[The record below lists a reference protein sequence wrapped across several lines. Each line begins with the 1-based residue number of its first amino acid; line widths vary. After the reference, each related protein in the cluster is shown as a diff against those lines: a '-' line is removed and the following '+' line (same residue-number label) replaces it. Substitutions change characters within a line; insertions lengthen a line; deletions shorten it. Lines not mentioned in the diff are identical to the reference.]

1 MANNCSLKFNETK
14 VYTNLK
20 AEVGNDDVLFNSLMS
35 AVIDGSRPSGFN
47 KEFETYYV
55 NNYGSIPNTNDESKE
70 VATAIQNFYKNRNFN
85 VNEHTTDSAFISDV
99 KSKGYTSTA
108 AKTCGIR
115 TTGNLMLA
123 FYHNDLIK
131 GRLEEHAEDRKD
143 NLANRVINRMFGAVA
158 KNILETRKIEAT
170 KEEIAKVRKQL
181 MNTKSNDFIKIEEE
195 VSKYTPQLRNQF
207 ATLKDMLSDKVKYFT
222 EVFQGDDRLGEI
234 RFKKDDEISQQEVNW
249 NESYS
254 IEDDEALNLDDAA
267 DNGSNSEKDTTTARW
282 EDNGTKSDFMKDFS
296 FAVRSYLSTIPK
308 LSSTEVSADGKYQYD
323 KSNPLGMV
331 DYMDFKSVDNAIKG
345 DIETTNIDAFLKK
358 LEDVAE
364 SNKEYAGL
372 AYLANDL
379 RKKPDFAYKV
389 FQVYRRRTMRK
400 QQARIDDN
408 TVIPVRSNTRADK
421 LETLR
426 INYLNDIKSTALNI
440 MIEDTKDILESI
452 KTKIKDYKA
461 LQKTKGFDLNKE
473 ALSADIINAIASRL
487 KQYYPSLDKAAIERF
502 ARLNGKVDGKA
513 PNIANNLTQ
522 LYGYLENTAKYANE
536 TLTNKKYLDNKF
548 KEANKIEDKKAR
560 KEALDSVRE
569 AYKQGYLSTNTKTY
583 ALELAKAL
591 APYSV
596 VNIDSNSTNALGN
609 QSADQI
615 NDSMITNFLNAIKA
629 TLTEEQKDG
638 TKVSTELINYG
649 KYKFQGVQYNLSG
662 ILMEH
667 RNENGAIINYGLF
680 YKDKDGNIQI
690 TNYARDMV
698 NISLFDGAG
707 NPNTK
712 DNVLYSGMSK
722 GDYVYTGFAQYFN
735 AEQNPNMLMG
745 DYFMRIPSDAP
756 KNFVVHAPRYKV
768 DGLFS
773 KMHAIRNAKGEVI
786 GKEVS
791 VDDINENHPIVQ
803 QFKNIF
809 KQELLDMANFINIV
823 FEVKENIETLED
835 GTVVDQRGRIVF
847 NNDNTPMFKKGWGLD
862 AESARR
868 VFANYHIGKGHKH
881 FIEKKGDG
889 WAFNGLLFK
898 DDRFVLTDYK
908 TGTTTKYGDSL
919 LKYLFPSLYGGARD
933 GFIPFTIN
941 ANGEVELNLTADQEA
956 MITRMVKGFVT
967 DYSNNAI
974 ARMSEYKDLDI
985 NNLINEKNSIDFA
998 LNHRLMYIAF
1008 NDVFEGDT
1016 KFYKDTQTFLKRSK
1030 ESQASGVP
1038 YGFVDTSLDLR
1049 ENSTIV
1055 QGAFLNTPE
1064 VQARLKA
1071 IGLDV
1076 QQKTKFNG
1084 ITIKNTVRTS
1094 EECKVAKTYPDG
1106 RIEGEDG
1113 ILVKDLVKNAKLTLE
1128 QARDLMGGPIL
1139 YKPDGTP
1146 ELNKDKSCRRS
1157 GGFSNTTVN
1166 DAQSYITFEE
1176 WIRRIAGR
1184 GQLNDYLPLIE
1195 AIQDE
1200 SKEIPADLLKK
1211 FVQVQKNFYYDQYY
1225 DEKLNTIAPRQIKN
1239 AEFVLVPRFIRGTQ
1253 LEQVYNAMKDN
1264 NIDQLNTEET
1274 SKAGK
1279 ARVLTI
1285 FDEKTGEV
1293 TEEHLK
1299 DFNNKAE
1306 DYRDEYDYNHLYT
1319 QQETPQHMN
1328 AKNKAGIQIMKK
1340 ILDNIARNS
1349 PLYAYKEDFFNMYV
1363 ANIKDSFNNLVDELK
1378 IPIDKDGNI
1387 KFDESGNITG
1397 LDMQVFFDKLKD
1409 ECMRLGLDSNMMDFV
1424 TLNASM
1430 PIAPNGC
1437 PNPVM
1442 PTYLSNV
1449 INKLESI
1456 SQAMFNSAITRQE
1469 LPGFHAAQIT
1479 NVGFKATK
1487 DQVSY
1492 SKELKYH
1499 PNGERYI
1506 EIMLP
1511 KSNFGFAKNADGT
1524 YKDVD
1529 EVRDKDGNLIG
1540 GLLKQLQDAHLD
1552 TLIGYRIPTEGKQ
1565 SVCVMKVV
1573 GFLDD
1578 AQGSTIVVPDDWV
1591 SQTGSDFDIDSVYGI
1606 QYNTYIGRDGNI
1618 KRATWKDT
1626 VTENDWLNYIRRE
1639 TGLKLSGIDNETFEN
1654 IKTEAKASTKAEA
1667 RDARKAEIEE
1677 IKNKFD
1683 EIESEA
1689 YFNLDDNTK
1698 EVIKLIHEKINE
1710 AYGAKPSKAKYQ
1722 EQLEVEIATLSD
1734 RLEDFKDTYIE
1745 EELDAI
1751 KDYIEAKNQILN
1763 NVINGFELSDD
1774 FDYNAI
1780 KSEKIKSAIKAYKD
1794 EQLRLAKQVA
1804 KGSRLLQFEAY
1815 KKKFDSDVIGNNS
1828 RQARNNR
1835 LLDDMIHILRANESL
1850 EENLSRSNFESIIAA
1865 RDKVMNPIVKEVR
1878 ESRSPYDFL
1887 DQAAYQEDVMSGAKL
1902 KAFSVT
1908 RDTFCSVC
1916 NTVRPRIADNYVVK
1930 IAYSKDKY
1938 NLKEL
1943 KKRFEKVEETDEGY
1957 VVTHNTLGWTND
1969 NKNVDGYILTA
1980 YSSQTTAHILDA
1992 VKEGA
1997 IPNVNDFTF
2006 AVYKTLVDIGSNYDT
2021 AVGFIMQPAI
2031 TRIVNAYNANKSIY
2045 SDKHN
2050 KPIEEAIAS
2059 LGKEILNAYHIKTDK
2074 MNLDDIVARVNALL
2088 GVKYSLDKH
2097 NDITLS
2103 PDELAKRLLNNDSR
2117 PVKENKYIKHNT
2129 YSGLIDYNDNSVF
2142 VFGSNPLGI
2151 NGNPSKGTGGAALV
2165 ALNQGRVQQGE
2176 IMDNTISNNGRAY
2189 GLTTVKA
2196 PNARNNKGNQLSI
2209 EEITNNIKK
2218 LYQYANNNKDKTFKV
2233 AYTDGKL
2240 LNGHSIEELV
2250 NAFIN
2255 AGEIPNNV
2263 LFSDTLN
2270 KYFVKQTNINKE
2282 NINNIATDWTVLFA
2296 YNDLAK
2302 LSNKIGDTARVCN
2315 PDRFGAKQSIFA
2327 TRKVFNDIADL
2338 IEDENPALVV
2348 GTSSIVNSIYAGY
2361 DPNKGL
2367 RSYITSDAKSAYPS
2381 LNAFLKYA
2389 SAPSILVNRMLFDTE
2404 QDNFR
2409 IANRAIEV
2417 INGSN
2422 NVTEKDYKGFTQ
2434 YILNTAYKQTDAVV
2448 CNYTYDI
2455 EKKQT
2460 VVNKEVDE
2468 TDEALRIMGYGCTPD
2483 FTFNVKDVT
2492 NPTQEEVDTWSKLSP
2507 AQKISWLKANS
2518 VDAGIFNYINTN
2530 LFNEY
2535 EMNRDGQSRQTI
2547 RFNEDA
2553 IDSET
2558 AYNLFDTAFSSD
2570 NPLVKLAAMDMIK
2583 YAFVAEGFKIGR
2595 GAINKCIKNDAL
2607 RDENTFVQYNGSR
2620 TSVVAQIKAQIDNAV
2635 ARTDLIE
2642 QYLRTDPGVTNV
2654 PHKFMNKKYSSMF
2667 KTVTRGMYEFSLNDK
2682 NNAIEFGFARES
2694 NSKVVPIQFNDY
2706 IYITKKE
2713 GNESVTK
2720 LYKIVSPAPG
2730 IGFAYPLNSLEAG
2743 EDREVSINNANNSVP
2758 LPSYYEAVIENLM
2771 SDDTDY
2777 TLEQLNELYKKHI
2790 ATTKVNKVKAV
2801 THFDIMADANNDNGG
2816 AKDAINKIIKTFNNY
2831 EGNRIFIQN
2840 MYLYG
2845 KTKYD
2850 SFTPPIHVEGETIS
2864 NDGESISI
2872 NGNFLFRRAT
2882 KVSIESHNIRTG
2894 EHIEEKPQMVEI
2906 VRETPMASSREEVT
2920 LGSASSKLEQSLRT
2934 TTDSFEKNIV
2944 KELNRRSGLGDI
2956 EAGKL
2961 MRQLRGEG
2969 FEQSTKGYKE
2979 FKDSVFYSGY
2989 AYLKHKVNS
2998 TLGKFN
3004 QFYRDENGNY
3014 FAINSP
3020 EVIEAIKNN
3029 PDLQRQFLE
3038 ALADA
3043 NAIIDK
3049 FGIINQ
3055 IKADEIENPTLK
3067 FYIEEMQK
3075 MIKELSNTSVID
3087 DAEVKFGID
3096 YLQKLSNDPNIQNGI
3111 VSIWDGFH
3119 SSGWLDA
3126 WFGDLQEQGNSLVQV
3141 VTRKVMADIHA
3152 KESQSKD
3159 FAVAF
3164 GKHFEDIKARAAK
3177 VGASVDL
3184 NKIFDKNGNIVR
3196 NYTDKFVEDIK
3207 ELKRNVAKAR
3217 VNVQENPMEYIQA
3230 KHKLDKFL
3238 LDHVNREYVDSY
3250 YQKLYNEDEFIIN
3263 NHPQIYSEYVKLRE
3277 TIRQIN
3283 SRRIDGVLSKE
3294 FEDKLV
3300 ELRTK
3305 IDDLTS
3311 QFIGNDY
3318 KPAYEYGF
3326 PGIERAPDDSI
3337 IVINQ
3342 ELYDNARKQSL
3353 NDAIQL
3359 DQYLRRIKDIKEEYT
3374 AKEEKEGFRD
3384 MLDKMLNIIDNAEV
3398 RDSNG
3403 KVTTPASQLDTNK
3416 EYKKAKEWIANNAH
3430 WSVDDILKV
3439 QIEDAYKKL
3448 GITSG
3453 KASKA
3458 RKLIKEKLTKGE
3470 QIYDEFG
3477 NIDASKFTNT
3487 EIAKIK
3493 EDVERNYG
3501 TTNTSLFSDRNLI
3514 NSAELTNE
3522 AAPSE
3527 FFKMLNSG
3535 GRSNPEYQKIITK
3548 INDITRKYYN
3558 SAAKIVETSKMSIE
3572 DLKTL
3577 ADLYD
3582 ELDKTKKKIKTKYGY
3597 DVYEAYSEYAKE
3609 NVNEKAYYDEEG
3621 EAKKRTEPEFYTLWK
3636 RVNIRYEVL
3645 RDEKGKIVIDETTGK
3660 AVYDLTKAPKPNHWL
3675 YTTIAPNDAYWKD
3688 LNKRD
3693 PKEAARQKKEVEDKT
3708 KAQEFLSNTLETI
3721 NTPQYY
3727 KAKNAALAKG
3737 IDYYKEWYDNNH
3749 VYNPFTHAYEALPI
3763 WNRTRV
3769 IPSIDNGEYSPN
3781 WTQTTLTPKAHYK
3794 NPNYIESYTDN
3805 ENYKTVETDDKN
3817 GTTHVPGYDNNLGLN
3832 EYEQEAKQY
3841 IQDTLMQFAKTET
3854 AKRAIASGMAPHRVK
3869 KAEHD
3874 AKWAAKQAKEFI
3886 GFSDMLPSGKDSWY
3900 EKIDYSE
3907 DRTID
3912 MPMLMTQLKNKES
3925 VDLDNIRSTKP
3936 KRETYTSDEAYEKD
3950 LEAYQKRMDEATKKN
3965 EEIHQKLL
3973 DRDYIGAIQDFI
3985 SAAGHY
3991 NAIQD
3996 NKQLLFY
4003 THRMLSKMKAY
4014 DTNLGWNNLRKDSQT
4029 STSDETS
4036 YIEKADTRLQEQFDN
4051 WVRRLVYDQYKIP
4064 QNKLTRNASMLQSFT
4079 SAKFMMLNFT
4089 GAIGNITI
4097 GESAIA
4103 GEYIAK
4109 EYFTPT
4115 GWLKGKNMWRQAVPS
4130 FIRGMANED
4139 STTLA
4144 DALVKFMNIV
4154 DFDEVNNRPTVHLDA
4169 DTILNKIRDF
4179 MYSPNSMGEHFMQN
4193 GAMFS
4198 MFFDNRMVKVPD
4210 AESNGRLGYEAM
4222 TWEQYKNKFHE
4233 YAMKNII
4240 GGNEELLNK
4249 YETFKKNILADDNK
4263 KKEYIW
4269 NRRDINTE
4277 FANLYLTKEQKK
4289 QFIAERKKLEKEA
4302 KVKFEELPTVMDQ
4315 LDLKDGRLAFK
4326 EGSILAELQA
4336 KSQDKEVGDGY
4347 MFLGYMKGKVISV
4360 NKKIHGVYD
4369 KLGAAQLEKQW
4380 WGSLAMQYHKHIYP
4394 GVMKHYRRKGYFNE
4408 ERGTKEVGCAPA
4420 LFDFLTTPIRQLRYE
4435 KEMSDGQVEALESL
4449 QVLLKGYAEFAM
4461 NLQTNWQLMPK
4472 WQRASIER
4480 AAGDVVGALGGVC
4493 TALAVRCIWDDDD
4506 LKNSLWGNLMLYEA
4520 DDLTTQSMMY
4530 NMLFLPQQFDQ
4541 LWSSPIAGVTAGK
4554 DIMSA
4559 CNNIAAYVMDDD
4571 YDPNYTS
4578 GRYAGQNKILV
4589 KLGRQIPIYRSLNN
4603 LATLDKANS
4612 YYKTGDNLLT
4622 LINVKDWANDIRGT
4636 SSLER

>member
-35 AVIDGSRPSGFN
+35 AVIDGSKSSGFN
-47 KEFETYYV
+47 KEFETYYA

-143 NLANRVINRMFGAVA
+143 NLANRVINRMLGAVA
-158 KNILETRKIEAT
+158 TNILEARKVEAT

-181 MNTKSNDFIKIEEE
+181 MNTKSNDFVKLEDE
-195 VSKYTPQLRNQF
+195 VSKTTPQLRNQF

-222 EVFQGDDRLGEI
+222 QVIQTDDRLGEI
-234 RFKKDDEISQQEVNW
+234 RFKKDDDLSQQEADW
-249 NESYS
+249 SESFD
-254 IEDDEALNLDDAA
+254 IEDDDDLNLNNAA
-267 DNGSNSEKDTTTARW
+267 DNASNNEKDTTTARW

-331 DYMDFKSVDNAIKG
+331 DYMDFKVVNSAIRG

-358 LEDVAE
+358 LEDIAK

-379 RKKPDFAYKV
+379 KKKPDFAYKL
-389 FQVYRRRTMRK
+389 FQVYRRRTIRK
-400 QQARIDDN
+400 QQVRIDDN
-408 TVIPVRSNTRADK
+408 SVSPTRSNNRADK

-440 MIEDTKDILESI
+440 MIEDTNDILGAI
-452 KTKIKDYKA
+452 KTKIDDYKT
-461 LQKTKGFDLNKE
+461 LQKTKGFDLNKQ

-502 ARLNGKVDGKA
+502 ARLNGKVDGKT

-536 TLTNKKYLDNKF
+536 TLNNKRNLDNRF
-548 KEANKIEDKKAR
+548 KEANKIKDKKAK

-569 AYKQGYLSTNTKTY
+569 AYKQGYLSTNTKAY
-583 ALELAKAL
+583 ALELAKSL

-615 NDSMITNFLNAIKA
+615 NDSMITNFLNAVKA
-629 TLTEEQKDG
+629 TLTEQQKDG
-638 TKVSTELINYG
+638 SKVSTELINYG

-667 RNENGAIINYGLF
+667 RDENGAVINYGLF

-735 AEQNPNMLMG
+735 TEQNPKMLMG

-773 KMHAIRNAKGEVI
+773 KMHAIKNAKGEVI
-786 GKEVS
+786 AKEVS

-803 QFKNIF
+803 QFRNIF
-809 KQELLDMANFINIV
+809 KQELLDMVNFINIV
-823 FEVKENIETLED
+823 FEVKENTETLKD

-908 TGTTTKYGDSL
+908 TGTTTKYGDDL

-933 GFIPFTIN
+933 GFIPFTTN
-941 ANGEVELNLTADQEA
+941 ANGEVELNLSADQEA

-974 ARMSEYKDLDI
+974 TRMSEYKDLDI

-1008 NDVFEGDT
+1008 NDIFEGDT

-1049 ENSTIV
+1049 ENSTII

-1064 VQARLKA
+1064 VQSRLKA

-1106 RIEGEDG
+1106 KVEGEDG
-1113 ILVKDLVKNAKLTLE
+1113 ILVKDLVKNAKLTLD
-1128 QARDLMGGPIL
+1128 QARDLMGGPIM
-1139 YKPDGTP
+1139 YDNNGKPKLNADG
-1146 ELNKDKSCRRS
+1146 SYRRS
-1157 GGFSNTTVN
+1157 GGFSNTTIN

-1253 LEQVYNAMKDN
+1253 LEQVYEAMKAN
-1264 NIDQLNTEET
+1264 KIDQLNTEET

-1306 DYRDEYDYNHLYT
+1306 DYREEYDYNHLYT

-1340 ILDNIARNS
+1340 ILDNIDSNS
-1349 PLYAYKEDFFNMYV
+1349 PLHAYKEDFFNMYV
-1363 ANIKDSFNNLVDELK
+1363 ANIKDSFNKLVDELK
-1378 IPIDKDGNI
+1378 IPLDEDGNI
-1387 KFDESGNITG
+1387 EFDEAGNITG
-1397 LDMQVFFDKLKD
+1397 VDMQVFFDKLKD

-1430 PIAPNGC
+1430 PIAANGC

-1449 INKLESI
+1449 VNKLESI

-1469 LPGFHAAQIT
+1469 LPGFHAAQIN

-1487 DQVSY
+1487 DQVGY

-1511 KSNFGFAKNADGT
+1511 ASNFGFAKNADGT
-1524 YKDVD
+1524 YKKSK
-1529 EVRDKDGNLIG
+1529 EE
-1540 GLLKQLQDAHLD
+1540 LLKELQDAGLD

-1606 QYNTYIGRDGNI
+1606 QYNTYIDKHGNI
-1618 KRATWKDT
+1618 RKQDYSEKLDIYDYANYVNRHLEKADKIKDKS
-1626 VTENDWLNYIRRE
+1626 VKEAFEKLNKEIDEQFEKSRKELAEEETQDYDVLSDETKELVKAAHKAFESQAVKNPETGKLTKDSYLKQLQFVADYIR
-1639 TGLKLSGIDNETFEN
+1639 TN
-1654 IKTEAKASTKAEA
+1654 KT
-1667 RDARKAEIEE
+1667 
-1677 IKNKFD
+1677 
-1683 EIESEA
+1683 
-1689 YFNLDDNTK
+1689 NLDAADDNFIS
-1698 EVIKLIHEKINE
+1698 VHEDMVDSISNEYIN
-1710 AYGAKPSKAKYQ
+1710 KKTFKSDKAKEILQARIDKFNKAAKKLGIMSYKQ
-1722 EQLEVEIATLSD
+1722 YLAQNVE
-1734 RLEDFKDTYIE
+1734 
-1745 EELDAI
+1745 DANTR
-1751 KDYIEAKNQILN
+1751 E
-1763 NVINGFELSDD
+1763 
-1774 FDYNAI
+1774 
-1780 KSEKIKSAIKAYKD
+1780 
-1794 EQLRLAKQVA
+1794 
-1804 KGSRLLQFEAY
+1804 
-1815 KKKFDSDVIGNNS
+1815 
-1828 RQARNNR
+1828 ARNNR
-1835 LLDDMIHILRANESL
+1835 LLDDMIHILQANESL

-1878 ESRSPYDFL
+1878 EARSPYDFL

-1916 NTVRPRIADNYVVK
+1916 NTVHPHITDKYTIKVV
-1930 IAYSKDKY
+1930 YSKDKY
-1938 NLKEL
+1938 NLEEL
-1943 KKRFEKVEETDEGY
+1943 QKRFEKVEETNEGY

-2006 AVYKTLVDIGSNYDT
+2006 AVYKTLADIGSNYDT

-2050 KPIEEAIAS
+2050 KPIEEAIRS
-2059 LGKEILNAYHIKTDK
+2059 LGKEILNAYHINTDK
-2074 MNLDDIVARVNALL
+2074 MNLGEIIARVNGLL
-2088 GVKYSLDKH
+2088 GTKYSLDKH

-2103 PDELAKRLLNNDSR
+2103 PDELAKRLLNDKNR
-2117 PVKENKYIKHNT
+2117 PVK
-2129 YSGLIDYNDNSVF
+2129 
-2142 VFGSNPLGI
+2142 GSI
-2151 NGNPSKGTGGAALV
+2151 
-2165 ALNQGRVQQGE
+2165 
-2176 IMDNTISNNGRAY
+2176 
-2189 GLTTVKA
+2189 
-2196 PNARNNKGNQLSI
+2196 
-2209 EEITNNIKK
+2209 
-2218 LYQYANNNKDKTFKV
+2218 YQ
-2233 AYTDGKL
+2233 
-2240 LNGHSIEELV
+2240 H
-2250 NAFIN
+2250 
-2255 AGEIPNNV
+2255 
-2263 LFSDTLN
+2263 
-2270 KYFVKQTNINKE
+2270 
-2282 NINNIATDWTVLFA
+2282 DWAVLFA

-2302 LSNKIGDTARVCN
+2302 LSDKIGSTARVCN

-2361 DPNKGL
+2361 DPTKGL
-2367 RSYITSDAKSAYPS
+2367 RSYITSNAKSAYPS

-2434 YILNTAYKQTDAVV
+2434 YILNAVYKQTDAVV
-2448 CNYTYDI
+2448 NNYTYDV

-2460 VVNKEVDE
+2460 IVNKEFDE

-2492 NPTQEEVDTWSKLSP
+2492 NPTQEEVNAWSKLSP
-2507 AQKISWLKANS
+2507 AQKISWLKSNS

-2553 IDSET
+2553 VDNET
-2558 AYNLFDTAFSSD
+2558 AYNLFDTAFNSD
-2570 NPLVKLAAMDMIK
+2570 NPLVKLAAMDMVK

-2595 GAINKCIKNDAL
+2595 GAINKCIKNTAL
-2607 RDENTFVQYNGSR
+2607 RDENTFVQFNGAR
-2620 TSVVAQIKAQIDNAV
+2620 TSIIAQIKAQVDNAV
-2635 ARTDLIE
+2635 SRTDLVE
-2642 QYLRTDPGVTNV
+2642 QYLRSDPGVSNV

-2667 KTVTRGMYEFSLNDK
+2667 ETVTRGMYEFSLDDK
-2682 NNAIEFGFARES
+2682 DNAIEFGFARES
-2694 NSKVVPIQFNDY
+2694 NAEFVPIQFNNY

-2713 GNESVTK
+2713 GNESVTR
-2720 LYKIVSPAPG
+2720 LYKIVSPDLGSG
-2730 IGFAYPLNSLEAG
+2730 IGFAYPLNGLEAG

-2758 LPSYYEAVIENLM
+2758 LPSYYEAVIDNLM
-2771 SDDTDY
+2771 NSEVADY
-2777 TLEQLNELYKKHI
+2777 TLDELNELYKKHV

-2801 THFDIMADANNDNGG
+2801 THFDIMSDANNDNGG

-2864 NDGESISI
+2864 NGGEPISI

-2894 EHIEEKPQMVEI
+2894 EHIEEKPQLVEI

-2998 TLGKFN
+2998 TLGKFS

-3020 EVIEAIKNN
+3020 EVINVIKNN
-3029 PDLQRQFLE
+3029 PALQRQFLE
-3038 ALADA
+3038 TLADA
-3043 NAIIDK
+3043 NAIVDK

-3067 FYIEEMQK
+3067 FYIDEMQK
-3075 MIKELSNTSVID
+3075 MIKELSNSSVID

-3096 YLQKLSNDPNIQNGI
+3096 YLQKLSNDPNIQNGL
-3111 VSIWDGFH
+3111 VSIYDGFH
-3119 SSGWLDA
+3119 SSGWVDA

-3141 VTRKVMADIHA
+3141 VTRKVMADIRA
-3152 KESQSKD
+3152 KESQAKD
-3159 FAVAF
+3159 FAIAF

-3177 VGASVDL
+3177 VGASVDI

-3277 TIRQIN
+3277 AIRQIN
-3283 SRRIDGVLSKE
+3283 SRRIDGVLGKE

-3305 IDDLTS
+3305 INDLTS
-3311 QFIGNDY
+3311 QFIGNEY
-3318 KPAYEYGF
+3318 KPDFREGF
-3326 PGIERAPDDSI
+3326 PGTSKAPDESI
-3337 IVINQ
+3337 IITNQ
-3342 ELYDNARKQSL
+3342 EVYDNARKLSL
-3353 NDAIQL
+3353 NDAVQL

-3430 WSVDDILKV
+3430 WSVDDVLKV
-3439 QIEDAYKKL
+3439 RIEDAYKKL
-3448 GITSG
+3448 GITNF

-3458 RKLIKEKLTKGE
+3458 RAFIKDKLAKGE

-3487 EIAKIK
+3487 EIAAIK

-3501 TTNTSLFSDRNLI
+3501 TNNTSLFSDRNLI
-3514 NSAELTNE
+3514 NSAEPTNE

-3535 GRSNPEYQKIITK
+3535 GMTNPEYQEIITK
-3548 INDITRKYYN
+3548 INNITRKYYN

-3572 DLKTL
+3572 DLKAL
-3577 ADLYD
+3577 GDLYD
-3582 ELDKTKKKIKTKYGY
+3582 ELDKTKKHKGKGSY
-3597 DVYEAYSEYAKE
+3597 DVYQAYSKYAKE
-3609 NVNEKAYYDEEG
+3609 NVNEQAYYSEED

-3636 RVNIRYEVL
+3636 RVNARYEVL
-3645 RDEKGKIVIDETTGK
+3645 RDKKGKIVIDETTGK
-3660 AVYDLTKAPKPNHWL
+3660 AVYDLTKAPTPNHWL
-3675 YTTIAPNDAYWKD
+3675 YTTIAPNDAYWED
-3688 LNKRD
+3688 LNKD
-3693 PKEAARQKKEVEDKT
+3693 NPKEAARQKKEVEDKT

-3737 IDYYKEWYDNNH
+3737 IAYYKEWYDNNH

-3794 NPNYIESYTDN
+3794 NPNYIEGYTDN

-3841 IQDTLMQFAKTET
+3841 IQDTLMSFAKTET
-3854 AKRAIASGMAPHRVK
+3854 AKRAIASGMAPHRAK

-3950 LEAYQKRMDEATKKN
+3950 LEAYQKRIDEAIKKN

-4003 THRMLSKMKAY
+4003 THRMLGKMKAY

-4064 QNKLTRNASMLQSFT
+4064 QNKLTRTASMLQSFT
-4079 SAKFMMLNFT
+4079 SAKFMMLNIT
-4089 GAIGNITI
+4089 GGIGNITV

-4115 GWLKGKNMWRQAVPS
+4115 GWLKGKNMWRHAIPS

-4169 DTILNKIRDF
+4169 DTVLNKIRDF

-4249 YETFKKNILADDNK
+4249 YETFKKDILADDNK
-4263 KKEYIW
+4263 KKEYVW

-4289 QFIAERKKLEKEA
+4289 QFITERKKLEKEA

-4315 LDLKDGRLAFK
+4315 VDLKDGRLAFK

-4336 KSQDKEVGDGY
+4336 KSKDKEVGDGY

-4408 ERGTKEVGCAPA
+4408 ERGTKEIGCAPA
-4420 LFDFLTTPIRQLRYE
+4420 LFDFLTTPIRKLRYE
-4435 KEMSDGQVEALESL
+4435 KEMSDGQVEVLESL

-4480 AAGDVVGALGGVC
+4480 AAGDVVGALGGIC

-4520 DDLTTQSMMY
+4520 DELTTQSMMY

-4554 DIMSA
+4554 DIMAA

-4578 GRYAGQNKILV
+4578 GRYAGQNKIIV
-4589 KLGRQIPIYRSLNN
+4589 KLGRQIPIYRSINN

>member
-47 KEFETYYV
+47 KEFETYYA

-143 NLANRVINRMFGAVA
+143 NLANRVINRMLGAVA
-158 KNILETRKIEAT
+158 TNILEARKVEAT

-181 MNTKSNDFIKIEEE
+181 MNTKSNDFVKLEDE
-195 VSKYTPQLRNQF
+195 VSKTTPQLRNQF

-222 EVFQGDDRLGEI
+222 QVIQTDDRLGEI
-234 RFKKDDEISQQEVNW
+234 RFKKDDDLSQQEADW
-249 NESYS
+249 SESFD
-254 IEDDEALNLDDAA
+254 IEDDDDLNLNNAA
-267 DNGSNSEKDTTTARW
+267 DNASNNEKDTTTARW

-331 DYMDFKSVDNAIKG
+331 DYMDFKVVNSAIRG

-358 LEDVAE
+358 LEDIAK

-379 RKKPDFAYKV
+379 KKKPDFAYKL
-389 FQVYRRRTMRK
+389 FQVYRRRTIRK
-400 QQARIDDN
+400 QQVRIDDN
-408 TVIPVRSNTRADK
+408 SVSPTRSNNRADK

-440 MIEDTKDILESI
+440 MIEDTNDILGAI
-452 KTKIKDYKA
+452 KTKIDDYKT
-461 LQKTKGFDLNKE
+461 LQKTKGFDLNKQ

-502 ARLNGKVDGKA
+502 ARLNGKVDGKT

-536 TLTNKKYLDNKF
+536 TLNNKRNLDNRF
-548 KEANKIEDKKAR
+548 KEANKIKDKKAK

-569 AYKQGYLSTNTKTY
+569 AYKQGYLSTNTKAY
-583 ALELAKAL
+583 ALELAKSL

-615 NDSMITNFLNAIKA
+615 NDSMITNFLNAVKA
-629 TLTEEQKDG
+629 TLTEQQKDG
-638 TKVSTELINYG
+638 SKVSTELINYG

-667 RNENGAIINYGLF
+667 RDENGAVINYGLF

-735 AEQNPNMLMG
+735 TEQNPKMLMG

-773 KMHAIRNAKGEVI
+773 KMHAIKNAKGEVI
-786 GKEVS
+786 AKEVS

-823 FEVKENIETLED
+823 FEVKENTETLED

-908 TGTTTKYGDSL
+908 TGTTTKYGDDL

-933 GFIPFTIN
+933 GFIPFTTN

-974 ARMSEYKDLDI
+974 TRMSEYKDLDI

-1008 NDVFEGDT
+1008 NDIFEGDT

-1049 ENSTIV
+1049 ENSTII

-1064 VQARLKA
+1064 VQSRLKA

-1106 RIEGEDG
+1106 KVEGEDG
-1113 ILVKDLVKNAKLTLE
+1113 ILVKDLVKNSKLTLE
-1128 QARDLMGGPIL
+1128 QARDLMGGPIM
-1139 YKPDGTP
+1139 YDNNGKPKLNADG
-1146 ELNKDKSCRRS
+1146 SYRRS
-1157 GGFSNTTVN
+1157 GGFSNTTIN

-1253 LEQVYNAMKDN
+1253 LEQVYEAMKAN
-1264 NIDQLNTEET
+1264 KIDQLNTEET

-1306 DYRDEYDYNHLYT
+1306 DYREEYDYNHLYT

-1340 ILDNIARNS
+1340 ILDNIDSNS
-1349 PLYAYKEDFFNMYV
+1349 PLHAYKEDFFNMYV
-1363 ANIKDSFNNLVDELK
+1363 ANIKDSFNKLVDELK
-1378 IPIDKDGNI
+1378 IPLDEDGNI
-1387 KFDESGNITG
+1387 KFDEAGNITG
-1397 LDMQVFFDKLKD
+1397 VDMQVFFDKLKD

-1430 PIAPNGC
+1430 PIAANGC

-1449 INKLESI
+1449 VNKLESI

-1511 KSNFGFAKNADGT
+1511 ASNFGFAKNADGT
-1524 YKDVD
+1524 YKKSK
-1529 EVRDKDGNLIG
+1529 EE
-1540 GLLKQLQDAHLD
+1540 LLKELQDAGLD

-1626 VTENDWLNYIRRE
+1626 VTENDWLNYVRRE
-1639 TGLKLSGIDNETFEN
+1639 TDLRLSGIDNEKFEN
-1654 IKTEAKASTKAEA
+1654 IKADAKASTKVEA
-1667 RDARKAEIEE
+1667 RDARKAEIAE
-1677 IKNKFD
+1677 IKNRFD

-1689 YFNLDDNTK
+1689 YFNLDDDTK

-1710 AYGAKPSKAKYQ
+1710 AYGPKPSKAKYQ
-1722 EQLEVEIATLSD
+1722 EQLEVEISTLTG
-1734 RLEDFKDTYIE
+1734 RLEEFKDIYIE

-1751 KDYIEAKNQILN
+1751 KDYIEAKKQILN

-1794 EQLRLAKQVA
+1794 EQLRLAKQIA
-1804 KGSRLLQFEAY
+1804 RSSRLLQFEAY
-1815 KKKFDSDVIGNNS
+1815 KKKFDSDVIGNNT
-1828 RQARNNR
+1828 REARNNR
-1835 LLDDMIHILRANESL
+1835 LLDDMIHILQANESL

-1865 RDKVMNPIVKEVR
+1865 RDKVMNPVVKEVR
-1878 ESRSPYDFL
+1878 EARSPYDFL
-1887 DQAAYQEDVMSGAKL
+1887 DQADYQEDVMSGAKL

-1916 NTVRPRIADNYVVK
+1916 NTVHPHITDKYTIKV
-1930 IAYSKDKY
+1930 AYSKDKY
-1938 NLKEL
+1938 NLEEL
-1943 KKRFEKVEETDEGY
+1943 QKRFEKVEETDEGY

-2006 AVYKTLVDIGSNYDT
+2006 AVYKTLADIGSNYDT

-2031 TRIVNAYNANKSIY
+2031 TKIVNAYNANKSIY

-2050 KPIEEAIAS
+2050 KPIEEAIRS
-2059 LGKEILNAYHIKTDK
+2059 LGKEILNTYHINTDK
-2074 MNLDDIVARVNALL
+2074 MNLGEIVARVNGLL
-2088 GVKYSLDKH
+2088 GTKYSLDKH
-2097 NDITLS
+2097 NDIILS
-2103 PDELAKRLLNNDSR
+2103 PDELAKRLLNDKNR
-2117 PVKENKYIKHNT
+2117 PVK
-2129 YSGLIDYNDNSVF
+2129 V
-2142 VFGSNPLGI
+2142 
-2151 NGNPSKGTGGAALV
+2151 
-2165 ALNQGRVQQGE
+2165 
-2176 IMDNTISNNGRAY
+2176 
-2189 GLTTVKA
+2189 
-2196 PNARNNKGNQLSI
+2196 SI
-2209 EEITNNIKK
+2209 
-2218 LYQYANNNKDKTFKV
+2218 YQ
-2233 AYTDGKL
+2233 
-2240 LNGHSIEELV
+2240 H
-2250 NAFIN
+2250 
-2255 AGEIPNNV
+2255 
-2263 LFSDTLN
+2263 
-2270 KYFVKQTNINKE
+2270 
-2282 NINNIATDWTVLFA
+2282 DWGVLFA
-2296 YNDLAK
+2296 YNDLSK
-2302 LSNKIGDTARVCN
+2302 LSDKIGATARVCN

-2361 DPNKGL
+2361 DPTKGL
-2367 RSYITSDAKSAYPS
+2367 RSYITSNAKSVYPS

-2434 YILNTAYKQTDAVV
+2434 YILNAAYKQTDAVV
-2448 CNYTYDI
+2448 NNYTYDV

-2460 VVNKEVDE
+2460 IVNKEFDE

-2492 NPTQEEVDTWSKLSP
+2492 NLTQEEVNAWSKLSP
-2507 AQKISWLKANS
+2507 AQKISWLKSNS

-2553 IDSET
+2553 VDNET

-2570 NPLVKLAAMDMIK
+2570 NPLVKLAAMDMVK

-2595 GAINKCIKNDAL
+2595 GAINKCIKNTAL
-2607 RDENTFVQYNGSR
+2607 RDENTFVQFNGAR
-2620 TSVVAQIKAQIDNAV
+2620 TSIIAQIKAQVDNAV
-2635 ARTDLIE
+2635 SRTDLVE
-2642 QYLRTDPGVTNV
+2642 QYLRSDPGVSNV

-2667 KTVTRGMYEFSLNDK
+2667 ETVTRGMYEFSLDDK
-2682 NNAIEFGFARES
+2682 DNAIEFGFARES
-2694 NSKVVPIQFNDY
+2694 NAEFVPIQFNNY

-2713 GNESVTK
+2713 GNESVTR
-2720 LYKIVSPAPG
+2720 LYKIVSPDLGSG
-2730 IGFAYPLNSLEAG
+2730 IGFAYPLNGLEAG

-2758 LPSYYEAVIENLM
+2758 LPSYYEAVIDNLM
-2771 SDDTDY
+2771 NSEVADY
-2777 TLEQLNELYKKHI
+2777 TLDELNELYKKHV

-2801 THFDIMADANNDNGG
+2801 THFDIMSDANNDNGG

-2864 NDGESISI
+2864 NGGEPISI

-2894 EHIEEKPQMVEI
+2894 EHIEEKPQLVEI

-2998 TLGKFN
+2998 TLGKFS

-3020 EVIEAIKNN
+3020 EVINVIKNN
-3029 PDLQRQFLE
+3029 PALQRQFLE
-3038 ALADA
+3038 TLADA
-3043 NAIIDK
+3043 NAIVDK

-3067 FYIEEMQK
+3067 FYIDEMQK
-3075 MIKELSNTSVID
+3075 MIKELSNSSIID
-3087 DAEVKFGID
+3087 DAEVKFGLD
-3096 YLQKLSNDPNIQNGI
+3096 YLQKLSNDPNIQNGLI
-3111 VSIWDGFH
+3111 SIYDGFH

-3141 VTRKVMADIHA
+3141 VTRKVMADIRA
-3152 KESQSKD
+3152 KESQAKD
-3159 FAVAF
+3159 FAIAF
-3164 GKHFEDIKARAAK
+3164 GKNFEDIKARAAK
-3177 VGASVDL
+3177 VGASVDI

-3263 NHPQIYSEYVKLRE
+3263 NHPQIYSEYVKLQE
-3277 TIRQIN
+3277 AIRQIN
-3283 SRRIDGVLSKE
+3283 SRRIDGVLNKE

-3305 IDDLTS
+3305 INDLTS
-3311 QFIGNDY
+3311 QFIGNEY
-3318 KPAYEYGF
+3318 KPDFREGF
-3326 PGIERAPDDSI
+3326 PGTSKAPDESI
-3337 IVINQ
+3337 IITNQ
-3342 ELYDNARKQSL
+3342 EVYDNARKLSL
-3353 NDAIQL
+3353 NDAVQL
-3359 DQYLRRIKDIKEEYT
+3359 NQYLRRIKDIKEEYT

-3430 WSVDDILKV
+3430 WSVDDVLKV
-3439 QIEDAYKKL
+3439 RIEDAYKKL
-3448 GITSG
+3448 GITNF

-3458 RKLIKEKLTKGE
+3458 RAFIKDKLAKGE

-3487 EIAKIK
+3487 EIAAIK

-3501 TTNTSLFSDRNLI
+3501 TNNTSLFSDRNLI
-3514 NSAELTNE
+3514 NSAEPTNE

-3535 GRSNPEYQKIITK
+3535 GMTNPEYQEIITK
-3548 INDITRKYYN
+3548 INNITRKYYN

-3572 DLKTL
+3572 DLKAL
-3577 ADLYD
+3577 GDLYD
-3582 ELDKTKKKIKTKYGY
+3582 ELDKTKKHKGKGSY
-3597 DVYEAYSEYAKE
+3597 DAYQAYSKYAKE
-3609 NVNEKAYYDEEG
+3609 NVNEQAYYSEED

-3636 RVNIRYEVL
+3636 RVNARYEVL
-3645 RDEKGKIVIDETTGK
+3645 RDKKGKIVIDETTGK
-3660 AVYDLTKAPKPNHWL
+3660 AVYDLTKAPTPNHWL
-3675 YTTIAPNDAYWKD
+3675 YTTIAPNDAYWED
-3688 LNKRD
+3688 LNKD
-3693 PKEAARQKKEVEDKT
+3693 NPKEAARQKKEVEDKT

-3737 IDYYKEWYDNNH
+3737 IAYYKEWYDNNH

-3794 NPNYIESYTDN
+3794 NPNYIEGYTDN

-3841 IQDTLMQFAKTET
+3841 IQDTLMSFAKTET
-3854 AKRAIASGMAPHRVK
+3854 AKRAIASGMAPHRAK

-3936 KRETYTSDEAYEKD
+3936 KRETYASDEAYEKD
-3950 LEAYQKRMDEATKKN
+3950 LEAYQKRIDEAIKKN

-4003 THRMLSKMKAY
+4003 THRMLGKMKAY

-4064 QNKLTRNASMLQSFT
+4064 QNKLTRTASMLQSFT
-4079 SAKFMMLNFT
+4079 SAKFMMLNIT
-4089 GAIGNITI
+4089 GGIGNITI

-4109 EYFTPT
+4109 EYFTST
-4115 GWLKGKNMWRQAVPS
+4115 GWLKGKNMWIHAIPS

-4169 DTILNKIRDF
+4169 DTVLNKIRDF

-4198 MFFDNRMVKVPD
+4198 MFFDNRMIKVPD

-4249 YETFKKNILADDNK
+4249 YETFKKDILADDNK
-4263 KKEYIW
+4263 KKEYVW

-4289 QFIAERKKLEKEA
+4289 QFITERKKLEKEA

-4315 LDLKDGRLAFK
+4315 VDLKDGRLAFK

-4336 KSQDKEVGDGY
+4336 KSKDKEVGDGY

-4408 ERGTKEVGCAPA
+4408 ERGTKEIGCAPA
-4420 LFDFLTTPIRQLRYE
+4420 LFDFLTTPIRKLRYE
-4435 KEMSDGQVEALESL
+4435 KEMSDGQVEVLESL

-4480 AAGDVVGALGGVC
+4480 AAGDVVGALGGIC

-4520 DDLTTQSMMY
+4520 DELTTQSMMY

-4554 DIMSA
+4554 DIMAA

-4578 GRYAGQNKILV
+4578 GRYAGQNKIIV

-4612 YYKTGDNLLT
+4612 YYKIGDNLLT
-4622 LINVKDWANDIRGT
+4622 LINIKDWANDIRGT

>member
-47 KEFETYYV
+47 KEFETYYA

-70 VATAIQNFYKNRNFN
+70 VTTAIQNFYANTNFD
-85 VNEHTTDSAFISDV
+85 VNAHTTDSAFISDV

-143 NLANRVINRMFGAVA
+143 NLANRVINRMLGAVA
-158 KNILETRKIEAT
+158 TNILEARKVEAT

-181 MNTKSNDFIKIEEE
+181 MNTKSNDFIKLEDE
-195 VSKYTPQLRNQF
+195 VSKTTPQLRNQF

-222 EVFQGDDRLGEI
+222 QVIQTDDRLGEI
-234 RFKKDDEISQQEVNW
+234 RFKKDDDLSQQEADW
-249 NESYS
+249 SESFD
-254 IEDDEALNLDDAA
+254 IEDNDDLNLNNAA
-267 DNGSNSEKDTTTARW
+267 DNASNNEKDTTTARW

-331 DYMDFKSVDNAIKG
+331 DYMDFKVVNSAIRG

-358 LEDVAE
+358 LEDIAE

-379 RKKPDFAYKV
+379 KKKPDFAYKL
-389 FQVYRRRTMRK
+389 FQVYRRRTIRK
-400 QQARIDDN
+400 QQVRIDDN
-408 TVIPVRSNTRADK
+408 SVSPTRSNNRADK

-440 MIEDTKDILESI
+440 MIEDTNDILGAI
-452 KTKIKDYKA
+452 KTKIDDYKT
-461 LQKTKGFDLNKE
+461 LQKTKGFDLNKQ

-502 ARLNGKVDGKA
+502 ARLNGKVDGKT

-536 TLTNKKYLDNKF
+536 TLNNKRNLDNRF
-548 KEANKIEDKKAR
+548 KEANKIKDKKAK

-569 AYKQGYLSTNTKTY
+569 AYKQGYLSTNTKAY
-583 ALELAKAL
+583 ALELAKSL

-629 TLTEEQKDG
+629 TLTEQQKDG

-667 RNENGAIINYGLF
+667 RDENGAVINYGLF

-735 AEQNPNMLMG
+735 AEQNPKMLMG

-773 KMHAIRNAKGEVI
+773 KMHAIRNPKGEVI

-803 QFKNIF
+803 QFRNIF

-823 FEVKENIETLED
+823 FEVKENTETLED

-862 AESARR
+862 VESARR

-908 TGTTTKYGDSL
+908 TGTTTKYGDDL

-933 GFIPFTIN
+933 GFIPFTTN
-941 ANGEVELNLTADQEA
+941 SNGEVELNLSADQEA

-974 ARMSEYKDLDI
+974 TRMSEYKDLDI

-1008 NDVFEGDT
+1008 NDIFEGDT

-1064 VQARLKA
+1064 VQSRLKA

-1106 RIEGEDG
+1106 KVEGEDG
-1113 ILVKDLVKNAKLTLE
+1113 ILVKDLVKNAKLTLD
-1128 QARDLMGGPIL
+1128 QARDLMGGPIM
-1139 YKPDGTP
+1139 YDNNGKPKLNNDG
-1146 ELNKDKSCRRS
+1146 SYRRS
-1157 GGFSNTTVN
+1157 GGFSNTTIN

-1253 LEQVYNAMKDN
+1253 LEQVYEAMKAN
-1264 NIDQLNTEET
+1264 KIDQLNTEET

-1306 DYRDEYDYNHLYT
+1306 DYREEYDYNHLYT

-1340 ILDNIARNS
+1340 ILDNIDSNS
-1349 PLYAYKEDFFNMYV
+1349 PLHAYKEDFFNMYV

-1378 IPIDKDGNI
+1378 IPLDEDGNI
-1387 KFDESGNITG
+1387 EFDEAGNITG
-1397 LDMQVFFDKLKD
+1397 VDMQVFFDKLKD

-1430 PIAPNGC
+1430 PIAANGC

-1449 INKLESI
+1449 VNKLESI

-1511 KSNFGFAKNADGT
+1511 ASNFGFAKNADGT
-1524 YKDVD
+1524 YKNSK
-1529 EVRDKDGNLIG
+1529 EK
-1540 GLLKQLQDAHLD
+1540 LLKELQDAGLD

-1606 QYNTYIGRDGNI
+1606 QYNTYIDKHGNI
-1618 KRATWKDT
+1618 RKQDYSEKLDIYDYANYVNRHLEKADKIKDKS
-1626 VTENDWLNYIRRE
+1626 VKEAFEKLNKEIDEQFEKSRKELAEEETQAYDVLSDETKELVKAAHKDFESQAVKNPETGKLTKDSYLKQLQFVVDYIR
-1639 TGLKLSGIDNETFEN
+1639 TN
-1654 IKTEAKASTKAEA
+1654 KT
-1667 RDARKAEIEE
+1667 
-1677 IKNKFD
+1677 
-1683 EIESEA
+1683 
-1689 YFNLDDNTK
+1689 NLDAADDNFIS
-1698 EVIKLIHEKINE
+1698 VHEDMVDSISNE
-1710 AYGAKPSKAKYQ
+1710 YLDKKTFKSDKAKEILQARIDKFNKAAKKLGIMSYKQ
-1722 EQLEVEIATLSD
+1722 YLAQNVE
-1734 RLEDFKDTYIE
+1734 
-1745 EELDAI
+1745 DA
-1751 KDYIEAKNQILN
+1751 
-1763 NVINGFELSDD
+1763 
-1774 FDYNAI
+1774 
-1780 KSEKIKSAIKAYKD
+1780 
-1794 EQLRLAKQVA
+1794 
-1804 KGSRLLQFEAY
+1804 
-1815 KKKFDSDVIGNNS
+1815 NS
-1828 RQARNNR
+1828 REARNNR
-1835 LLDDMIHILRANESL
+1835 LLDDMIHILQANESL

-1878 ESRSPYDFL
+1878 EARSPYDFL

-1916 NTVRPRIADNYVVK
+1916 NTVHPHITDKYTIKV
-1930 IAYSKDKY
+1930 AYSKDKY
-1938 NLKEL
+1938 NLEEL
-1943 KKRFEKVEETDEGY
+1943 QKRFEKVEETDEGY

-2006 AVYKTLVDIGSNYDT
+2006 AVYKTLADIGSNYDT

-2050 KPIEEAIAS
+2050 KPIEEAIRS
-2059 LGKEILNAYHIKTDK
+2059 LGKEILNTYHINTDK
-2074 MNLDDIVARVNALL
+2074 MNLGEIVARVNGLL
-2088 GVKYSLDKH
+2088 GTKYSLDKH

-2103 PDELAKRLLNNDSR
+2103 PDELAKRLLNDKNR
-2117 PVKENKYIKHNT
+2117 PVK
-2129 YSGLIDYNDNSVF
+2129 
-2142 VFGSNPLGI
+2142 GSI
-2151 NGNPSKGTGGAALV
+2151 
-2165 ALNQGRVQQGE
+2165 
-2176 IMDNTISNNGRAY
+2176 
-2189 GLTTVKA
+2189 
-2196 PNARNNKGNQLSI
+2196 
-2209 EEITNNIKK
+2209 
-2218 LYQYANNNKDKTFKV
+2218 YQ
-2233 AYTDGKL
+2233 
-2240 LNGHSIEELV
+2240 H
-2250 NAFIN
+2250 
-2255 AGEIPNNV
+2255 
-2263 LFSDTLN
+2263 
-2270 KYFVKQTNINKE
+2270 
-2282 NINNIATDWTVLFA
+2282 DWAVLFA

-2302 LSNKIGDTARVCN
+2302 LSDKIGATARVCN

-2361 DPNKGL
+2361 DPTKGL
-2367 RSYITSDAKSAYPS
+2367 RSYITSNAKSAYPS

-2434 YILNTAYKQTDAVV
+2434 YILNAAYKQTDAVV
-2448 CNYTYDI
+2448 NNYTYDV

-2460 VVNKEVDE
+2460 VVNKEFDE

-2492 NPTQEEVDTWSKLSP
+2492 NPTQEEVNVWSKLSP
-2507 AQKISWLKANS
+2507 AQKISWLKTNS

-2553 IDSET
+2553 VDNET

-2570 NPLVKLAAMDMIK
+2570 NPLVKLAAMDMVK

-2595 GAINKCIKNDAL
+2595 GAINKCIKNTAL
-2607 RDENTFVQYNGSR
+2607 RDENTFVQFNGAR
-2620 TSVVAQIKAQIDNAV
+2620 TSIIAQIKAQVDNAV
-2635 ARTDLIE
+2635 SRTDLVE
-2642 QYLRTDPGVTNV
+2642 QYLRSDPGVSNV

-2667 KTVTRGMYEFSLNDK
+2667 ETVTRGMYEFSLDDK
-2682 NNAIEFGFARES
+2682 DNAIEFGFARES
-2694 NSKVVPIQFNDY
+2694 NAEFVPIQFNNY

-2713 GNESVTK
+2713 GNESVTR
-2720 LYKIVSPAPG
+2720 LYKIVSPDLGSG
-2730 IGFAYPLNSLEAG
+2730 IGFAYPLNGLEAG

-2758 LPSYYEAVIENLM
+2758 LPSYYEAVIDNLM
-2771 SDDTDY
+2771 NSEVADY
-2777 TLEQLNELYKKHI
+2777 TLDELNELYKKHV

-2801 THFDIMADANNDNGG
+2801 THFDIMSDANNDNGG
-2816 AKDAINKIIKTFNNY
+2816 AKDAIDKIIKTFNDY

-2840 MYLYG
+2840 MYLYD

-2864 NDGESISI
+2864 NGGEPISI

-2894 EHIEEKPQMVEI
+2894 EHIEEKPQLIEI

-2969 FEQSTKGYKE
+2969 FEQNTKGYKE

-2998 TLGKFN
+2998 TLGKFS

-3020 EVIEAIKNN
+3020 EVINVIKNN
-3029 PDLQRQFLE
+3029 PALQRQFLE
-3038 ALADA
+3038 TLADA
-3043 NAIIDK
+3043 NAIVDK

-3067 FYIEEMQK
+3067 FYIDEMQK
-3075 MIKELSNTSVID
+3075 MIKELSNSSIID
-3087 DAEVKFGID
+3087 DAEVKFGLD
-3096 YLQKLSNDPNIQNGI
+3096 YLQKLSNDPNIQNGLI
-3111 VSIWDGFH
+3111 SIYDGFH

-3141 VTRKVMADIHA
+3141 VTRKVMADIRA
-3152 KESQSKD
+3152 KESQAKD

-3277 TIRQIN
+3277 AIRQIN

-3305 IDDLTS
+3305 INDLTS
-3311 QFIGNDY
+3311 QFIGNEY

-3326 PGIERAPDDSI
+3326 PGTEQAPDGSI
-3337 IVINQ
+3337 IVTNQ
-3342 ELYDNARKQSL
+3342 EVYDNARKQSL
-3353 NDAIQL
+3353 NDAVQL

-3430 WSVDDILKV
+3430 WSVDDVLKV
-3439 QIEDAYKKL
+3439 RIEDAYKKL
-3448 GITSG
+3448 GITNF

-3458 RKLIKEKLTKGE
+3458 RAFIKDKLAKGE

-3487 EIAKIK
+3487 EIATIK

-3514 NSAELTNE
+3514 NSAEPTNE

-3535 GRSNPEYQKIITK
+3535 GMTNPEYQELITK
-3548 INDITRKYYN
+3548 INNITRKYYN

-3572 DLKTL
+3572 DLKAL
-3577 ADLYD
+3577 GDLYD
-3582 ELDKTKKKIKTKYGY
+3582 ELDKTKKHKGKGSY
-3597 DVYEAYSEYAKE
+3597 DAYQAYSKYAKE
-3609 NVNEKAYYDEEG
+3609 NVNEQAYYSEEN

-3636 RVNIRYEVL
+3636 RVNARYEVL
-3645 RDEKGKIVIDETTGK
+3645 RDKKGKIVIDETTGK
-3660 AVYDLTKAPKPNHWL
+3660 AVYDLTKAPTPNHWL
-3675 YTTIAPNDAYWKD
+3675 YTTIAPNDAYWED

-3737 IDYYKEWYDNNH
+3737 IAYYKEWYNNNH

-3794 NPNYIESYTDN
+3794 NPNYIEGYTDN

-3841 IQDTLMQFAKTET
+3841 IQDTLMSFAKTET
-3854 AKRAIASGMAPHRVK
+3854 AKRAIASGMAPHRAK

-3936 KRETYTSDEAYEKD
+3936 KRETYASDEAYEKD
-3950 LEAYQKRMDEATKKN
+3950 LEAYQKRIDEAIKKN

-4003 THRMLSKMKAY
+4003 THRMLGKMKAY

-4064 QNKLTRNASMLQSFT
+4064 QNKLTRTASMLQSFT
-4079 SAKFMMLNFT
+4079 SAKFMMLNIT
-4089 GAIGNITI
+4089 GGIGNITV

-4115 GWLKGKNMWRQAVPS
+4115 GWLKGKNMWRHAIPS

-4169 DTILNKIRDF
+4169 DTVLNKIRDF

-4233 YAMKNII
+4233 YAMRNII

-4249 YETFKKNILADDNK
+4249 YETFKKDILADDNK
-4263 KKEYIW
+4263 KKEYVW

-4289 QFIAERKKLEKEA
+4289 QFITEKKKLEKEA

-4315 LDLKDGRLAFK
+4315 VDLKDGRLAFK

-4336 KSQDKEVGDGY
+4336 KSKDKEVGDGY

-4408 ERGTKEVGCAPA
+4408 ERGTKEIGCAPA
-4420 LFDFLTTPIRQLRYE
+4420 LFDFLTTPIRKLRYE
-4435 KEMSDGQVEALESL
+4435 KEMSDGQVEVLESL

-4480 AAGDVVGALGGVC
+4480 AAGDVVGALGGIC

-4520 DDLTTQSMMY
+4520 DELTTQSMMY

-4554 DIMSA
+4554 DIMAA

-4578 GRYAGQNKILV
+4578 GRYAGQNKIIV

-4622 LINVKDWANDIRGT
+4622 LINIKDWANDIRGT

>member
-47 KEFETYYV
+47 KEFETYYA

-143 NLANRVINRMFGAVA
+143 NLANRVINRMLGAVA
-158 KNILETRKIEAT
+158 TNILEARKVEAT

-181 MNTKSNDFIKIEEE
+181 MNTKSNDFVKLEDE
-195 VSKYTPQLRNQF
+195 VSKTTPQLRNQF

-222 EVFQGDDRLGEI
+222 QVIQTDDRLGEI
-234 RFKKDDEISQQEVNW
+234 RFKKDDDLSQQEADW
-249 NESYS
+249 SESFD
-254 IEDDEALNLDDAA
+254 IEDDDDLNLNNAA
-267 DNGSNSEKDTTTARW
+267 DNASNNEKDTTTARW

-331 DYMDFKSVDNAIKG
+331 DYMDFKVVNSAIRG

-358 LEDVAE
+358 LEDIAK

-379 RKKPDFAYKV
+379 KKKPDFAYKL
-389 FQVYRRRTMRK
+389 FQVYRRRTIRK
-400 QQARIDDN
+400 QQVRIDDN
-408 TVIPVRSNTRADK
+408 SVSPTRSNNRADK

-440 MIEDTKDILESI
+440 MIEDTNDILGAI
-452 KTKIKDYKA
+452 KTKIDDYKT
-461 LQKTKGFDLNKE
+461 LQKTKGFDLNKQ

-502 ARLNGKVDGKA
+502 ARLNGKVDGKT

-536 TLTNKKYLDNKF
+536 TLNNKRNLDNRF
-548 KEANKIEDKKAR
+548 KEANKIKDKKAK

-569 AYKQGYLSTNTKTY
+569 AYKQGYLSTNTKAY
-583 ALELAKAL
+583 ALELAKSL

-615 NDSMITNFLNAIKA
+615 NDSMITNFLNAVKA
-629 TLTEEQKDG
+629 TLTEQQKDG
-638 TKVSTELINYG
+638 SKVSTELINYG

-667 RNENGAIINYGLF
+667 RDENGAVINYGLF

-735 AEQNPNMLMG
+735 TEQNPKMLMG

-773 KMHAIRNAKGEVI
+773 KMHAIKNAKGEVI
-786 GKEVS
+786 AKEVS

-803 QFKNIF
+803 QFRNIF
-809 KQELLDMANFINIV
+809 KQELLDMVNFINIV
-823 FEVKENIETLED
+823 FEVKENTETLKD

-908 TGTTTKYGDSL
+908 TGTTTKYGDDL

-933 GFIPFTIN
+933 GFIPFTTN

-974 ARMSEYKDLDI
+974 TRMSEYKDLDI

-1008 NDVFEGDT
+1008 NDIFEGDT
-1016 KFYKDTQTFLKRSK
+1016 KFYEDTQTFLKRSK

-1049 ENSTIV
+1049 ENSTII

-1064 VQARLKA
+1064 VQSRLKA

-1106 RIEGEDG
+1106 KVEGEDG
-1113 ILVKDLVKNAKLTLE
+1113 ILVKDLVKNAKLTLD
-1128 QARDLMGGPIL
+1128 QARDLMGGPIM
-1139 YKPDGTP
+1139 YDNNGKPKLNADG
-1146 ELNKDKSCRRS
+1146 SYRRS
-1157 GGFSNTTVN
+1157 GGFSNTTIN

-1200 SKEIPADLLKK
+1200 SKEISADLLKK

-1225 DEKLNTIAPRQIKN
+1225 DDKLNTIAPRQIKN

-1253 LEQVYNAMKDN
+1253 LEQVYEAMKAN
-1264 NIDQLNTEET
+1264 KIDQLNTEET

-1306 DYRDEYDYNHLYT
+1306 DYREEYDYNHLYT

-1340 ILDNIARNS
+1340 ILDNIDSNS
-1349 PLYAYKEDFFNMYV
+1349 PLHAYKEDFFNMYV
-1363 ANIKDSFNNLVDELK
+1363 ANIKDSFNKLVDELK
-1378 IPIDKDGNI
+1378 ISLDEDGNI

-1397 LDMQVFFDKLKD
+1397 VDMQVFFDKLKD

-1430 PIAPNGC
+1430 PIAANGC

-1449 INKLESI
+1449 VNKLESI

-1511 KSNFGFAKNADGT
+1511 ASNFGFAKNADGT
-1524 YKDVD
+1524 YKKSK
-1529 EVRDKDGNLIG
+1529 EE
-1540 GLLKQLQDAHLD
+1540 LLKELQDAGLD

-1626 VTENDWLNYIRRE
+1626 VTENDWLNYVRRE
-1639 TGLKLSGIDNETFEN
+1639 TGLRFSGIDNEKFEN
-1654 IKTEAKASTKAEA
+1654 IKADAKASTKAEA
-1667 RDARKAEIEE
+1667 RDARKAEIAE
-1677 IKNKFD
+1677 IKNRFD

-1689 YFNLDDNTK
+1689 YFNLDDDTK

-1710 AYGAKPSKAKYQ
+1710 AYGPKPSKAKYQ
-1722 EQLEVEIATLSD
+1722 EQLEVEISTLTG
-1734 RLEDFKDTYIE
+1734 RLEEFKDIYIE

-1751 KDYIEAKNQILN
+1751 KDYIEAKKQILN

-1794 EQLRLAKQVA
+1794 EQLRLAKQIA
-1804 KGSRLLQFEAY
+1804 RNSRLLQFEAY
-1815 KKKFDSDVIGNNS
+1815 KKKFDSDVIGNNT
-1828 RQARNNR
+1828 REARNNR
-1835 LLDDMIHILRANESL
+1835 LLDDMIHILQANESL

-1865 RDKVMNPIVKEVR
+1865 RDKVMNPVVKEVR
-1878 ESRSPYDFL
+1878 EARSPYDFL

-1916 NTVRPRIADNYVVK
+1916 NTVHPHITDKYTVK
-1930 IAYSKDKY
+1930 VAYSKDKY
-1938 NLKEL
+1938 NLEEL
-1943 KKRFEKVEETDEGY
+1943 QKRFEKVEETDEGY

-2006 AVYKTLVDIGSNYDT
+2006 AVYKTLADIGSNYDT

-2031 TRIVNAYNANKSIY
+2031 TKIVNAYNANKSIY

-2050 KPIEEAIAS
+2050 KPIEEAIRS
-2059 LGKEILNAYHIKTDK
+2059 LGKEILNTYHINTDK
-2074 MNLDDIVARVNALL
+2074 MNLGEIVARVNGLL
-2088 GVKYSLDKH
+2088 GTKYSLDKH
-2097 NDITLS
+2097 NDIILS
-2103 PDELAKRLLNNDSR
+2103 PDELAKRLLNDKNR
-2117 PVKENKYIKHNT
+2117 PVK
-2129 YSGLIDYNDNSVF
+2129 V
-2142 VFGSNPLGI
+2142 
-2151 NGNPSKGTGGAALV
+2151 
-2165 ALNQGRVQQGE
+2165 
-2176 IMDNTISNNGRAY
+2176 
-2189 GLTTVKA
+2189 
-2196 PNARNNKGNQLSI
+2196 SI
-2209 EEITNNIKK
+2209 
-2218 LYQYANNNKDKTFKV
+2218 YQ
-2233 AYTDGKL
+2233 
-2240 LNGHSIEELV
+2240 H
-2250 NAFIN
+2250 
-2255 AGEIPNNV
+2255 
-2263 LFSDTLN
+2263 
-2270 KYFVKQTNINKE
+2270 
-2282 NINNIATDWTVLFA
+2282 DWGVLFA

-2302 LSNKIGDTARVCN
+2302 LSDKIGSTARVCN

-2361 DPNKGL
+2361 DPTKGL
-2367 RSYITSDAKSAYPS
+2367 RSYITSNAKSAYPS

-2434 YILNTAYKQTDAVV
+2434 YILNSAYKQTDAVV
-2448 CNYTYDI
+2448 NNYTYDV

-2460 VVNKEVDE
+2460 IVNKEFDE

-2492 NPTQEEVDTWSKLSP
+2492 NPTQEEVNAWSKLSP

-2518 VDAGIFNYINTN
+2518 FDAGIFNYINTN

-2553 IDSET
+2553 VDNET

-2570 NPLVKLAAMDMIK
+2570 NPLVKLAAMDMVK

-2595 GAINKCIKNDAL
+2595 GAINKCIKNTAL

-2620 TSVVAQIKAQIDNAV
+2620 TSIIAQIKAQVDNAV
-2635 ARTDLIE
+2635 ARTDLVE

-2667 KTVTRGMYEFSLNDK
+2667 ETVTRGMYEFSLDDK
-2682 NNAIEFGFARES
+2682 DNAIEFGFARES
-2694 NSKVVPIQFNDY
+2694 NAEFVPIQFNNY

-2713 GNESVTK
+2713 GNESITR
-2720 LYKIVSPAPG
+2720 LYKIVSPDLGSG

-2743 EDREVSINNANNSVP
+2743 EDREVSINNANNSVS
-2758 LPSYYEAVIENLM
+2758 LPSYYEAVIDNLM
-2771 SDDTDY
+2771 NSEVADY
-2777 TLEQLNELYKKHI
+2777 TLDELNELYKKHV

-2801 THFDIMADANNDNGG
+2801 THFDIMSDANNDNGG
-2816 AKDAINKIIKTFNNY
+2816 AKDAIDKIIKTFNDY

-2840 MYLYG
+2840 MYLYD

-2864 NDGESISI
+2864 NGGEPISI

-2894 EHIEEKPQMVEI
+2894 EHIEEKPQLVEI
-2906 VRETPMASSREEVT
+2906 VKETPMASSRGEVT

-2998 TLGKFN
+2998 TLGKFS

-3020 EVIEAIKNN
+3020 EVINVIKNN
-3029 PDLQRQFLE
+3029 PALQRQFLE
-3038 ALADA
+3038 TLADA
-3043 NAIIDK
+3043 NAIVDK

-3067 FYIEEMQK
+3067 FYIDEMQK
-3075 MIKELSNTSVID
+3075 MIKELSNSSIID
-3087 DAEVKFGID
+3087 DAEVKFGLD
-3096 YLQKLSNDPNIQNGI
+3096 YLQKLSNDPNIQNGLI
-3111 VSIWDGFH
+3111 SIYDGFH

-3141 VTRKVMADIHA
+3141 VTRKVMADIRA
-3152 KESQSKD
+3152 KESQAKD

-3277 TIRQIN
+3277 AIRQIN
-3283 SRRIDGVLSKE
+3283 SCRIDGILSKE

-3305 IDDLTS
+3305 INDLTS
-3311 QFIGNDY
+3311 QFIGNEY

-3326 PGIERAPDDSI
+3326 PGTEQAPDGSI
-3337 IVINQ
+3337 IVTNQ
-3342 ELYDNARKQSL
+3342 EVYDNARKQSL
-3353 NDAIQL
+3353 NDAVQL

-3384 MLDKMLNIIDNAEV
+3384 MLDKMLNIIDNAEI

-3403 KVTTPASQLDTNK
+3403 KVTTPTSQLETNK

-3430 WSVDDILKV
+3430 WSVDDVLKV
-3439 QIEDAYKKL
+3439 RIEDAYKKL

-3458 RKLIKEKLTKGE
+3458 RALIKEKLAKGE

-3487 EIAKIK
+3487 EIAAIK

-3501 TTNTSLFSDRNLI
+3501 TSNTSLFSDRNLI
-3514 NSAELTNE
+3514 NSAEPTNE

-3535 GRSNPEYQKIITK
+3535 GMTNPEYQEIITK
-3548 INDITRKYYN
+3548 INNITRKYYN

-3572 DLKTL
+3572 DLKAL
-3577 ADLYD
+3577 GDLYD
-3582 ELDKTKKKIKTKYGY
+3582 ELDKTKKHKGKGSY
-3597 DVYEAYSEYAKE
+3597 DAYQAYSKYAKE
-3609 NVNEKAYYDEEG
+3609 NVNEQAYYSEED

-3636 RVNIRYEVL
+3636 RVNARYEVL
-3645 RDEKGKIVIDETTGK
+3645 RDKKGKIVIDETTGK
-3660 AVYDLTKAPKPNHWL
+3660 AVYDLTKAPTPNHWL
-3675 YTTIAPNDAYWKD
+3675 YTTIAPNDAYWED
-3688 LNKRD
+3688 LNKD
-3693 PKEAARQKKEVEDKT
+3693 NPKEAARQKKEVEDKT

-3737 IDYYKEWYDNNH
+3737 IAYYKEWYDNNH

-3794 NPNYIESYTDN
+3794 NPNYIEGYTDN

-3841 IQDTLMQFAKTET
+3841 IQDTLMSFAKTET
-3854 AKRAIASGMAPHRVK
+3854 AKRAIASGMAPHRAK

-3874 AKWAAKQAKEFI
+3874 VKWAAKQAKEFI

-3950 LEAYQKRMDEATKKN
+3950 LEAYQKRIDEATKKN

-4003 THRMLSKMKAY
+4003 THRMLGKMKAY

-4036 YIEKADTRLQEQFDN
+4036 YIEKVDTRLQEQFDN

-4064 QNKLTRNASMLQSFT
+4064 QNKLTRTASMLQSFT
-4079 SAKFMMLNFT
+4079 SAKFMMLNIT
-4089 GAIGNITI
+4089 GGIGNITV

-4115 GWLKGKNMWRQAVPS
+4115 GWLKGKNMWRYAIPS

-4169 DTILNKIRDF
+4169 DTVLNKIRDF

-4193 GAMFS
+4193 GTMFS

-4233 YAMKNII
+4233 YAMRNII
-4240 GGNEELLNK
+4240 GGNEELINK
-4249 YETFKKNILADDNK
+4249 YETFKKDILADDNK
-4263 KKEYIW
+4263 KKEYVW

-4289 QFIAERKKLEKEA
+4289 QFITERKKLEKEA

-4315 LDLKDGRLAFK
+4315 VDLKDGRLAFK

-4336 KSQDKEVGDGY
+4336 KSKDKEVGDGY

-4408 ERGTKEVGCAPA
+4408 ERGTKEIGCAPA
-4420 LFDFLTTPIRQLRYE
+4420 LFDFLTTPIRKLRYE
-4435 KEMSDGQVEALESL
+4435 KEMSDGQVEVLESL

-4480 AAGDVVGALGGVC
+4480 AAGDVVGALGGIC

-4520 DDLTTQSMMY
+4520 DELTTQSMMY

-4554 DIMSA
+4554 DIMAA

-4578 GRYAGQNKILV
+4578 GRYAGQNKIIV

>member
-47 KEFETYYV
+47 KEFETYYA

-143 NLANRVINRMFGAVA
+143 NLANRVINRMLGAVA
-158 KNILETRKIEAT
+158 TNILEARKVEAT

-181 MNTKSNDFIKIEEE
+181 MNTKSNDFVKLEDE
-195 VSKYTPQLRNQF
+195 VSKTTPQLRNQF

-222 EVFQGDDRLGEI
+222 QVIQTDDRLGEI
-234 RFKKDDEISQQEVNW
+234 RFKKDDDLSQQEADW
-249 NESYS
+249 SESFD
-254 IEDDEALNLDDAA
+254 IEDDDDLNLNNAA
-267 DNGSNSEKDTTTARW
+267 DNASNNEKDTTTARW

-331 DYMDFKSVDNAIKG
+331 DYMDFKVVNSAIRG

-358 LEDVAE
+358 LEDIAK

-379 RKKPDFAYKV
+379 KKKPDFAYKL
-389 FQVYRRRTMRK
+389 FQVYRRRTIRK
-400 QQARIDDN
+400 QQVRIDDN
-408 TVIPVRSNTRADK
+408 SVSPTRSNNRADK

-440 MIEDTKDILESI
+440 MIEDTNDILGAI
-452 KTKIKDYKA
+452 KTKIDDYKT
-461 LQKTKGFDLNKE
+461 LQKTKGFDLNKQ

-502 ARLNGKVDGKA
+502 ARLNGKVDGKT

-536 TLTNKKYLDNKF
+536 TLNNKRNLDNRF
-548 KEANKIEDKKAR
+548 KEANKIKDKKAK

-569 AYKQGYLSTNTKTY
+569 AYKQGYLSTNTKAY
-583 ALELAKAL
+583 ALELAKSL

-615 NDSMITNFLNAIKA
+615 NDSMITNFLNAVKA
-629 TLTEEQKDG
+629 TLTEQQKDG
-638 TKVSTELINYG
+638 SKVSTELINYG

-667 RNENGAIINYGLF
+667 RDENGAVINYGLF

-735 AEQNPNMLMG
+735 TEQNPKMLMG

-773 KMHAIRNAKGEVI
+773 KMHAIRNPKGEII

-823 FEVKENIETLED
+823 FEVKENTETLDD

-881 FIEKKGDG
+881 FIEKKDDG

-908 TGTTTKYGDSL
+908 TGTTTKYGDDL

-933 GFIPFTIN
+933 GFIPFTTN
-941 ANGEVELNLTADQEA
+941 ANGEVELNLSADQEA

-974 ARMSEYKDLDI
+974 TRMSEYKDLDI

-1008 NDVFEGDT
+1008 NDIFEGDT

-1064 VQARLKA
+1064 VQSRLKA

-1094 EECKVAKTYPDG
+1094 EECKVDTEDTTGKLTDK
-1106 RIEGEDG
+1106 DG
-1113 ILVKDLVKNAKLTLE
+1113 ILVRDLVKNAKLTVK
-1128 QARDLMGGPIL
+1128 QARNLM
-1139 YKPDGTP
+1139 K
-1146 ELNKDKSCRRS
+1146 
-1157 GGFSNTTVN
+1157 GFSGTTVN

-1239 AEFVLVPRFIRGTQ
+1239 AEFVLIPRFIKGTQ
-1253 LEQVYNAMKDN
+1253 LEQVYEAMKAN

-1306 DYRDEYDYNHLYT
+1306 DYREEYDYNHLYT

-1340 ILDNIARNS
+1340 ILDNIDSNS
-1349 PLYAYKEDFFNMYV
+1349 PLHAYKEDFFNMYV
-1363 ANIKDSFNNLVDELK
+1363 ANIKDSFNKLVDELK
-1378 IPIDKDGNI
+1378 IPLDEDGNI
-1387 KFDESGNITG
+1387 KFDEAGNITG
-1397 LDMQVFFDKLKD
+1397 VDMQVFFDKLKD

-1430 PIAPNGC
+1430 PIAANGC

-1449 INKLESI
+1449 VNKLESI

-1511 KSNFGFAKNADGT
+1511 ASNFGFAKNADGT
-1524 YKDVD
+1524 YKKSK
-1529 EVRDKDGNLIG
+1529 EE
-1540 GLLKQLQDAHLD
+1540 LLKELQDAGLD

-1626 VTENDWLNYIRRE
+1626 VTENDWLNYVRRE
-1639 TGLKLSGIDNETFEN
+1639 TGLRLSGIDNEKFEN
-1654 IKTEAKASTKAEA
+1654 IKADAKASTKAEA
-1667 RDARKAEIEE
+1667 RDARKAEIAE
-1677 IKNKFD
+1677 IKNRFD

-1689 YFNLDDNTK
+1689 YFNLDDDTK

-1710 AYGAKPSKAKYQ
+1710 AYGPKPSKAKYQ
-1722 EQLEVEIATLSD
+1722 EQLEVEISTLTG
-1734 RLEDFKDTYIE
+1734 RLEEFKDIYIE

-1751 KDYIEAKNQILN
+1751 KDYIEAKKQILN

-1794 EQLRLAKQVA
+1794 EQLRLAKQIA
-1804 KGSRLLQFEAY
+1804 RSSRLLQFEAY
-1815 KKKFDSDVIGNNS
+1815 KKKFDSDVIGNNT
-1828 RQARNNR
+1828 REARNNR
-1835 LLDDMIHILRANESL
+1835 LLDDMIHILQANESL

-1865 RDKVMNPIVKEVR
+1865 RDKVMNPVVKEVR
-1878 ESRSPYDFL
+1878 EARSPYDFL

-1916 NTVRPRIADNYVVK
+1916 NTVHPHITDKYTIKV
-1930 IAYSKDKY
+1930 AYSKDKY
-1938 NLKEL
+1938 NLEEL
-1943 KKRFEKVEETDEGY
+1943 QKRFEKVEETDEGY

-2006 AVYKTLVDIGSNYDT
+2006 AVYKTLADIGSNYDT

-2050 KPIEEAIAS
+2050 KPIEEAIRS
-2059 LGKEILNAYHIKTDK
+2059 LGKEILNAYHINSDK
-2074 MNLDDIVARVNALL
+2074 MNLGEIIARVNGLL
-2088 GVKYSLDKH
+2088 GTKYSLDKH

-2103 PDELAKRLLNNDSR
+2103 PDELAKRLLNDKNR
-2117 PVKENKYIKHNT
+2117 PVK
-2129 YSGLIDYNDNSVF
+2129 
-2142 VFGSNPLGI
+2142 GSI
-2151 NGNPSKGTGGAALV
+2151 
-2165 ALNQGRVQQGE
+2165 
-2176 IMDNTISNNGRAY
+2176 
-2189 GLTTVKA
+2189 
-2196 PNARNNKGNQLSI
+2196 
-2209 EEITNNIKK
+2209 
-2218 LYQYANNNKDKTFKV
+2218 YQ
-2233 AYTDGKL
+2233 
-2240 LNGHSIEELV
+2240 H
-2250 NAFIN
+2250 
-2255 AGEIPNNV
+2255 
-2263 LFSDTLN
+2263 
-2270 KYFVKQTNINKE
+2270 
-2282 NINNIATDWTVLFA
+2282 DWGVLFA

-2302 LSNKIGDTARVCN
+2302 LSDKIGSTARVCN

-2361 DPNKGL
+2361 DPTKGL
-2367 RSYITSDAKSAYPS
+2367 RSYITSNAKSAYPS

-2448 CNYTYDI
+2448 NNYTYDV

-2460 VVNKEVDE
+2460 IVNKEFDE

-2483 FTFNVKDVT
+2483 FTFNIKDVT
-2492 NPTQEEVDTWSKLSP
+2492 NPTQEEVNAWSKLSP

-2553 IDSET
+2553 VDNET

-2570 NPLVKLAAMDMIK
+2570 NPLVKLAAMDMVK

-2595 GAINKCIKNDAL
+2595 GAINKCIKNTAL

-2620 TSVVAQIKAQIDNAV
+2620 TSIIAQIKAQVDNAV
-2635 ARTDLIE
+2635 ARTDLVE

-2667 KTVTRGMYEFSLNDK
+2667 ETVTRGMYEFSLDDK
-2682 NNAIEFGFARES
+2682 DNAIEFGFARES
-2694 NSKVVPIQFNDY
+2694 NAEFVPIQFNNY

-2713 GNESVTK
+2713 GNESVTR
-2720 LYKIVSPAPG
+2720 LYKIVSPDLGSG
-2730 IGFAYPLNSLEAG
+2730 IGFAYPLNSLETG

-2758 LPSYYEAVIENLM
+2758 LPSYYEAVIDNLM
-2771 SDDTDY
+2771 NSEVADY
-2777 TLEQLNELYKKHI
+2777 TLDELNELYKKHVD
-2790 ATTKVNKVKAV
+2790 TTKVNKVKAV
-2801 THFDIMADANNDNGG
+2801 THFDIMSDANNDNGG
-2816 AKDAINKIIKTFNNY
+2816 AKDAIDKIIKTFNDY

-2840 MYLYG
+2840 MYLYD

-2864 NDGESISI
+2864 NSGEPISI

-2894 EHIEEKPQMVEI
+2894 EHIEEKPQLVEI
-2906 VRETPMASSREEVT
+2906 VKETPMASSRGEVT

-2998 TLGKFN
+2998 TLGKFS

-3020 EVIEAIKNN
+3020 EVINVIKNN
-3029 PDLQRQFLE
+3029 PALQRQFLE
-3038 ALADA
+3038 TLADA
-3043 NAIIDK
+3043 NAIVDK

-3067 FYIEEMQK
+3067 FYIDEMQK
-3075 MIKELSNTSVID
+3075 MIKELSNSSIID
-3087 DAEVKFGID
+3087 DAEVKFGLD
-3096 YLQKLSNDPNIQNGI
+3096 YLQKLSNDPNIQNGLI
-3111 VSIWDGFH
+3111 SIYDGFH

-3141 VTRKVMADIHA
+3141 VTRKVMADIRA
-3152 KESQSKD
+3152 KESQAKD

-3277 TIRQIN
+3277 AIRQIN
-3283 SRRIDGVLSKE
+3283 SRRIDGILSKE

-3305 IDDLTS
+3305 INDLTS
-3311 QFIGNDY
+3311 QFIGNEY

-3326 PGIERAPDDSI
+3326 PGTEQAPDGSI
-3337 IVINQ
+3337 IVTNQ
-3342 ELYDNARKQSL
+3342 EVYDNARKQSL
-3353 NDAIQL
+3353 NDAVQL

-3384 MLDKMLNIIDNAEV
+3384 MLDKMLNIIDNAEI

-3403 KVTTPASQLDTNK
+3403 KVTTPTSQLETNK

-3430 WSVDDILKV
+3430 WSVDDVLKV
-3439 QIEDAYKKL
+3439 RIEDAYKKL

-3458 RKLIKEKLTKGE
+3458 RALIKEKLAKGE

-3487 EIAKIK
+3487 EIAAIK

-3501 TTNTSLFSDRNLI
+3501 TSNTSLFSDRNLI
-3514 NSAELTNE
+3514 NSAEPTNE

-3535 GRSNPEYQKIITK
+3535 GMTNPEYQEIITK
-3548 INDITRKYYN
+3548 INNITRKYYN

-3572 DLKTL
+3572 DLKAL
-3577 ADLYD
+3577 GDLYD
-3582 ELDKTKKKIKTKYGY
+3582 ELDKTKKHKGKGSY
-3597 DVYEAYSEYAKE
+3597 DAYQAYSKYAKE
-3609 NVNEKAYYDEEG
+3609 NVNEQAYYSEED

-3636 RVNIRYEVL
+3636 RVNARYEVL
-3645 RDEKGKIVIDETTGK
+3645 RDKKDKIVIDETTGK
-3660 AVYDLTKAPKPNHWL
+3660 AVYDLTKAPTPNHWL
-3675 YTTIAPNDAYWKD
+3675 YTTIAPNDAYWED
-3688 LNKRD
+3688 LNKD
-3693 PKEAARQKKEVEDKT
+3693 NPKEAARQKKEVEDKT

-3737 IDYYKEWYDNNH
+3737 IAYYKEWYDNNH

-3794 NPNYIESYTDN
+3794 NPNYIEGYTDN

-3841 IQDTLMQFAKTET
+3841 IQDTLMSFAKTET
-3854 AKRAIASGMAPHRVK
+3854 AKRAIASGMAPHRAK

-3936 KRETYTSDEAYEKD
+3936 KRETYASDEAYEKD
-3950 LEAYQKRMDEATKKN
+3950 LEAYQKRIDEATKKN

-4003 THRMLSKMKAY
+4003 THRMLGKMKAY

-4064 QNKLTRNASMLQSFT
+4064 QNKLTRTASMLQSFT
-4079 SAKFMMLNFT
+4079 SAKFMMLNIT
-4089 GAIGNITI
+4089 GGIGNITV

-4115 GWLKGKNMWRQAVPS
+4115 GWLKGKNMWRHAIPS

-4169 DTILNKIRDF
+4169 DTVLNKIRDF

-4233 YAMKNII
+4233 YAMRNII
-4240 GGNEELLNK
+4240 GGNEELINK
-4249 YETFKKNILADDNK
+4249 YETFKKDIFADDNK
-4263 KKEYIW
+4263 KKEYVW

-4289 QFIAERKKLEKEA
+4289 QFITERKKLEKEA

-4315 LDLKDGRLAFK
+4315 VDLKDGRLAFK

-4336 KSQDKEVGDGY
+4336 KSKDKEVGDGY

-4408 ERGTKEVGCAPA
+4408 ERGTKEIGCAPA
-4420 LFDFLTTPIRQLRYE
+4420 LFDFLTTPIRKLRYE
-4435 KEMSDGQVEALESL
+4435 KEMSDGQVEVLESL

-4480 AAGDVVGALGGVC
+4480 AAGDVVGALGGIC

-4520 DDLTTQSMMY
+4520 DELTTQSMMY

-4554 DIMSA
+4554 DIMAA

-4578 GRYAGQNKILV
+4578 GRYAGQNKIIV

-4622 LINVKDWANDIRGT
+4622 LINIKDWANDIRGT

>member
-47 KEFETYYV
+47 KEFETYYA

-70 VATAIQNFYKNRNFN
+70 VATAIQNFYKNKNFN

-99 KSKGYTSTA
+99 KSKGYTSTD

-143 NLANRVINRMFGAVA
+143 NLANRVINRMLGAVA
-158 KNILETRKIEAT
+158 TNILEARKVEAT

-181 MNTKSNDFIKIEEE
+181 MNTKSNDFVKLENE
-195 VSKYTPQLRNQF
+195 VSNYTPQLRNQF

-222 EVFQGDDRLGEI
+222 QVIQTDQRLGEI
-234 RFKKDDEISQQEVNW
+234 RFKKDDDLSQQEADW
-249 NESYS
+249 SESFD
-254 IEDDEALNLDDAA
+254 IENDEDLNLNYAA
-267 DNGSNSEKDTTTARW
+267 DNITNNEKDTTTARW

-308 LSSTEVSADGKYQYD
+308 LSSAEVSADGKYQYD

-331 DYMDFKSVDNAIKG
+331 DYMDFKVVNSAIRE

-358 LEDVAE
+358 LEDIAE

-408 TVIPVRSNTRADK
+408 TVVPVRSNTRADK

-440 MIEDTKDILESI
+440 MIEDTKDILGAI
-452 KTKIKDYKA
+452 KTKIDDYKK
-461 LQKTKGFDLNKE
+461 LQKTKGFDLNKQ

-522 LYGYLENTAKYANE
+522 LYAYLENTAKYANE
-536 TLTNKKYLDNKF
+536 TLANKKYLDNRF
-548 KEANKIEDKKAR
+548 KEANKIEDKTAR

-569 AYKQGYLSTNTKTY
+569 AYKQGYLSTNTKAY
-583 ALELAKAL
+583 ALELAKSL

-615 NDSMITNFLNAIKA
+615 NDSMITNFLNAVKA

-803 QFKNIF
+803 QFRNIF

-823 FEVKENIETLED
+823 FETNSLGQIKYNDD
-835 GTVVDQRGRIVF
+835 GS
-847 NNDNTPMFKKGWGLD
+847 PMFKKGWGLD

-868 VFANYHIGKGHKH
+868 VFANYHIAKGHKH

-908 TGTTTKYGDSL
+908 TGTTTKYGDKL

-933 GFIPFTIN
+933 GFIPFTTN
-941 ANGEVELNLTADQEA
+941 ANGEVELNLSTDQEA

-974 ARMSEYKDLDI
+974 TRMSEYKDLDI

-1008 NDVFEGDT
+1008 NDIFEGDT

-1064 VQARLKA
+1064 VQARLKD

-1094 EECKVAKTYPDG
+1094 EECKVAKVYPDG
-1106 RIEGEDG
+1106 RVEGEDG

-1146 ELNKDKSCRRS
+1146 ELNKDKSCKRS

-1239 AEFVLVPRFIRGTQ
+1239 AEFVLVPRFIRGTK
-1253 LEQVYNAMKDN
+1253 LEQVYEAMKAN
-1264 NIDQLNTEET
+1264 GIDQLNTEET

-1306 DYRDEYDYNHLYT
+1306 DYREEYDYNHLYT

-1340 ILDNIARNS
+1340 ILDNIDNNS
-1349 PLYAYKEDFFNMYV
+1349 PLYKYKEDFFNMYV
-1363 ANIKDSFNNLVDELK
+1363 ANIKDSFNKLVDELK
-1378 IPIDKDGNI
+1378 IPLDKDGNI
-1387 KFDESGNITG
+1387 KFNEAGNITG
-1397 LDMQVFFDKLKD
+1397 VDMQVFFDKLKD

-1430 PIAPNGC
+1430 PIAANGC

-1479 NVGFKATK
+1479 NVGFNSKKYTKENPFNLDGIDKTKFDIEVYDREKTPGYKSKALRIYIKGKKKGWFELVKDKEDNNYSVHFKTTTEKIGKVEQDGKVVNPSTKEERDELYTALRNAIPNGANVSTWGSISDGGIYALNKLGKGWKKVGERTIKHKKDDKDIVIPIYQKNGLTTSKTLRYHPATK
-1487 DQVSY
+1487 
-1492 SKELKYH
+1492 EH
-1499 PNGERYI
+1499 PEGERYI

-1511 KSNFGFAKNADGT
+1511 ASNFGFAKNADGT
-1524 YKDVD
+1524 YKKSK
-1529 EVRDKDGNLIG
+1529 EE
-1540 GLLKQLQDAHLD
+1540 LLKELQDAGLD

-1606 QYNTYIGRDGNI
+1606 QYNTTINANGDIQKVIY
-1618 KRATWKDT
+1618 
-1626 VTENDWLNYIRRE
+1626 NDLAGKSYDDYVKSQLN
-1639 TGLKLSGIDNETFEN
+1639 S
-1654 IKTEAKASTKAEA
+1654 EAKA
-1667 RDARKAEIEE
+1667 
-1677 IKNKFD
+1677 
-1683 EIESEA
+1683 
-1689 YFNLDDNTK
+1689 
-1698 EVIKLIHEKINE
+1698 KLK
-1710 AYGAKPSKAKYQ
+1710 K
-1722 EQLEVEIATLSD
+1722 
-1734 RLEDFKDTYIE
+1734 
-1745 EELDAI
+1745 AI
-1751 KDYIEAKNQILN
+1751 KEGVNETTALSNVATEYGLQSREEFSKGKNL
-1763 NVINGFELSDD
+1763 
-1774 FDYNAI
+1774 A
-1780 KSEKIKSAIKAYKD
+1780 D
-1794 EQLRLAKQVA
+1794 E
-1804 KGSRLLQFEAY
+1804 
-1815 KKKFDSDVIGNNS
+1815 NS
-1828 RQARNNR
+1828 REARNNR
-1835 LLDDMIHILRANESL
+1835 LLDDMIHILQANESL

-1865 RDKVMNPIVKEVR
+1865 RDKVMNPIVKEIR
-1878 ESRSPYDFL
+1878 DARSPYDFL
-1887 DQAAYQEDVMSGAKL
+1887 DQAAYQEDVISGLKL

-1916 NTVRPRIADNYVVK
+1916 NTVHPHIADNYVVK

-1938 NLKEL
+1938 NLEEL
-1943 KKRFEKVEETDEGY
+1943 QKRFEKVEETDEGY

-2006 AVYKTLVDIGSNYDT
+2006 AVYKTLADIGSNYDT

-2050 KPIEEAIAS
+2050 KPIEEAIMS
-2059 LGKEILNAYHIKTDK
+2059 LGKEILNTYHIKTDK
-2074 MNLDDIVARVNALL
+2074 MNLSDIIFNVNRLF

-2103 PDELAKRLLNNDSR
+2103 PDELAKRLLNDKNR
-2117 PVKENKYIKHNT
+2117 PVK
-2129 YSGLIDYNDNSVF
+2129 
-2142 VFGSNPLGI
+2142 GSI
-2151 NGNPSKGTGGAALV
+2151 
-2165 ALNQGRVQQGE
+2165 
-2176 IMDNTISNNGRAY
+2176 
-2189 GLTTVKA
+2189 
-2196 PNARNNKGNQLSI
+2196 
-2209 EEITNNIKK
+2209 
-2218 LYQYANNNKDKTFKV
+2218 YQ
-2233 AYTDGKL
+2233 
-2240 LNGHSIEELV
+2240 H
-2250 NAFIN
+2250 
-2255 AGEIPNNV
+2255 
-2263 LFSDTLN
+2263 
-2270 KYFVKQTNINKE
+2270 
-2282 NINNIATDWTVLFA
+2282 DWAVLFA

-2302 LSNKIGDTARVCN
+2302 LSDKIGATARVCN

-2389 SAPSILVNRMLFDTE
+2389 SAPSILVNKMLFDTE

-2434 YILNTAYKQTDAVV
+2434 YILNTAYKQTNAVV
-2448 CNYTYDI
+2448 RNYTYDV

-2460 VVNKEVDE
+2460 VVNKEVDK
-2468 TDEALRIMGYGCTPD
+2468 TYEALRIMGYGCTPD

-2492 NPTQEEVDTWSKLSP
+2492 NPTQEEVDAWSKLSP

-2553 IDSET
+2553 VDSET
-2558 AYNLFDTAFSSD
+2558 AYNLFDTAFNSD
-2570 NPLVKLAAMDMIK
+2570 NPLVKLAAMDMVK

-2595 GAINKCIKNDAL
+2595 GAINKCIKNTAL
-2607 RDENTFVQYNGSR
+2607 RDENTFVQYNGAR
-2620 TSVVAQIKAQIDNAV
+2620 TSIVAQIKAKIDNAV
-2635 ARTDLIE
+2635 ARTDLVE

-2667 KTVTRGMYEFSLNDK
+2667 KTVTRGMYEFGLEDK

-2694 NSKVVPIQFNDY
+2694 NSKFVPIQFNNY
-2706 IYITKKE
+2706 IYITNKE
-2713 GNESVTK
+2713 GNESVTR

-2730 IGFAYPLNSLEAG
+2730 IGFAYPLNSLEPG

-2758 LPSYYEAVIENLM
+2758 LPSYYEAVISNLM
-2771 SDDTDY
+2771 NSDVANY
-2777 TLEQLNELYKKHI
+2777 TLPELNELYKNHI

-2801 THFDIMADANNDNGG
+2801 THFDIMEDANNDNGG

-2840 MYLYG
+2840 MYLYS

-2864 NDGESISI
+2864 NDGEPISI

-2894 EHIEEKPQMVEI
+2894 EYIEEKPQLVEI
-2906 VRETPMASSREEVT
+2906 VREIPMASSREEIT
-2920 LGSASSKLEQSLRT
+2920 LGSASSKLEQSLRI

-3043 NAIIDK
+3043 NAIVDK

-3067 FYIEEMQK
+3067 FYIDEMQK
-3075 MIKELSNTSVID
+3075 MIKELSNSSIID

-3152 KESQSKD
+3152 KESQAKD

-3250 YQKLYNEDEFIIN
+3250 YQKLYDEDEFIIN

-3277 TIRQIN
+3277 AIRQIN

-3294 FEDKLV
+3294 FEDNLV

-3305 IDDLTS
+3305 INDLTS
-3311 QFIGNDY
+3311 QFIGNEY
-3318 KPAYEYGF
+3318 KPDFREGF
-3326 PGIERAPDDSI
+3326 PGTEKAPDDSI
-3337 IVINQ
+3337 IVTNQ
-3342 ELYDNARKQSL
+3342 KVYDNARKQSL

-3403 KVTTPASQLDTNK
+3403 KVTTPASQLDANK

-3430 WSVDDILKV
+3430 WSVDDIIKV

-3448 GITSG
+3448 GIANS
-3453 KASKA
+3453 KASEA
-3458 RKLIKEKLTKGE
+3458 RRLIKEKLAKGE

-3514 NSAELTNE
+3514 NSAEPTNE

-3535 GRSNPEYQKIITK
+3535 GRSNPEYQKIITN
-3548 INDITRKYYN
+3548 INNITRKYYN

-3572 DLKTL
+3572 DLKAL

-3582 ELDKTKKKIKTKYGY
+3582 ELDKTKKKSGGGS
-3597 DVYEAYSEYAKE
+3597 DAYYAYQTYSKYAKE

-3636 RVNIRYEVL
+3636 RVNSRYEVL
-3645 RDEKGKIVIDETTGK
+3645 RDKEGKIVIDETTGK

-3688 LNKRD
+3688 LNKRN

-3737 IDYYKEWYDNNH
+3737 NDYYKEWYDNNH

-3794 NPNYIESYTDN
+3794 NPNYIEGYTDN

-3854 AKRAIASGMAPHRVK
+3854 AKRVIASGMAPHRAK

-3936 KRETYTSDEAYEKD
+3936 KRETYASDETYEKD
-3950 LEAYQKRMDEATKKN
+3950 LEAYQKRIDEATKKN

-3985 SAAGHY
+3985 SVAGHY

-4003 THRMLSKMKAY
+4003 THRMLGKMKAY

-4064 QNKLTRNASMLQSFT
+4064 QNNLTRNASMLQSFT

-4144 DALVKFMNIV
+4144 DALVKFMNII

-4249 YETFKKNILADDNK
+4249 YETFKKNILADDNE
-4263 KKEYIW
+4263 KKEYVW

-4336 KSQDKEVGDGY
+4336 KSKDKEVGDGY

-4578 GRYAGQNKILV
+4578 GRYTGQNKILV

-4612 YYKTGDNLLT
+4612 YYKIGDNLLT

>member
-14 VYTNLK
+14 VYTNLR

-70 VATAIQNFYKNRNFN
+70 VAIAIQNFYKNRNFN

-115 TTGNLMLA
+115 IAGNLMLA

-143 NLANRVINRMFGAVA
+143 NLANRVINRMLGAVA
-158 KNILETRKIEAT
+158 TNILEARKVEAT

-181 MNTKSNDFIKIEEE
+181 MNVNSNDFIKIEEE
-195 VSKYTPQLRNQF
+195 VSKATPQLRNQF

-222 EVFQGDDRLGEI
+222 QVIQTDQRLGEI
-234 RFKKDDEISQQEVNW
+234 RFKKDDDLSQQEVDW
-249 NESYS
+249 NESFD
-254 IEDDEALNLDDAA
+254 IEDDDDLNLNNAA
-267 DNGSNSEKDTTTARW
+267 DNGSNNEKDTTTARW

-308 LSSTEVSADGKYQYD
+308 LSSAEVSADGKYQYD

-331 DYMDFKSVDNAIKG
+331 DYMDFKVVNSAIRG

-358 LEDVAE
+358 LEDIAE

-379 RKKPDFAYKV
+379 KKKPDFVYKV
-389 FQVYRRRTMRK
+389 FQVYRRRTIRK
-400 QQARIDDN
+400 QQVRIDD
-408 TVIPVRSNTRADK
+408 TSVAPTRSNTRADK

-440 MIEDTKDILESI
+440 MIEDTNDILRGI
-452 KTKIKDYKA
+452 KTKIDDYKK
-461 LQKTKGFDLNKE
+461 LQKTKGFDLNKQ

-513 PNIANNLTQ
+513 PNIGNNLTQ
-522 LYGYLENTAKYANE
+522 LYGYIENTAKYANE
-536 TLTNKKYLDNKF
+536 TLANKKYLDNRF
-548 KEANKIEDKKAR
+548 KEANKIEDKKAK

-583 ALELAKAL
+583 ALELAKVL

-615 NDSMITNFLNAIKA
+615 NDSMITNFLNAVKA

-638 TKVSTELINYG
+638 TKVSTEIINYG

-680 YKDKDGNIQI
+680 YKDKEGNIQI
-690 TNYARDMV
+690 TNYARDMI

-773 KMHAIRNAKGEVI
+773 KMYAIRNAKGEVI

-791 VDDINENHPIVQ
+791 VDDINENHSIVQ
-803 QFKNIF
+803 QFRNIF

-823 FEVKENIETLED
+823 FEVKENTETLED

-881 FIEKKGDG
+881 FIEKEGDG
-889 WAFNGLLFK
+889 WTFNGLLFK

-908 TGTTTKYGDSL
+908 TGTTTKYGDKL

-933 GFIPFTIN
+933 GFIPFTTN
-941 ANGEVELNLTADQEA
+941 ANGEVELNLSADQEA

-974 ARMSEYKDLDI
+974 TRMSEYKDLDI

-1049 ENSTIV
+1049 ENSAIV

-1064 VQARLKA
+1064 IQARLKV

-1094 EECKVAKTYPDG
+1094 EECKVAKVYPDG
-1106 RIEGEDG
+1106 RVEGEDG

-1253 LEQVYNAMKDN
+1253 LEQVYKAMKDN

-1299 DFNNKAE
+1299 DFNNKAK
-1306 DYRDEYDYNHLYT
+1306 DYREEYDYNHLYT

-1340 ILDNIARNS
+1340 ILDNIDSNS
-1349 PLYAYKEDFFNMYV
+1349 PLYDYKEDFFNMYV
-1363 ANIKDSFNNLVDELK
+1363 ANIKDSFNKLVDELK
-1378 IPIDKDGNI
+1378 IPLDKDGNI

-1397 LDMQVFFDKLKD
+1397 VDMQVFFDKLKD

-1430 PIAPNGC
+1430 PIAANGC

-1479 NVGFKATK
+1479 NVGFNSKKYTKENPFNLDGIDKNKFNVEVYDREKTPGYKSKALRIYIKGKKKGWFELVKDKEDNNYSVHFKTTTEKIGKVEQDGKVVNPSTK
-1487 DQVSY
+1487 EERDELYTALRNAIPNGANVSTWGSISDGGVY
-1492 SKELKYH
+1492 ALNKLGKGWKKVGERTIKHKKDDKDIVIPIYQKNGLTTSKTLRYH
-1499 PNGERYI
+1499 PKTKEHPEGERYI
-1506 EIMLP
+1506 EIMIP
-1511 KSNFGFAKNADGT
+1511 ASNFGFDKNADGT
-1524 YKDVD
+1524 YKKSK
-1529 EVRDKDGNLIG
+1529 EE
-1540 GLLKQLQDAHLD
+1540 LLKELQDAHLD

-1606 QYNTYIGRDGNI
+1606 QYNTTINADGNI
-1618 KRATWKDT
+1618 QK
-1626 VTENDWLNYIRRE
+1626 VLYNDLAGKSYDDYVKSQLNSE
-1639 TGLKLSGIDNETFEN
+1639 AKTKLKKAIKEGVNET
-1654 IKTEAKASTKAEA
+1654 TA
-1667 RDARKAEIEE
+1667 
-1677 IKNKFD
+1677 
-1683 EIESEA
+1683 
-1689 YFNLDDNTK
+1689 
-1698 EVIKLIHEKINE
+1698 
-1710 AYGAKPSKAKYQ
+1710 
-1722 EQLEVEIATLSD
+1722 
-1734 RLEDFKDTYIE
+1734 
-1745 EELDAI
+1745 
-1751 KDYIEAKNQILN
+1751 LN
-1763 NVINGFELSDD
+1763 NVATEYGLQSREEFSKGKNL
-1774 FDYNAI
+1774 A
-1780 KSEKIKSAIKAYKD
+1780 D
-1794 EQLRLAKQVA
+1794 E
-1804 KGSRLLQFEAY
+1804 
-1815 KKKFDSDVIGNNS
+1815 NS
-1828 RQARNNR
+1828 RESRNNR
-1835 LLDDMIHILRANESL
+1835 LLDDMIHILQDNESL

-1865 RDKVMNPIVKEVR
+1865 RDKVMNPIVKQIR
-1878 ESRSPYDFL
+1878 DDRSPYDFL
-1887 DQAAYQEDVMSGAKL
+1887 DQAAYQEDVISGLKL

-1938 NLKEL
+1938 NLEEL
-1943 KKRFEKVEETDEGY
+1943 KKRFEKVDETDDSY
-1957 VVTHNTLGWTND
+1957 VVTHNTLGWTKD
-1969 NKNVDGYILTA
+1969 NKNVDGYILTS

-2006 AVYKTLVDIGSNYDT
+2006 AVYKTLADIGSNYDT

-2074 MNLDDIVARVNALL
+2074 MNLGDIITRVNALL

-2103 PDELAKRLLNNDSR
+2103 PDELAKRLLNDNSR
-2117 PVKENKYIKHNT
+2117 PVK
-2129 YSGLIDYNDNSVF
+2129 GSV
-2142 VFGSNPLGI
+2142 
-2151 NGNPSKGTGGAALV
+2151 
-2165 ALNQGRVQQGE
+2165 
-2176 IMDNTISNNGRAY
+2176 
-2189 GLTTVKA
+2189 
-2196 PNARNNKGNQLSI
+2196 
-2209 EEITNNIKK
+2209 
-2218 LYQYANNNKDKTFKV
+2218 YQ
-2233 AYTDGKL
+2233 
-2240 LNGHSIEELV
+2240 H
-2250 NAFIN
+2250 
-2255 AGEIPNNV
+2255 
-2263 LFSDTLN
+2263 
-2270 KYFVKQTNINKE
+2270 
-2282 NINNIATDWTVLFA
+2282 DWSVLFA
-2296 YNDLAK
+2296 YNDLSK

-2338 IEDENPALVV
+2338 IEDEHPALVV
-2348 GTSSIVNSIYAGY
+2348 GSSSIVSSIYAGY

-2367 RSYITSDAKSAYPS
+2367 RSYITSNAKSAYPS

-2448 CNYTYDI
+2448 CNYTYDV

-2460 VVNKEVDE
+2460 VVNKEVE
-2468 TDEALRIMGYGCTPD
+2468 EEDEALRIMGYGCTPD

-2492 NPTQEEVDTWSKLSP
+2492 NPTQEEVDAWSKLSP

-2553 IDSET
+2553 IDNET
-2558 AYNLFDTAFSSD
+2558 AYNLFDTAFNSN

-2595 GAINKCIKNDAL
+2595 GAINKCIKNTAL

-2620 TSVVAQIKAQIDNAV
+2620 TSIVAQIKAQVDNAV

-2654 PHKFMNKKYSSMF
+2654 PHKFMNKKYSSIF
-2667 KTVTRGMYEFSLNDK
+2667 KTVTRGMYEFGLEDK
-2682 NNAIEFGFARES
+2682 DNAIKFGFARES
-2694 NSKVVPIQFNDY
+2694 NSKLVPIKFNDY

-2713 GNESVTK
+2713 GNESVTR

-2730 IGFAYPLNSLEAG
+2730 IGFAYPLNSLEPG

-2758 LPSYYEAVIENLM
+2758 LSSYYEAVISNLM
-2771 SDDTDY
+2771 NSDVADY
-2777 TLEQLNELYKKHI
+2777 TLPELNELYKNHI

-2801 THFDIMADANNDNGG
+2801 THFDIMQDANNDNGG
-2816 AKDAINKIIKTFNNY
+2816 AKDAINKIIKIFNNY

-2850 SFTPPIHVEGETIS
+2850 SFTPPIHIEGETIS
-2864 NDGESISI
+2864 NGGEPISI

-2894 EHIEEKPQMVEI
+2894 EHIEEKPQLVEI

-2944 KELNRRSGLGDI
+2944 KELNRRSSLGDI

-2989 AYLKHKVNS
+2989 AYLKHKVNN

-3029 PDLQRQFLE
+3029 PALQRQFLE

-3055 IKADEIENPTLK
+3055 IKSDEIENPTLK

-3075 MIKELSNTSVID
+3075 MIKELSNSSVID

-3111 VSIWDGFH
+3111 TSIFDGFH
-3119 SSGWLDA
+3119 SSGWFDA
-3126 WFGDLQEQGNSLVQV
+3126 WVGDLQEQGNSLVQV
-3141 VTRKVMADIHA
+3141 VTRKVMADIRA
-3152 KESQSKD
+3152 KESQAKD

-3164 GKHFEDIKARAAK
+3164 GKHFEEIKARAAK

-3277 TIRQIN
+3277 AIRQIN
-3283 SRRIDGVLSKE
+3283 SHRIDGVLSKE

-3326 PGIERAPDDSI
+3326 PGTEQAPDGSI
-3337 IVINQ
+3337 IVRNQ
-3342 ELYDNARKQSL
+3342 EVYDNARKQSL

-3359 DQYLRRIKDIKEEYT
+3359 DQYLKRIKDIKEEYT

-3403 KVTTPASQLDTNK
+3403 KVTTPASQLETNK
-3416 EYKKAKEWIANNAH
+3416 EYKKAKEWIANNAY
-3430 WSVDDILKV
+3430 WSVDDTIKV

-3448 GITSG
+3448 GITSN

-3458 RKLIKEKLTKGE
+3458 RKIIKEKLAKGE

-3477 NIDASKFTNT
+3477 NIDASKFTNV
-3487 EIAKIK
+3487 EIAAIK

-3514 NSAELTNE
+3514 NSAEPTNE

-3535 GRSNPEYQKIITK
+3535 GMTNPEYQKIITK
-3548 INDITRKYYN
+3548 INNITRKYYN

-3572 DLKTL
+3572 DLKAL
-3577 ADLYD
+3577 GDLYD

-3597 DVYEAYSEYAKE
+3597 DVYEAYSKYAKE
-3609 NVNEKAYYDEEG
+3609 NVNEQAYYSEED

-3636 RVNIRYEVL
+3636 RVNSRYEVL
-3645 RDEKGKIVIDETTGK
+3645 RDEKGKIIIDETTGK

-3675 YTTIAPNDAYWKD
+3675 YTTIAPNDAYWED

-3693 PKEAARQKKEVEDKT
+3693 HKEAARQKKEVEDKT

-3794 NPNYIESYTDN
+3794 NPNYIEGYTDN

-3841 IQDTLMQFAKTET
+3841 IQDTIMQFAKTET
-3854 AKRAIASGMAPHRVK
+3854 AKRAIASGMAPHRAK

-3996 NKQLLFY
+3996 NKQLLLY
-4003 THRMLSKMKAY
+4003 THRMLGKMKAY

-4064 QNKLTRNASMLQSFT
+4064 QNNLTKNASMLQSFT

-4249 YETFKKNILADDNK
+4249 YETFKKNILVDDNK

-4277 FANLYLTKEQKK
+4277 FANLYLTKKQKK
-4289 QFIAERKKLEKEA
+4289 QFITERKKLEKEA

-4326 EGSILAELQA
+4326 DGSILAELQA

-4571 YDPNYTS
+4571 YEPNYTS

-4636 SSLER
+4636 SSLEH

>member
-14 VYTNLK
+14 VGTNLK
-20 AEVGNDDVLFNSLMS
+20 AEVGNNDVLFNSLMS

-47 KEFETYYV
+47 KEFETYYS

-70 VATAIQNFYKNRNFN
+70 VVTAIQNFYKNRNFN

-115 TTGNLMLA
+115 MAANQMLM
-123 FYHNDLIK
+123 FYHDDLIK
-131 GRLEEHAEDRKD
+131 GRLDEHADDRKN
-143 NLANRVINRMFGAVA
+143 NLADRVINRMLSGVAVG
-158 KNILETRKIEAT
+158 ILINRKTKPTPAETDKI
-170 KEEIAKVRKQL
+170 RKQL
-181 MNTKSNDFIKIEEE
+181 MNIDGNDFVNLEDE
-195 VSKYTPQLRNQF
+195 VSKATPQLRNQF
-207 ATLKDMLSDKVKYFT
+207 ATLKDMISDKVKYFT
-222 EVFQGDDRLGEI
+222 EVFQGDNRLGEI
-234 RFKKDDEISQQEVNW
+234 RFKKDDEISQQEINW

-282 EDNGTKSDFMKDFS
+282 EDNGTKSDFTKDFS

-379 RKKPDFAYKV
+379 KKKPDFAYKV

-408 TVIPVRSNTRADK
+408 TVVPVRSNTRADK

-440 MIEDTKDILESI
+440 MIEDTKDILEAI

-473 ALSADIINAIASRL
+473 ALSSDIINAIANRL

-502 ARLNGKVDGKA
+502 AKLNGKVDGKA
-513 PNIANNLTQ
+513 LNIANNLTQ

-536 TLTNKKYLDNKF
+536 TLSNKKYLDDRF

-615 NDSMITNFLNAIKA
+615 NDSMITNFLNAVKA

-690 TNYARDMV
+690 TNYARDMI

-773 KMHAIRNAKGEVI
+773 KMHAIKNAKGEVVS
-786 GKEVS
+786 KEVN
-791 VDDINENHPIVQ
+791 VEDINENHPIVQ
-803 QFKNIF
+803 QFRNIF

-823 FEVKENIETLED
+823 FETNSLGQIKYNDD
-835 GTVVDQRGRIVF
+835 GS
-847 NNDNTPMFKKGWGLD
+847 PMFKKGWGLD

-908 TGTTTKYGDSL
+908 TGKTTKYGNEL
-919 LKYLFPSLYGGARD
+919 LKYLFPSLYGGDRN
-933 GFIPFTIN
+933 GFIPFTTN

-974 ARMSEYKDLDI
+974 TRMSEYKDLDI

-1064 VQARLKA
+1064 IQARLKA

-1094 EECKVAKTYPDG
+1094 EECKVDTEDTTGKLTDK
-1106 RIEGEDG
+1106 DG
-1113 ILVKDLVKNAKLTLE
+1113 ILVRDLVKNAKLTVK
-1128 QARDLMGGPIL
+1128 QARNLM
-1139 YKPDGTP
+1139 K
-1146 ELNKDKSCRRS
+1146 
-1157 GGFSNTTVN
+1157 GFSGTTVN

-1225 DEKLNTIAPRQIKN
+1225 DKDLNTIAPRQIKN

-1253 LEQVYNAMKDN
+1253 LEQVYKAMKDN

-1306 DYRDEYDYNHLYT
+1306 DYREEYDYNHLYT

-1340 ILDNIARNS
+1340 ILDNIDRNS
-1349 PLYAYKEDFFNMYV
+1349 PLYKYKEDFFDMYV
-1363 ANIKDSFNNLVDELK
+1363 ANIKDSFNKLVDELK
-1378 IPIDKDGNI
+1378 IPLDKDGNI
-1387 KFDESGNITG
+1387 KFDDSGNITG
-1397 LDMQVFFDKLKD
+1397 IDMQVFFDKLKD

-1430 PIAPNGC
+1430 PIAANGC

-1511 KSNFGFAKNADGT
+1511 ASNFGFAKNADGT
-1524 YKDVD
+1524 YKKSK
-1529 EVRDKDGNLIG
+1529 EE
-1540 GLLKQLQDAHLD
+1540 LLKELQDAGLD

-1618 KRATWKDT
+1618 KKATWKDT
-1626 VTENDWLNYIRRE
+1626 VTENDWLNYIRRG
-1639 TGLKLSGIDNETFEN
+1639 TGLKLSGIDNEKFEN
-1654 IKTEAKASTKAEA
+1654 IKADAKASTKAEA
-1667 RDARKAEIEE
+1667 RDARKAEIEK

-1689 YFNLDDNTK
+1689 YFNLDDDTK
-1698 EVIKLIHEKINE
+1698 EVIKLIHEKINK

-1722 EQLEVEIATLSD
+1722 EQLEVEISTLTG

-1751 KDYIEAKNQILN
+1751 KDYIEAKKQILN

-1804 KGSRLLQFEAY
+1804 KSSRLLQFEAY

-1835 LLDDMIHILRANESL
+1835 LLDDMIHILKANESL

-1878 ESRSPYDFL
+1878 EARSPYDFL

-1916 NTVRPRIADNYVVK
+1916 NTVRPHIADNYVVK
-1930 IAYSKDKY
+1930 IVYSKYKY
-1938 NLKEL
+1938 NLEEL
-1943 KKRFEKVEETDEGY
+1943 QKRFEKVEETDEGY

-2006 AVYKTLVDIGSNYDT
+2006 AVYKTLADIGSNYDT

-2074 MNLDDIVARVNALL
+2074 LNLSEIVAKVNALL
-2088 GVKYSLDKH
+2088 GTKYDLDRH
-2097 NDITLS
+2097 NNITLS
-2103 PDELAKRLLNNDSR
+2103 PDELSKRLLNDENR
-2117 PVKENKYIKHNT
+2117 PVN
-2129 YSGLIDYNDNSVF
+2129 
-2142 VFGSNPLGI
+2142 GSI
-2151 NGNPSKGTGGAALV
+2151 
-2165 ALNQGRVQQGE
+2165 
-2176 IMDNTISNNGRAY
+2176 
-2189 GLTTVKA
+2189 
-2196 PNARNNKGNQLSI
+2196 
-2209 EEITNNIKK
+2209 
-2218 LYQYANNNKDKTFKV
+2218 YQ
-2233 AYTDGKL
+2233 
-2240 LNGHSIEELV
+2240 H
-2250 NAFIN
+2250 
-2255 AGEIPNNV
+2255 
-2263 LFSDTLN
+2263 
-2270 KYFVKQTNINKE
+2270 
-2282 NINNIATDWTVLFA
+2282 DWTVLFA

-2338 IEDENPALVV
+2338 LEDVYPALVV
-2348 GTSSIVNSIYAGY
+2348 GSSSIVNSIYAGY

-2448 CNYTYDI
+2448 CNYTYDV

-2492 NPTQEEVDTWSKLSP
+2492 NPTQKEVDAWSKLSP
-2507 AQKISWLKANS
+2507 AQKISWLKSNS

-2553 IDSET
+2553 VDNET
-2558 AYNLFDTAFSSD
+2558 AYNLFDTAFNSN
-2570 NPLVKLAAMDMIK
+2570 NPLVKLAAMDMVK

-2694 NSKVVPIQFNDY
+2694 NSKVIPILFNDY

-2713 GNESVTK
+2713 GNESVTR

-2730 IGFAYPLNSLEAG
+2730 IGFAYPLNSLEPG
-2743 EDREVSINNANNSVP
+2743 EDREVSINNANNSIP

-2771 SDDTDY
+2771 SDETDY

-2816 AKDAINKIIKTFNNY
+2816 AKDAITKIIKTFNNY

-2864 NDGESISI
+2864 NDGEPISI

-2894 EHIEEKPQMVEI
+2894 EHIEEKPQLVEI
-2906 VRETPMASSREEVT
+2906 VRETPMASSRGEIT

-3029 PDLQRQFLE
+3029 PALQRQFLE

-3075 MIKELSNTSVID
+3075 MVKELSNSSVID

-3096 YLQKLSNDPNIQNGI
+3096 YLQKLSNDPNIQNGL
-3111 VSIWDGFH
+3111 VSIFDGFH
-3119 SSGWLDA
+3119 SSGWFDA
-3126 WFGDLQEQGNSLVQV
+3126 WVGDLQEQGNSLVQI
-3141 VTRKVMADIHA
+3141 VTRKVMADIRA
-3152 KESQSKD
+3152 KESQAKD
-3159 FAVAF
+3159 FAVSF

-3250 YQKLYNEDEFIIN
+3250 YQKLYDEDEFIIN

-3277 TIRQIN
+3277 AIRQIN
-3283 SRRIDGVLSKE
+3283 SRRIDGVLSEE

-3305 IDDLTS
+3305 INDLTS

-3326 PGIERAPDDSI
+3326 PGTEQAPDGSV
-3337 IVINQ
+3337 IVTNQ
-3342 ELYDNARKQSL
+3342 EVYDNARKQSL
-3353 NDAIQL
+3353 NDAVQL

-3430 WSVDDILKV
+3430 WSVDDTIKV

-3448 GITSG
+3448 GITSS
-3453 KASKA
+3453 KASEA
-3458 RKLIKEKLTKGE
+3458 RRLIKEKLAKGE

-3477 NIDASKFTNT
+3477 NIDASKFTNV
-3487 EIAKIK
+3487 EIAAIK
-3493 EDVERNYG
+3493 KDVERNYG

-3514 NSAELTNE
+3514 NSAEPTNE

-3572 DLKTL
+3572 DLKAL

-3582 ELDKTKKKIKTKYGY
+3582 ELDKTKKKIGGPHGY
-3597 DVYEAYSEYAKE
+3597 DAYKAYSKYAK
-3609 NVNEKAYYDEEG
+3609 VNENTKAYYDEEG

-3636 RVNIRYEVL
+3636 RVNTRYEVL
-3645 RDEKGKIVIDETTGK
+3645 RDKKGKIIVDETTGK
-3660 AVYDLTKAPKPNHWL
+3660 AVYDLTKVAKPNPWL
-3675 YTTIAPNDAYWKD
+3675 YASISPNDAYWED

-3737 IDYYKEWYDNNH
+3737 NAYYKEWYDNNH

-3794 NPNYIESYTDN
+3794 NPNYIEGYTDN

-3841 IQDTLMQFAKTET
+3841 IQDTLMSFAKTET
-3854 AKRAIASGMAPHRVK
+3854 AKRAIASGMTPHRANK
-3869 KAEHD
+3869 PDHD
-3874 AKWAAKQAKEFI
+3874 AKWAVKQAKEFI

-3936 KRETYTSDEAYEKD
+3936 KRETYASDEAYEKD
-3950 LEAYQKRMDEATKKN
+3950 LEAYQKRIDEATKKN

-3985 SAAGHY
+3985 SVAGHY

-4003 THRMLSKMKAY
+4003 THRMLGKMKAY

-4064 QNKLTRNASMLQSFT
+4064 QNKLTRTASMLQSFT
-4079 SAKFMMLNFT
+4079 SAKFMMLNIT

-4115 GWLKGKNMWRQAVPS
+4115 GWLKGKNMWRQAIPS

-4198 MFFDNRMVKVPD
+4198 MFFDNRIVKVPD
-4210 AESNGRLGYEAM
+4210 TESNGRLGYEAM

-4249 YETFKKNILADDNK
+4249 YKEFKNNILADDNK

-4326 EGSILAELQA
+4326 DGSILAELQA

-4480 AAGDVVGALGGVC
+4480 AAGDVVGALGGIC
-4493 TALAVRCIWDDDD
+4493 TTLAVRCIWDDDD

-4554 DIMSA
+4554 DIMAA

>member
-20 AEVGNDDVLFNSLMS
+20 AEVGNNDVLFNSLMS

-47 KEFETYYV
+47 KEFETYYA

-143 NLANRVINRMFGAVA
+143 NLANRVINRMLGAVA
-158 KNILETRKIEAT
+158 KNILEARKVEAT

-181 MNTKSNDFIKIEEE
+181 MNTKSNDFVKLENE

-207 ATLKDMLSDKVKYFT
+207 ATLNDMLSDKVKYFT
-222 EVFQGDDRLGEI
+222 QVIQTDDRLGEI
-234 RFKKDDEISQQEVNW
+234 RFKKDDDLSQQEADW
-249 NESYS
+249 SESFD
-254 IEDDEALNLDDAA
+254 IEDDDDLNLNNAA
-267 DNGSNSEKDTTTARW
+267 DNASNNEKDTTTARW

-331 DYMDFKSVDNAIKG
+331 DYMDFKVVNSAIRG

-358 LEDVAE
+358 LEDIAE

-379 RKKPDFAYKV
+379 KKKPDFAYKL
-389 FQVYRRRTMRK
+389 FQVYRRRTIRK
-400 QQARIDDN
+400 QQVRIDDN
-408 TVIPVRSNTRADK
+408 SVSPTRSNNRADK

-440 MIEDTKDILESI
+440 MIEDTNDILGAI
-452 KTKIKDYKA
+452 KTKIDDYKK
-461 LQKTKGFDLNKE
+461 LQKTKGFDLNKQ

-513 PNIANNLTQ
+513 PNISNNLTQ

-536 TLTNKKYLDNKF
+536 TLRNKQYLDNRF
-548 KEANKIEDKKAR
+548 KEANKIKDKKAK

-569 AYKQGYLSTNTKTY
+569 AYKQGYLSTNTKAY
-583 ALELAKAL
+583 ALELAKSL

-615 NDSMITNFLNAIKA
+615 NDSMITNFLNAVKA
-629 TLTEEQKDG
+629 TLTEQQKDG
-638 TKVSTELINYG
+638 SKVSTELINYG
-649 KYKFQGVQYNLSG
+649 NYKFQGVQYNLSG

-667 RNENGAIINYGLF
+667 RNENGAVINYGLF

-690 TNYARDMV
+690 TNYARDIV

-735 AEQNPNMLMG
+735 AEQNPKMIMG

-773 KMHAIRNAKGEVI
+773 KMHAIKNAKGEVI
-786 GKEVS
+786 GKEVN

-823 FEVKENIETLED
+823 FEVKENTETLKD
-835 GTVVDQRGRIVF
+835 GTIIDQRGRIVF

-908 TGTTTKYGDSL
+908 TGKTTKYGNKL
-919 LKYLFPSLYGGARD
+919 LEYLFPSLYGGARD
-933 GFIPFTIN
+933 GFIPFTTN
-941 ANGEVELNLTADQEA
+941 ANGEVELNLSAEQEA

-967 DYSNNAI
+967 DYSNDAI
-974 ARMSEYKDLDI
+974 TRMSEYKDLDI

-1008 NDVFEGDT
+1008 NDIFEGDT

-1049 ENSTIV
+1049 ENSAIV

-1106 RIEGEDG
+1106 KVEGEDG
-1113 ILVKDLVKNAKLTLE
+1113 ILVKDLVKNAKLTLD
-1128 QARDLMGGPIL
+1128 QARDLMGGPIV
-1139 YKPDGTP
+1139 YDNNGKPKLNDDG
-1146 ELNKDKSCRRS
+1146 SYRRS
-1157 GGFSNTTVN
+1157 GGFSNTTIN

-1225 DEKLNTIAPRQIKN
+1225 DKDLNTIAPRQIKN

-1253 LEQVYNAMKDN
+1253 LEQVYEAMKAN
-1264 NIDQLNTEET
+1264 KIDQLNTEET

-1306 DYRDEYDYNHLYT
+1306 DYCEEYDYNHLYT

-1340 ILDNIARNS
+1340 ILDNIDSNS
-1349 PLYAYKEDFFNMYV
+1349 PLHDYKEDFFNMYV
-1363 ANIKDSFNNLVDELK
+1363 ANIKDSFNKLVDELK
-1378 IPIDKDGNI
+1378 IPLDKDGNI
-1387 KFDESGNITG
+1387 KFDEAGNITG
-1397 LDMQVFFDKLKD
+1397 VDMQVFFDKLKD

-1430 PIAPNGC
+1430 PIAANGC

-1449 INKLESI
+1449 VNKLESI

-1511 KSNFGFAKNADGT
+1511 KSNFGFAKNEDGT
-1524 YKDVD
+1524 YKKSD
-1529 EVRDKDGNLIG
+1529 ED
-1540 GLLKQLQDAHLD
+1540 LLKELQASGLD

-1606 QYNTYIGRDGNI
+1606 QYNTYIDKHGNI
-1618 KRATWKDT
+1618 RKQDYSEKLDIYDYANYVNRHLEKADKIKDKS
-1626 VTENDWLNYIRRE
+1626 VREAFEKLNKEIDEQFEKSRKELSEEETQAYDALSDETKELVKAAHKAFESQAVKNPETGKLTKDSYLKQLQFVADYIRTNKTTLDNADNNFISVHE
-1639 TGLKLSGIDNETFEN
+1639 DMVDSISNEYIDKKTF
-1654 IKTEAKASTKAEA
+1654 KS
-1667 RDARKAEIEE
+1667 D
-1677 IKNKFD
+1677 
-1683 EIESEA
+1683 
-1689 YFNLDDNTK
+1689 
-1698 EVIKLIHEKINE
+1698 
-1710 AYGAKPSKAKYQ
+1710 KAKEILQARIDKFNKAAKKLGIMSYKQ
-1722 EQLEVEIATLSD
+1722 YLAQNVE
-1734 RLEDFKDTYIE
+1734 
-1745 EELDAI
+1745 DANTR
-1751 KDYIEAKNQILN
+1751 E
-1763 NVINGFELSDD
+1763 
-1774 FDYNAI
+1774 
-1780 KSEKIKSAIKAYKD
+1780 
-1794 EQLRLAKQVA
+1794 
-1804 KGSRLLQFEAY
+1804 
-1815 KKKFDSDVIGNNS
+1815 
-1828 RQARNNR
+1828 ARNNR
-1835 LLDDMIHILRANESL
+1835 LLDDMIHILQANESL

-1878 ESRSPYDFL
+1878 EARSPYDFL

-1916 NTVRPRIADNYVVK
+1916 NTVHPHITDKYTIKV
-1930 IAYSKDKY
+1930 AYSKDKY
-1938 NLKEL
+1938 NLEEL
-1943 KKRFEKVEETDEGY
+1943 QKRFEKVEETDEGY

-2006 AVYKTLVDIGSNYDT
+2006 AVYKTLADIGSNYDT

-2031 TRIVNAYNANKSIY
+2031 TTIVNAYNANKSIY

-2050 KPIEEAIAS
+2050 KPIEEAIKSTGRA
-2059 LGKEILNAYHIKTDK
+2059 ILETYHINTDK
-2074 MNLDDIVARVNALL
+2074 MNLGEIVDRVNGLL
-2088 GVKYSLDKH
+2088 GTKYSLDKH
-2097 NDITLS
+2097 NDIILS
-2103 PDELAKRLLNNDSR
+2103 PDELAKRLLNDKNR
-2117 PVKENKYIKHNT
+2117 PVK
-2129 YSGLIDYNDNSVF
+2129 GSV
-2142 VFGSNPLGI
+2142 
-2151 NGNPSKGTGGAALV
+2151 
-2165 ALNQGRVQQGE
+2165 
-2176 IMDNTISNNGRAY
+2176 
-2189 GLTTVKA
+2189 
-2196 PNARNNKGNQLSI
+2196 
-2209 EEITNNIKK
+2209 
-2218 LYQYANNNKDKTFKV
+2218 YQHDWA
-2233 AYTDGKL
+2233 
-2240 LNGHSIEELV
+2240 
-2250 NAFIN
+2250 
-2255 AGEIPNNV
+2255 V
-2263 LFSDTLN
+2263 LFGYKD
-2270 KYFVKQTNINKE
+2270 I
-2282 NINNIATDWTVLFA
+2282 
-2296 YNDLAK
+2296 AK
-2302 LSNKIGDTARVCN
+2302 LADKIGSTARVCN

-2361 DPNKGL
+2361 DPTKGL

-2448 CNYTYDI
+2448 NNYTYDV
-2455 EKKQT
+2455 EKKET
-2460 VVNKEVDE
+2460 KVNKEVDE

-2492 NPTQEEVDTWSKLSP
+2492 NPTQEEVDAWSKLSP

-2518 VDAGIFNYINTN
+2518 VDTGIFNYINTN

-2553 IDSET
+2553 VDNET
-2558 AYNLFDTAFSSD
+2558 AYNLFDTAFNSD
-2570 NPLVKLAAMDMIK
+2570 NPLVKLAAMDMVK

-2595 GAINKCIKNDAL
+2595 GAINKCIKNTAL
-2607 RDENTFVQYNGSR
+2607 RDENTFVQYNGAR
-2620 TSVVAQIKAQIDNAV
+2620 TSIIAQIKAQVDNAV
-2635 ARTDLIE
+2635 ARTDLVE
-2642 QYLRTDPGVTNV
+2642 QYLRSDPGVTNV

-2667 KTVTRGMYEFSLNDK
+2667 KPITRGMYDLSVKQPSFEDNL
-2682 NNAIEFGFARES
+2682 IEFGFARKS
-2694 NSKVVPIQFNDY
+2694 NSKDISMQYNDY
-2706 IYITKKE
+2706 IYITNKE
-2713 GNESVTK
+2713 GNESVTR
-2720 LYKIVSPAPG
+2720 LYKIYSPAPY
-2730 IGFAYPLNSLEAG
+2730 IAFAYPLNSLEAG
-2743 EDREVSINNANNSVP
+2743 EDRELSINNANNSVP
-2758 LPSYYEAVIENLM
+2758 LPSYYKAVIANLM
-2771 SDDTDY
+2771 NSEVADY
-2777 TLEQLNELYKKHI
+2777 TLDELNELYKKHI

-2816 AKDAINKIIKTFNNY
+2816 AKDAIDKIIKTFNDY

-2864 NDGESISI
+2864 DDGEPISV

-2894 EHIEEKPQMVEI
+2894 EHIEEKPQLVEI
-2906 VRETPMASSREEVT
+2906 VKEAPMASSREEVT

-2998 TLGKFN
+2998 TLGKFS

-3014 FAINSP
+3014 YAINSP

-3029 PDLQRQFLE
+3029 PALQRQFLE
-3038 ALADA
+3038 SLADA

-3075 MIKELSNTSVID
+3075 MIKELSNSSVID
-3087 DAEVKFGID
+3087 DAEVKFGIY
-3096 YLQKLSNDPNIQNGI
+3096 YLQKLSNDPNIQNGL
-3111 VSIWDGFH
+3111 VSIFDGFH
-3119 SSGWLDA
+3119 SSGWFDA
-3126 WFGDLQEQGNSLVQV
+3126 WVGDLQEQGNSLVQV
-3141 VTRKVMADIHA
+3141 VTRKVMADIRA
-3152 KESQSKD
+3152 KESQAKD
-3159 FAVAF
+3159 FAVSF

-3277 TIRQIN
+3277 AIRQIN

-3305 IDDLTS
+3305 INDLTS

-3326 PGIERAPDDSI
+3326 PGTEQAPDGSI
-3337 IVINQ
+3337 IVTNQ
-3342 ELYDNARKQSL
+3342 EVYDNARKQSL
-3353 NDAIQL
+3353 NDAVQL

-3403 KVTTPASQLDTNK
+3403 KVTTPASQLETNK

-3430 WSVDDILKV
+3430 WSVDDVLKV
-3439 QIEDAYKKL
+3439 RIEDAYKKL

-3458 RKLIKEKLTKGE
+3458 RALIKDKLAKGE

-3477 NIDASKFTNT
+3477 NIDASKFTNV
-3487 EIAKIK
+3487 EIAAIK
-3493 EDVERNYG
+3493 EDVEKNYG
-3501 TTNTSLFSDRNLI
+3501 TSSTSLFSDRNLI
-3514 NSAELTNE
+3514 NSAEPTNE

-3535 GRSNPEYQKIITK
+3535 GMTNPEYQEIITK
-3548 INDITRKYYN
+3548 INNITRKYYN

-3572 DLKTL
+3572 DLKAL
-3577 ADLYD
+3577 GDLYD
-3582 ELDKTKKKIKTKYGY
+3582 ELDKTKKKKGKGSY
-3597 DVYEAYSEYAKE
+3597 DAYQTYSKYAKE
-3609 NVNEKAYYDEEG
+3609 NVNNKAYYDEEG

-3636 RVNIRYEVL
+3636 RVNARYEVL
-3645 RDEKGKIVIDETTGK
+3645 RDKKGKIVIDEATGK
-3660 AVYDLTKAPKPNHWL
+3660 AVYDLTKAPTPNHWL
-3675 YTTIAPNDAYWKD
+3675 YTTIAPNDAYWED

-3708 KAQEFLSNTLETI
+3708 NAQEFLSNTLETI

-3737 IDYYKEWYDNNH
+3737 KAYYKEWYDNNH

-3794 NPNYIESYTDN
+3794 NPNYIEGYTDN

-3817 GTTHVPGYDNNLGLN
+3817 GTTHVPGYDNDLGLN

-3841 IQDTLMQFAKTET
+3841 IQDTLMSFAKTET

-3874 AKWAAKQAKEFI
+3874 AKWATKQAKEFI
-3886 GFSDMLPSGKDSWY
+3886 GFSDMLPSGKDTWY

-3925 VDLDNIRSTKP
+3925 IDLDNIRSTKP
-3936 KRETYTSDEAYEKD
+3936 KRETYASDEAYEKD
-3950 LEAYQKRMDEATKKN
+3950 LEAYQKRIDEATKKN

-4003 THRMLSKMKAY
+4003 THRMLGKMKAY

-4079 SAKFMMLNFT
+4079 SAKFMMLNIT
-4089 GAIGNITI
+4089 GGIGNITV

-4115 GWLKGKNMWRQAVPS
+4115 GWLKGKNMWRQAIPS

-4169 DTILNKIRDF
+4169 DTVLNKIRDF

-4240 GGNEELLNK
+4240 GGNDELLNK
-4249 YETFKKNILADDNK
+4249 YEEFKKNILADDNK

-4302 KVKFEELPTVMDQ
+4302 KAKFEELPTIMDQ
-4315 LDLKDGRLAFK
+4315 VDLKDGRLDFK

-4336 KSQDKEVGDGY
+4336 KSKDKEVGDGY

-4480 AAGDVVGALGGVC
+4480 AAGDVVGALGGIC

-4506 LKNSLWGNLMLYEA
+4506 LKNSLWANLMLYEA

-4554 DIMSA
+4554 DIMAA

-4578 GRYAGQNKILV
+4578 GRYAGQNKIIV
-4589 KLGRQIPIYRSLNN
+4589 KLGRQIPIYRSINN

>member
-47 KEFETYYV
+47 KEFETYYA
-55 NNYGSIPNTNDESKE
+55 NNYGSIPNTNDENKE

-115 TTGNLMLA
+115 ITGNLMLA

-143 NLANRVINRMFGAVA
+143 NLANRVINRMLRAVA
-158 KNILETRKIEAT
+158 TNILEARKVEAT

-181 MNTKSNDFIKIEEE
+181 MNTKSNDFIKLEDE
-195 VSKYTPQLRNQF
+195 VSKTTPQLRNQF

-222 EVFQGDDRLGEI
+222 QVIQTDDRLGEI
-234 RFKKDDEISQQEVNW
+234 RFKKDDDLSQQEADW
-249 NESYS
+249 SESFD
-254 IEDDEALNLDDAA
+254 IEDDDDLNLNNAA
-267 DNGSNSEKDTTTARW
+267 DNASNNEKDTTTARW

-331 DYMDFKSVDNAIKG
+331 DYMDFKVVNSAIRG

-358 LEDVAE
+358 LEDIAE

-379 RKKPDFAYKV
+379 KKKPDFAYKL
-389 FQVYRRRTMRK
+389 FQVYRRRTIRK
-400 QQARIDDN
+400 QQVRIDDN
-408 TVIPVRSNTRADK
+408 SVSPTRSNNRADK

-440 MIEDTKDILESI
+440 MIEDTNDILGAI
-452 KTKIKDYKA
+452 KTKIDDYKT

-473 ALSADIINAIASRL
+473 ALSGDIINAIATRL

-536 TLTNKKYLDNKF
+536 TLNNKRNLDNRF
-548 KEANKIEDKKAR
+548 KEANKIKDKKAK

-569 AYKQGYLSTNTKTY
+569 AYKQGYLSTNTKAY
-583 ALELAKAL
+583 ALELAKSL

-615 NDSMITNFLNAIKA
+615 NDSMITNFLNAVKA
-629 TLTEEQKDG
+629 TLTEQQKDG

-667 RNENGAIINYGLF
+667 RDENGAVINYGLF

-735 AEQNPNMLMG
+735 AEQNPKMLMG

-773 KMHAIRNAKGEVI
+773 KMHAIRNPKGEVI
-786 GKEVS
+786 AKEVS

-823 FEVKENIETLED
+823 FKVKENTETLKD

-847 NNDNTPMFKKGWGLD
+847 NDDNTPMFKKGWGLD

-908 TGTTTKYGDSL
+908 TGTTTKYGDDL

-933 GFIPFTIN
+933 GFIPFTTN

-974 ARMSEYKDLDI
+974 TRMSEYKDLDI

-1008 NDVFEGDT
+1008 NDIFEGDT

-1049 ENSTIV
+1049 ENSTII

-1064 VQARLKA
+1064 VQSRLKA

-1106 RIEGEDG
+1106 KVEGEDG
-1113 ILVKDLVKNAKLTLE
+1113 ILVKDLVKNAKLTLD
-1128 QARDLMGGPIL
+1128 QARDLMGGPIM
-1139 YKPDGTP
+1139 YDNNGKPKLNADG
-1146 ELNKDKSCRRS
+1146 SYRRS
-1157 GGFSNTTVN
+1157 GGFSNTTIN

-1225 DEKLNTIAPRQIKN
+1225 DDKLNTIAPRQIKN

-1253 LEQVYNAMKDN
+1253 LEQVYEAMKAN
-1264 NIDQLNTEET
+1264 KIDQLNTEET

-1306 DYRDEYDYNHLYT
+1306 DYREEYDYNHLYT

-1340 ILDNIARNS
+1340 ILDNIDSNS
-1349 PLYAYKEDFFNMYV
+1349 PLHAYKEDFFNMYV
-1363 ANIKDSFNNLVDELK
+1363 ANIKDSFNKLVDELK
-1378 IPIDKDGNI
+1378 ISLDEDGNI

-1397 LDMQVFFDKLKD
+1397 VDMQVFFDKLKD

-1430 PIAPNGC
+1430 PIAANGC

-1449 INKLESI
+1449 VNKLESI

-1511 KSNFGFAKNADGT
+1511 ASNFGFAKNADGT
-1524 YKDVD
+1524 YKKSK
-1529 EVRDKDGNLIG
+1529 EE
-1540 GLLKQLQDAHLD
+1540 LLKELQDAGLD

-1626 VTENDWLNYIRRE
+1626 VTENDWLNYVRRE
-1639 TGLKLSGIDNETFEN
+1639 TGLRLSGIDNEKFEN
-1654 IKTEAKASTKAEA
+1654 IKADAKASTKAEA
-1667 RDARKAEIEE
+1667 RDARKAEIAE
-1677 IKNKFD
+1677 IKNRFD

-1689 YFNLDDNTK
+1689 YFNLDDDTK

-1710 AYGAKPSKAKYQ
+1710 AYGPKPSKAKYQ
-1722 EQLEVEIATLSD
+1722 EQLEVEISTLTG
-1734 RLEDFKDTYIE
+1734 RLEEFKDIYIE

-1751 KDYIEAKNQILN
+1751 KDYIEAKKQILN

-1794 EQLRLAKQVA
+1794 EQLRLAKQIA
-1804 KGSRLLQFEAY
+1804 RSSRLLQFEAY
-1815 KKKFDSDVIGNNS
+1815 KKKFDSDVIGNNT
-1828 RQARNNR
+1828 REARNNR
-1835 LLDDMIHILRANESL
+1835 LLDDMIHILQANESL

-1865 RDKVMNPIVKEVR
+1865 RDKVMNPVVKEVR
-1878 ESRSPYDFL
+1878 EARSPYDFL

-1916 NTVRPRIADNYVVK
+1916 NTVHPHITDKYTIKV
-1930 IAYSKDKY
+1930 AYSKDKY
-1938 NLKEL
+1938 NLEEL
-1943 KKRFEKVEETDEGY
+1943 QKRFEKVEETDEGY

-2006 AVYKTLVDIGSNYDT
+2006 AVYKTLADIGSNYDT

-2031 TRIVNAYNANKSIY
+2031 TKIVNAYNANKSIY

-2050 KPIEEAIAS
+2050 KPIEEAIRS
-2059 LGKEILNAYHIKTDK
+2059 LGKEILNTYHINTDK
-2074 MNLDDIVARVNALL
+2074 MNLGEIVARVNGLL
-2088 GVKYSLDKH
+2088 GTKYSLDKH
-2097 NDITLS
+2097 NDIILS
-2103 PDELAKRLLNNDSR
+2103 PDELAKRLLNDKNR
-2117 PVKENKYIKHNT
+2117 PVK
-2129 YSGLIDYNDNSVF
+2129 V
-2142 VFGSNPLGI
+2142 
-2151 NGNPSKGTGGAALV
+2151 
-2165 ALNQGRVQQGE
+2165 
-2176 IMDNTISNNGRAY
+2176 
-2189 GLTTVKA
+2189 
-2196 PNARNNKGNQLSI
+2196 SI
-2209 EEITNNIKK
+2209 
-2218 LYQYANNNKDKTFKV
+2218 YQ
-2233 AYTDGKL
+2233 
-2240 LNGHSIEELV
+2240 H
-2250 NAFIN
+2250 
-2255 AGEIPNNV
+2255 
-2263 LFSDTLN
+2263 
-2270 KYFVKQTNINKE
+2270 
-2282 NINNIATDWTVLFA
+2282 DWGVLFA

-2302 LSNKIGDTARVCN
+2302 LSDKIGSTARVCN

-2361 DPNKGL
+2361 DPTKGL
-2367 RSYITSDAKSAYPS
+2367 RSYITSNAKSAYPS

-2434 YILNTAYKQTDAVV
+2434 YILNAAYKQTDAVV
-2448 CNYTYDI
+2448 NNYTYDV

-2460 VVNKEVDE
+2460 VVNKEFDE

-2492 NPTQEEVDTWSKLSP
+2492 NPTQEEVNAWSKLSP
-2507 AQKISWLKANS
+2507 AQKISWLKSNS

-2553 IDSET
+2553 VDNET

-2570 NPLVKLAAMDMIK
+2570 NPLVKLAAMDMVK

-2595 GAINKCIKNDAL
+2595 GAINKCIKNTAL
-2607 RDENTFVQYNGSR
+2607 RDENTFVQFNGAR
-2620 TSVVAQIKAQIDNAV
+2620 TSIIAQIKAQVDNAV
-2635 ARTDLIE
+2635 SRTDLVE
-2642 QYLRTDPGVTNV
+2642 QYLRSDPGVSNV

-2667 KTVTRGMYEFSLNDK
+2667 ETVTRGMYEFSLDDK
-2682 NNAIEFGFARES
+2682 DNAIEFGFARES
-2694 NSKVVPIQFNDY
+2694 NAEFVPIQFNNY

-2713 GNESVTK
+2713 GNESVTR
-2720 LYKIVSPAPG
+2720 LYKIVSPDLGSG
-2730 IGFAYPLNSLEAG
+2730 IGFAYPLNGLEAG

-2758 LPSYYEAVIENLM
+2758 LPSYYEAVIDNLM
-2771 SDDTDY
+2771 NSEVADY
-2777 TLEQLNELYKKHI
+2777 TLDELNELYKKHV

-2801 THFDIMADANNDNGG
+2801 THFDIMSDANNDNGG

-2864 NDGESISI
+2864 NGGEPISI

-2894 EHIEEKPQMVEI
+2894 EHIEEKPQLVEI

-2998 TLGKFN
+2998 TLGKFS

-3020 EVIEAIKNN
+3020 EVINVIKNN
-3029 PDLQRQFLE
+3029 PALQRQFLE
-3038 ALADA
+3038 TLADA
-3043 NAIIDK
+3043 NAIVDK

-3067 FYIEEMQK
+3067 FYIDEMQK
-3075 MIKELSNTSVID
+3075 MIKELSNSSIID
-3087 DAEVKFGID
+3087 DAEVKFGLD
-3096 YLQKLSNDPNIQNGI
+3096 YLQKLSNDPNIQNGLI
-3111 VSIWDGFH
+3111 SIYDGFH

-3141 VTRKVMADIHA
+3141 VTRKVMADIRA
-3152 KESQSKD
+3152 KESQAKD

-3277 TIRQIN
+3277 AIRQIN
-3283 SRRIDGVLSKE
+3283 SRRIDGILSKE

-3305 IDDLTS
+3305 INDLTS
-3311 QFIGNDY
+3311 QFIGNEY
-3318 KPAYEYGF
+3318 KPDFREGF
-3326 PGIERAPDDSI
+3326 PGTSKAPDESI
-3337 IVINQ
+3337 IITNQ
-3342 ELYDNARKQSL
+3342 EVYDNARKQSL
-3353 NDAIQL
+3353 NDAVQL

-3374 AKEEKEGFRD
+3374 TKEEKEGFRD

-3430 WSVDDILKV
+3430 WSVDDVLKV
-3439 QIEDAYKKL
+3439 RIEDAYKKL
-3448 GITSG
+3448 GITNF

-3458 RKLIKEKLTKGE
+3458 RAFIKDKLAKGE

-3487 EIAKIK
+3487 EIAAIK

-3514 NSAELTNE
+3514 NSAEPTNE

-3535 GRSNPEYQKIITK
+3535 GMTNPEYQEIITK
-3548 INDITRKYYN
+3548 INNITRKYYN

-3572 DLKTL
+3572 DLKAL
-3577 ADLYD
+3577 GDLYD
-3582 ELDKTKKKIKTKYGY
+3582 ELDKTKKHKGKGSY
-3597 DVYEAYSEYAKE
+3597 DAYQAYSKYTKE
-3609 NVNEKAYYDEEG
+3609 NVNEQAYYSEED

-3636 RVNIRYEVL
+3636 RVNSRYEVL
-3645 RDEKGKIVIDETTGK
+3645 RDKKGKIVIDETTGK

-3675 YTTIAPNDAYWKD
+3675 YTTIAPNDAYWED

-3693 PKEAARQKKEVEDKT
+3693 PKEAAKQKKEVEDKT

-3737 IDYYKEWYDNNH
+3737 IAYYKEWYNNNH

-3794 NPNYIESYTDN
+3794 NPNYIEGYTDN

-3841 IQDTLMQFAKTET
+3841 IQDTLMSFAKTET
-3854 AKRAIASGMAPHRVK
+3854 AKRAIASGMAPHRAK

-3936 KRETYTSDEAYEKD
+3936 KRETYSSDEAYEKD
-3950 LEAYQKRMDEATKKN
+3950 LEAYQKRIDEATKKN

-4003 THRMLSKMKAY
+4003 THRMLGKMKAY

-4036 YIEKADTRLQEQFDN
+4036 YIEKVDTRLQEQFDN

-4064 QNKLTRNASMLQSFT
+4064 QNKLTRTASMLQSFT
-4079 SAKFMMLNFT
+4079 SAKFMMLNIT
-4089 GAIGNITI
+4089 GGIGNITV
-4097 GESAIA
+4097 GESAIS

-4115 GWLKGKNMWRQAVPS
+4115 GWLKGKNMWRHAIPS

-4169 DTILNKIRDF
+4169 DTVLNKIRDF

-4193 GAMFS
+4193 GTMFS

-4210 AESNGRLGYEAM
+4210 SESNGRLGYEAM

-4233 YAMKNII
+4233 YAMRNII
-4240 GGNEELLNK
+4240 GGNEELLNR
-4249 YETFKKNILADDNK
+4249 YETFKKDILADDNK
-4263 KKEYIW
+4263 KKEYVW

-4289 QFIAERKKLEKEA
+4289 QFITERKKLEKKA

-4315 LDLKDGRLAFK
+4315 VDLKDGRLAFK

-4336 KSQDKEVGDGY
+4336 KSKDKEVGDGY

-4408 ERGTKEVGCAPA
+4408 ERGTKEIGCAPA
-4420 LFDFLTTPIRQLRYE
+4420 LFDFLTTPIRKLRYE
-4435 KEMSDGQVEALESL
+4435 KEMSDGQVEVLESL

-4480 AAGDVVGALGGVC
+4480 AAGDVVGALGGIC

-4520 DDLTTQSMMY
+4520 DELTTQSMMY

-4554 DIMSA
+4554 DIMAA

-4578 GRYAGQNKILV
+4578 GRYAGQNKIIV

>member
-47 KEFETYYV
+47 KEFETYYA
-55 NNYGSIPNTNDESKE
+55 NNYGSIPNTSDESKE
-70 VATAIQNFYKNRNFN
+70 VATAIKNFYKNRNFN
-85 VNEHTTDSAFISDV
+85 VNEHTTGSAFISDV

-143 NLANRVINRMFGAVA
+143 NLANRVINRMLGAVA
-158 KNILETRKIEAT
+158 TNILEARKVEAT

-181 MNTKSNDFIKIEEE
+181 MNTKSNDFVKLEDE
-195 VSKYTPQLRNQF
+195 VSKTTPQLRNQF

-222 EVFQGDDRLGEI
+222 QVIQTDDRLGEI
-234 RFKKDDEISQQEVNW
+234 RFKKDDDLSQQEADW
-249 NESYS
+249 SESFD
-254 IEDDEALNLDDAA
+254 IEDDDDLNLNNAA
-267 DNGSNSEKDTTTARW
+267 DNASNNEKDTTTARW

-331 DYMDFKSVDNAIKG
+331 DYMDFKVVNSAIRG

-358 LEDVAE
+358 LEDIAK

-379 RKKPDFAYKV
+379 KKKPDFAYKL
-389 FQVYRRRTMRK
+389 FQVYRRRTIRK
-400 QQARIDDN
+400 QQVRIDDN
-408 TVIPVRSNTRADK
+408 SVSPTRSNNRADK

-440 MIEDTKDILESI
+440 MIEDTNDILGAI
-452 KTKIKDYKA
+452 KTKIDDYKT
-461 LQKTKGFDLNKE
+461 LQKTKGFDLNKQ
-473 ALSADIINAIASRL
+473 ALSADIINAIATRL

-536 TLTNKKYLDNKF
+536 TLNNKRNLDNRF
-548 KEANKIEDKKAR
+548 KEANKIKDKKAK

-569 AYKQGYLSTNTKTY
+569 AYKQGYLSTNTKAY
-583 ALELAKAL
+583 ALELAKSLAL
-591 APYSV
+591 YSV

-615 NDSMITNFLNAIKA
+615 NDSMITNFLNAVKA
-629 TLTEEQKDG
+629 TLTEQQKDG

-667 RNENGAIINYGLF
+667 RDENGAVINYGLF

-735 AEQNPNMLMG
+735 AEQNPKMLMG

-773 KMHAIRNAKGEVI
+773 KMHAIRNPKGEVI
-786 GKEVS
+786 AKEVS

-823 FEVKENIETLED
+823 FEVKENTETLED

-908 TGTTTKYGDSL
+908 TGTTTKYGDDL

-933 GFIPFTIN
+933 GFIPFTTN
-941 ANGEVELNLTADQEA
+941 ANGEVELNLSADQEA

-974 ARMSEYKDLDI
+974 TRMSEYKDLDI

-1008 NDVFEGDT
+1008 NDIFEGDT

-1106 RIEGEDG
+1106 KVEGEDG

-1128 QARDLMGGPIL
+1128 QARDLMGGPIM
-1139 YKPDGTP
+1139 YDNNGKPKLNNDG
-1146 ELNKDKSCRRS
+1146 SYRRS
-1157 GGFSNTTVN
+1157 GGFSNTTIN

-1253 LEQVYNAMKDN
+1253 LEQVYEAMKAN
-1264 NIDQLNTEET
+1264 KIDQLNTEET

-1306 DYRDEYDYNHLYT
+1306 DYREEYDYNHLYT

-1340 ILDNIARNS
+1340 ILDNIDSNS
-1349 PLYAYKEDFFNMYV
+1349 PLHAYKEDFFNMYV

-1378 IPIDKDGNI
+1378 IPLDEDGNI
-1387 KFDESGNITG
+1387 KFDEAGNITG
-1397 LDMQVFFDKLKD
+1397 VDMQVFFDKLKD

-1430 PIAPNGC
+1430 PIAANGC

-1449 INKLESI
+1449 VNKLESI

-1511 KSNFGFAKNADGT
+1511 ASNFGFAKNADGI
-1524 YKDVD
+1524 YKKSK
-1529 EVRDKDGNLIG
+1529 EE
-1540 GLLKQLQDAHLD
+1540 LLKELQDAGLD

-1606 QYNTYIGRDGNI
+1606 QYNTYIDKHGNI
-1618 KRATWKDT
+1618 RKQ
-1626 VTENDWLNYIRRE
+1626 NY
-1639 TGLKLSGIDNETFEN
+1639 S
-1654 IKTEAKASTKAEA
+1654 
-1667 RDARKAEIEE
+1667 
-1677 IKNKFD
+1677 
-1683 EIESEA
+1683 
-1689 YFNLDDNTK
+1689 
-1698 EVIKLIHEKINE
+1698 
-1710 AYGAKPSKAKYQ
+1710 
-1722 EQLEVEIATLSD
+1722 
-1734 RLEDFKDTYIE
+1734 
-1745 EELDAI
+1745 EELDIYDYANYVNRHLEKADKI
-1751 KDYIEAKNQILN
+1751 KDKSVKEAFEKLN
-1763 NVINGFELSDD
+1763 KEIDEQFEKSRKEIAEEETQAYDVLSDETKELVKAAHKD
-1774 FDYNAI
+1774 FESQAVKNPETG
-1780 KSEKIKSAIKAYKD
+1780 KLTKD
-1794 EQLRLAKQVA
+1794 SYLKQ
-1804 KGSRLLQFEAY
+1804 LQFVVDYIRTNKTNLDAADDNFISVHEDMVDSISNEYIDKKTFKSDKAKEILQARIDKFNKAAKKLGIMSY
-1815 KKKFDSDVIGNNS
+1815 KQYLAQNVEDANS
-1828 RQARNNR
+1828 REARNNR
-1835 LLDDMIHILRANESL
+1835 LLDDMIHILQANESL

-1878 ESRSPYDFL
+1878 EARSPYDFL

-1916 NTVRPRIADNYVVK
+1916 NTVHPHITDKYTVK
-1930 IAYSKDKY
+1930 VAYSKDKY
-1938 NLKEL
+1938 NLEEL
-1943 KKRFEKVEETDEGY
+1943 QKRFEKVEETDEGY

-2006 AVYKTLVDIGSNYDT
+2006 AVYKTLADIGSNYDT

-2031 TRIVNAYNANKSIY
+2031 TKIVNAYNANKSIY

-2050 KPIEEAIAS
+2050 KPIEEAIKS
-2059 LGKEILNAYHIKTDK
+2059 TGKEILNTYHINTDK
-2074 MNLDDIVARVNALL
+2074 MNLGEIVARVNGLL
-2088 GVKYSLDKH
+2088 GTKYSLDKH
-2097 NDITLS
+2097 NDITLL
-2103 PDELAKRLLNNDSR
+2103 PDELAKRLLNDKNR
-2117 PVKENKYIKHNT
+2117 PVK
-2129 YSGLIDYNDNSVF
+2129 
-2142 VFGSNPLGI
+2142 GSI
-2151 NGNPSKGTGGAALV
+2151 
-2165 ALNQGRVQQGE
+2165 
-2176 IMDNTISNNGRAY
+2176 
-2189 GLTTVKA
+2189 
-2196 PNARNNKGNQLSI
+2196 
-2209 EEITNNIKK
+2209 
-2218 LYQYANNNKDKTFKV
+2218 YQ
-2233 AYTDGKL
+2233 
-2240 LNGHSIEELV
+2240 H
-2250 NAFIN
+2250 
-2255 AGEIPNNV
+2255 
-2263 LFSDTLN
+2263 
-2270 KYFVKQTNINKE
+2270 
-2282 NINNIATDWTVLFA
+2282 DWAVLFA

-2302 LSNKIGDTARVCN
+2302 LSDKIGSTARVCN

-2361 DPNKGL
+2361 DPTKGL
-2367 RSYITSDAKSAYPS
+2367 RSYITSNAKSAYPS

-2434 YILNTAYKQTDAVV
+2434 YILNAAYKQTDAVV
-2448 CNYTYDI
+2448 NNYTYDV

-2460 VVNKEVDE
+2460 VVNKEFDE

-2492 NPTQEEVDTWSKLSP
+2492 NPTQEEVNVWSKLSP

-2553 IDSET
+2553 VDNET

-2570 NPLVKLAAMDMIK
+2570 NPLVKLAAMDMVK

-2595 GAINKCIKNDAL
+2595 GAINKCIKNTSL
-2607 RDENTFVQYNGSR
+2607 RDENTFVQFNGAR
-2620 TSVVAQIKAQIDNAV
+2620 TSIIAQIKAQVDNAV
-2635 ARTDLIE
+2635 SRTDLVE
-2642 QYLRTDPGVTNV
+2642 QYLRSDPGVSNV
-2654 PHKFMNKKYSSMF
+2654 PHKFMNKKYSSIF
-2667 KTVTRGMYEFSLNDK
+2667 ETVTRGMYEFSLDDK
-2682 NNAIEFGFARES
+2682 DNAIEFGFARES
-2694 NSKVVPIQFNDY
+2694 NAEFVPIQFNNY

-2713 GNESVTK
+2713 ANESVTR
-2720 LYKIVSPAPG
+2720 LYKIVSPDLGSG

-2758 LPSYYEAVIENLM
+2758 LPSYYEAVIDNLM
-2771 SDDTDY
+2771 NSEVADY
-2777 TLEQLNELYKKHI
+2777 TLDELNELYKKHV
-2790 ATTKVNKVKAV
+2790 ATTKINKVKAV
-2801 THFDIMADANNDNGG
+2801 THFDIMSDVNNDNGG
-2816 AKDAINKIIKTFNNY
+2816 AKDAIDKIIKTFNDY

-2840 MYLYG
+2840 MYLYD

-2864 NDGESISI
+2864 NGGEPISI

-2894 EHIEEKPQMVEI
+2894 EHIEEKPQLVEI

-2998 TLGKFN
+2998 TLGKFS

-3020 EVIEAIKNN
+3020 EVINVIKNN
-3029 PDLQRQFLE
+3029 PALQRQFLE
-3038 ALADA
+3038 TLADA
-3043 NAIIDK
+3043 NAIVDK

-3067 FYIEEMQK
+3067 FYIDEMQK
-3075 MIKELSNTSVID
+3075 MIKELSNSSIID
-3087 DAEVKFGID
+3087 DAEVKFGLD
-3096 YLQKLSNDPNIQNGI
+3096 YLQKLSNDPNIQNGLI
-3111 VSIWDGFH
+3111 SIYDGFH

-3141 VTRKVMADIHA
+3141 VTRKVMADIRA
-3152 KESQSKD
+3152 KESQAKD

-3250 YQKLYNEDEFIIN
+3250 YQKLYDEDEFIIN

-3277 TIRQIN
+3277 AIRQIN

-3305 IDDLTS
+3305 INDLTS
-3311 QFIGNDY
+3311 QFIGNEY
-3318 KPAYEYGF
+3318 KPDFREGF
-3326 PGIERAPDDSI
+3326 PGTSKAPDESI
-3337 IVINQ
+3337 IVTNQ
-3342 ELYDNARKQSL
+3342 KVYDNARKQSL
-3353 NDAIQL
+3353 NDAVQL

-3374 AKEEKEGFRD
+3374 TKEEKEGFRD

-3430 WSVDDILKV
+3430 WSVDDVLKV
-3439 QIEDAYKKL
+3439 RIEDAYKKL
-3448 GITSG
+3448 GITNF

-3458 RKLIKEKLTKGE
+3458 RAFIKDKLAKGE

-3477 NIDASKFTNT
+3477 NINASKFTNT
-3487 EIAKIK
+3487 EIAAIK

-3514 NSAELTNE
+3514 NSAEPTNE

-3535 GRSNPEYQKIITK
+3535 GMTNPEYQEIITK
-3548 INDITRKYYN
+3548 INNITRKYYN

-3572 DLKTL
+3572 DLKSL
-3577 ADLYD
+3577 GDLYD
-3582 ELDKTKKKIKTKYGY
+3582 ELDKTKKHKGKGSY
-3597 DVYEAYSEYAKE
+3597 DAYQAYSKYAKE
-3609 NVNEKAYYDEEG
+3609 NVNEQAYYSEED

-3636 RVNIRYEVL
+3636 RVNARYEVL
-3645 RDEKGKIVIDETTGK
+3645 RDKKGKIVIDETTGK
-3660 AVYDLTKAPKPNHWL
+3660 AVYDLTKSPTPNHWL
-3675 YTTIAPNDAYWKD
+3675 YTTIAPNDAYWED

-3737 IDYYKEWYDNNH
+3737 IAYYKEWYDNNH

-3794 NPNYIESYTDN
+3794 NPNYIEGYTDN

-3841 IQDTLMQFAKTET
+3841 IQDTLMSFAKTET
-3854 AKRAIASGMAPHRVK
+3854 AKRGIASGMAPHRVK

-3936 KRETYTSDEAYEKD
+3936 KRETYASDEAYEKD
-3950 LEAYQKRMDEATKKN
+3950 LEAYQKRIDEATKKN

-4003 THRMLSKMKAY
+4003 THRMLGKMKAY

-4036 YIEKADTRLQEQFDN
+4036 YIEKVDTRLQEQFDN

-4064 QNKLTRNASMLQSFT
+4064 QNKLTRTASMLQSFT
-4079 SAKFMMLNFT
+4079 SAKFMMLNIT
-4089 GAIGNITI
+4089 GGIGNITV

-4115 GWLKGKNMWRQAVPS
+4115 GWLKGKNMWRHAIPS

-4169 DTILNKIRDF
+4169 DTVLNKIRDF

-4193 GAMFS
+4193 GTMFS

-4233 YAMKNII
+4233 YAMRNII

-4249 YETFKKNILADDNK
+4249 YETFKKDILADDNK
-4263 KKEYIW
+4263 KKEYVW

-4289 QFIAERKKLEKEA
+4289 QFITERKKLEKEA

-4315 LDLKDGRLAFK
+4315 VDLKDGRLTFK

-4336 KSQDKEVGDGY
+4336 KSKDKEVGDGY

-4408 ERGTKEVGCAPA
+4408 ERGTKEIGCAPA
-4420 LFDFLTTPIRQLRYE
+4420 LFDFLTTPIRKLRYE
-4435 KEMSDGQVEALESL
+4435 KEMSDGQVEVLESL
-4449 QVLLKGYAEFAM
+4449 QVLLKGYAEFAI

-4480 AAGDVVGALGGVC
+4480 AAGDVVGALGGIC

-4520 DDLTTQSMMY
+4520 DELTTQSMMY

-4554 DIMSA
+4554 DIMAA

-4578 GRYAGQNKILV
+4578 GRYAGQNKIIV

>member
-20 AEVGNDDVLFNSLMS
+20 AEVGNNDVLFNSLMS

-47 KEFETYYV
+47 KEFETYYA

-143 NLANRVINRMFGAVA
+143 NLANRVINRMLGAVA
-158 KNILETRKIEAT
+158 KNILEARKVEAT

-181 MNTKSNDFIKIEEE
+181 MNTKSNDFIKLENE

-207 ATLKDMLSDKVKYFT
+207 ATLNDMLSDKVKYFT
-222 EVFQGDDRLGEI
+222 QVIQTDDRLGEI
-234 RFKKDDEISQQEVNW
+234 RFNKDDDLSQQEADW
-249 NESYS
+249 SESFD
-254 IEDDEALNLDDAA
+254 IEDDDDLNLNNAA
-267 DNGSNSEKDTTTARW
+267 DNASNNEKDTTTARW

-331 DYMDFKSVDNAIKG
+331 DYMDFKVVNSAIRG

-358 LEDVAE
+358 LEDIAE

-379 RKKPDFAYKV
+379 KKKPDFAYKL
-389 FQVYRRRTMRK
+389 FQVYRRRTIRK
-400 QQARIDDN
+400 QQVRIDDN
-408 TVIPVRSNTRADK
+408 SVSPTRSNNRADK

-440 MIEDTKDILESI
+440 MIEDTNDILGAI
-452 KTKIKDYKA
+452 KTKIDDYKK
-461 LQKTKGFDLNKE
+461 LQKTKGFDLNKQ
-473 ALSADIINAIASRL
+473 ALSADIINAIANRL
-487 KQYYPSLDKAAIERF
+487 KQYYPSLDKTAIERF

-536 TLTNKKYLDNKF
+536 TLRNKQYLDNRF
-548 KEANKIEDKKAR
+548 KEANKIKDKKAK

-569 AYKQGYLSTNTKTY
+569 AYKQGYLSTNTKAY
-583 ALELAKAL
+583 ALELAKSL

-615 NDSMITNFLNAIKA
+615 NDSMITNFLNAVKA
-629 TLTEEQKDG
+629 TLTEQQKDG
-638 TKVSTELINYG
+638 SKVSTELINYG
-649 KYKFQGVQYNLSG
+649 NYKFQGVQYNLSG

-667 RNENGAIINYGLF
+667 RNENGAVINYGLF

-690 TNYARDMV
+690 TNYARDIV

-735 AEQNPNMLMG
+735 AEQNPKMIMG

-773 KMHAIRNAKGEVI
+773 KMHAIKNAKGEVI

-823 FEVKENIETLED
+823 FETNSLGQIKYNDD
-835 GTVVDQRGRIVF
+835 GS
-847 NNDNTPMFKKGWGLD
+847 PMFKKGWGLD

-908 TGTTTKYGDSL
+908 TGKTTKYGNKL
-919 LKYLFPSLYGGARD
+919 LEYLFPSLYGGARD
-933 GFIPFTIN
+933 GFIPFTTN
-941 ANGEVELNLTADQEA
+941 ANGEVELNLSADQEA

-967 DYSNNAI
+967 DYSNDAI
-974 ARMSEYKDLDI
+974 TRMSEYKDLDI

-1008 NDVFEGDT
+1008 NDIFEGDT

-1049 ENSTIV
+1049 ENSAIV

-1106 RIEGEDG
+1106 KVEGEDG
-1113 ILVKDLVKNAKLTLE
+1113 ILVKDLVKNAKLTLD
-1128 QARDLMGGPIL
+1128 QARDLMGGPII
-1139 YKPDGTP
+1139 YDNNGKPKLNNDG
-1146 ELNKDKSCRRS
+1146 SYRRS
-1157 GGFSNTTVN
+1157 GGFSNTTIN

-1225 DEKLNTIAPRQIKN
+1225 DKDLNTIVPRQIKN
-1239 AEFVLVPRFIRGTQ
+1239 AEFVLVPRFIKGTQ
-1253 LEQVYNAMKDN
+1253 LEQVYKVMKDN

-1293 TEEHLK
+1293 TDEHLK

-1306 DYRDEYDYNHLYT
+1306 DYREEYDYNHLYT

-1340 ILDNIARNS
+1340 ILDNIDRNS
-1349 PLYAYKEDFFNMYV
+1349 PLYDYKEDFFNMYV
-1363 ANIKDSFNNLVDELK
+1363 ANIKDSFNKLVDELK
-1378 IPIDKDGNI
+1378 IPLDKDGNI
-1387 KFDESGNITG
+1387 EFDAAGNITG
-1397 LDMQVFFDKLKD
+1397 VDMQVFFDKLKD

-1424 TLNASM
+1424 TLNASA
-1430 PIAPNGC
+1430 PIAANGC

-1492 SKELKYH
+1492 SKQLKYH

-1511 KSNFGFAKNADGT
+1511 KSNFGFAKNDDGT

-1540 GLLKQLQDAHLD
+1540 GLLKQLQDAGLD

-1606 QYNTYIGRDGNI
+1606 QYNTTINADGNI
-1618 KRATWKDT
+1618 QK
-1626 VTENDWLNYIRRE
+1626 VIYNDLAGKSYDDYVKSQLN
-1639 TGLKLSGIDNETFEN
+1639 
-1654 IKTEAKASTKAEA
+1654 TEAK
-1667 RDARKAEIEE
+1667 
-1677 IKNKFD
+1677 
-1683 EIESEA
+1683 
-1689 YFNLDDNTK
+1689 
-1698 EVIKLIHEKINE
+1698 VKLK
-1710 AYGAKPSKAKYQ
+1710 K
-1722 EQLEVEIATLSD
+1722 
-1734 RLEDFKDTYIE
+1734 
-1745 EELDAI
+1745 AI
-1751 KDYIEAKNQILN
+1751 KEGVNETTALSNVATEYGLQSREEFSKGKNL
-1763 NVINGFELSDD
+1763 
-1774 FDYNAI
+1774 A
-1780 KSEKIKSAIKAYKD
+1780 D
-1794 EQLRLAKQVA
+1794 E
-1804 KGSRLLQFEAY
+1804 
-1815 KKKFDSDVIGNNS
+1815 NS

-1835 LLDDMIHILRANESL
+1835 LLDDMIHILQSNESL

-1878 ESRSPYDFL
+1878 EARSPYDFL

-1916 NTVRPRIADNYVVK
+1916 NTVHPHITDKYTIKV
-1930 IAYSKDKY
+1930 AYSKDKY
-1938 NLKEL
+1938 NLEEL
-1943 KKRFEKVEETDEGY
+1943 QKRFEKVEETDEGY
-1957 VVTHNTLGWTND
+1957 VVTHNTLGWTKD

-2006 AVYKTLVDIGSNYDT
+2006 AVYKTLADIGSNYDT

-2031 TRIVNAYNANKSIY
+2031 TIIVNAYNANKSIY

-2050 KPIEEAIAS
+2050 KPIEEAIKSMGRA
-2059 LGKEILNAYHIKTDK
+2059 ILETYHIKTDK
-2074 MNLDDIVARVNALL
+2074 MNLGEIIDRVNALL
-2088 GVKYSLDKH
+2088 GTKYSLNKH

-2103 PDELAKRLLNNDSR
+2103 PDELAKRLLNDKNR
-2117 PVKENKYIKHNT
+2117 PVKGSKYQH
-2129 YSGLIDYNDNSVF
+2129 
-2142 VFGSNPLGI
+2142 
-2151 NGNPSKGTGGAALV
+2151 
-2165 ALNQGRVQQGE
+2165 
-2176 IMDNTISNNGRAY
+2176 
-2189 GLTTVKA
+2189 
-2196 PNARNNKGNQLSI
+2196 
-2209 EEITNNIKK
+2209 
-2218 LYQYANNNKDKTFKV
+2218 
-2233 AYTDGKL
+2233 
-2240 LNGHSIEELV
+2240 
-2250 NAFIN
+2250 
-2255 AGEIPNNV
+2255 
-2263 LFSDTLN
+2263 
-2270 KYFVKQTNINKE
+2270 
-2282 NINNIATDWTVLFA
+2282 DWAVLFA
-2296 YNDLAK
+2296 YNDIAK
-2302 LSNKIGDTARVCN
+2302 LADKIGSTARVCN

-2361 DPNKGL
+2361 DPTKGL

-2434 YILNTAYKQTDAVV
+2434 YILNTAYKQTDAVIN
-2448 CNYTYDI
+2448 NYTYDV
-2455 EKKQT
+2455 EKKET
-2460 VVNKEVDE
+2460 KVNKEVDE

-2492 NPTQEEVDTWSKLSP
+2492 NPTQEEVDAWSKLSP

-2553 IDSET
+2553 VDNET
-2558 AYNLFDTAFSSD
+2558 AYNLFDTAFNSD

-2595 GAINKCIKNDAL
+2595 GAINKCIKNTTL

-2620 TSVVAQIKAQIDNAV
+2620 TSIIAQIKAQVDNAV
-2635 ARTDLIE
+2635 ARTDLVE
-2642 QYLRTDPGVTNV
+2642 QYLRSDPGVTNV

-2667 KTVTRGMYEFSLNDK
+2667 KTVTRGMYEFSLDDK
-2682 NNAIEFGFARES
+2682 DNAIEFGFARES
-2694 NSKVVPIQFNDY
+2694 NSKFIPIQFNNY
-2706 IYITKKE
+2706 IYITNKE
-2713 GNESVTK
+2713 GNETVTR
-2720 LYKIVSPAPG
+2720 LYKIVSPDLGSG
-2730 IGFAYPLNSLEAG
+2730 IGFAYPLNGLEAG
-2743 EDREVSINNANNSVP
+2743 EDRELSINNANNSVP
-2758 LPSYYEAVIENLM
+2758 LPSYYEAVIDNLM
-2771 SDDTDY
+2771 NSEVADY
-2777 TLEQLNELYKKHI
+2777 TLDELNELYKNHI

-2816 AKDAINKIIKTFNNY
+2816 AKDAIDKIIKTFNDY

-2864 NDGESISI
+2864 DGGEPISV

-2894 EHIEEKPQMVEI
+2894 EHIEEKPQLVEI

-2998 TLGKFN
+2998 TLGKFS
-3004 QFYRDENGNY
+3004 QFYKDDNGNY

-3020 EVIEAIKNN
+3020 EVINAIKNN
-3029 PDLQRQFLE
+3029 PALQRQFLE
-3038 ALADA
+3038 TLADA
-3043 NAIIDK
+3043 NAIVDK

-3055 IKADEIENPTLK
+3055 IKADDIENPTLK
-3067 FYIEEMQK
+3067 FYIDEMQK
-3075 MIKELSNTSVID
+3075 MIKELSNSSVID

-3111 VSIWDGFH
+3111 VSIYDGFH

-3152 KESQSKD
+3152 KESQAKD
-3159 FAVAF
+3159 FAVSF

-3184 NKIFDKNGNIVR
+3184 NKIFDKNGNIVH

-3207 ELKRNVAKAR
+3207 ELKRNVAKTR

-3277 TIRQIN
+3277 AIRQIN

-3305 IDDLTS
+3305 INDLTS

-3326 PGIERAPDDSI
+3326 PGTERAPDDSI
-3337 IVINQ
+3337 IVTNQ
-3342 ELYDNARKQSL
+3342 EVYDNARKQSL
-3353 NDAIQL
+3353 NDAVQL

-3403 KVTTPASQLDTNK
+3403 KVTTPASQLETNK

-3430 WSVDDILKV
+3430 WSVDEVLKV
-3439 QIEDAYKKL
+3439 RIEDAYKKL

-3458 RKLIKEKLTKGE
+3458 RALIKDKLAKGE

-3487 EIAKIK
+3487 EIAAIK
-3493 EDVERNYG
+3493 EDVEKNYG
-3501 TTNTSLFSDRNLI
+3501 TSSTSLFSDRNLI
-3514 NSAELTNE
+3514 NSAEPTNE

-3535 GRSNPEYQKIITK
+3535 GMTNPEYQEIITK
-3548 INDITRKYYN
+3548 INNITRKYYN

-3572 DLKTL
+3572 DLKAL
-3577 ADLYD
+3577 GDLYD
-3582 ELDKTKKKIKTKYGY
+3582 ELDKTKKKKGKGSY
-3597 DVYEAYSEYAKE
+3597 DAYQTYSKYAKE
-3609 NVNEKAYYDEEG
+3609 NVNNKAYYDEEG

-3636 RVNIRYEVL
+3636 RVNARYEVL
-3645 RDEKGKIVIDETTGK
+3645 RDKKGKIVIDEATGK
-3660 AVYDLTKAPKPNHWL
+3660 DVYDLTKAPTPNHWL
-3675 YTTIAPNDAYWKD
+3675 YTTIAPNDAYWED

-3708 KAQEFLSNTLETI
+3708 NAQEFLSNTLETI

-3737 IDYYKEWYDNNH
+3737 IAYYKEWYDNNH

-3794 NPNYIESYTDN
+3794 NPNYIEGYTDN

-3817 GTTHVPGYDNNLGLN
+3817 GTTHVPGYDNDLGLN

-3841 IQDTLMQFAKTET
+3841 IQDTLMNFAKTET

-3886 GFSDMLPSGKDSWY
+3886 GFSDMLPSGKDTWY

-3950 LEAYQKRMDEATKKN
+3950 LEAYQKRIDEATKKN

-3985 SAAGHY
+3985 SSAGHY

-4003 THRMLSKMKAY
+4003 THRMLGKMKAY

-4079 SAKFMMLNFT
+4079 SAKFMMLNIT
-4089 GAIGNITI
+4089 GGIGNITV

-4115 GWLKGKNMWRQAVPS
+4115 GWLKGKNMWRHAIPS

-4169 DTILNKIRDF
+4169 DTVLNKIRDF

-4240 GGNEELLNK
+4240 GGNDELLNK
-4249 YETFKKNILADDNK
+4249 YEEFKKNILADDNK

-4277 FANLYLTKEQKK
+4277 FANVYLTKEQKK
-4289 QFIAERKKLEKEA
+4289 QFIAERKRLEKEA
-4302 KVKFEELPTVMDQ
+4302 KVKFEELPTIMDQ
-4315 LDLKDGRLAFK
+4315 VDLKDGRLAFK

-4336 KSQDKEVGDGY
+4336 KSKDKEVGDGY

-4480 AAGDVVGALGGVC
+4480 AAGDVVGALGGIC

-4506 LKNSLWGNLMLYEA
+4506 LKNSLWANLMLYEA

-4554 DIMSA
+4554 DIMAA

>member
-47 KEFETYYV
+47 KEFETYYA

-143 NLANRVINRMFGAVA
+143 NLANRVINRMLGAVA
-158 KNILETRKIEAT
+158 TNILEARKVEAT

-181 MNTKSNDFIKIEEE
+181 MNTKSNDFVKLEDE
-195 VSKYTPQLRNQF
+195 VSKTTPQLRNQF

-222 EVFQGDDRLGEI
+222 QVIQTDDRLGEI
-234 RFKKDDEISQQEVNW
+234 RFKKDDDLSQQEADW
-249 NESYS
+249 SESFD
-254 IEDDEALNLDDAA
+254 IEDDDDLNLNNAA
-267 DNGSNSEKDTTTARW
+267 DNASNNEKDTTTARW

-331 DYMDFKSVDNAIKG
+331 DYMDFKVVNSAIRG

-358 LEDVAE
+358 LEDIAK

-379 RKKPDFAYKV
+379 KKKPDFAYKL
-389 FQVYRRRTMRK
+389 FQVYRRRTIRK
-400 QQARIDDN
+400 QQVRIDDDSVSP
-408 TVIPVRSNTRADK
+408 TRSNNRADK

-440 MIEDTKDILESI
+440 MIEDTNDILGAI
-452 KTKIKDYKA
+452 KTKIDDYKT
-461 LQKTKGFDLNKE
+461 LQKTKGFDLNKQ

-502 ARLNGKVDGKA
+502 ARLNEKVDGKT

-536 TLTNKKYLDNKF
+536 TLNNKRNLDNRF
-548 KEANKIEDKKAR
+548 KEANKIKDKKAK

-569 AYKQGYLSTNTKTY
+569 AYKQGYLSTNTKAY
-583 ALELAKAL
+583 ALELAKSL

-615 NDSMITNFLNAIKA
+615 NDSMITNFLNAVKA
-629 TLTEEQKDG
+629 TLTEQQKDG
-638 TKVSTELINYG
+638 SKVSTELINYG

-667 RNENGAIINYGLF
+667 RDENGSVINYGLF

-735 AEQNPNMLMG
+735 AEQNPKMLMG

-773 KMHAIRNAKGEVI
+773 KMHAIKNAKGEVI
-786 GKEVS
+786 AKEVS

-803 QFKNIF
+803 QFRNIF
-809 KQELLDMANFINIV
+809 KQELLDMVNFINIV
-823 FEVKENIETLED
+823 FEVKENTETLED

-908 TGTTTKYGDSL
+908 TGTTTKYGDDL

-933 GFIPFTIN
+933 GFIPFTTN
-941 ANGEVELNLTADQEA
+941 SNGEVELNLSADQEA

-974 ARMSEYKDLDI
+974 TRMSEYKDLDI

-1008 NDVFEGDT
+1008 NDIFEGDT

-1049 ENSTIV
+1049 ENSTII

-1064 VQARLKA
+1064 VQTRLKA

-1106 RIEGEDG
+1106 KVEGEDG
-1113 ILVKDLVKNAKLTLE
+1113 ILVKDLVKNAKLTLD
-1128 QARDLMGGPIL
+1128 QARDLMGGPIM
-1139 YKPDGTP
+1139 YDNNGKPKLNADG
-1146 ELNKDKSCRRS
+1146 SYRRS
-1157 GGFSNTTVN
+1157 GGFSNTTIN

-1225 DEKLNTIAPRQIKN
+1225 DDKLNTIAPRQIKN

-1253 LEQVYNAMKDN
+1253 LEQVYEVMKAN
-1264 NIDQLNTEET
+1264 KIDQLNTEET

-1306 DYRDEYDYNHLYT
+1306 DYREEYDYNHLYT

-1340 ILDNIARNS
+1340 ILDNIDSNS
-1349 PLYAYKEDFFNMYV
+1349 PLHAYKEDFFNMYV
-1363 ANIKDSFNNLVDELK
+1363 ANIKDSFNKLVDELK
-1378 IPIDKDGNI
+1378 ISLDEDGNI

-1397 LDMQVFFDKLKD
+1397 VDMQVFFDKLKD

-1430 PIAPNGC
+1430 PIAANGC

-1449 INKLESI
+1449 VNKLESI

-1511 KSNFGFAKNADGT
+1511 ASNFGFAKNADGT
-1524 YKDVD
+1524 YKKSK
-1529 EVRDKDGNLIG
+1529 EE
-1540 GLLKQLQDAHLD
+1540 LLKELQDAGLD

-1626 VTENDWLNYIRRE
+1626 VIENDWLNYVRRE
-1639 TGLKLSGIDNETFEN
+1639 TGLRLSGIDNEKFEN
-1654 IKTEAKASTKAEA
+1654 IKADAKASTKAEA
-1667 RDARKAEIEE
+1667 RDARKAEIAE
-1677 IKNKFD
+1677 IKNRFD

-1689 YFNLDDNTK
+1689 YFNLDDDTK

-1710 AYGAKPSKAKYQ
+1710 AYGPKPSKAKYQ
-1722 EQLEVEIATLSD
+1722 EQLEVEISTLTG
-1734 RLEDFKDTYIE
+1734 RLEEFKDIYIE

-1751 KDYIEAKNQILN
+1751 KDYIEAKKQILN

-1794 EQLRLAKQVA
+1794 EQLRLAKQIA
-1804 KGSRLLQFEAY
+1804 RSSRLLQFEAY
-1815 KKKFDSDVIGNNS
+1815 KKKFDSDVIGNNT
-1828 RQARNNR
+1828 REARNNR
-1835 LLDDMIHILRANESL
+1835 LLDDMIHILQANESL

-1865 RDKVMNPIVKEVR
+1865 RDKVMNPVVKEVR
-1878 ESRSPYDFL
+1878 EARSPYDFL

-1916 NTVRPRIADNYVVK
+1916 NTVHPHITDKYTIKV
-1930 IAYSKDKY
+1930 AYSKDKY
-1938 NLKEL
+1938 NLEEL
-1943 KKRFEKVEETDEGY
+1943 QKRFEKVEETDEGY

-2006 AVYKTLVDIGSNYDT
+2006 AVYKTLADIGSNYDT

-2031 TRIVNAYNANKSIY
+2031 TKIVNAYNANKSIY

-2050 KPIEEAIAS
+2050 KPIEEAIRS
-2059 LGKEILNAYHIKTDK
+2059 LGKEILNTYHINTDK
-2074 MNLDDIVARVNALL
+2074 MNLGEIVARVNGLL
-2088 GVKYSLDKH
+2088 GTKYSLDKH
-2097 NDITLS
+2097 NDIILS
-2103 PDELAKRLLNNDSR
+2103 PDELAKRLLNDKNR
-2117 PVKENKYIKHNT
+2117 PVK
-2129 YSGLIDYNDNSVF
+2129 
-2142 VFGSNPLGI
+2142 GSI
-2151 NGNPSKGTGGAALV
+2151 
-2165 ALNQGRVQQGE
+2165 
-2176 IMDNTISNNGRAY
+2176 
-2189 GLTTVKA
+2189 
-2196 PNARNNKGNQLSI
+2196 
-2209 EEITNNIKK
+2209 
-2218 LYQYANNNKDKTFKV
+2218 YQ
-2233 AYTDGKL
+2233 
-2240 LNGHSIEELV
+2240 H
-2250 NAFIN
+2250 
-2255 AGEIPNNV
+2255 
-2263 LFSDTLN
+2263 
-2270 KYFVKQTNINKE
+2270 
-2282 NINNIATDWTVLFA
+2282 DWGVLFA

-2302 LSNKIGDTARVCN
+2302 LSDKIGSTARVCN

-2361 DPNKGL
+2361 DPTKGL
-2367 RSYITSDAKSAYPS
+2367 RSYITSNAKSAYPS

-2422 NVTEKDYKGFTQ
+2422 NITEKDYKGFTQ
-2434 YILNTAYKQTDAVV
+2434 YILNAAYKQTDAVV
-2448 CNYTYDI
+2448 NNYTYDV

-2460 VVNKEVDE
+2460 VVNKEFDE
-2468 TDEALRIMGYGCTPD
+2468 TDESLRIMGYGCTPD

-2492 NPTQEEVDTWSKLSP
+2492 NPTQEEVNAWSKLSP

-2553 IDSET
+2553 VDNET

-2570 NPLVKLAAMDMIK
+2570 NPLVKLAAMDMVK

-2595 GAINKCIKNDAL
+2595 GAINKCIKNTAL
-2607 RDENTFVQYNGSR
+2607 RDENTFVQFNGAR
-2620 TSVVAQIKAQIDNAV
+2620 TSIIAQIKAQVDNVV

-2642 QYLRTDPGVTNV
+2642 QYLRSDPGVSNV

-2667 KTVTRGMYEFSLNDK
+2667 ETVTRGMYEFSLDDK
-2682 NNAIEFGFARES
+2682 DNVIEFGFARES
-2694 NSKVVPIQFNDY
+2694 NAEFVPIQFNNY

-2713 GNESVTK
+2713 GNESVTR
-2720 LYKIVSPAPG
+2720 LYKIVSPDLGSG
-2730 IGFAYPLNSLEAG
+2730 IGFAYPLNGLEAG

-2758 LPSYYEAVIENLM
+2758 LPSYYEAVIDNLM
-2771 SDDTDY
+2771 NSEVADY
-2777 TLEQLNELYKKHI
+2777 TLDELNELYKKHV

-2801 THFDIMADANNDNGG
+2801 THFDIMSDANNDNGG

-2864 NDGESISI
+2864 NGGESISI

-2894 EHIEEKPQMVEI
+2894 EHIEEKPQLVEI
-2906 VRETPMASSREEVT
+2906 VRETPIASSREEVT

-2998 TLGKFN
+2998 TLGKFS

-3020 EVIEAIKNN
+3020 EVINVIKNN
-3029 PDLQRQFLE
+3029 PALQRQFLE
-3038 ALADA
+3038 TLADA
-3043 NAIIDK
+3043 NAIVDK

-3067 FYIEEMQK
+3067 FYIDEMQK
-3075 MIKELSNTSVID
+3075 MIKELSNSSIID
-3087 DAEVKFGID
+3087 DAEVKFGLD
-3096 YLQKLSNDPNIQNGI
+3096 YLQKLSNDPNIQNGLI
-3111 VSIWDGFH
+3111 SIYDGFH

-3141 VTRKVMADIHA
+3141 VTRKVMADIRA
-3152 KESQSKD
+3152 KESQAKD
-3159 FAVAF
+3159 FAIAF

-3177 VGASVDL
+3177 VGASVDI

-3277 TIRQIN
+3277 AIRQIN

-3305 IDDLTS
+3305 INDLTS
-3311 QFIGNDY
+3311 QFIGNEY
-3318 KPAYEYGF
+3318 KPDFREGF
-3326 PGIERAPDDSI
+3326 PGTSKAPDESI
-3337 IVINQ
+3337 IITNQ
-3342 ELYDNARKQSL
+3342 EVYDNARKLSL
-3353 NDAIQL
+3353 NDAVQL

-3398 RDSNG
+3398 RGSNG

-3430 WSVDDILKV
+3430 WSVDDVLKV
-3439 QIEDAYKKL
+3439 RIEDAYKKL

-3458 RKLIKEKLTKGE
+3458 RALIKDKLAKGE

-3477 NIDASKFTNT
+3477 NIDASKFTNV
-3487 EIAKIK
+3487 EIAAIK
-3493 EDVERNYG
+3493 EDVEKNYG
-3501 TTNTSLFSDRNLI
+3501 TSSTSLFSDRNLI
-3514 NSAELTNE
+3514 NSAEPTNE

-3535 GRSNPEYQKIITK
+3535 GMSNPEYQKIITD
-3548 INDITRKYYN
+3548 INNITRKYYN

-3572 DLKTL
+3572 DLKAL
-3577 ADLYD
+3577 GDLYD
-3582 ELDKTKKKIKTKYGY
+3582 ELDKTKKKKGKGSYY
-3597 DVYEAYSEYAKE
+3597 AYQTYSKYAKE
-3609 NVNEKAYYDEEG
+3609 NVNKQAYYSEED

-3636 RVNIRYEVL
+3636 RVNARYEVI
-3645 RDEKGKIVIDETTGK
+3645 RDKKGKIVIDETTGK
-3660 AVYDLTKAPKPNHWL
+3660 AVYDLTKAPTPNHWL
-3675 YTTIAPNDAYWKD
+3675 YTTIAPNDAYWED

-3737 IDYYKEWYDNNH
+3737 IAYYKEWYDNNH

-3794 NPNYIESYTDN
+3794 NPNYIEGYTDN

-3841 IQDTLMQFAKTET
+3841 IQDTLMSFAKTET
-3854 AKRAIASGMAPHRVK
+3854 AKRAIASGMAPHRAK

-3936 KRETYTSDEAYEKD
+3936 KRETYASDEAYEKD
-3950 LEAYQKRMDEATKKN
+3950 LEAYQKRIDEATKKN

-4003 THRMLSKMKAY
+4003 THRMLGKMKAY

-4064 QNKLTRNASMLQSFT
+4064 QNKLTRTASMLQSFT
-4079 SAKFMMLNFT
+4079 SAKFMMLNIT
-4089 GAIGNITI
+4089 GGIGNITV

-4115 GWLKGKNMWRQAVPS
+4115 GWLKGKNMWRHAIPS

-4169 DTILNKIRDF
+4169 DTVLNKIRDF

-4193 GAMFS
+4193 GVMFS

-4249 YETFKKNILADDNK
+4249 YETFKKDILADDNK
-4263 KKEYIW
+4263 KKEYVW

-4289 QFIAERKKLEKEA
+4289 QFITERKKLEKEA

-4315 LDLKDGRLAFK
+4315 VDLKDGRLAFK

-4336 KSQDKEVGDGY
+4336 KSKDKEVGDGY

-4408 ERGTKEVGCAPA
+4408 ERGTKEIGCAPA
-4420 LFDFLTTPIRQLRYE
+4420 LFDFLTTPIRKLRYE
-4435 KEMSDGQVEALESL
+4435 KEMSDGQVEVLESL

-4480 AAGDVVGALGGVC
+4480 AAGDVVGALGGIC

-4520 DDLTTQSMMY
+4520 DELTTQSMMY

-4554 DIMSA
+4554 DIMAA

-4578 GRYAGQNKILV
+4578 GRYAGQNKIIV

-4622 LINVKDWANDIRGT
+4622 LINIKDWANDIRGT

>member
-20 AEVGNDDVLFNSLMS
+20 DEVGNDDVLFNSLMS

-47 KEFETYYV
+47 KEFETYYA

-70 VATAIQNFYKNRNFN
+70 VATAIKNFYKNRNFN
-85 VNEHTTDSAFISDV
+85 VNEHTTGSTFISDV

-143 NLANRVINRMFGAVA
+143 NLANRVINRMLGAVA
-158 KNILETRKIEAT
+158 TNILEARKVEAT

-181 MNTKSNDFIKIEEE
+181 MNTKSNDFIKLEDE
-195 VSKYTPQLRNQF
+195 VSKTTPQLRNQF

-222 EVFQGDDRLGEI
+222 QVIQTDDRLGEI
-234 RFKKDDEISQQEVNW
+234 RFKKDDDLSQQEADW
-249 NESYS
+249 SESFD
-254 IEDDEALNLDDAA
+254 IEDDDDLNLNNAA
-267 DNGSNSEKDTTTARW
+267 DNASNNEKDTTTARW

-308 LSSTEVSADGKYQYD
+308 LSSTEVSSDGKYQYD
-323 KSNPLGMV
+323 KNNPLGMV
-331 DYMDFKSVDNAIKG
+331 DYMDFKVVNSAIRG

-358 LEDVAE
+358 LEDIAE

-372 AYLANDL
+372 SYLANDL
-379 RKKPDFAYKV
+379 KKKPDFAYKL
-389 FQVYRRRTMRK
+389 FQVYRRRTIRK
-400 QQARIDDN
+400 QQVRIDDN
-408 TVIPVRSNTRADK
+408 SVSPTRSNNRADK

-440 MIEDTKDILESI
+440 MIEDTNDILGAI
-452 KTKIKDYKA
+452 KTKIDDYKT

-473 ALSADIINAIASRL
+473 ALSGDIINAIATRL

-536 TLTNKKYLDNKF
+536 TLNNKRNLDNRF
-548 KEANKIEDKKAR
+548 KEANKIKDKKAK

-569 AYKQGYLSTNTKTY
+569 AYKQGYLSTNTKAY
-583 ALELAKAL
+583 ALELAKSL

-615 NDSMITNFLNAIKA
+615 NDSMITNFLNAVKA
-629 TLTEEQKDG
+629 TLTEQQKDG

-667 RNENGAIINYGLF
+667 RDENGAVINYGLF

-735 AEQNPNMLMG
+735 AEQNPKMLMG

-773 KMHAIRNAKGEVI
+773 KMHAIRNPKGEVI

-809 KQELLDMANFINIV
+809 KQELLDMANFINII
-823 FEVKENIETLED
+823 FEVKENTETLED
-835 GTVVDQRGRIVF
+835 GTVVNQRGRIVF

-908 TGTTTKYGDSL
+908 TGTTTKYGDDL

-933 GFIPFTIN
+933 GFIPFTTN
-941 ANGEVELNLTADQEA
+941 ANGEVELNLSADQEA

-974 ARMSEYKDLDI
+974 TRMSEYKDLDI

-1008 NDVFEGDT
+1008 NDIFEGDT

-1106 RIEGEDG
+1106 KVEGEDG

-1128 QARDLMGGPIL
+1128 QARDLMGGPIM
-1139 YKPDGTP
+1139 YDNNGKPKLNNDG
-1146 ELNKDKSCRRS
+1146 SYRRS
-1157 GGFSNTTVN
+1157 GGFSNTTIN

-1239 AEFVLVPRFIRGTQ
+1239 AEFVLVPRFIKGTQ
-1253 LEQVYNAMKDN
+1253 LEQVYEAMKAN
-1264 NIDQLNTEET
+1264 KIDQLNTEET

-1306 DYRDEYDYNHLYT
+1306 DYREEYDYNHLYT

-1340 ILDNIARNS
+1340 ILDNIDSNS
-1349 PLYAYKEDFFNMYV
+1349 PLHAYKEDFFNMYV
-1363 ANIKDSFNNLVDELK
+1363 ANIKDSFNKLVDELK
-1378 IPIDKDGNI
+1378 IPLDEDGNI
-1387 KFDESGNITG
+1387 KFDEAGNITG
-1397 LDMQVFFDKLKD
+1397 VDMQVFFDKLKD

-1430 PIAPNGC
+1430 PIAANGC

-1449 INKLESI
+1449 VNKLESI

-1511 KSNFGFAKNADGT
+1511 ASNFGFAKNADGT
-1524 YKDVD
+1524 YKKSK
-1529 EVRDKDGNLIG
+1529 EE
-1540 GLLKQLQDAHLD
+1540 LLKELQDAGLD

-1626 VTENDWLNYIRRE
+1626 VTENDWLNYVRRE
-1639 TGLKLSGIDNETFEN
+1639 TGLRLSGIDNEKFEN
-1654 IKTEAKASTKAEA
+1654 IKADAKASTKAEA
-1667 RDARKAEIEE
+1667 RDARKAEIAE
-1677 IKNKFD
+1677 IKNRFD

-1689 YFNLDDNTK
+1689 YFNLDDDTK

-1710 AYGAKPSKAKYQ
+1710 AYGPKPSKAKYQ
-1722 EQLEVEIATLSD
+1722 EQLEVEISTLTG
-1734 RLEDFKDTYIE
+1734 RLEEFKDIYIE

-1751 KDYIEAKNQILN
+1751 KDYIEAKKQILN

-1794 EQLRLAKQVA
+1794 EQLRLAKQIA
-1804 KGSRLLQFEAY
+1804 RSSRLLQFEAY
-1815 KKKFDSDVIGNNS
+1815 KKKFDSDVIGNNT
-1828 RQARNNR
+1828 REARNNR
-1835 LLDDMIHILRANESL
+1835 LLDDMIHILQANESL

-1865 RDKVMNPIVKEVR
+1865 RDKVMNPVVKEVR
-1878 ESRSPYDFL
+1878 EARSPYDFL

-1916 NTVRPRIADNYVVK
+1916 NTVHPHITDKYTIKV
-1930 IAYSKDKY
+1930 AYSKDKY
-1938 NLKEL
+1938 NLEEL
-1943 KKRFEKVEETDEGY
+1943 QKRFEKVEETDEGY

-2006 AVYKTLVDIGSNYDT
+2006 AVYKTLADIGSNYDT

-2031 TRIVNAYNANKSIY
+2031 TKIVNAYNANKSIY

-2050 KPIEEAIAS
+2050 KPIEEAIKS
-2059 LGKEILNAYHIKTDK
+2059 TGKEILNTYHINTDK
-2074 MNLDDIVARVNALL
+2074 MNLGEIVARVNGLL
-2088 GVKYSLDKH
+2088 GTKYSLDKH

-2103 PDELAKRLLNNDSR
+2103 PDELAKRLLNDKNR
-2117 PVKENKYIKHNT
+2117 PVK
-2129 YSGLIDYNDNSVF
+2129 
-2142 VFGSNPLGI
+2142 GSI
-2151 NGNPSKGTGGAALV
+2151 
-2165 ALNQGRVQQGE
+2165 
-2176 IMDNTISNNGRAY
+2176 
-2189 GLTTVKA
+2189 
-2196 PNARNNKGNQLSI
+2196 
-2209 EEITNNIKK
+2209 
-2218 LYQYANNNKDKTFKV
+2218 YQ
-2233 AYTDGKL
+2233 
-2240 LNGHSIEELV
+2240 H
-2250 NAFIN
+2250 
-2255 AGEIPNNV
+2255 
-2263 LFSDTLN
+2263 
-2270 KYFVKQTNINKE
+2270 
-2282 NINNIATDWTVLFA
+2282 DWAVLFA
-2296 YNDLAK
+2296 YNDLSK
-2302 LSNKIGDTARVCN
+2302 LSDKIGATARVCN

-2361 DPNKGL
+2361 DPTKGL
-2367 RSYITSDAKSAYPS
+2367 RSYITSNAKSVYPS

-2434 YILNTAYKQTDAVV
+2434 YILNAAYKQTDAVV
-2448 CNYTYDI
+2448 NNYTYDV

-2460 VVNKEVDE
+2460 VVNKEFDE

-2492 NPTQEEVDTWSKLSP
+2492 NPTQEEVNAWSKLSP

-2553 IDSET
+2553 VDNET

-2570 NPLVKLAAMDMIK
+2570 NPLVKLAAMDMVK

-2595 GAINKCIKNDAL
+2595 GAINKCIKNTAL
-2607 RDENTFVQYNGSR
+2607 RDENTFVQFNGAR
-2620 TSVVAQIKAQIDNAV
+2620 TSIIAQIKAQVDNAV
-2635 ARTDLIE
+2635 SRTDLVE
-2642 QYLRTDPGVTNV
+2642 QYLRSDPGVSNV
-2654 PHKFMNKKYSSMF
+2654 PHKFMNKKYSSIF
-2667 KTVTRGMYEFSLNDK
+2667 ETVTRGMYEFSLDDK
-2682 NNAIEFGFARES
+2682 DNAIEFGFARES
-2694 NSKVVPIQFNDY
+2694 NAEFVPIQFNNY

-2713 GNESVTK
+2713 GNESVTR
-2720 LYKIVSPAPG
+2720 LYKIVSPDLGSG
-2730 IGFAYPLNSLEAG
+2730 IGFAYPLNGLEAG

-2758 LPSYYEAVIENLM
+2758 LPSYYEAVIDNLM
-2771 SDDTDY
+2771 NSEVADY
-2777 TLEQLNELYKKHI
+2777 TLDELNELYKKHV

-2801 THFDIMADANNDNGG
+2801 THFDIMSDANNDNGG
-2816 AKDAINKIIKTFNNY
+2816 AKDAIDKIIKTFNDY

-2840 MYLYG
+2840 MYLYD

-2864 NDGESISI
+2864 NGGEPISI

-2894 EHIEEKPQMVEI
+2894 EHIEEKPQLVEI

-2998 TLGKFN
+2998 TLGKFS

-3020 EVIEAIKNN
+3020 EVINVIKNN
-3029 PDLQRQFLE
+3029 PALQRQFLE
-3038 ALADA
+3038 TLADA
-3043 NAIIDK
+3043 NAIVDK

-3067 FYIEEMQK
+3067 FYIDEMQK
-3075 MIKELSNTSVID
+3075 MIKELSNSSIID
-3087 DAEVKFGID
+3087 DAEVKFGLD
-3096 YLQKLSNDPNIQNGI
+3096 YLQKLSNDPNIQNGLI
-3111 VSIWDGFH
+3111 SIYDGFH

-3141 VTRKVMADIHA
+3141 VTRKVMADIRA
-3152 KESQSKD
+3152 KESQAKD

-3177 VGASVDL
+3177 VGASVDI

-3250 YQKLYNEDEFIIN
+3250 YQNLYDEDEFIIN

-3277 TIRQIN
+3277 AIRQIN

-3305 IDDLTS
+3305 INDLTS

-3326 PGIERAPDDSI
+3326 PGTEQAPDGSI
-3337 IVINQ
+3337 IVTNQ
-3342 ELYDNARKQSL
+3342 EVYDNARKQSL
-3353 NDAIQL
+3353 NDAVQL

-3430 WSVDDILKV
+3430 WSVDDVLKV
-3439 QIEDAYKKL
+3439 RIEDAYKKL
-3448 GITSG
+3448 GITNF

-3458 RKLIKEKLTKGE
+3458 RAFIKDKLAKGE

-3487 EIAKIK
+3487 EIAAIK

-3514 NSAELTNE
+3514 NSAEPTNE

-3535 GRSNPEYQKIITK
+3535 GMTNPEYQEIITK
-3548 INDITRKYYN
+3548 INNITRKYYN

-3572 DLKTL
+3572 DLKAL
-3577 ADLYD
+3577 GDLYD
-3582 ELDKTKKKIKTKYGY
+3582 ELDKTKKHKGKGSY
-3597 DVYEAYSEYAKE
+3597 DVYQAYSKYAKE
-3609 NVNEKAYYDEEG
+3609 NVNEQAYYSEED

-3636 RVNIRYEVL
+3636 RVNARYEVL
-3645 RDEKGKIVIDETTGK
+3645 RDKKGKIVIDETTGK
-3660 AVYDLTKAPKPNHWL
+3660 AVYDLTKAPTPNHWL
-3675 YTTIAPNDAYWKD
+3675 YTTIAPNDAYWED

-3737 IDYYKEWYDNNH
+3737 IAYYKEWYDNNH

-3794 NPNYIESYTDN
+3794 NPNYIEGYTDN

-3841 IQDTLMQFAKTET
+3841 IQDTLMSFAKTET
-3854 AKRAIASGMAPHRVK
+3854 AKRAIASGMAPHRAK

-3874 AKWAAKQAKEFI
+3874 TKWAAKQAKEFI

-3936 KRETYTSDEAYEKD
+3936 KRETYASDEAYEKD
-3950 LEAYQKRMDEATKKN
+3950 LEAYQKRIDEAIKKN

-4003 THRMLSKMKAY
+4003 THRMLGKMKAY

-4036 YIEKADTRLQEQFDN
+4036 YIEKVDTRLQEQFDN

-4064 QNKLTRNASMLQSFT
+4064 QNKLTRTASMLQSFT
-4079 SAKFMMLNFT
+4079 SAKFMMLNIT
-4089 GAIGNITI
+4089 GGIGNITV

-4115 GWLKGKNMWRQAVPS
+4115 GWLKGKNMWRHAIPS

-4169 DTILNKIRDF
+4169 DTVLNKIRDF

-4193 GAMFS
+4193 GTMFS

-4233 YAMKNII
+4233 YAMRNII

-4249 YETFKKNILADDNK
+4249 YETFKKDILADDNK
-4263 KKEYIW
+4263 KKEYVW

-4289 QFIAERKKLEKEA
+4289 QFITERKKLEKKA

-4315 LDLKDGRLAFK
+4315 VDLKDGRLAFK

-4336 KSQDKEVGDGY
+4336 KSKDKEVGDGY

-4408 ERGTKEVGCAPA
+4408 ERGTKEIGCAPA
-4420 LFDFLTTPIRQLRYE
+4420 LFDFLTTPIRKLRYE
-4435 KEMSDGQVEALESL
+4435 KEMSDGQVEVLESL

-4472 WQRASIER
+4472 WQKASIER
-4480 AAGDVVGALGGVC
+4480 AAGDVVGALGGIC

-4520 DDLTTQSMMY
+4520 DELTTQSMMY

-4554 DIMSA
+4554 DIMAA

-4578 GRYAGQNKILV
+4578 GRYAGQNKIIV

>member
-47 KEFETYYV
+47 KEFETYYA

-85 VNEHTTDSAFISDV
+85 VNDHTTDSAFISDV

-143 NLANRVINRMFGAVA
+143 NLANRVINRMLGAVA
-158 KNILETRKIEAT
+158 TNILEARKVEAT

-181 MNTKSNDFIKIEEE
+181 MNTKSNDFVKLEDE
-195 VSKYTPQLRNQF
+195 VSKTTPQLRNQF
-207 ATLKDMLSDKVKYFT
+207 ATLKDMISDKVKYFT
-222 EVFQGDDRLGEI
+222 QVIQTDDRLGEI
-234 RFKKDDEISQQEVNW
+234 RFKKDDDLSQQEADW
-249 NESYS
+249 SESFD
-254 IEDDEALNLDDAA
+254 IEDDDDLNLNNAA
-267 DNGSNSEKDTTTARW
+267 DNASNNEKDTTTARW

-331 DYMDFKSVDNAIKG
+331 DYMDFKVVNSAIRG

-358 LEDVAE
+358 LEDIAE

-372 AYLANDL
+372 AYLVNDL
-379 RKKPDFAYKV
+379 KKKPDFAYKL
-389 FQVYRRRTMRK
+389 FQVYRRRTIRK
-400 QQARIDDN
+400 QQVRIDDN
-408 TVIPVRSNTRADK
+408 SVSPTRSNNRADK

-440 MIEDTKDILESI
+440 MIEDTNDILGAI
-452 KTKIKDYKA
+452 KTKIDDYKK
-461 LQKTKGFDLNKE
+461 LQKTKGFDLNKQ

-502 ARLNGKVDGKA
+502 ARLNGKVDGKT

-536 TLTNKKYLDNKF
+536 TLNNKRNLDNRF
-548 KEANKIEDKKAR
+548 KEANKIKDKKAK

-569 AYKQGYLSTNTKTY
+569 AYKQGYLSTNTKAY
-583 ALELAKAL
+583 ALELAKSL

-615 NDSMITNFLNAIKA
+615 NDSMITNFLNAVKA
-629 TLTEEQKDG
+629 TLTEQQKDG
-638 TKVSTELINYG
+638 SKVSTELINYG

-667 RNENGAIINYGLF
+667 RDENGAVINYGLF

-735 AEQNPNMLMG
+735 AEQNPKMLMG

-773 KMHAIRNAKGEVI
+773 KMHAIKNAKGEVI
-786 GKEVS
+786 AKEVS

-803 QFKNIF
+803 QFRNIF
-809 KQELLDMANFINIV
+809 KQELLDMVNFINIV
-823 FEVKENIETLED
+823 FEVKENTETLED

-908 TGTTTKYGDSL
+908 TGKTTKYGDDL

-933 GFIPFTIN
+933 GFIPFTTN
-941 ANGEVELNLTADQEA
+941 SNGEVELNLSADQEA

-967 DYSNNAI
+967 DYSNNVI
-974 ARMSEYKDLDI
+974 TRMSEYKNLDI

-1008 NDVFEGDT
+1008 NDIFEGDT

-1049 ENSTIV
+1049 ENSTII

-1064 VQARLKA
+1064 VQSRLKA

-1106 RIEGEDG
+1106 KVEGEDG
-1113 ILVKDLVKNAKLTLE
+1113 ILVKDLVKNAKLTLD
-1128 QARDLMGGPIL
+1128 QARDLMGGPIM
-1139 YKPDGTP
+1139 YDNNGKPKLNADG
-1146 ELNKDKSCRRS
+1146 SYRRS
-1157 GGFSNTTVN
+1157 GGFSNTTIN

-1253 LEQVYNAMKDN
+1253 LEQVYKAMKAN

-1306 DYRDEYDYNHLYT
+1306 DYREEYDYNHLYT

-1340 ILDNIARNS
+1340 ILDNIDSNS
-1349 PLYAYKEDFFNMYV
+1349 PLHAYKEDFFNMYV
-1363 ANIKDSFNNLVDELK
+1363 ANIKDSFNKLVDELK
-1378 IPIDKDGNI
+1378 ISLDEDGNI
-1387 KFDESGNITG
+1387 KFDEAGNITG
-1397 LDMQVFFDKLKD
+1397 VDMQVFFDKLKD

-1430 PIAPNGC
+1430 PIAANGC

-1449 INKLESI
+1449 VNKLESI

-1511 KSNFGFAKNADGT
+1511 ASNFGFAKNADGT
-1524 YKDVD
+1524 YKKSK
-1529 EVRDKDGNLIG
+1529 EE
-1540 GLLKQLQDAHLD
+1540 LLKELQASGLD

-1606 QYNTYIGRDGNI
+1606 QYNTTINANGDIQKVLYNNLAGKSYDNYV
-1618 KRATWKDT
+1618 KSQ
-1626 VTENDWLNYIRRE
+1626 LN
-1639 TGLKLSGIDNETFEN
+1639 S
-1654 IKTEAKASTKAEA
+1654 EAKA
-1667 RDARKAEIEE
+1667 
-1677 IKNKFD
+1677 
-1683 EIESEA
+1683 
-1689 YFNLDDNTK
+1689 
-1698 EVIKLIHEKINE
+1698 KLK
-1710 AYGAKPSKAKYQ
+1710 K
-1722 EQLEVEIATLSD
+1722 
-1734 RLEDFKDTYIE
+1734 
-1745 EELDAI
+1745 AI
-1751 KDYIEAKNQILN
+1751 KDGVNETTALSNVATEYGLQSREEFSKDKNL
-1763 NVINGFELSDD
+1763 
-1774 FDYNAI
+1774 A
-1780 KSEKIKSAIKAYKD
+1780 D
-1794 EQLRLAKQVA
+1794 ENTR
-1804 KGSRLLQFEAY
+1804 E
-1815 KKKFDSDVIGNNS
+1815 
-1828 RQARNNR
+1828 ARNNR
-1835 LLDDMIHILRANESL
+1835 LLDDMIHILQANESL

-1878 ESRSPYDFL
+1878 EARSPYDFL

-1916 NTVRPRIADNYVVK
+1916 NTVHPHIADKYTIKV
-1930 IAYSKDKY
+1930 AYSKDKY
-1938 NLKEL
+1938 NLEEL
-1943 KKRFEKVEETDEGY
+1943 QKRFEKVEETDEGY

-2006 AVYKTLVDIGSNYDT
+2006 AVYKTLADIGSNYDT

-2031 TRIVNAYNANKSIY
+2031 TKIVNAYNANKSIY

-2050 KPIEEAIAS
+2050 KPIEEAIRS
-2059 LGKEILNAYHIKTDK
+2059 LGKEILNTYHINTDK
-2074 MNLDDIVARVNALL
+2074 MNLGEIIARVNGLL
-2088 GVKYSLDKH
+2088 GTKYSLDKH
-2097 NDITLS
+2097 NDIILS
-2103 PDELAKRLLNNDSR
+2103 PDELAKRLLNDKNR
-2117 PVKENKYIKHNT
+2117 PVK
-2129 YSGLIDYNDNSVF
+2129 
-2142 VFGSNPLGI
+2142 GSI
-2151 NGNPSKGTGGAALV
+2151 
-2165 ALNQGRVQQGE
+2165 
-2176 IMDNTISNNGRAY
+2176 
-2189 GLTTVKA
+2189 
-2196 PNARNNKGNQLSI
+2196 
-2209 EEITNNIKK
+2209 
-2218 LYQYANNNKDKTFKV
+2218 YQ
-2233 AYTDGKL
+2233 
-2240 LNGHSIEELV
+2240 H
-2250 NAFIN
+2250 
-2255 AGEIPNNV
+2255 
-2263 LFSDTLN
+2263 
-2270 KYFVKQTNINKE
+2270 
-2282 NINNIATDWTVLFA
+2282 DWDVLFA
-2296 YNDLAK
+2296 YNNLAK
-2302 LSNKIGDTARVCN
+2302 LSDKIGSTSRVCN

-2361 DPNKGL
+2361 DPTKDL
-2367 RSYITSDAKSAYPS
+2367 RSYITSNAKSAYPS

-2404 QDNFR
+2404 QDDFR

-2434 YILNTAYKQTDAVV
+2434 YILNAAYKQTDAVV
-2448 CNYTYDI
+2448 NNYTYDV

-2460 VVNKEVDE
+2460 IVNKEFDE

-2492 NPTQEEVDTWSKLSP
+2492 NPTQEEVNAWSKLSP
-2507 AQKISWLKANS
+2507 AQKISWLKSNS

-2553 IDSET
+2553 VDNET

-2570 NPLVKLAAMDMIK
+2570 NPLVKLAAMDMVK

-2595 GAINKCIKNDAL
+2595 GVINKCIKNTAL
-2607 RDENTFVQYNGSR
+2607 RDENTFVQFNGAR
-2620 TSVVAQIKAQIDNAV
+2620 TSIIAQIKAQVDNVV

-2642 QYLRTDPGVTNV
+2642 QYLRSDPGVSNV

-2667 KTVTRGMYEFSLNDK
+2667 ETVTRGMYEFSLDDK
-2682 NNAIEFGFARES
+2682 DNAIEFGFARES
-2694 NSKVVPIQFNDY
+2694 NAEFVPIQFNNY

-2713 GNESVTK
+2713 GNESVTR
-2720 LYKIVSPAPG
+2720 LYKIVSPDLGSG
-2730 IGFAYPLNSLEAG
+2730 IGFAYPLNGLEAG

-2758 LPSYYEAVIENLM
+2758 LPSYYEAVIGNLM
-2771 SDDTDY
+2771 NSEVADY
-2777 TLEQLNELYKKHI
+2777 TLDELNELYKKHV

-2801 THFDIMADANNDNGG
+2801 THFDIMSDANNDNGG

-2850 SFTPPIHVEGETIS
+2850 SFTSPIHVEGETIS
-2864 NDGESISI
+2864 NGGEPISI

-2882 KVSIESHNIRTG
+2882 KVSIKSHNIRTG
-2894 EHIEEKPQMVEI
+2894 EHIEEKPQLVEI

-2998 TLGKFN
+2998 TLGKFS

-3020 EVIEAIKNN
+3020 EVINVIKNN
-3029 PDLQRQFLE
+3029 PALQRQFLE
-3038 ALADA
+3038 TLADA
-3043 NAIIDK
+3043 NAIVDK

-3067 FYIEEMQK
+3067 FYIDEMQK
-3075 MIKELSNTSVID
+3075 MIKELSNSSIID
-3087 DAEVKFGID
+3087 DAEVKFGLD
-3096 YLQKLSNDPNIQNGI
+3096 YLQKLSNDPNIQNGLI
-3111 VSIWDGFH
+3111 SIYDGFH

-3141 VTRKVMADIHA
+3141 VTRKVMADIRA

-3159 FAVAF
+3159 FAIAF

-3177 VGASVDL
+3177 VGASVDI

-3250 YQKLYNEDEFIIN
+3250 YQKLYDEDEFIIN

-3277 TIRQIN
+3277 AIRQIN
-3283 SRRIDGVLSKE
+3283 SRRIDGVLGKE
-3294 FEDKLV
+3294 FENKLV

-3305 IDDLTS
+3305 INDLTS
-3311 QFIGNDY
+3311 QFIGNEY
-3318 KPAYEYGF
+3318 KPDFSEGF
-3326 PGIERAPDDSI
+3326 PGTSKAPDESI
-3337 IVINQ
+3337 IITNQ
-3342 ELYDNARKQSL
+3342 EVYDNVRKSSL

-3359 DQYLRRIKDIKEEYT
+3359 DQYLRRIKDIKEEYI

-3430 WSVDDILKV
+3430 WSVDDVLKV
-3439 QIEDAYKKL
+3439 RIEDAYKKL
-3448 GITSG
+3448 GITNF

-3458 RKLIKEKLTKGE
+3458 RAFIKDKLAKDE

-3487 EIAKIK
+3487 EIAAIK
-3493 EDVERNYG
+3493 EDIERNYG

-3514 NSAELTNE
+3514 NSAEPTNE

-3527 FFKMLNSG
+3527 FFKMLNSDG
-3535 GRSNPEYQKIITK
+3535 MTNPEYQEIITK
-3548 INDITRKYYN
+3548 INNITRKYYN

-3572 DLKTL
+3572 DLKAL
-3577 ADLYD
+3577 GDLYD
-3582 ELDKTKKKIKTKYGY
+3582 ELDKTKKHKGKGSYY
-3597 DVYEAYSEYAKE
+3597 AYQTYSKYAKE
-3609 NVNEKAYYDEEG
+3609 NVNEQAYYSEED

-3636 RVNIRYEVL
+3636 RVNARYKVL
-3645 RDEKGKIVIDETTGK
+3645 RDKKGKIVIDETTGK
-3660 AVYDLTKAPKPNHWL
+3660 AVYDLTKAPTPNHWL
-3675 YTTIAPNDAYWKD
+3675 YTTIAPNDAYWED

-3737 IDYYKEWYDNNH
+3737 IAYYKEWYDNNH

-3794 NPNYIESYTDN
+3794 NPNYIEGYTDN

-3841 IQDTLMQFAKTET
+3841 IQDTLMSFAKTET
-3854 AKRAIASGMAPHRVK
+3854 AKRAIASGMAPHRAK

-3912 MPMLMTQLKNKES
+3912 MPMLITQLKNKES

-3950 LEAYQKRMDEATKKN
+3950 LEAYQKRIDEAIKKN

-4003 THRMLSKMKAY
+4003 THRMLGKMKAY

-4064 QNKLTRNASMLQSFT
+4064 QNKLTRTASMLQSFT
-4079 SAKFMMLNFT
+4079 SAKFMMLNIT
-4089 GAIGNITI
+4089 GGIGNITV

-4115 GWLKGKNMWRQAVPS
+4115 GWLKGKNMWRHAIPS

-4169 DTILNKIRDF
+4169 DTVLNKIRDF

-4233 YAMKNII
+4233 YAMRNII

-4249 YETFKKNILADDNK
+4249 YETFKKDILADDNK
-4263 KKEYIW
+4263 KKEYVW

-4289 QFIAERKKLEKEA
+4289 QFITERKKLEKEA

-4315 LDLKDGRLAFK
+4315 VDLKDGRLAFK

-4336 KSQDKEVGDGY
+4336 KSKDKEVGDGY

-4408 ERGTKEVGCAPA
+4408 ERGTKEIGCAPA
-4420 LFDFLTTPIRQLRYE
+4420 LFDFLTTPIRKLRYE
-4435 KEMSDGQVEALESL
+4435 KEMSDGQVEVLESL

-4480 AAGDVVGALGGVC
+4480 AAGDVVGALGGIC

-4520 DDLTTQSMMY
+4520 DELTTQSMMY

-4554 DIMSA
+4554 DIMAA

-4578 GRYAGQNKILV
+4578 GRYAGQNKIIV

-4622 LINVKDWANDIRGT
+4622 LINIKDWANDIRGT

>member
-1 MANNCSLKFNETK
+1 MYDNNGKPKL
-14 VYTNLK
+14 
-20 AEVGNDDVLFNSLMS
+20 NDD
-35 AVIDGSRPSGFN
+35 GS
-47 KEFETYYV
+47 Y
-55 NNYGSIPNTNDESKE
+55 
-70 VATAIQNFYKNRNFN
+70 
-85 VNEHTTDSAFISDV
+85 
-99 KSKGYTSTA
+99 
-108 AKTCGIR
+108 
-115 TTGNLMLA
+115 
-123 FYHNDLIK
+123 
-131 GRLEEHAEDRKD
+131 
-143 NLANRVINRMFGAVA
+143 
-158 KNILETRKIEAT
+158 
-170 KEEIAKVRKQL
+170 
-181 MNTKSNDFIKIEEE
+181 
-195 VSKYTPQLRNQF
+195 
-207 ATLKDMLSDKVKYFT
+207 
-222 EVFQGDDRLGEI
+222 
-234 RFKKDDEISQQEVNW
+234 
-249 NESYS
+249 
-254 IEDDEALNLDDAA
+254 
-267 DNGSNSEKDTTTARW
+267 
-282 EDNGTKSDFMKDFS
+282 
-296 FAVRSYLSTIPK
+296 
-308 LSSTEVSADGKYQYD
+308 
-323 KSNPLGMV
+323 
-331 DYMDFKSVDNAIKG
+331 
-345 DIETTNIDAFLKK
+345 
-358 LEDVAE
+358 
-364 SNKEYAGL
+364 
-372 AYLANDL
+372 
-379 RKKPDFAYKV
+379 
-389 FQVYRRRTMRK
+389 
-400 QQARIDDN
+400 
-408 TVIPVRSNTRADK
+408 
-421 LETLR
+421 
-426 INYLNDIKSTALNI
+426 
-440 MIEDTKDILESI
+440 
-452 KTKIKDYKA
+452 
-461 LQKTKGFDLNKE
+461 
-473 ALSADIINAIASRL
+473 
-487 KQYYPSLDKAAIERF
+487 
-502 ARLNGKVDGKA
+502 
-513 PNIANNLTQ
+513 
-522 LYGYLENTAKYANE
+522 
-536 TLTNKKYLDNKF
+536 
-548 KEANKIEDKKAR
+548 
-560 KEALDSVRE
+560 
-569 AYKQGYLSTNTKTY
+569 
-583 ALELAKAL
+583 
-591 APYSV
+591 
-596 VNIDSNSTNALGN
+596 
-609 QSADQI
+609 
-615 NDSMITNFLNAIKA
+615 
-629 TLTEEQKDG
+629 
-638 TKVSTELINYG
+638 
-649 KYKFQGVQYNLSG
+649 
-662 ILMEH
+662 
-667 RNENGAIINYGLF
+667 
-680 YKDKDGNIQI
+680 
-690 TNYARDMV
+690 
-698 NISLFDGAG
+698 
-707 NPNTK
+707 
-712 DNVLYSGMSK
+712 
-722 GDYVYTGFAQYFN
+722 
-735 AEQNPNMLMG
+735 
-745 DYFMRIPSDAP
+745 
-756 KNFVVHAPRYKV
+756 
-768 DGLFS
+768 
-773 KMHAIRNAKGEVI
+773 
-786 GKEVS
+786 
-791 VDDINENHPIVQ
+791 
-803 QFKNIF
+803 
-809 KQELLDMANFINIV
+809 
-823 FEVKENIETLED
+823 
-835 GTVVDQRGRIVF
+835 
-847 NNDNTPMFKKGWGLD
+847 
-862 AESARR
+862 
-868 VFANYHIGKGHKH
+868 
-881 FIEKKGDG
+881 
-889 WAFNGLLFK
+889 
-898 DDRFVLTDYK
+898 
-908 TGTTTKYGDSL
+908 
-919 LKYLFPSLYGGARD
+919 
-933 GFIPFTIN
+933 
-941 ANGEVELNLTADQEA
+941 
-956 MITRMVKGFVT
+956 
-967 DYSNNAI
+967 
-974 ARMSEYKDLDI
+974 
-985 NNLINEKNSIDFA
+985 
-998 LNHRLMYIAF
+998 
-1008 NDVFEGDT
+1008 
-1016 KFYKDTQTFLKRSK
+1016 
-1030 ESQASGVP
+1030 
-1038 YGFVDTSLDLR
+1038 
-1049 ENSTIV
+1049 
-1055 QGAFLNTPE
+1055 
-1064 VQARLKA
+1064 
-1071 IGLDV
+1071 
-1076 QQKTKFNG
+1076 
-1084 ITIKNTVRTS
+1084 
-1094 EECKVAKTYPDG
+1094 
-1106 RIEGEDG
+1106 
-1113 ILVKDLVKNAKLTLE
+1113 
-1128 QARDLMGGPIL
+1128 
-1139 YKPDGTP
+1139 
-1146 ELNKDKSCRRS
+1146 RRS
-1157 GGFSNTTVN
+1157 GGFSNTTIN

-1239 AEFVLVPRFIRGTQ
+1239 AEFVLVPRFIKGTQ
-1253 LEQVYNAMKDN
+1253 LEQVYKAMKDN

-1306 DYRDEYDYNHLYT
+1306 DYREEYDYNHLYT

-1340 ILDNIARNS
+1340 ILDNIDSNS
-1349 PLYAYKEDFFNMYV
+1349 PLHDYKEDFFNMYV
-1363 ANIKDSFNNLVDELK
+1363 ANIKDSFNTLVDELK
-1378 IPIDKDGNI
+1378 IPLGKDDNI
-1387 KFDESGNITG
+1387 KFDTDGNITG
-1397 LDMQVFFDKLKD
+1397 IDMQVFFDKLKD

-1424 TLNASM
+1424 TLNASS
-1430 PIAPNGC
+1430 PIAINGC

-1487 DQVSY
+1487 DQISC

-1511 KSNFGFAKNADGT
+1511 ASNFGFAKNADGT
-1524 YKDVD
+1524 YKKSK
-1529 EVRDKDGNLIG
+1529 EE
-1540 GLLKQLQDAHLD
+1540 LLKELQDAGLD

-1606 QYNTYIGRDGNI
+1606 QYSTTINADDNI
-1618 KRATWKDT
+1618 QKVLYNNLAGKSYDDYVKSQLNSEAKDK
-1626 VTENDWLNYIRRE
+1626 
-1639 TGLKLSGIDNETFEN
+1639 LKKAIKEGVNET
-1654 IKTEAKASTKAEA
+1654 TA
-1667 RDARKAEIEE
+1667 
-1677 IKNKFD
+1677 
-1683 EIESEA
+1683 
-1689 YFNLDDNTK
+1689 
-1698 EVIKLIHEKINE
+1698 
-1710 AYGAKPSKAKYQ
+1710 
-1722 EQLEVEIATLSD
+1722 
-1734 RLEDFKDTYIE
+1734 
-1745 EELDAI
+1745 
-1751 KDYIEAKNQILN
+1751 LN
-1763 NVINGFELSDD
+1763 NVATEYGLQSREEFS
-1774 FDYNAI
+1774 
-1780 KSEKIKSAIKAYKD
+1780 KD
-1794 EQLRLAKQVA
+1794 KNLADENT
-1804 KGSRLLQFEAY
+1804 RE
-1815 KKKFDSDVIGNNS
+1815 
-1828 RQARNNR
+1828 ARNNR
-1835 LLDDMIHILRANESL
+1835 LLDDMIHILQANESL

-1878 ESRSPYDFL
+1878 EARSPYDFL

-1916 NTVRPRIADNYVVK
+1916 NTVRPHIADNYVVK
-1930 IAYSKDKY
+1930 VAYSKDKY
-1938 NLKEL
+1938 NLEEL
-1943 KKRFEKVEETDEGY
+1943 QKRFEKVEETDEGY

-2006 AVYKTLVDIGSNYDT
+2006 AVYKTLADIGSNYDT

-2050 KPIEEAIAS
+2050 KPIEEAIKS
-2059 LGKEILNAYHIKTDK
+2059 LGEEILNAYHIKTDK
-2074 MNLDDIVARVNALL
+2074 MNLKQIVDKVNALI
-2088 GVKYSLDKH
+2088 GTKYDLDKH
-2097 NDITLS
+2097 NNITLS
-2103 PDELAKRLLNNDSR
+2103 PDELAKRLLNDKNR
-2117 PVKENKYIKHNT
+2117 PVKV
-2129 YSGLIDYNDNSVF
+2129 SV
-2142 VFGSNPLGI
+2142 
-2151 NGNPSKGTGGAALV
+2151 
-2165 ALNQGRVQQGE
+2165 
-2176 IMDNTISNNGRAY
+2176 
-2189 GLTTVKA
+2189 
-2196 PNARNNKGNQLSI
+2196 
-2209 EEITNNIKK
+2209 
-2218 LYQYANNNKDKTFKV
+2218 YQ
-2233 AYTDGKL
+2233 
-2240 LNGHSIEELV
+2240 H
-2250 NAFIN
+2250 
-2255 AGEIPNNV
+2255 
-2263 LFSDTLN
+2263 
-2270 KYFVKQTNINKE
+2270 
-2282 NINNIATDWTVLFA
+2282 DWSVLFA

-2302 LSNKIGDTARVCN
+2302 LSDKIGSTARVCN

-2338 IEDENPALVV
+2338 IEDEHPALVV

-2367 RSYITSDAKSAYPS
+2367 RSYITSTAKSAYPS

-2404 QDNFR
+2404 QDDFR
-2409 IANRAIEV
+2409 IANRAIEA

-2434 YILNTAYKQTDAVV
+2434 YILNTAYKQTDAVI
-2448 CNYTYDI
+2448 NSYTYDV

-2460 VVNKEVDE
+2460 VVNKEVE
-2468 TDEALRIMGYGCTPD
+2468 EEDEALRIMGYGCTPD

-2492 NPTQEEVDTWSKLSP
+2492 NPTQEEVDAWSKLSP

-2553 IDSET
+2553 VDNET
-2558 AYNLFDTAFSSD
+2558 AYNLFDTAFNSD
-2570 NPLVKLAAMDMIK
+2570 NPLVKLAAMDMVK
-2583 YAFVAEGFKIGR
+2583 YAFVVEGFKIGR
-2595 GAINKCIKNDAL
+2595 GAINKCIKNTAL
-2607 RDENTFVQYNGSR
+2607 RDENTFIQLDGSR
-2620 TSVVAQIKAQIDNAV
+2620 TSIVDQIKAQITNAV
-2635 ARTDLIE
+2635 ARTDLVE

-2654 PHKFMNKKYSSMF
+2654 PHKFMNKKYNSMF

-2694 NSKVVPIQFNDY
+2694 NSKVVPIQFNNY
-2706 IYITKKE
+2706 IYISKKE
-2713 GNESVTK
+2713 GNESVTR

-2730 IGFAYPLNSLEAG
+2730 IGFAYPLNSLEVG
-2743 EDREVSINNANNSVP
+2743 EDREISINNANNNVP
-2758 LPSYYEAVIENLM
+2758 LPSYYETVIENLM
-2771 SDDTDY
+2771 SDETDY

-2831 EGNRIFIQN
+2831 DGNRIFIQN
-2840 MYLYG
+2840 MYLYS

-2850 SFTPPIHVEGETIS
+2850 SFTPAIHVEGETNS
-2864 NDGESISI
+2864 DTGEPISI

-2894 EHIEEKPQMVEI
+2894 EHIEEKPQLVEI

-2920 LGSASSKLEQSLRT
+2920 LGSASSKLEQNLRT

-2998 TLGKFN
+2998 TLGKFS
-3004 QFYRDENGNY
+3004 QFYKDDNSNGNY

-3020 EVIEAIKNN
+3020 EVINAIKNN
-3029 PDLQRQFLE
+3029 PALQRQFLE
-3038 ALADA
+3038 TLADA

-3075 MIKELSNTSVID
+3075 MIKGLSNSSVID
-3087 DAEVKFGID
+3087 DAEVKFGLD
-3096 YLQKLSNDPNIQNGI
+3096 YLQKLSNDPNIQNGL
-3111 VSIWDGFH
+3111 VSIFDGFH
-3119 SSGWLDA
+3119 SSGWFDA
-3126 WFGDLQEQGNSLVQV
+3126 WVGDLQEQGNSLVQV
-3141 VTRKVMADIHA
+3141 VTRKVMADIRA
-3152 KESQSKD
+3152 KESQAKD

-3184 NKIFDKNGNIVR
+3184 NKIFDKNGNIIR

-3250 YQKLYNEDEFIIN
+3250 YQKLYDEDEFIIN

-3277 TIRQIN
+3277 AIRQIN

-3305 IDDLTS
+3305 INDLTS

-3326 PGIERAPDDSI
+3326 PGTERAPDDSI
-3337 IVINQ
+3337 IVTNQ
-3342 ELYDNARKQSL
+3342 EVYDNARKQSL
-3353 NDAIQL
+3353 NDAVQL

-3403 KVTTPASQLDTNK
+3403 KVTTPASQLETNK

-3430 WSVDDILKV
+3430 WSVDDVLKV
-3439 QIEDAYKKL
+3439 RIEDAYKKL

-3458 RKLIKEKLTKGE
+3458 RALIKDKLAKGE

-3477 NIDASKFTNT
+3477 NIDASKFTNV
-3487 EIAKIK
+3487 EIAAIK

-3501 TTNTSLFSDRNLI
+3501 TSSTSLFSDRNLI
-3514 NSAELTNE
+3514 NSAEPTSE

-3527 FFKMLNSG
+3527 FFKMLNSNG
-3535 GRSNPEYQKIITK
+3535 MTNPEYQEIITK
-3548 INDITRKYYN
+3548 INNITRKYYD

-3572 DLKTL
+3572 DLKAL
-3577 ADLYD
+3577 GDLYD
-3582 ELDKTKKKIKTKYGY
+3582 ELDKTKKKKGKGSYY
-3597 DVYEAYSEYAKE
+3597 AYQTYSKYAKE
-3609 NVNEKAYYDEEG
+3609 NVNEKAYYSEED

-3636 RVNIRYEVL
+3636 RVNARYEVL
-3645 RDEKGKIVIDETTGK
+3645 RDKKGKIVIDETTGK
-3660 AVYDLTKAPKPNHWL
+3660 AVYDLTKAPTPNHWL
-3675 YTTIAPNDAYWKD
+3675 YTTIAPNDAYWED
-3688 LNKRD
+3688 LTKRD

-3708 KAQEFLSNTLETI
+3708 NAQEFLSNTLETI

-3737 IDYYKEWYDNNH
+3737 IAYYKEWYDNNH

-3781 WTQTTLTPKAHYK
+3781 WTQTTLAPKARNYR
-3794 NPNYIESYTDN
+3794 NPNYIEGYSDN
-3805 ENYKTVETDDKN
+3805 ENYKTVETDNNN
-3817 GTTHVPGYDNNLGLN
+3817 GTTHVPGYDNDLGLN

-3841 IQDTLMQFAKTET
+3841 IQDTLMSFAKTET

-3874 AKWAAKQAKEFI
+3874 VKWAAKQAKEFI
-3886 GFSDMLPSGKDSWY
+3886 GFSDMLPSGKDTWY

-3936 KRETYTSDEAYEKD
+3936 KRETYASDEAYEKD
-3950 LEAYQKRMDEATKKN
+3950 LEAYQKRIDEATKKN

-4003 THRMLSKMKAY
+4003 THRMLGKMKAY

-4064 QNKLTRNASMLQSFT
+4064 QNKLTRTASMLQSFT
-4079 SAKFMMLNFT
+4079 SAKFMMLNIT
-4089 GAIGNITI
+4089 GGIGNITV

-4115 GWLKGKNMWRQAVPS
+4115 GWLKGKNMWRQAIPS

-4169 DTILNKIRDF
+4169 DTVLNKIRDF

-4198 MFFDNRMVKVPD
+4198 MFFDNRMVKVPE

-4240 GGNEELLNK
+4240 GGNDELLNK
-4249 YETFKKNILADDNK
+4249 YEEFKKNILADDNK

-4277 FANLYLTKEQKK
+4277 FANVYLTKEQKK
-4289 QFIAERKKLEKEA
+4289 QFIAERKRLEKEA

-4315 LDLKDGRLAFK
+4315 VDLKDGRLAFK

-4336 KSQDKEVGDGY
+4336 KSKDKEVGDGY

-4554 DIMSA
+4554 DIMAA

-4589 KLGRQIPIYRSLNN
+4589 KLGRQIPIYRSINN

>member
-1 MANNCSLKFNETK
+1 MANNCSLNFNETK
-14 VYTNLK
+14 VGTNLK
-20 AEVGNDDVLFNSLMS
+20 AEVGNNDVLFNSLMS
-35 AVIDGSRPSGFN
+35 NVIDGSRPSGFN
-47 KEFETYYV
+47 KEFETYYA
-55 NNYGSIPNTNDESKE
+55 NNYGSIPNVNDENKE
-70 VATAIQNFYKNRNFN
+70 VVTAIQNFYANTNFD
-85 VNEHTTDSAFISDV
+85 VNAHTTDSAFISDV
-99 KSKGYTSTA
+99 MSKGYTSTA
-108 AKTCGIR
+108 AKSCGIR
-115 TTGNLMLA
+115 IAGNQMLM
-123 FYHNDLIK
+123 FYHDDLIK
-131 GRLEEHAEDRKD
+131 GRLDEHADDRKN
-143 NLANRVINRMFGAVA
+143 NLADRVINRMLSGVAVG
-158 KNILETRKIEAT
+158 ILINRKT
-170 KEEIAKVRKQL
+170 KPTPVEIDKVRKQL
-181 MNTKSNDFIKIEEE
+181 ININDNDFIKIEEE
-195 VSKYTPQLRNQF
+195 VAKATPQLRNQF

-222 EVFQGDDRLGEI
+222 QVIQTDNRLGEI
-234 RFKKDDEISQQEVNW
+234 RFKKDDDLSQQDVDW

-254 IEDDEALNLDDAA
+254 IEDDEDSNNDDAA
-267 DNGSNSEKDTTTARW
+267 DNGSNNEKDTTTARW
-282 EDNGTKSDFMKDFS
+282 EDNGTKSDFTKDFS

-308 LSSTEVSADGKYQYD
+308 LSSAEVSADGKYQYD

-331 DYMDFKSVDNAIKG
+331 DYMDFKVVNSAIRG

-389 FQVYRRRTMRK
+389 FQVYQRSTIRK

-408 TVIPVRSNTRADK
+408 IVVPVRSNTRADK

-440 MIEDTKDILESI
+440 MVEDTNEILGAI
-452 KTKIKDYKA
+452 KTKIADYKQ
-461 LQKTKGFDLNKE
+461 LQKSKGFDLNKQ

-513 PNIANNLTQ
+513 PNITNNLTQ
-522 LYGYLENTAKYANE
+522 LYSYLENTAKHANI
-536 TLTNKKYLDNKF
+536 TLNNKRNLDNRF
-548 KEANKIEDKKAR
+548 KEANKIKDKKAK
-560 KEALDSVRE
+560 KEALDNVRE
-569 AYKQGYLSTNTKTY
+569 AYKQGYLSTNTKAY
-583 ALELAKAL
+583 ALELSKSL

-615 NDSMITNFLNAIKA
+615 NDSMITNFLNAVKG
-629 TLTEEQKDG
+629 TLMEQQKDG
-638 TKVSTELINYG
+638 SKVSTELVNYG
-649 KYKFQGVQYNLSG
+649 KYKFQGVQYNLSS

-667 RNENGAIINYGLF
+667 RDENGAITNYGLF

-690 TNYARDMV
+690 TSYARDMI

-773 KMHAIRNAKGEVI
+773 KMHAIKNAKGEVI
-786 GKEVS
+786 GKEVN

-803 QFKNIF
+803 QFRNIF
-809 KQELLDMANFINIV
+809 KQELLDMTNFINIV
-823 FEVKENIETLED
+823 FETNSLGQIKYNDD
-835 GTVVDQRGRIVF
+835 GS
-847 NNDNTPMFKKGWGLD
+847 PMFKKGWGLD

-881 FIEKKGDG
+881 FIEKKGNG

-898 DDRFVLTDYK
+898 DDRFVLTDYA
-908 TGTTTKYGDSL
+908 TGKTTKYGNKL
-919 LKYLFPSLYGGARD
+919 LEYLFPSLYGGARD
-933 GFIPFTIN
+933 GFIPFTTN
-941 ANGEVELNLTADQEA
+941 ATGEVELNLTADQEA

-974 ARMSEYKDLDI
+974 TRMSEYKDLDI

-1008 NDVFEGDT
+1008 NDIFEGDT

-1038 YGFVDTSLDLR
+1038 YGFVDTSLDIR
-1049 ENSTIV
+1049 ENSAIV

-1094 EECKVAKTYPDG
+1094 EECKVDTKDTTGKLTDK
-1106 RIEGEDG
+1106 DG
-1113 ILVKDLVKNAKLTLE
+1113 ILVKDLVKNAKLTVE
-1128 QARDLMGGPIL
+1128 QARKLM
-1139 YKPDGTP
+1139 K
-1146 ELNKDKSCRRS
+1146 
-1157 GGFSNTTVN
+1157 GFSGTTVN

-1239 AEFVLVPRFIRGTQ
+1239 AEFVLVPRFIKGTQ
-1253 LEQVYNAMKDN
+1253 LEQVYEAMKAN
-1264 NIDQLNTEET
+1264 GIDQLNTEET

-1306 DYRDEYDYNHLYT
+1306 DYREEYDYNHLYT

-1340 ILDNIARNS
+1340 ILDNIDSKS
-1349 PLYAYKEDFFNMYV
+1349 PLYKYKEDFFNMYV
-1363 ANIKDSFNNLVDELK
+1363 ANIKDSFNSLVNELK
-1378 IPIDKDGNI
+1378 IPLDKDGNI
-1387 KFDESGNITG
+1387 KFDGAGNIEG
-1397 LDMQVFFDKLKD
+1397 VDMQVFFDKLKD
-1409 ECMRLGLDSNMMDFV
+1409 EAMRLGLDSNMIDFV
-1424 TLNASM
+1424 TLNAECPVS
-1430 PIAPNGC
+1430 ANGL

-1487 DQVSY
+1487 DQISY
-1492 SKELKYH
+1492 PKELKYH

-1506 EIMLP
+1506 EVMLP
-1511 KSNFGFAKNADGT
+1511 ASNFGFAKNADGT
-1524 YKDVD
+1524 YKKSK
-1529 EVRDKDGNLIG
+1529 EE
-1540 GLLKQLQDAHLD
+1540 LLKELQDAGLD

-1606 QYNTYIGRDGNI
+1606 QYNTTINADGNI
-1618 KRATWKDT
+1618 QKVLYNDLAGKSYDDYVKSQLNSEAKDK
-1626 VTENDWLNYIRRE
+1626 
-1639 TGLKLSGIDNETFEN
+1639 LKKAIKEGVNET
-1654 IKTEAKASTKAEA
+1654 TA
-1667 RDARKAEIEE
+1667 
-1677 IKNKFD
+1677 
-1683 EIESEA
+1683 
-1689 YFNLDDNTK
+1689 
-1698 EVIKLIHEKINE
+1698 
-1710 AYGAKPSKAKYQ
+1710 
-1722 EQLEVEIATLSD
+1722 
-1734 RLEDFKDTYIE
+1734 
-1745 EELDAI
+1745 
-1751 KDYIEAKNQILN
+1751 LN
-1763 NVINGFELSDD
+1763 NVATEYGLQSREEFS
-1774 FDYNAI
+1774 
-1780 KSEKIKSAIKAYKD
+1780 KD
-1794 EQLRLAKQVA
+1794 KNLAD
-1804 KGSRLLQFEAY
+1804 E
-1815 KKKFDSDVIGNNS
+1815 NT

-1835 LLDDMIHILRANESL
+1835 LLDDMIHILQDNESL
-1850 EENLSRSNFESIIAA
+1850 EENLSRSNFESIITA
-1865 RDKVMNPIVKEVR
+1865 RNKVMNPIVKEVR
-1878 ESRSPYDFL
+1878 EARSPYDFL

-1916 NTVRPRIADNYVVK
+1916 NTVRPHIADNYVVK
-1930 IAYSKDKY
+1930 VAYNKDKY
-1938 NLKEL
+1938 NLAEL
-1943 KKRFEKVEETDEGY
+1943 QKRFEKVEETDEGY

-2006 AVYKTLVDIGSNYDT
+2006 AVYKTLADIGSNYDT

-2050 KPIEEAIAS
+2050 KPIEEAIKS
-2059 LGKEILNAYHIKTDK
+2059 LGKEILETYHIKTDK
-2074 MNLDDIVARVNALL
+2074 MNLGEIVDRVNGLL
-2088 GVKYSLDKH
+2088 GTKYSLDNH
-2097 NDITLS
+2097 NNITLS
-2103 PDELAKRLLNNDSR
+2103 PDELAKRLLNDKNR
-2117 PVKENKYIKHNT
+2117 PVK
-2129 YSGLIDYNDNSVF
+2129 
-2142 VFGSNPLGI
+2142 GSI
-2151 NGNPSKGTGGAALV
+2151 
-2165 ALNQGRVQQGE
+2165 
-2176 IMDNTISNNGRAY
+2176 
-2189 GLTTVKA
+2189 
-2196 PNARNNKGNQLSI
+2196 
-2209 EEITNNIKK
+2209 
-2218 LYQYANNNKDKTFKV
+2218 YQ
-2233 AYTDGKL
+2233 
-2240 LNGHSIEELV
+2240 H
-2250 NAFIN
+2250 
-2255 AGEIPNNV
+2255 
-2263 LFSDTLN
+2263 
-2270 KYFVKQTNINKE
+2270 
-2282 NINNIATDWTVLFA
+2282 DWAVLFA
-2296 YNDLAK
+2296 YNDIAK
-2302 LSNKIGDTARVCN
+2302 LADKIGSTARVCN

-2338 IEDENPALVV
+2338 IEDEHPALVV

-2361 DPNKGL
+2361 DPTKGL
-2367 RSYITSDAKSAYPS
+2367 RSYITSNAKSEYPS

-2434 YILNTAYKQTDAVV
+2434 YILNTAYKQTDAVI
-2448 CNYTYDI
+2448 NSYTYDV

-2460 VVNKEVDE
+2460 VVNKEVEEDN
-2468 TDEALRIMGYGCTPD
+2468 EALRIMGYGCTPD
-2483 FTFNVKDVT
+2483 FTFDVKDVT
-2492 NPTQEEVDTWSKLSP
+2492 NPTQEEVDAWSKLSP

-2553 IDSET
+2553 VDNET
-2558 AYNLFDTAFSSD
+2558 AYNLFDTAFNSD
-2570 NPLVKLAAMDMIK
+2570 NPLVKLAAMDMVK

-2595 GAINKCIKNDAL
+2595 GAINKCIKNTAL
-2607 RDENTFVQYNGSR
+2607 RDENTFVQYNGAR

-2635 ARTDLIE
+2635 ARTDLVE

-2654 PHKFMNKKYSSMF
+2654 PHKFMSKKYSSKF
-2667 KTVTRGMYEFSLNDK
+2667 KTLTRGMYELSLNNEDD
-2682 NNAIEFGFARES
+2682 AIEFGFARKT
-2694 NSKVVPIQFNDY
+2694 NSKFVPVQFNDY

-2713 GNESVTK
+2713 GNENVTR
-2720 LYKIVSPAPG
+2720 LYKIDSPEQG
-2730 IGFAYPLNSLEAG
+2730 IAFAYPLNSLEPG
-2743 EDREVSINNANNSVP
+2743 EDREVSINNANNTVP
-2758 LPSYYEAVIENLM
+2758 LPSYYETVIENLLN
-2771 SDDTDY
+2771 TNIPDY
-2777 TLEQLNELYKKHI
+2777 TLDELNKLYQENI
-2790 ATTKVNKVKAV
+2790 ARTKVNRVNVAA
-2801 THFDIMADANNDNGG
+2801 HFDIMEDIKKDNGG
-2816 AKDAINKIIKTFNNY
+2816 AKDAINKIIKAFNNTTASKV
-2831 EGNRIFIQN
+2831 FIQN
-2840 MYLYG
+2840 MYLHSNSDYRR
-2845 KTKYD
+2845 
-2850 SFTPPIHVEGETIS
+2850 FTAPIHIEGETIDDS
-2864 NDGESISI
+2864 GNKINI
-2872 NGNFLFRRAT
+2872 NGDFIFRQAT
-2882 KVSIESHNIRTG
+2882 KSNVALHNKLTKDNV
-2894 EHIEEKPQMVEI
+2894 EFKPQMVE
-2906 VRETPMASSREEVT
+2906 VSMMPSMASSREEIT

-2998 TLGKFN
+2998 TLGKFS

-3020 EVIEAIKNN
+3020 EVINAIKNN
-3029 PDLQRQFLE
+3029 PALQRQFLE
-3038 ALADA
+3038 TLADA

-3075 MIKELSNTSVID
+3075 MIKELSNSSIID
-3087 DAEVKFGID
+3087 DAEVKFGLD
-3096 YLQKLSNDPNIQNGI
+3096 YLQKLSNDPNIQNGL
-3111 VSIWDGFH
+3111 VSIFDGFH
-3119 SSGWLDA
+3119 SSGWFDA
-3126 WFGDLQEQGNSLVQV
+3126 WVGDLQEQGNSLVQV
-3141 VTRKVMADIHA
+3141 VTRKVMADVRA
-3152 KESQSKD
+3152 KESQAKD

-3217 VNVQENPMEYIQA
+3217 VNVQENTMEYIQA

-3250 YQKLYNEDEFIIN
+3250 YQKLYDEDEFIIN
-3263 NHPQIYSEYVKLRE
+3263 NHPQIYSEYIKLRE
-3277 TIRQIN
+3277 GIRQIN
-3283 SRRIDGVLSKE
+3283 SHRIDGVLSKE

-3305 IDDLTS
+3305 INDLTS
-3311 QFIGNDY
+3311 QFIGNEY

-3326 PGIERAPDDSI
+3326 PGTEQAPDGSV
-3337 IVINQ
+3337 IVTNQ
-3342 ELYDNARKQSL
+3342 KVYDNARKQSL
-3353 NDAIQL
+3353 NDAVQL
-3359 DQYLRRIKDIKEEYT
+3359 DQYLKRIKDIKEEYT
-3374 AKEEKEGFRD
+3374 AKEEKDGFRD

-3403 KVTTPASQLDTNK
+3403 KVTTPASQLETNK

-3430 WSVDDILKV
+3430 WSVDDVLKV
-3439 QIEDAYKKL
+3439 RIEDAYKKL

-3458 RKLIKEKLTKGE
+3458 RALIKEKLAKGE
-3470 QIYDEFG
+3470 QIYDELG

-3487 EIAKIK
+3487 EIAAIK
-3493 EDVERNYG
+3493 EDVEHNYG
-3501 TTNTSLFSDRNLI
+3501 TSNTSLFSDRNLI
-3514 NSAELTNE
+3514 NSAEPTNE

-3535 GRSNPEYQKIITK
+3535 GMTNPEYQKIITN
-3548 INDITRKYYN
+3548 INNITRKYYN
-3558 SAAKIVETSKMSIE
+3558 SSAKIVETSKMSIE
-3572 DLKTL
+3572 DLKAL

-3582 ELDKTKKKIKTKYGY
+3582 ELDKTKKKVRAKYGY
-3597 DVYEAYSEYAKE
+3597 DAYIAYSKYAK
-3609 NVNEKAYYDEEG
+3609 VNENTKAYYDEEG
-3621 EAKKRTEPEFYTLWK
+3621 EAKKRTEPEFYELWK
-3636 RVNIRYEVL
+3636 RVNNRYEVL
-3645 RDEKGKIVIDETTGK
+3645 RDKDGKIVIDEATGK
-3660 AVYDLTKAPKPNHWL
+3660 PVYDLTKAAKPNPWL
-3675 YTTIAPNDAYWKD
+3675 YASIAPNDAYWEY

-3693 PKEAARQKKEVEDKT
+3693 PKEAARQKQEVENKT

-3727 KAKNAALAKG
+3727 KAKQAALAKG
-3737 IDYYKEWYDNNH
+3737 EAYYKEWYNNNH
-3749 VYNPFTHAYEALPI
+3749 VYNPFTHAYESLPI

-3794 NPNYIESYTDN
+3794 NPNYIEGYTDN

-3817 GTTHVPGYDNNLGLN
+3817 GTTHIPGYDNNLGLN

-3841 IQDTLMQFAKTET
+3841 IQDTLMSFAKTET

-3886 GFSDMLPSGKDSWY
+3886 GFSDMLPSGKDTWY

-3912 MPMLMTQLKNKES
+3912 MPMLMNQLKNKES

-3936 KRETYTSDEAYEKD
+3936 KRETYASDEAYEKD
-3950 LEAYQKRMDEATKKN
+3950 LEAYQKRIDEATKKN

-3985 SAAGHY
+3985 NAAGHY

-4003 THRMLSKMKAY
+4003 THRMLCKMKAY

-4064 QNKLTRNASMLQSFT
+4064 QNKLTRTASMLQSFT
-4079 SAKFMMLNFT
+4079 SAKFMMLNIT
-4089 GAIGNITI
+4089 GGIGNITV

-4115 GWLKGKNMWRQAVPS
+4115 GWLKGKNMWRQAIPS

-4169 DTILNKIRDF
+4169 DTVLNKIRDF

-4240 GGNEELLNK
+4240 GGNDELLNK
-4249 YETFKKNILADDNK
+4249 YEEFKKNILADDNK

-4277 FANLYLTKEQKK
+4277 FANIYLTKEQKK

-4302 KVKFEELPTVMDQ
+4302 KAKFEELPTIMDQ
-4315 LDLKDGRLAFK
+4315 VDLKDGRLAFK

-4336 KSQDKEVGDGY
+4336 KSKDKEVGDGY

-4420 LFDFLTTPIRQLRYE
+4420 LFDFLTTPIRQLKYE

-4449 QVLLKGYAEFAM
+4449 QVLLKGYTEFAM

-4554 DIMSA
+4554 DIMAA

-4589 KLGRQIPIYRSLNN
+4589 KLGRQVPIYRSLNN

-4622 LINVKDWANDIRGT
+4622 LINVKDWANDIKGT

>member
-1 MANNCSLKFNETK
+1 MANNCSLNFNETK
-14 VYTNLK
+14 VGTNLR
-20 AEVGNDDVLFNSLMS
+20 AEVGNDDVLFNSSMS

-47 KEFETYYV
+47 KEFETYYA
-55 NNYGSIPNTNDESKE
+55 NNYGSIPNVNDESKE
-70 VATAIQNFYKNRNFN
+70 VATAIQNFYKNKNFN
-85 VNEHTTDSAFISDV
+85 VNEHTTNSAFISDV

-115 TTGNLMLA
+115 MTGNQMLM
-123 FYHNDLIK
+123 FYHDDLIK
-131 GRLEEHAEDRKD
+131 GRLDEHTDDRKN
-143 NLANRVINRMFGAVA
+143 NLADRVINRMLSGVAVG
-158 KNILETRKIEAT
+158 ILINRKT
-170 KEEIAKVRKQL
+170 KPTPAEIDKIRKQL
-181 MNTKSNDFIKIEEE
+181 INVDGNDFIKLENE
-195 VSKYTPQLRNQF
+195 VSKATPQLRNQF

-222 EVFQGDDRLGEI
+222 QVIQTDQRLGEI
-234 RFKKDDEISQQEVNW
+234 RFKKDDDLSQQETNW

-254 IEDDEALNLDDAA
+254 IEDDEYLNLDDAA

-308 LSSTEVSADGKYQYD
+308 LSSAEVSADGKYQYD

-331 DYMDFKSVDNAIKG
+331 DYMDFKVVNSAIRG

-358 LEDVAE
+358 LEDIAE

-379 RKKPDFAYKV
+379 KKKPDFAYKV
-389 FQVYRRRTMRK
+389 FQVYRRRTIRK
-400 QQARIDDN
+400 QQVRIDD
-408 TVIPVRSNTRADK
+408 TSVVPTRSNTRADK

-440 MIEDTKDILESI
+440 MIEDTNDILRTI
-452 KTKIKDYKA
+452 KTKIDDYKKI
-461 LQKTKGFDLNKE
+461 QKLKGFDLNKQ

-502 ARLNGKVDGKA
+502 ARLNGKVDSKA
-513 PNIANNLTQ
+513 PNIANNLIQ

-536 TLTNKKYLDNKF
+536 TLANKKYLDNRF

-615 NDSMITNFLNAIKA
+615 NDSMITNFLNAVKA
-629 TLTEEQKDG
+629 TLTEQQKDG

-667 RNENGAIINYGLF
+667 RDENGAIINYGLF

-690 TNYARDMV
+690 TNYARDMI

-756 KNFVVHAPRYKV
+756 KNFIVHAPRYKV

-803 QFKNIF
+803 QFRNIF

-823 FEVKENIETLED
+823 FETNSLGQIKYND
-835 GTVVDQRGRIVF
+835 
-847 NNDNTPMFKKGWGLD
+847 DNTPMFKKGWGLD
-862 AESARR
+862 SESARR
-868 VFANYHIGKGHKH
+868 VFANYHIAKGHKH
-881 FIEKKGDG
+881 FIEKKGDS

-908 TGTTTKYGDSL
+908 TGTTTKYGNEL

-933 GFIPFTIN
+933 GFISFTTN

-956 MITRMVKGFVT
+956 MIIKMVKGFIT

-974 ARMSEYKDLDI
+974 TRISEYKDLDI

-1049 ENSTIV
+1049 ENSTIA

-1106 RIEGEDG
+1106 RVEGEDG
-1113 ILVKDLVKNAKLTLE
+1113 ILVKDLVEKAKLTLE
-1128 QARDLMGGPIL
+1128 QARDLMGGPIMYDNNGKPKL
-1139 YKPDGTP
+1139 NDDGSYK
-1146 ELNKDKSCRRS
+1146 RS

-1200 SKEIPADLLKK
+1200 SKEIPADLLNK

-1253 LEQVYNAMKDN
+1253 LEQVYNAMKAN

-1279 ARVLTI
+1279 ARVLTL

-1306 DYRDEYDYNHLYT
+1306 DYREEYDYNHLYT

-1340 ILDNIARNS
+1340 ILDNIDINS
-1349 PLYAYKEDFFNMYV
+1349 PLYEYKEDFFNMYV
-1363 ANIKDSFNNLVDELK
+1363 ANIKDSFNQIINELK
-1378 IPIDKDGNI
+1378 IPLNKDGNI

-1397 LDMQVFFDKLKD
+1397 VDMQVFFDKLKD

-1430 PIAPNGC
+1430 PIAANGC

-1540 GLLKQLQDAHLD
+1540 GLLKQLQDAGLD

-1565 SVCVMKVV
+1565 SICVMKVV

-1606 QYNTYIGRDGNI
+1606 QYNTTINADGNI
-1618 KRATWKDT
+1618 QK
-1626 VTENDWLNYIRRE
+1626 VLYNDLAGKSYDDYVKSQLNI
-1639 TGLKLSGIDNETFEN
+1639 
-1654 IKTEAKASTKAEA
+1654 EAKA
-1667 RDARKAEIEE
+1667 
-1677 IKNKFD
+1677 
-1683 EIESEA
+1683 
-1689 YFNLDDNTK
+1689 
-1698 EVIKLIHEKINE
+1698 KLK
-1710 AYGAKPSKAKYQ
+1710 K
-1722 EQLEVEIATLSD
+1722 
-1734 RLEDFKDTYIE
+1734 
-1745 EELDAI
+1745 AI
-1751 KDYIEAKNQILN
+1751 KEGVNETTALSNVATEYGLQSREEFSKDKNL
-1763 NVINGFELSDD
+1763 
-1774 FDYNAI
+1774 A
-1780 KSEKIKSAIKAYKD
+1780 D
-1794 EQLRLAKQVA
+1794 E
-1804 KGSRLLQFEAY
+1804 
-1815 KKKFDSDVIGNNS
+1815 NS
-1828 RQARNNR
+1828 REARNNR

-1878 ESRSPYDFL
+1878 EARSPYDFL

-1916 NTVRPRIADNYVVK
+1916 NTVRPHIADKYVVK

-1938 NLKEL
+1938 NLEEL
-1943 KKRFEKVEETDEGY
+1943 QKRFEKVEETDDGY

-2021 AVGFIMQPAI
+2021 TVGFIMQPAI

-2050 KPIEEAIAS
+2050 KPIEEAIMS

-2074 MNLDDIVARVNALL
+2074 MNLGEIVDRVNILL
-2088 GVKYSLDKH
+2088 GVKYSLDNH
-2097 NDITLS
+2097 NDIILS
-2103 PDELAKRLLNNDSR
+2103 PDELAKRLLNNENR
-2117 PVKENKYIKHNT
+2117 PVK
-2129 YSGLIDYNDNSVF
+2129 
-2142 VFGSNPLGI
+2142 GSI
-2151 NGNPSKGTGGAALV
+2151 
-2165 ALNQGRVQQGE
+2165 
-2176 IMDNTISNNGRAY
+2176 
-2189 GLTTVKA
+2189 
-2196 PNARNNKGNQLSI
+2196 
-2209 EEITNNIKK
+2209 
-2218 LYQYANNNKDKTFKV
+2218 YQ
-2233 AYTDGKL
+2233 
-2240 LNGHSIEELV
+2240 H
-2250 NAFIN
+2250 
-2255 AGEIPNNV
+2255 
-2263 LFSDTLN
+2263 
-2270 KYFVKQTNINKE
+2270 
-2282 NINNIATDWTVLFA
+2282 DWAVLFA
-2296 YNDLAK
+2296 YKDLAK
-2302 LSNKIGDTARVCN
+2302 LSDKIAATARVCN

-2338 IEDENPALVV
+2338 IADENPALVV
-2348 GTSSIVNSIYAGY
+2348 GSYSIVNSIYAGY

-2367 RSYITSDAKSAYPS
+2367 RSYITSNAKSAYPS

-2389 SAPSILVNRMLFDTE
+2389 SAPSILINRMLFDTE

-2409 IANRAIEV
+2409 IVNRAIEV

-2422 NVTEKDYKGFTQ
+2422 NVTEKYYKGFTQ
-2434 YILNTAYKQTDAVV
+2434 YILNAAYKQTDAVV
-2448 CNYTYDI
+2448 CNYTYDV

-2460 VVNKEVDE
+2460 VVNKEIEEDE
-2468 TDEALRIMGYGCTPD
+2468 DEALRIMGYGCTPD

-2492 NPTQEEVDTWSKLSP
+2492 NPTQEEVDAWSKLSP
-2507 AQKISWLKANS
+2507 AQKISWLKSNS

-2553 IDSET
+2553 VDSET
-2558 AYNLFDTAFSSD
+2558 AYNLFDTAFNSD
-2570 NPLVKLAAMDMIK
+2570 NPLVKLAAMDMVK

-2595 GAINKCIKNDAL
+2595 GAINKCIKNTAL
-2607 RDENTFVQYNGSR
+2607 RDENTFVQYNGAR
-2620 TSVVAQIKAQIDNAV
+2620 TSIVAQIKAQVDNV
-2635 ARTDLIE
+2635 VVRHDLIE

-2667 KTVTRGMYEFSLNDK
+2667 KTVTRGMYELSLTDDNGL
-2682 NNAIEFGFARES
+2682 IEFGFARKS
-2694 NSKVVPIQFNDY
+2694 NSKLVPIKVNDY

-2713 GNESVTK
+2713 GNESVTR
-2720 LYKIVSPAPG
+2720 LYKIVSPAPY
-2730 IGFAYPLNSLEAG
+2730 IAFAYPLNSLEPY

-2771 SDDTDY
+2771 SDEPDY
-2777 TLEQLNELYKKHI
+2777 TLEQLNELYKYYI
-2790 ATTKVNKVKAV
+2790 ATTKVNKVKAA
-2801 THFDIMADANNDNGG
+2801 THFDIMEDAKNDNGG

-2864 NDGESISI
+2864 NGGEPINI

-2882 KVSIESHNIRTG
+2882 KESIESHNIRTG
-2894 EHIEEKPQMVEI
+2894 EHIEEKPQLVEI
-2906 VRETPMASSREEVT
+2906 VRETPMASSREEIT

-3020 EVIEAIKNN
+3020 KVIEAIKNN

-3038 ALADA
+3038 TLADA

-3055 IKADEIENPTLK
+3055 IKSDEIENPTLK

-3152 KESQSKD
+3152 KESQAKD

-3250 YQKLYNEDEFIIN
+3250 YQKLYDEDEFIIN

-3277 TIRQIN
+3277 AIRQIN

-3305 IDDLTS
+3305 INDLTS

-3318 KPAYEYGF
+3318 KPVYEYGF
-3326 PGIERAPDDSI
+3326 PGTEQAPDGSI
-3337 IVINQ
+3337 IVRNQ
-3342 ELYDNARKQSL
+3342 EVYDNARKQSL

-3359 DQYLRRIKDIKEEYT
+3359 DQYLRRIKAIKEEYT
-3374 AKEEKEGFRD
+3374 AKDEKEGFRD

-3403 KVTTPASQLDTNK
+3403 KVTTPASQLETNK
-3416 EYKKAKEWIANNAH
+3416 EYKKAKEWIVNNAH
-3430 WSVDDILKV
+3430 WSVDDTIKV

-3448 GITSG
+3448 GITSS
-3453 KASKA
+3453 KASKV
-3458 RKLIKEKLTKGE
+3458 RKLIKEKLAKGE

-3477 NIDASKFTNT
+3477 NIDASKFTNA
-3487 EIAKIK
+3487 EIAEIK

-3514 NSAELTNE
+3514 NSAEPTNE
-3522 AAPSE
+3522 AAPSA

-3535 GRSNPEYQKIITK
+3535 GRSNPDYQKIITN
-3548 INDITRKYYN
+3548 INNITRKYYN
-3558 SAAKIVETSKMSIE
+3558 SAAKIVETSKMSIG
-3572 DLKTL
+3572 DLKAL
-3577 ADLYD
+3577 GDLYD
-3582 ELDKTKKKIKTKYGY
+3582 ELDKTKKKIEGSYGY
-3597 DVYEAYSEYAKE
+3597 DAYQAYSEYAK
-3609 NVNEKAYYDEEG
+3609 VNENTKAYYDEEG

-3636 RVNIRYEVL
+3636 RVNSRYEVL
-3645 RDEKGKIVIDETTGK
+3645 RDEKGKIIIDETTGK

-3688 LNKRD
+3688 LNERD
-3693 PKEAARQKKEVEDKT
+3693 PKESARQKKEVEDKT

-3737 IDYYKEWYDNNH
+3737 NAYYKEWYDNNH

-3794 NPNYIESYTDN
+3794 NSNYIEGYTDN

-3832 EYEQEAKQY
+3832 EYDQEAKQY

-3854 AKRAIASGMAPHRVK
+3854 AKRAIASGMAPHRAK

-3912 MPMLMTQLKNKES
+3912 MPMLMAQLKNKES

-3936 KRETYTSDEAYEKD
+3936 KRETYASDEAYEKD

-4003 THRMLSKMKAY
+4003 THRMLGKMKAY

-4249 YETFKKNILADDNK
+4249 YETFKKNILTDDNK

-4347 MFLGYMKGKVISV
+4347 MFLGYMKGKIISV

-4480 AAGDVVGALGGVC
+4480 AAGDVVGTLGGVC
-4493 TALAVRCIWDDDD
+4493 TALAIRCIWDDDD

-4554 DIMSA
+4554 DIMDA

-4578 GRYAGQNKILV
+4578 GRYAGQNKIIV

>member
-20 AEVGNDDVLFNSLMS
+20 AEVGNNDVLFNSLMS

-47 KEFETYYV
+47 KEFETYYA

-70 VATAIQNFYKNRNFN
+70 VTTAIQNFYKNRNFN
-85 VNEHTTDSAFISDV
+85 VNEHTTNSAFISDV

-131 GRLEEHAEDRKD
+131 GRLDEHAEDRKD
-143 NLANRVINRMFGAVA
+143 NLANRVINRMLGAVA
-158 KNILETRKIEAT
+158 KNILEARKVEAT

-181 MNTKSNDFIKIEEE
+181 MNTKSNDFVKLENE

-207 ATLKDMLSDKVKYFT
+207 ATLNDMLSDKVKYFT
-222 EVFQGDDRLGEI
+222 QVIQTDDRLGEI
-234 RFKKDDEISQQEVNW
+234 RFNKDDDLSQQEADW
-249 NESYS
+249 SESFD
-254 IEDDEALNLDDAA
+254 IEDDDDLNLNNAA
-267 DNGSNSEKDTTTARW
+267 DNASNNEKDTTTARW
-282 EDNGTKSDFMKDFS
+282 EDNGTKSDFIKDFS

-331 DYMDFKSVDNAIKG
+331 DYMDFKVVNSAIRG

-358 LEDVAE
+358 LEDIAE

-379 RKKPDFAYKV
+379 KKKPDFAYKL
-389 FQVYRRRTMRK
+389 FQVYRRRTIRK
-400 QQARIDDN
+400 QQVRIDDN
-408 TVIPVRSNTRADK
+408 SVSPTRSNNRADK

-440 MIEDTKDILESI
+440 MIEDTNDILGAI
-452 KTKIKDYKA
+452 KTKIDDYKK
-461 LQKTKGFDLNKE
+461 LQKTKGFDLNKQ

-536 TLTNKKYLDNKF
+536 TLRNKQYLDNRF
-548 KEANKIEDKKAR
+548 KEANKIKDKKAK

-569 AYKQGYLSTNTKTY
+569 AYKQGYLSTNTKAY
-583 ALELAKAL
+583 ALELAKSL

-615 NDSMITNFLNAIKA
+615 NDSMITNFLNAVKA
-629 TLTEEQKDG
+629 TLTEQQKDG
-638 TKVSTELINYG
+638 SKVSTELINYG

-667 RNENGAIINYGLF
+667 RNENGAVINYGLF

-773 KMHAIRNAKGEVI
+773 KMHAIKNAKGEVI
-786 GKEVS
+786 GKEVN

-823 FEVKENIETLED
+823 FETNSLGQIKYNDD
-835 GTVVDQRGRIVF
+835 GS
-847 NNDNTPMFKKGWGLD
+847 PMFKKGWGLD
-862 AESARR
+862 TESARR

-898 DDRFVLTDYK
+898 DDRFVLTGYK
-908 TGTTTKYGDSL
+908 TGTTTKYGDKL
-919 LKYLFPSLYGGARD
+919 LNYLFPSLYGGARD
-933 GFIPFTIN
+933 GFIPFTTN
-941 ANGEVELNLTADQEA
+941 ANGEVELNLSADQEA

-967 DYSNNAI
+967 DYSNDAI
-974 ARMSEYKDLDI
+974 TRMSEYKDLDI
-985 NNLINEKNSIDFA
+985 NNLINEKNSIDFT

-1008 NDVFEGDT
+1008 NDIFEGDT
-1016 KFYKDTQTFLKRSK
+1016 KFYKDAQTFLKRSK

-1049 ENSTIV
+1049 ENSAIV

-1094 EECKVAKTYPDG
+1094 EECKVDTEDTTGKLTDK
-1106 RIEGEDG
+1106 DG
-1113 ILVKDLVKNAKLTLE
+1113 ILVKDLVKNAKLTVE
-1128 QARDLMGGPIL
+1128 QARKLM
-1139 YKPDGTP
+1139 K
-1146 ELNKDKSCRRS
+1146 
-1157 GGFSNTTVN
+1157 GFSGTTVN

-1225 DEKLNTIAPRQIKN
+1225 DKDLNAIAPRQIKN
-1239 AEFVLVPRFIRGTQ
+1239 AEFVLVPRFIKGTQ
-1253 LEQVYNAMKDN
+1253 LEQVYEAMKAN
-1264 NIDQLNTEET
+1264 KIDQLNTEET

-1306 DYRDEYDYNHLYT
+1306 DYREEYDYNHLYT

-1340 ILDNIARNS
+1340 ILDNIDSNS
-1349 PLYAYKEDFFNMYV
+1349 PLYNYKEDFFNMYV

-1378 IPIDKDGNI
+1378 IPLDKDGNI
-1387 KFDESGNITG
+1387 KFDGAGNITG
-1397 LDMQVFFDKLKD
+1397 VDMQVFFDKLKD

-1430 PIAPNGC
+1430 PIAANGC

-1449 INKLESI
+1449 VNKLESI

-1479 NVGFKATK
+1479 NVGFNSKKYTKENPFNLDDIDKTKFDVEVYDREKTPGYKSKALRIYIKGKKKGWFELVKDKEDNNYSVHFKTTTEKIGKVEQDGKVVNPSTKEERNELYTALRNAIPNGANVSTWGSISDGGVYALNKLGKGWKKVGERTIKHKKDDKDIVIPVYQKNGLTTSKTLRYHPATK
-1487 DQVSY
+1487 
-1492 SKELKYH
+1492 EH
-1499 PNGERYI
+1499 PEGERYI

-1511 KSNFGFAKNADGT
+1511 ASNFGFAKNADGT
-1524 YKDVD
+1524 YKKNK
-1529 EVRDKDGNLIG
+1529 EE
-1540 GLLKQLQDAHLD
+1540 LLKELQDAGLD

-1578 AQGSTIVVPDDWV
+1578 SQGSTIVVPDDWV

-1606 QYNTYIGRDGNI
+1606 QYNTYIDKHGNI
-1618 KRATWKDT
+1618 RKQDYSEKLDIYDYANYVNRHLEKADKIKDKSVKEAFEKLNKEIDEQFEKSRKELANEEEQAFNALSKDT
-1626 VTENDWLNYIRRE
+1626 QDLVRAAHNAFEPQAVRNSETNKLTKDSYLKQLQFVADYIR
-1639 TGLKLSGIDNETFEN
+1639 TN
-1654 IKTEAKASTKAEA
+1654 KTT
-1667 RDARKAEIEE
+1667 
-1677 IKNKFD
+1677 
-1683 EIESEA
+1683 
-1689 YFNLDDNTK
+1689 LDDADKNFIS
-1698 EVIKLIHEKINE
+1698 VHEDMVDSISNE
-1710 AYGAKPSKAKYQ
+1710 YIDKKTFKSDKAKEILQARIDKFNKAAKKLGIMSYKQ
-1722 EQLEVEIATLSD
+1722 YLAQNVE
-1734 RLEDFKDTYIE
+1734 
-1745 EELDAI
+1745 DANTR
-1751 KDYIEAKNQILN
+1751 K
-1763 NVINGFELSDD
+1763 
-1774 FDYNAI
+1774 
-1780 KSEKIKSAIKAYKD
+1780 
-1794 EQLRLAKQVA
+1794 
-1804 KGSRLLQFEAY
+1804 
-1815 KKKFDSDVIGNNS
+1815 
-1828 RQARNNR
+1828 ARNNR
-1835 LLDDMIHILRANESL
+1835 LLDDMIHILQANESL

-1878 ESRSPYDFL
+1878 EARSPYDFL

-1916 NTVRPRIADNYVVK
+1916 NTVRPHIADNYVIKV
-1930 IAYSKDKY
+1930 AYSKDKY
-1938 NLKEL
+1938 NLEEL
-1943 KKRFEKVEETDEGY
+1943 QKRFEKVEETDEGY

-2006 AVYKTLVDIGSNYDT
+2006 AVYKTLADIGSNYDT

-2050 KPIEEAIAS
+2050 KPIEEAIKS
-2059 LGKEILNAYHIKTDK
+2059 LGKEILETYHIKTDK
-2074 MNLDDIVARVNALL
+2074 MNLGEIVDRVNGLL
-2088 GVKYSLDKH
+2088 GTKYSLDKH

-2103 PDELAKRLLNNDSR
+2103 PDELAKRLLNDKNR
-2117 PVKENKYIKHNT
+2117 PVK
-2129 YSGLIDYNDNSVF
+2129 GSV
-2142 VFGSNPLGI
+2142 
-2151 NGNPSKGTGGAALV
+2151 
-2165 ALNQGRVQQGE
+2165 
-2176 IMDNTISNNGRAY
+2176 
-2189 GLTTVKA
+2189 
-2196 PNARNNKGNQLSI
+2196 
-2209 EEITNNIKK
+2209 
-2218 LYQYANNNKDKTFKV
+2218 YQ
-2233 AYTDGKL
+2233 
-2240 LNGHSIEELV
+2240 H
-2250 NAFIN
+2250 
-2255 AGEIPNNV
+2255 
-2263 LFSDTLN
+2263 
-2270 KYFVKQTNINKE
+2270 
-2282 NINNIATDWTVLFA
+2282 DWAVLFA
-2296 YNDLAK
+2296 YKDIAK
-2302 LSNKIGDTARVCN
+2302 LADKIGSTARVCN

-2361 DPNKGL
+2361 DPTKGL

-2448 CNYTYDI
+2448 NNYTYDV
-2455 EKKQT
+2455 EKKET
-2460 VVNKEVDE
+2460 KVNKEVDE

-2492 NPTQEEVDTWSKLSP
+2492 NPTQEEVDAWSKLSP

-2518 VDAGIFNYINTN
+2518 VDTGIFNYINTN

-2553 IDSET
+2553 VDNET
-2558 AYNLFDTAFSSD
+2558 AYNLFDTAFNSD

-2595 GAINKCIKNDAL
+2595 GAINKCIKNTAL
-2607 RDENTFVQYNGSR
+2607 RDENTFVQYNGAR
-2620 TSVVAQIKAQIDNAV
+2620 TSIIAQIKAQVDNAV
-2635 ARTDLIE
+2635 ARTDLVE
-2642 QYLRTDPGVTNV
+2642 QYLRSDPGVTNV

-2667 KTVTRGMYEFSLNDK
+2667 ETVTRGMYEFSLDDK
-2682 NNAIEFGFARES
+2682 DNAIEFGFARKS
-2694 NSKVVPIQFNDY
+2694 NAEFVPIQFNNY

-2713 GNESVTK
+2713 GNENVTR
-2720 LYKIVSPAPG
+2720 LYKIVSPDLGSG
-2730 IGFAYPLNSLEAG
+2730 IGFAYPLNSLESG
-2743 EDREVSINNANNSVP
+2743 EDREVSINNANNTVP
-2758 LPSYYEAVIENLM
+2758 LPSYYEAVIDNLM
-2771 SDDTDY
+2771 NSEVADY
-2777 TLEQLNELYKKHI
+2777 TLDELNELYKNHI

-2801 THFDIMADANNDNGG
+2801 THFDIMSDANNDNGG
-2816 AKDAINKIIKTFNNY
+2816 AKDAIDKIIKTFNDY

-2864 NDGESISI
+2864 DGGEPISV

-2894 EHIEEKPQMVEI
+2894 EHIEEKPQLVEI

-2998 TLGKFN
+2998 TLGKFS

-3014 FAINSP
+3014 YAINSP

-3029 PDLQRQFLE
+3029 PALQRQFLE
-3038 ALADA
+3038 SLADA

-3075 MIKELSNTSVID
+3075 MIKELSNSSVID

-3096 YLQKLSNDPNIQNGI
+3096 YLQKLSNDPNIQNGL
-3111 VSIWDGFH
+3111 VSIFDGFH
-3119 SSGWLDA
+3119 SSGWFDA
-3126 WFGDLQEQGNSLVQV
+3126 WVGDLQEQGNSLVQV
-3141 VTRKVMADIHA
+3141 VTRKVMADIRA
-3152 KESQSKD
+3152 KESQAKD
-3159 FAVAF
+3159 FAVSF

-3263 NHPQIYSEYVKLRE
+3263 NHPQIYSEYIKLRE
-3277 TIRQIN
+3277 GIRQIN
-3283 SRRIDGVLSKE
+3283 SHRIDGVLSKE

-3300 ELRTK
+3300 ELRNK
-3305 IDDLTS
+3305 INDLTS

-3326 PGIERAPDDSI
+3326 PGTERAPDDSI
-3337 IVINQ
+3337 IVTNQ
-3342 ELYDNARKQSL
+3342 EVYDNARKQSL
-3353 NDAIQL
+3353 NDAVQL
-3359 DQYLRRIKDIKEEYT
+3359 DQYLRRIKNIKEEYT

-3430 WSVDDILKV
+3430 WSVDDVLKV
-3439 QIEDAYKKL
+3439 RIEDAYKKL

-3458 RKLIKEKLTKGE
+3458 RALIKDKLAKGE

-3477 NIDASKFTNT
+3477 NIDASKFTNV
-3487 EIAKIK
+3487 EIAAIK

-3501 TTNTSLFSDRNLI
+3501 TSNTSLFSDRNLI
-3514 NSAELTNE
+3514 NSAEPTSE

-3527 FFKMLNSG
+3527 FFKMLNSNG
-3535 GRSNPEYQKIITK
+3535 MTNPEYQEIITK
-3548 INDITRKYYN
+3548 INNITRKYYD

-3572 DLKTL
+3572 DLKAL
-3577 ADLYD
+3577 GDLYD
-3582 ELDKTKKKIKTKYGY
+3582 ELDKTKKKKGKGSYY
-3597 DVYEAYSEYAKE
+3597 AYQTYSKYAKE

-3636 RVNIRYEVL
+3636 RVNARYEVL
-3645 RDEKGKIVIDETTGK
+3645 RDKKGKIVIDEATGK

-3675 YTTIAPNDAYWKD
+3675 YTTIAPNDAYWED

-3693 PKEAARQKKEVEDKT
+3693 PKEAAKQKKEVEDKT
-3708 KAQEFLSNTLETI
+3708 NAQEFLSNTLETI

-3737 IDYYKEWYDNNH
+3737 NAYYKEWYDNNH

-3794 NPNYIESYTDN
+3794 NPNYIEGYTDN

-3817 GTTHVPGYDNNLGLN
+3817 GTNHVPGYDNDLGLN

-3841 IQDTLMQFAKTET
+3841 IQDTLMSFAKTET
-3854 AKRAIASGMAPHRVK
+3854 AKRAIASGMAPHRTK
-3869 KAEHD
+3869 KSEHD

-3886 GFSDMLPSGKDSWY
+3886 GFSDMLPSGKDTWY

-3936 KRETYTSDEAYEKD
+3936 KRETYASDEAYEKD
-3950 LEAYQKRMDEATKKN
+3950 LEAYQKRIDEATKKN

-4003 THRMLSKMKAY
+4003 THRMLGKMKAY

-4079 SAKFMMLNFT
+4079 SAKFMMLNIT
-4089 GAIGNITI
+4089 GGIGNITV

-4115 GWLKGKNMWRQAVPS
+4115 GWLKGKNMWRQAIPS

-4154 DFDEVNNRPTVHLDA
+4154 DFDEVNNRPTIHLDA
-4169 DTILNKIRDF
+4169 DTVLNKIRDF
-4179 MYSPNSMGEHFMQN
+4179 MYSFNSMGEHFMQN

-4222 TWEQYKNKFHE
+4222 TWEQYKNKFHA

-4249 YETFKKNILADDNK
+4249 YETFKKDSLADDNK
-4263 KKEYIW
+4263 KKEYVW

-4289 QFIAERKKLEKEA
+4289 QFITERKKLEKEA

-4315 LDLKDGRLAFK
+4315 VDLKDGRLTFK

-4480 AAGDVVGALGGVC
+4480 AAGDVVGALGGIC

-4506 LKNSLWGNLMLYEA
+4506 LKNSLWANLMLYEA
-4520 DDLTTQSMMY
+4520 DELTTQSMMY

-4554 DIMSA
+4554 DIMAA

-4589 KLGRQIPIYRSLNN
+4589 KLGRQIPIYRSINN

>member
-47 KEFETYYV
+47 KEFETYYA

-143 NLANRVINRMFGAVA
+143 NLANRVINRMLGAVA
-158 KNILETRKIEAT
+158 TNILEARKVEAT

-181 MNTKSNDFIKIEEE
+181 MNTKSNDFVKLEDE
-195 VSKYTPQLRNQF
+195 VSKTTPQLRNQF

-222 EVFQGDDRLGEI
+222 QVIQTDDRLGEI
-234 RFKKDDEISQQEVNW
+234 RFKKDDDLSQQEADW
-249 NESYS
+249 SESFD
-254 IEDDEALNLDDAA
+254 IEDDDDLNLNNAA
-267 DNGSNSEKDTTTARW
+267 DNASNNEKDTTTARW

-331 DYMDFKSVDNAIKG
+331 DYMDFKVVNSAIRG

-358 LEDVAE
+358 LEDIAK

-379 RKKPDFAYKV
+379 KKKPDFAYKL
-389 FQVYRRRTMRK
+389 FQVYRRRTIRK
-400 QQARIDDN
+400 QQVRIDDN
-408 TVIPVRSNTRADK
+408 SVSPTRSNNRADK

-440 MIEDTKDILESI
+440 MIEDTNDILGAI
-452 KTKIKDYKA
+452 KTKIDDYKT
-461 LQKTKGFDLNKE
+461 LQKTKGFDLNKQ

-536 TLTNKKYLDNKF
+536 TLRNKQYLDNRF
-548 KEANKIEDKKAR
+548 KEANKIKDKKAK

-569 AYKQGYLSTNTKTY
+569 AYKQGYLSTNTKAY
-583 ALELAKAL
+583 ALELAKSL

-615 NDSMITNFLNAIKA
+615 NDSMITNFLNAVKA
-629 TLTEEQKDG
+629 TLTEQQKDG
-638 TKVSTELINYG
+638 SKVSTELINYG
-649 KYKFQGVQYNLSG
+649 KYKFQGVQYNLSD

-735 AEQNPNMLMG
+735 AEQNPKMLMG

-773 KMHAIRNAKGEVI
+773 KMHAIKNAKGEII
-786 GKEVS
+786 GKEVN

-823 FEVKENIETLED
+823 FEVKENTETLKD
-835 GTVVDQRGRIVF
+835 GTIIDQRGRIVF

-908 TGTTTKYGDSL
+908 TGKTTKYGNKL
-919 LKYLFPSLYGGARD
+919 LEYLFPSLYGGARD
-933 GFIPFTIN
+933 GFIPFTTN
-941 ANGEVELNLTADQEA
+941 ANGEVELNLSAEQEA
-956 MITRMVKGFVT
+956 MVTRMVKGFVT
-967 DYSNNAI
+967 DYSNDAI
-974 ARMSEYKDLDI
+974 TRMSEYKDLDI

-1008 NDVFEGDT
+1008 NDIFEGDT

-1049 ENSTIV
+1049 ENSAIV

-1106 RIEGEDG
+1106 KVEGEDG
-1113 ILVKDLVKNAKLTLE
+1113 ILVKDLVKNAKLTLD
-1128 QARDLMGGPIL
+1128 QARDLMGGPIV
-1139 YKPDGTP
+1139 YDNNGKPKLNDDG
-1146 ELNKDKSCRRS
+1146 SYRRS
-1157 GGFSNTTVN
+1157 GGFSNTTIN

-1225 DEKLNTIAPRQIKN
+1225 DKDLNTIAPRQIKN
-1239 AEFVLVPRFIRGTQ
+1239 AEFVLVPRFIKGTQ
-1253 LEQVYNAMKDN
+1253 LEQVYEAMKAN

-1306 DYRDEYDYNHLYT
+1306 DYREEYDYNHLYT

-1340 ILDNIARNS
+1340 ILDNIDSNS
-1349 PLYAYKEDFFNMYV
+1349 PLHAYKEDFFNMYV
-1363 ANIKDSFNNLVDELK
+1363 ANIKDSFNKLVDELK
-1378 IPIDKDGNI
+1378 IPLDKDGNI
-1387 KFDESGNITG
+1387 KFDGAGNITG
-1397 LDMQVFFDKLKD
+1397 VDMQVFFDKLKD

-1430 PIAPNGC
+1430 PIAANGC

-1449 INKLESI
+1449 VNKLESI

-1578 AQGSTIVVPDDWV
+1578 SQGSTIVVPDDWV

-1606 QYNTYIGRDGNI
+1606 QYNTYIDKHGNI
-1618 KRATWKDT
+1618 RKQDYSEKLDIYDYANYVNRHLEKADKIKDKSVKEAFEKLNKEIDEQFEKSRKELANEEEQAFNALSEDTQDFVRAAHKAFEPQAVRNPETNKLTKDSYLKQLQF
-1626 VTENDWLNYIRRE
+1626 VADYIR
-1639 TGLKLSGIDNETFEN
+1639 TN
-1654 IKTEAKASTKAEA
+1654 KTT
-1667 RDARKAEIEE
+1667 
-1677 IKNKFD
+1677 
-1683 EIESEA
+1683 
-1689 YFNLDDNTK
+1689 LDDADKNFIS
-1698 EVIKLIHEKINE
+1698 VHEDMVDSISNE
-1710 AYGAKPSKAKYQ
+1710 YIDKKTFKSDKAKEILQARIDKFNKAAKKLGIMSYKQ
-1722 EQLEVEIATLSD
+1722 YLAQNVE
-1734 RLEDFKDTYIE
+1734 
-1745 EELDAI
+1745 DANTR
-1751 KDYIEAKNQILN
+1751 E
-1763 NVINGFELSDD
+1763 
-1774 FDYNAI
+1774 
-1780 KSEKIKSAIKAYKD
+1780 
-1794 EQLRLAKQVA
+1794 
-1804 KGSRLLQFEAY
+1804 
-1815 KKKFDSDVIGNNS
+1815 
-1828 RQARNNR
+1828 ARNNR
-1835 LLDDMIHILRANESL
+1835 LLDDMIHILKANESL

-1865 RDKVMNPIVKEVR
+1865 RDKVMNPIIKEVR
-1878 ESRSPYDFL
+1878 EARSPYDFL

-1916 NTVRPRIADNYVVK
+1916 NTVHPHITDKYTIKV
-1930 IAYSKDKY
+1930 AYSKDKY
-1938 NLKEL
+1938 NLEEL
-1943 KKRFEKVEETDEGY
+1943 QKRFEKVEETDEGY

-2006 AVYKTLVDIGSNYDT
+2006 AVYKTLADIGSNYDT

-2031 TRIVNAYNANKSIY
+2031 TTIVNAYNANKSIY

-2050 KPIEEAIAS
+2050 KPIEEAIKSTGRA
-2059 LGKEILNAYHIKTDK
+2059 ILETYHINTDK
-2074 MNLDDIVARVNALL
+2074 MNLGEIVDRVNGLL
-2088 GVKYSLDKH
+2088 GTKYSLDKH

-2103 PDELAKRLLNNDSR
+2103 PDELAKRLLNDKNR
-2117 PVKENKYIKHNT
+2117 PVK
-2129 YSGLIDYNDNSVF
+2129 GSV
-2142 VFGSNPLGI
+2142 
-2151 NGNPSKGTGGAALV
+2151 
-2165 ALNQGRVQQGE
+2165 
-2176 IMDNTISNNGRAY
+2176 
-2189 GLTTVKA
+2189 
-2196 PNARNNKGNQLSI
+2196 
-2209 EEITNNIKK
+2209 
-2218 LYQYANNNKDKTFKV
+2218 YQY
-2233 AYTDGKL
+2233 
-2240 LNGHSIEELV
+2240 
-2250 NAFIN
+2250 
-2255 AGEIPNNV
+2255 
-2263 LFSDTLN
+2263 
-2270 KYFVKQTNINKE
+2270 
-2282 NINNIATDWTVLFA
+2282 DWAVLFA
-2296 YNDLAK
+2296 YKDIAK
-2302 LSNKIGDTARVCN
+2302 LADKIGSTARVCN

-2361 DPNKGL
+2361 DPTKGL

-2434 YILNTAYKQTDAVV
+2434 YILNTVYKQTDAVV
-2448 CNYTYDI
+2448 NNYTYDVD
-2455 EKKQT
+2455 KKQT

-2483 FTFNVKDVT
+2483 FTFDVKDVT
-2492 NPTQEEVDTWSKLSP
+2492 NPTQEEVDAWSKLSP

-2518 VDAGIFNYINTN
+2518 VDAGIFDYINTN

-2553 IDSET
+2553 VDNET
-2558 AYNLFDTAFSSD
+2558 AYNLFDTAFNSD
-2570 NPLVKLAAMDMIK
+2570 NPLVKLAAMDMVK

-2595 GAINKCIKNDAL
+2595 GAINKCIKNTAL
-2607 RDENTFVQYNGSR
+2607 RDENTFVQYNGAR
-2620 TSVVAQIKAQIDNAV
+2620 TSIIAQIKAQVDNAV
-2635 ARTDLIE
+2635 ARTDLVE
-2642 QYLRTDPGVTNV
+2642 QYLRSDPGVTNV

-2667 KTVTRGMYEFSLNDK
+2667 KPITRGMYDLSVKQPSFEDNL
-2682 NNAIEFGFARES
+2682 IEFGFARKS
-2694 NSKVVPIQFNDY
+2694 NSKDISMQYNDY
-2706 IYITKKE
+2706 IYITNKE
-2713 GNESVTK
+2713 GNESVTR
-2720 LYKIVSPAPG
+2720 LYKIYSPAPY
-2730 IGFAYPLNSLEAG
+2730 IAFAYPLNSLEAG
-2743 EDREVSINNANNSVP
+2743 EDRELSINNANNSVP
-2758 LPSYYEAVIENLM
+2758 LPSYYKAVIANLM
-2771 SDDTDY
+2771 NSEVADY
-2777 TLEQLNELYKKHI
+2777 TLDELNELYKKHI

-2816 AKDAINKIIKTFNNY
+2816 AKDAIDKIIKTFNDY

-2864 NDGESISI
+2864 DGGEPISV

-2894 EHIEEKPQMVEI
+2894 EHIEEKPQLVEI

-2998 TLGKFN
+2998 TLGKFS

-3014 FAINSP
+3014 YAINSP

-3029 PDLQRQFLE
+3029 PALQRQFLE
-3038 ALADA
+3038 SLADA

-3075 MIKELSNTSVID
+3075 MIKELSNSSVID

-3096 YLQKLSNDPNIQNGI
+3096 YLQKLSNDPNIQNGL
-3111 VSIWDGFH
+3111 VSIFDGFH
-3119 SSGWLDA
+3119 SSGWFDA
-3126 WFGDLQEQGNSLVQV
+3126 WVGDLQEQGNSLVQV
-3141 VTRKVMADIHA
+3141 VTRKVMADIRA
-3152 KESQSKD
+3152 KESQAKD
-3159 FAVAF
+3159 FAVSF

-3207 ELKRNVAKAR
+3207 ELKRNVTKAR

-3263 NHPQIYSEYVKLRE
+3263 NHPQIYSEYIKLRE
-3277 TIRQIN
+3277 GIRQIN

-3300 ELRTK
+3300 ELRNK
-3305 IDDLTS
+3305 INDLTS

-3326 PGIERAPDDSI
+3326 PGTERAPDDSI
-3337 IVINQ
+3337 IVTNQ
-3342 ELYDNARKQSL
+3342 EVYDNARKQSL
-3353 NDAIQL
+3353 NDAVQL

-3430 WSVDDILKV
+3430 WSVNDVLKV
-3439 QIEDAYKKL
+3439 RIEDAYKKL

-3458 RKLIKEKLTKGE
+3458 RALIKDKLAKGE

-3477 NIDASKFTNT
+3477 NIDASKFTNV
-3487 EIAKIK
+3487 EIAAIK

-3501 TTNTSLFSDRNLI
+3501 TSNTSLFSDRNLI
-3514 NSAELTNE
+3514 NSAEPTNE

-3535 GRSNPEYQKIITK
+3535 GMTNPEYQKIITN
-3548 INDITRKYYN
+3548 INNITRKYYN
-3558 SAAKIVETSKMSIE
+3558 SAAKVVETSKMSIE
-3572 DLKTL
+3572 DLKAL
-3577 ADLYD
+3577 GDLYD
-3582 ELDKTKKKIKTKYGY
+3582 ELDKTKKKKGKGSY
-3597 DVYEAYSEYAKE
+3597 DAYQSYSKYAKE

-3636 RVNIRYEVL
+3636 RVNNRYEVL
-3645 RDEKGKIVIDETTGK
+3645 RDKKGKIVIDEATGK
-3660 AVYDLTKAPKPNHWL
+3660 AVYDLTKAPTPNHWL
-3675 YTTIAPNDAYWKD
+3675 YTTIAPNDAYWED

-3708 KAQEFLSNTLETI
+3708 NAQEFLSNTLETI

-3727 KAKNAALAKG
+3727 KAKNDALAKG
-3737 IDYYKEWYDNNH
+3737 KAYYKEWYDNNH

-3794 NPNYIESYTDN
+3794 NPNYIEGYTDN

-3817 GTTHVPGYDNNLGLN
+3817 GTTHVPGYDNYLGLN

-3841 IQDTLMQFAKTET
+3841 IQDTLMSFAKTET

-3874 AKWAAKQAKEFI
+3874 AKWATKQAKEFI
-3886 GFSDMLPSGKDSWY
+3886 GFSDMLPSGKDTWY

-3925 VDLDNIRSTKP
+3925 IDLDNIRSTKP
-3936 KRETYTSDEAYEKD
+3936 KRETYASDEAYEKD
-3950 LEAYQKRMDEATKKN
+3950 LEAYQKRIDEATKKN

-4003 THRMLSKMKAY
+4003 THRMLGKMKAY

-4079 SAKFMMLNFT
+4079 SAKFMMLNIT
-4089 GAIGNITI
+4089 GGIGNITV

-4115 GWLKGKNMWRQAVPS
+4115 GWLKGKNMWRQAIPS

-4169 DTILNKIRDF
+4169 DTVLNKIRDF

-4240 GGNEELLNK
+4240 GGNDELLNK
-4249 YETFKKNILADDNK
+4249 YEEFKKNILADDNK

-4302 KVKFEELPTVMDQ
+4302 KAKFEELPTIMNQV
-4315 LDLKDGRLAFK
+4315 DLKDGRLAFK

-4336 KSQDKEVGDGY
+4336 KSKDKEVGDGY

-4480 AAGDVVGALGGVC
+4480 AAGDVVGALGGIC

-4506 LKNSLWGNLMLYEA
+4506 LKNSLWANLMLYEA

-4554 DIMSA
+4554 DIMAA

-4578 GRYAGQNKILV
+4578 GRYAGQNKIIV
-4589 KLGRQIPIYRSLNN
+4589 KLGRQIPIYRSINN

>member
-1 MANNCSLKFNETK
+1 MANNCNLHFNETK

-35 AVIDGSRPSGFN
+35 SVIDGSRPSGFN
-47 KEFETYYV
+47 KEFETYYSV
-55 NNYGSIPNTNDESKE
+55 NYGSIPNVNYESKE
-70 VATAIQNFYKNRNFN
+70 VATAIQDFYANINFD
-85 VNEHTTDSAFISDV
+85 VNAHTTDSAFISDV

-108 AKTCGIR
+108 AKSCGIR
-115 TTGNLMLA
+115 TAGNLMLS

-131 GRLEEHAEDRKD
+131 GRLDEHADDRKD
-143 NLANRVINRMFGAVA
+143 NLANRVISRMLGAVA
-158 KNILETRKIEAT
+158 TNILEARNVEAT
-170 KEEIAKVRKQL
+170 KEEVTKLRKQL
-181 MNTKSNDFIKIEEE
+181 MNTASNDFIKIESE
-195 VSKYTPQLRNQF
+195 VSKYTPQLKNQL
-207 ATLKDMLSDKVKYFT
+207 ATLKDMISNKVKYFSQVLQT
-222 EVFQGDDRLGEI
+222 DPRLGEI
-234 RFKKDDEISQQEVNW
+234 RFKKDDDLSQQEVDW

-254 IEDDEALNLDDAA
+254 IEDDEDSNIDDAA
-267 DNGSNSEKDTTTARW
+267 DNGSNNEKDTTTARW
-282 EDNGTKSDFMKDFS
+282 EDNGTKSDFTKDFS

-331 DYMDFKSVDNAIKG
+331 DYMDFKAVNSAIQG
-345 DIETTNIDAFLKK
+345 DRDVTNIDSFLKK
-358 LEDVAE
+358 LKDIAN

-372 AYLANDL
+372 AYLADDL
-379 RKKPDFAYKV
+379 KKKPDFAYKV
-389 FQVYRRRTMRK
+389 FQIYQRSTIRK
-400 QQARIDDN
+400 QQVRIDDN
-408 TVIPVRSNTRADK
+408 NVAPTRSNNRADK

-426 INYLNDIKSTALNI
+426 LNYLNDIKSTALNI
-440 MIEDTKDILESI
+440 MVQDTNDILGVI
-452 KTKIKDYKA
+452 KTKIEDYKK
-461 LQKTKGFDLNKE
+461 LQKLKGFDLKKQ

-513 PNIANNLTQ
+513 PNVANNLVQ
-522 LYGYLENTAKYANE
+522 LYSYLENTAKYANE
-536 TLTNKKYLDNKF
+536 TLINKQTLDNRF
-548 KEANKIEDKKAR
+548 KEANKLEDKKAK
-560 KEALDSVRE
+560 KEALDAVRE
-569 AYKQGYLSTNTKTY
+569 AYKQGYLSTNTKAY
-583 ALELAKAL
+583 ALELARDL

-596 VNIDSNSTNALGN
+596 VNIDCNSTNALGN

-615 NDSMITNFLNAIKA
+615 NDSMITNFLNAVKG
-629 TLTEEQKDG
+629 TLMEQQKDG
-638 TKVSTELINYG
+638 SKVSTELVNYG

-667 RNENGAIINYGLF
+667 RNENGAITNYGLF

-690 TNYARDMV
+690 TSYARDMI

-712 DNVLYSGMSK
+712 NNVLYSGMSK

-735 AEQNPNMLMG
+735 AEQNPKMLMG

-786 GKEVS
+786 GKEVN
-791 VDDINENHPIVQ
+791 VEDINENHPIVQ
-803 QFKNIF
+803 QFRNIF

-823 FEVKENIETLED
+823 FDTNSSGQIKYNDD
-835 GTVVDQRGRIVF
+835 G
-847 NNDNTPMFKKGWGLD
+847 TPMFKKGWGLD
-862 AESARR
+862 AESAHR
-868 VFANYHIGKGHKH
+868 VFANYHIGKGHDH
-881 FIEKKGDG
+881 FIEKKGNG
-889 WAFNGLLFK
+889 WAFNGLLFN

-908 TGTTTKYGDSL
+908 TGKTTKYGNKL
-919 LKYLFPSLYGGARD
+919 LEYLFPSLYGGD
-933 GFIPFTIN
+933 IKTFIPFASN

-956 MITRMVKGFVT
+956 MITRMVKGFIT
-967 DYSNNAI
+967 DYSNDAI
-974 ARMSEYKDLDI
+974 NRMSEYKDLDV

-1049 ENSTIV
+1049 ENSAVV

-1084 ITIKNTVRTS
+1084 ITIKNTIRTS
-1094 EECKVAKTYPDG
+1094 EECKVAKVYPDG
-1106 RIEGEDG
+1106 RVEGEDG
-1113 ILVKDLVKNAKLTLE
+1113 ILVKDLVKHAKLTIE

-1139 YKPDGTP
+1139 YNSDETP
-1146 ELNKDKSCRRS
+1146 QLNKDKSCRRS

-1200 SKEIPADLLKK
+1200 SKEIPTDLMKK

-1225 DEKLNTIAPRQIKN
+1225 DKDLNTIAPRQIKN
-1239 AEFVLVPRFIRGTQ
+1239 AEFVLVPRFIKGTQ
-1253 LEQVYNAMKDN
+1253 LEQVYNAMKAN
-1264 NIDQLNTEET
+1264 GIDQLNTEET

-1279 ARVLTI
+1279 ARVLTL
-1285 FDEKTGEV
+1285 FDTKTGEV

-1306 DYRDEYDYNHLYT
+1306 AYREEYDYNHLYT

-1340 ILDNIARNS
+1340 ILDNIDNKS
-1349 PLYAYKEDFFNMYV
+1349 PLYKYKEDFFNMYV
-1363 ANIKDSFNNLVDELK
+1363 ANIKDSFNQLVKELK
-1378 IPIDKDGNI
+1378 IPLDKDGNI
-1387 KFDESGNITG
+1387 KFDGAGNIEG
-1397 LDMQVFFDKLKD
+1397 VDMQVFFDKLKD
-1409 ECMRLGLDSNMMDFV
+1409 EAMRLGLDSNMMDFV

-1430 PIAPNGC
+1430 PIAANGC

-1492 SKELKYH
+1492 SKELRYH
-1499 PNGERYI
+1499 PKTKEHPEGERYI

-1540 GLLKQLQDAHLD
+1540 GLLKQLQDAGLD

-1606 QYNTYIGRDGNI
+1606 QYSTSINADGNI
-1618 KRATWKDT
+1618 QKVIYNDLAGKSYDDYVKSQLNSEAKDK
-1626 VTENDWLNYIRRE
+1626 
-1639 TGLKLSGIDNETFEN
+1639 LKKAIKEGVNETTALSNVAAEYSLQSREEFSKGKNLADEN
-1654 IKTEAKASTKAEA
+1654 T
-1667 RDARKAEIEE
+1667 RD
-1677 IKNKFD
+1677 
-1683 EIESEA
+1683 
-1689 YFNLDDNTK
+1689 
-1698 EVIKLIHEKINE
+1698 
-1710 AYGAKPSKAKYQ
+1710 
-1722 EQLEVEIATLSD
+1722 
-1734 RLEDFKDTYIE
+1734 
-1745 EELDAI
+1745 
-1751 KDYIEAKNQILN
+1751 
-1763 NVINGFELSDD
+1763 
-1774 FDYNAI
+1774 
-1780 KSEKIKSAIKAYKD
+1780 
-1794 EQLRLAKQVA
+1794 
-1804 KGSRLLQFEAY
+1804 
-1815 KKKFDSDVIGNNS
+1815 
-1828 RQARNNR
+1828 ARNNR
-1835 LLDDMIHILRANESL
+1835 LLDDMINILQANQSL

-1878 ESRSPYDFL
+1878 EARSPYDFF

-1916 NTVRPRIADNYVVK
+1916 NTVQPHIADNYVVK
-1930 IAYSKDKY
+1930 VAYSKDKY
-1938 NLKEL
+1938 SLEEL
-1943 KKRFEKVEETDEGY
+1943 KKRFEKVEEVGDSY
-1957 VVTHNTLGWTND
+1957 VVTHNTLGWTKD

-2006 AVYKTLVDIGSNYDT
+2006 AVYKTLADIGSNYDT

-2050 KPIEEAIAS
+2050 KPIEEAIKS
-2059 LGKEILNAYHIKTDK
+2059 LGEEILNAYHINTDK
-2074 MNLDDIVARVNALL
+2074 MNLGEIIARTNALL

-2103 PDELAKRLLNNDSR
+2103 PDELAKRLLNDKNR
-2117 PVKENKYIKHNT
+2117 PVK
-2129 YSGLIDYNDNSVF
+2129 
-2142 VFGSNPLGI
+2142 GSI
-2151 NGNPSKGTGGAALV
+2151 
-2165 ALNQGRVQQGE
+2165 
-2176 IMDNTISNNGRAY
+2176 
-2189 GLTTVKA
+2189 
-2196 PNARNNKGNQLSI
+2196 
-2209 EEITNNIKK
+2209 
-2218 LYQYANNNKDKTFKV
+2218 YQ
-2233 AYTDGKL
+2233 
-2240 LNGHSIEELV
+2240 H
-2250 NAFIN
+2250 
-2255 AGEIPNNV
+2255 
-2263 LFSDTLN
+2263 
-2270 KYFVKQTNINKE
+2270 
-2282 NINNIATDWTVLFA
+2282 DWAVLFA
-2296 YNDLAK
+2296 YKDLAK
-2302 LSNKIGDTARVCN
+2302 LSDKIGATARVCN

-2338 IEDENPALVV
+2338 LIEEYPALVV
-2348 GTSSIVNSIYAGY
+2348 NGSSIVSSIYAGY
-2361 DPNKGL
+2361 QPSKGL
-2367 RSYITSDAKSAYPS
+2367 RSYITSDEKSSYPS

-2409 IANRAIEV
+2409 IANRAIEI
-2417 INGSN
+2417 INGAN

-2434 YILNTAYKQTDAVV
+2434 YILNTAYKQTDAVIN
-2448 CNYTYDI
+2448 NYTYDV

-2460 VVNKEVDE
+2460 VINKEVE
-2468 TDEALRIMGYGCTPD
+2468 EEDEALRIMGYGCTPN
-2483 FTFNVKDVT
+2483 FTFDVKNVT
-2492 NPTQEEVDTWSKLSP
+2492 SPTQKEVDAWSKLSP

-2553 IDSET
+2553 VDSET
-2558 AYNLFDTAFSSD
+2558 AYNLFDTAFNSD

-2583 YAFVAEGFKIGR
+2583 YAFVAEGFKMGR
-2595 GAINKCIKNDAL
+2595 GAINKCIKNTTL
-2607 RDENTFVQYNGSR
+2607 RDENTFVQYNGAR
-2620 TSVVAQIKAQIDNAV
+2620 TSVVDQIKAQINNAV
-2635 ARTDLIE
+2635 ARTDLVE

-2654 PHKFMNKKYSSMF
+2654 PHKYMSKKYSSKF
-2667 KTVTRGMYEFSLNDK
+2667 KTVTRGMYELSLNNEDD
-2682 NNAIEFGFARES
+2682 AIEFGFARET
-2694 NSKVVPIQFNDY
+2694 NSKLVPVQFNDY

-2713 GNESVTK
+2713 GNENVTR
-2720 LYKIVSPAPG
+2720 LYKIYSPEYGTA
-2730 IGFAYPLNSLEAG
+2730 FAYPLNSLEPG
-2743 EDREVSINNANNSVP
+2743 EDREVSINNGNNYVP

-2771 SDDTDY
+2771 NPDVADY
-2777 TLEQLNELYKKHI
+2777 TIDELNELYKNHI
-2790 ATTKVNKVKAV
+2790 ATTKVNRVNVAA
-2801 THFDIMADANNDNGG
+2801 HFDIMEDAKKDNGG
-2816 AKDAINKIIKTFNNY
+2816 AKDAINKIVKAFNNTTATKV
-2831 EGNRIFIQN
+2831 FIQN
-2840 MYLYG
+2840 MYLHNNSDYRR
-2845 KTKYD
+2845 
-2850 SFTPPIHVEGETIS
+2850 FTAPIHIEGESTDDS
-2864 NDGESISI
+2864 GNKISI
-2872 NGNFLFRRAT
+2872 NGDFIFRQAT
-2882 KVSIESHNIRTG
+2882 KSNIALHNKLTNDSV
-2894 EHIEEKPQMVEI
+2894 EFKPQLVE
-2906 VRETPMASSREEVT
+2906 VSMMPAMASSREEVT

-2944 KELNRRSGLGDI
+2944 KELNRRSGLGDM

-3004 QFYRDENGNY
+3004 QFYKDGDNY

-3020 EVIEAIKNN
+3020 EVINAIKNN
-3029 PDLQRQFLE
+3029 PALQRQFLE
-3038 ALADA
+3038 TLADA

-3067 FYIEEMQK
+3067 FYIDEMQK
-3075 MIKELSNTSVID
+3075 MIKELSNSSVID

-3096 YLQKLSNDPNIQNGI
+3096 YLQKLSNDPNIQNGL
-3111 VSIWDGFH
+3111 VSIFDGFH
-3119 SSGWLDA
+3119 SSGWFDA
-3126 WFGDLQEQGNSLVQV
+3126 WVGDLQEQGNSLVQV
-3141 VTRKVMADIHA
+3141 VTRKVMADIRA
-3152 KESQSKD
+3152 KESQAKD
-3159 FAVAF
+3159 FAVTF
-3164 GKHFEDIKARAAK
+3164 GKHIEDIKARAAK

-3196 NYTDKFVEDIK
+3196 AYTDNFVEDIK

-3250 YQKLYNEDEFIIN
+3250 YQKLYDEDEFIIN
-3263 NHPQIYSEYVKLRE
+3263 KHPQIYSEYVKLRE
-3277 TIRQIN
+3277 GIRQIN

-3294 FEDKLV
+3294 FEDKLT

-3305 IDDLTS
+3305 INDLTS

-3326 PGIERAPDDSI
+3326 PGTEKAPDESI
-3337 IVINQ
+3337 IVTNQ
-3342 ELYDNARKQSL
+3342 EVYDNARKQSL
-3353 NDAIQL
+3353 NDAVQL
-3359 DQYLRRIKDIKEEYT
+3359 DQYLRRVKDIKEEYT
-3374 AKEEKEGFRD
+3374 AKEEKDGFRD
-3384 MLDKMLNIIDNAEV
+3384 MLEKMLNIIDNAEV

-3403 KVTTPASQLDTNK
+3403 KVTTPASQLESNK

-3430 WSVDDILKV
+3430 WSVDDTIKV

-3448 GITSG
+3448 GITSS

-3458 RKLIKEKLTKGE
+3458 RRIIKEKLAKGE

-3477 NIDASKFTNT
+3477 NIDASKFTNS
-3487 EIAKIK
+3487 EIADIK

-3501 TTNTSLFSDRNLI
+3501 TSSTSLFSDRNLI
-3514 NSAELTNE
+3514 NSAEPTSE

-3527 FFKMLNSG
+3527 FFKMLNSDG
-3535 GRSNPEYQKIITK
+3535 MTNPEYQEIVTK
-3548 INDITRKYYN
+3548 INNITRKYYD

-3572 DLKTL
+3572 DLKAL

-3582 ELDKTKKKIKTKYGY
+3582 ELDKTKKKKGKGSY
-3597 DVYEAYSEYAKE
+3597 DAYQAYSKYTKE

-3636 RVNIRYEVL
+3636 RVNARYEVL
-3645 RDEKGKIVIDETTGK
+3645 RDKKGKIIVDETTGK

-3675 YTTIAPNDAYWKD
+3675 YSTIAPNDAYWED
-3688 LNKRD
+3688 LNKRE
-3693 PKEAARQKKEVEDKT
+3693 PKEAARQKQEVENKT

-3727 KAKNAALAKG
+3727 KAKQAALAKG
-3737 IDYYKEWYDNNH
+3737 KAYYKEWYDSNH
-3749 VYNPFTHAYEALPI
+3749 VYNPFTHAYESLPI

-3794 NPNYIESYTDN
+3794 NPNYIEGYSDN

-3817 GTTHVPGYDNNLGLN
+3817 GTTHIPGYDNNLGLN

-3841 IQDTLMQFAKTET
+3841 IQDTLMSFAKTET
-3854 AKRAIASGMAPHRVK
+3854 AKRAISSGMTPHRAK

-3912 MPMLMTQLKNKES
+3912 MPMLMSQLKNKES
-3925 VDLDNIRSTKP
+3925 VDLDNIRKTKP
-3936 KRETYTSDEAYEKD
+3936 KRETYDTDEAYEKD
-3950 LEAYQKRMDEATKKN
+3950 LEAYQKRIDEATKKN

-3985 SAAGHY
+3985 ASAGHY

-4051 WVRRLVYDQYKIP
+4051 WVRRLLYDQYKIP
-4064 QNKLTRNASMLQSFT
+4064 QNKLTRTASMLQSFT
-4079 SAKFMMLNFT
+4079 SAKFMMLNIT
-4089 GAIGNITI
+4089 GGIGNITV

-4103 GEYIAK
+4103 GEYIAR
-4109 EYFTPT
+4109 EYFTPM
-4115 GWLKGKNMWRQAVPS
+4115 GWLKGKNMWRQGLPS

-4144 DALVKFMNIV
+4144 DALVKFMNVV

-4169 DTILNKIRDF
+4169 DGVLNKIRDF

-4198 MFFDNRMVKVPD
+4198 MFFDNRMVKVPE

-4222 TWEQYKNKFHE
+4222 TWEQYRNKFHE

-4249 YETFKKNILADDNK
+4249 YEEFKNNILADDNK
-4263 KKEYIW
+4263 KKEYVW

-4277 FANLYLTKEQKK
+4277 FANVYLTKEQKK

-4302 KVKFEELPTVMDQ
+4302 KAKFEELPTVMDQ
-4315 LDLKDGRLAFK
+4315 VDLKDGRLGFK
-4326 EGSILAELQA
+4326 DGSILAELQA
-4336 KSQDKEVGDGY
+4336 KSKDKEVGDGY

-4408 ERGTKEVGCAPA
+4408 ERGSKEVGCAPA

-4480 AAGDVVGALGGVC
+4480 AAGDAVGALGGIC

-4554 DIMSA
+4554 DIMAA

-4589 KLGRQIPIYRSLNN
+4589 KLGRQVPIYRSINN

>member
-20 AEVGNDDVLFNSLMS
+20 AEVGNNDVLFNSLMS

-47 KEFETYYV
+47 KEFETYYA

-131 GRLEEHAEDRKD
+131 GRLEEHTEDRKD
-143 NLANRVINRMFGAVA
+143 NLANRVINRMLGAVA
-158 KNILETRKIEAT
+158 KNILEARKVEAT

-181 MNTKSNDFIKIEEE
+181 MNTKSNDFVKLENE

-207 ATLKDMLSDKVKYFT
+207 ATLNDMLSDKVKYFT
-222 EVFQGDDRLGEI
+222 QVIQTDDRLGEI
-234 RFKKDDEISQQEVNW
+234 RFNKDDDLSQQEADW
-249 NESYS
+249 SESFD
-254 IEDDEALNLDDAA
+254 IEDDDDLNLNNAA
-267 DNGSNSEKDTTTARW
+267 DNASNNEKDTTTARW

-331 DYMDFKSVDNAIKG
+331 DYMDFKVVNSAIRG

-358 LEDVAE
+358 LEDIAE

-379 RKKPDFAYKV
+379 KKKPDFAYKL
-389 FQVYRRRTMRK
+389 FQVYRRRTIRK
-400 QQARIDDN
+400 QQVRIDDN
-408 TVIPVRSNTRADK
+408 SVSPTRSNNRADK

-440 MIEDTKDILESI
+440 MIEDTNDILGAI
-452 KTKIKDYKA
+452 KTKIDDYKK
-461 LQKTKGFDLNKE
+461 LQKTKGFDLNKQ

-522 LYGYLENTAKYANE
+522 LYSYLENTAKYANI
-536 TLTNKKYLDNKF
+536 TLNNKRNLDNRF
-548 KEANKIEDKKAR
+548 KEANKIKDKKAK

-569 AYKQGYLSTNTKTY
+569 AYKQGYLSTNTKAY

-596 VNIDSNSTNALGN
+596 VNIDCNSTNALGN

-615 NDSMITNFLNAIKA
+615 NDSMITNFLNAVKA
-629 TLTEEQKDG
+629 TLTEQQKDG
-638 TKVSTELINYG
+638 SKVSTELINYG

-667 RNENGAIINYGLF
+667 RNENGAVINYGLF

-690 TNYARDMV
+690 TNYARDMI

-735 AEQNPNMLMG
+735 SEQNPNMLMG

-768 DGLFS
+768 DDLFS
-773 KMHAIRNAKGEVI
+773 KMHAIKNAKGEVI
-786 GKEVS
+786 DKEVS

-823 FEVKENIETLED
+823 FEVKENTETLED

-868 VFANYHIGKGHKH
+868 VFANYHIGKGYKH

-908 TGTTTKYGDSL
+908 TGKTTKYGNKL
-919 LKYLFPSLYGGARD
+919 LEYLFPSLYGGARD
-933 GFIPFTIN
+933 GFIPFTTN
-941 ANGEVELNLTADQEA
+941 TNGEVELNLSAEQEA
-956 MITRMVKGFVT
+956 MITRMVKGFIT

-974 ARMSEYKDLDI
+974 TRMSEYKDLDI

-1008 NDVFEGDT
+1008 NDIFEGDT

-1049 ENSTIV
+1049 ENSAIV

-1106 RIEGEDG
+1106 KVEGEDG
-1113 ILVKDLVKNAKLTLE
+1113 ILVKDLVKNAKLTLD
-1128 QARDLMGGPIL
+1128 QARDLMGGPIV
-1139 YKPDGTP
+1139 YDNNGKPKLNNDG
-1146 ELNKDKSCRRS
+1146 SYRRS
-1157 GGFSNTTVN
+1157 GGFSNTTIN

-1225 DEKLNTIAPRQIKN
+1225 DKDLNTIAPRQIKN

-1253 LEQVYNAMKDN
+1253 LEQVYEAMKAN
-1264 NIDQLNTEET
+1264 KIDQLNTEET

-1306 DYRDEYDYNHLYT
+1306 DYREEYDYNHLYT

-1340 ILDNIARNS
+1340 ILDNIDSNS
-1349 PLYAYKEDFFNMYV
+1349 PLYDYKEDFFNMYV
-1363 ANIKDSFNNLVDELK
+1363 ANIKDSFNKLVDELK
-1378 IPIDKDGNI
+1378 IPLDKDGNI
-1387 KFDESGNITG
+1387 KFDEAGNITG
-1397 LDMQVFFDKLKD
+1397 VDMQVFFDKLKD

-1430 PIAPNGC
+1430 PIAANGC

-1511 KSNFGFAKNADGT
+1511 ASNFGFAKNADGT
-1524 YKDVD
+1524 YKKSK
-1529 EVRDKDGNLIG
+1529 EE
-1540 GLLKQLQDAHLD
+1540 LLKELQAAGLD

-1606 QYNTYIGRDGNI
+1606 QYNTYIDKHGNI
-1618 KRATWKDT
+1618 RKQDYSEKLDIYDYANYVNRHLEKADKIKDKS
-1626 VTENDWLNYIRRE
+1626 VREAFEKLNKEIDEQFEKSRKELAEEETQAYDVLTDETKELVKAAHKAFESQAVKNPETGKLTKDSYLKQLQFVADYIR
-1639 TGLKLSGIDNETFEN
+1639 TN
-1654 IKTEAKASTKAEA
+1654 KT
-1667 RDARKAEIEE
+1667 
-1677 IKNKFD
+1677 
-1683 EIESEA
+1683 
-1689 YFNLDDNTK
+1689 NLDAADDNFIS
-1698 EVIKLIHEKINE
+1698 VHEDMVDSISNE
-1710 AYGAKPSKAKYQ
+1710 YIDKKTFKSDKAKEILQARIDKFNKAAKKLGIMSYKQ
-1722 EQLEVEIATLSD
+1722 YLAQNVE
-1734 RLEDFKDTYIE
+1734 
-1745 EELDAI
+1745 DANTR
-1751 KDYIEAKNQILN
+1751 E
-1763 NVINGFELSDD
+1763 
-1774 FDYNAI
+1774 
-1780 KSEKIKSAIKAYKD
+1780 
-1794 EQLRLAKQVA
+1794 
-1804 KGSRLLQFEAY
+1804 
-1815 KKKFDSDVIGNNS
+1815 
-1828 RQARNNR
+1828 ARNNR
-1835 LLDDMIHILRANESL
+1835 LLDDMIHILQANESL

-1878 ESRSPYDFL
+1878 EARSPYDFL

-1916 NTVRPRIADNYVVK
+1916 NTVHPHITDKYTIKVV
-1930 IAYSKDKY
+1930 YSKDKY
-1938 NLKEL
+1938 NLEEL
-1943 KKRFEKVEETDEGY
+1943 QKRFEKVEETDEGY

-2006 AVYKTLVDIGSNYDT
+2006 AVYKTLADIGSNYDT

-2050 KPIEEAIAS
+2050 KPIEEAIKL
-2059 LGKEILNAYHIKTDK
+2059 LGKEILETYHINTDK
-2074 MNLDDIVARVNALL
+2074 MNLGEIVDRVNGLL
-2088 GVKYSLDKH
+2088 GTKYSLDKH

-2103 PDELAKRLLNNDSR
+2103 PDELAKRLLNDKNR
-2117 PVKENKYIKHNT
+2117 PVK
-2129 YSGLIDYNDNSVF
+2129 GSV
-2142 VFGSNPLGI
+2142 
-2151 NGNPSKGTGGAALV
+2151 
-2165 ALNQGRVQQGE
+2165 
-2176 IMDNTISNNGRAY
+2176 
-2189 GLTTVKA
+2189 
-2196 PNARNNKGNQLSI
+2196 
-2209 EEITNNIKK
+2209 
-2218 LYQYANNNKDKTFKV
+2218 YQ
-2233 AYTDGKL
+2233 
-2240 LNGHSIEELV
+2240 H
-2250 NAFIN
+2250 
-2255 AGEIPNNV
+2255 
-2263 LFSDTLN
+2263 
-2270 KYFVKQTNINKE
+2270 
-2282 NINNIATDWTVLFA
+2282 DWAVLFA
-2296 YNDLAK
+2296 YKDIAK
-2302 LSNKIGDTARVCN
+2302 LADKIGSTARVCN

-2348 GTSSIVNSIYAGY
+2348 GTSSIVSSIYAGY
-2361 DPNKGL
+2361 DPTKGL
-2367 RSYITSDAKSAYPS
+2367 RSYITSNAKSVYPS

-2448 CNYTYDI
+2448 NNYTYDV
-2455 EKKQT
+2455 EKKET
-2460 VVNKEVDE
+2460 KVNKEVDE

-2492 NPTQEEVDTWSKLSP
+2492 NPTQEEVDAWSKLSP

-2553 IDSET
+2553 VDNET
-2558 AYNLFDTAFSSD
+2558 AYNLFDTAFNSD
-2570 NPLVKLAAMDMIK
+2570 NPLVKLAAMDMVK

-2595 GAINKCIKNDAL
+2595 GAINKCIKNTAL

-2620 TSVVAQIKAQIDNAV
+2620 TSIIAQIKAQVDNAV
-2635 ARTDLIE
+2635 ARTDLVE
-2642 QYLRTDPGVTNV
+2642 QYLRSDPGVTIV

-2667 KTVTRGMYEFSLNDK
+2667 KTVTRGMYEFSLDDK
-2682 NNAIEFGFARES
+2682 DNAIEFGFARES
-2694 NSKVVPIQFNDY
+2694 NSKFVPIQFNNY
-2706 IYITKKE
+2706 IYITNKE
-2713 GNESVTK
+2713 GNETVTR
-2720 LYKIVSPAPG
+2720 LYKIVSPDLGSG
-2730 IGFAYPLNSLEAG
+2730 IGFAYPLNSLESG
-2743 EDREVSINNANNSVP
+2743 EDREVSINNANNTVP
-2758 LPSYYEAVIENLM
+2758 LPSYYEAVIDNLM
-2771 SDDTDY
+2771 NSEVADY
-2777 TLEQLNELYKKHI
+2777 TLDELNELYKNHI

-2816 AKDAINKIIKTFNNY
+2816 AKDAIDKIIKTFNDY

-2864 NDGESISI
+2864 DDGEPISV

-2894 EHIEEKPQMVEI
+2894 EHIEEKPQLVEI

-2998 TLGKFN
+2998 TLGKFS

-3014 FAINSP
+3014 YAINSP

-3029 PDLQRQFLE
+3029 PALQRQFLE
-3038 ALADA
+3038 SLADA

-3075 MIKELSNTSVID
+3075 MIKELSNSSVID

-3096 YLQKLSNDPNIQNGI
+3096 YLQKLSNDPNIQNGL
-3111 VSIWDGFH
+3111 VSIFDGFH
-3119 SSGWLDA
+3119 SSGWFDA
-3126 WFGDLQEQGNSLVQV
+3126 WVGDLQEQGNSLVQV
-3141 VTRKVMADIHA
+3141 VTRKVMADIRA
-3152 KESQSKD
+3152 KESQAKD
-3159 FAVAF
+3159 FAVSF

-3217 VNVQENPMEYIQA
+3217 VNIQENPMEYIQA
-3230 KHKLDKFL
+3230 KHKLDKFF

-3277 TIRQIN
+3277 GIRQIN

-3305 IDDLTS
+3305 INDLTS

-3326 PGIERAPDDSI
+3326 PGTEQAPDGSI
-3337 IVINQ
+3337 IVTNQ
-3342 ELYDNARKQSL
+3342 EVYDNARKQSL
-3353 NDAIQL
+3353 NDAVQL

-3403 KVTTPASQLDTNK
+3403 KVTTPASQLETNK

-3430 WSVDDILKV
+3430 WSVDDVLKV
-3439 QIEDAYKKL
+3439 RIEDAYKKL

-3458 RKLIKEKLTKGE
+3458 RALIKDKLAKGE

-3477 NIDASKFTNT
+3477 NIDASKFTNV
-3487 EIAKIK
+3487 EIAAIR

-3501 TTNTSLFSDRNLI
+3501 TSSTSLFSDRNLI
-3514 NSAELTNE
+3514 NSAEPTSE

-3527 FFKMLNSG
+3527 FFKMLNSNG
-3535 GRSNPEYQKIITK
+3535 MTNPEYQEIITK
-3548 INDITRKYYN
+3548 INNITRKYYD
-3558 SAAKIVETSKMSIE
+3558 SAAKIVETSKMSIK
-3572 DLKTL
+3572 DLKAL
-3577 ADLYD
+3577 GDLYD
-3582 ELDKTKKKIKTKYGY
+3582 ELDKTKKKKGKGSY
-3597 DVYEAYSEYAKE
+3597 DAYQSYSKYAKE

-3636 RVNIRYEVL
+3636 RVNNRYEVL
-3645 RDEKGKIVIDETTGK
+3645 RDKKGKIVIDEATGK
-3660 AVYDLTKAPKPNHWL
+3660 AVYDLTKAPTPNHWL
-3675 YTTIAPNDAYWKD
+3675 YTTIAPNDAYWED

-3708 KAQEFLSNTLETI
+3708 NAQEFLSNTLETI

-3737 IDYYKEWYDNNH
+3737 KAYYKEWYDNNH

-3794 NPNYIESYTDN
+3794 NPNYIEGYTDN

-3817 GTTHVPGYDNNLGLN
+3817 GTTHVPGYDNDLGLN

-3841 IQDTLMQFAKTET
+3841 IQDTLMSFAKTET

-3874 AKWAAKQAKEFI
+3874 AKWATKQAKEFI
-3886 GFSDMLPSGKDSWY
+3886 GFSDMLPSGKDTWY

-3925 VDLDNIRSTKP
+3925 IDLDNIRSTKP
-3936 KRETYTSDEAYEKD
+3936 KRETYASDEAYEKD
-3950 LEAYQKRMDEATKKN
+3950 LEAYQKRIDEATKKN

-4003 THRMLSKMKAY
+4003 THRMLGKMKAY

-4029 STSDETS
+4029 STSDEIS

-4079 SAKFMMLNFT
+4079 SAKFMMLNIT
-4089 GAIGNITI
+4089 GGIGNITV

-4115 GWLKGKNMWRQAVPS
+4115 GWLKGKNMWRQAIPS

-4169 DTILNKIRDF
+4169 DTVLNKIRDF

-4198 MFFDNRMVKVPD
+4198 MFFDNRMVKVLD

-4240 GGNEELLNK
+4240 GGNDELLNK
-4249 YETFKKNILADDNK
+4249 YEEFKKNILADDNK

-4302 KVKFEELPTVMDQ
+4302 KAKFEELPTIMDQ
-4315 LDLKDGRLAFK
+4315 VDLKDGRLAFK

-4336 KSQDKEVGDGY
+4336 KSKDKEVGDGY

-4480 AAGDVVGALGGVC
+4480 AAGDVVGALGGIC

-4506 LKNSLWGNLMLYEA
+4506 LKNSLWANLMLYEA

-4554 DIMSA
+4554 DIMAA

-4578 GRYAGQNKILV
+4578 GRYAGQNKIIV
-4589 KLGRQIPIYRSLNN
+4589 KLGRQIPIYRSINN

>member
-35 AVIDGSRPSGFN
+35 AVIDGSRLSGFN
-47 KEFETYYV
+47 KEFETYYA

-85 VNEHTTDSAFISDV
+85 VNEYTTDSAFISDV

-131 GRLEEHAEDRKD
+131 GRLEEHAENRKD
-143 NLANRVINRMFGAVA
+143 NLANRVINRMLGAVA
-158 KNILETRKIEAT
+158 TNILEARKVEAT

-181 MNTKSNDFIKIEEE
+181 MNTKSNDFVKLENE

-222 EVFQGDDRLGEI
+222 QVIQTDDRLGEI
-234 RFKKDDEISQQEVNW
+234 RFKKDDDLSQQEADW
-249 NESYS
+249 SESFD
-254 IEDDEALNLDDAA
+254 IEDDDDLNLNNAA
-267 DNGSNSEKDTTTARW
+267 DNASNNEKDTTTARW

-331 DYMDFKSVDNAIKG
+331 DYMDFKVVNSAIRG

-358 LEDVAE
+358 LEDIAE

-379 RKKPDFAYKV
+379 KKKPDFAYKL
-389 FQVYRRRTMRK
+389 FQVYRRRTIRK
-400 QQARIDDN
+400 QQVRIDDN
-408 TVIPVRSNTRADK
+408 SVSPTRSNNRADK

-440 MIEDTKDILESI
+440 MIEDTNDILGAI
-452 KTKIKDYKA
+452 KTKIDDYKT
-461 LQKTKGFDLNKE
+461 LQKTKGFDLNKQ

-502 ARLNGKVDGKA
+502 ARLNGKVDGKT

-536 TLTNKKYLDNKF
+536 TLNNKRNLDNRF
-548 KEANKIEDKKAR
+548 KEANKIKDKKAK
-560 KEALDSVRE
+560 KEALDNVRE
-569 AYKQGYLSTNTKTY
+569 AYKQGYLSTNTKAY
-583 ALELAKAL
+583 ALELAKSL

-615 NDSMITNFLNAIKA
+615 NDSMITNFLNAVKA
-629 TLTEEQKDG
+629 TLTEQQKDG
-638 TKVSTELINYG
+638 SKVSTELINYG

-667 RNENGAIINYGLF
+667 RDENGAVINYGLF

-735 AEQNPNMLMG
+735 TEQNPKMLMG

-773 KMHAIRNAKGEVI
+773 KMHAIKNTKGEVI
-786 GKEVS
+786 AKEVS

-823 FEVKENIETLED
+823 FEVKENTETLED

-908 TGTTTKYGDSL
+908 TGTTTKYGDDL

-933 GFIPFTIN
+933 GFIPFTTN

-956 MITRMVKGFVT
+956 MISRMVKGFVT

-974 ARMSEYKDLDI
+974 TRMSEYKDLDI

-1008 NDVFEGDT
+1008 NDIFEGDT

-1049 ENSTIV
+1049 ENSTII

-1064 VQARLKA
+1064 VQSRLKA

-1106 RIEGEDG
+1106 KVEGEDG
-1113 ILVKDLVKNAKLTLE
+1113 ILVKDLVKNSKLTLE
-1128 QARDLMGGPIL
+1128 QARDLMGGPIM
-1139 YKPDGTP
+1139 YDNDGKPKLNADG
-1146 ELNKDKSCRRS
+1146 SYRRS
-1157 GGFSNTTVN
+1157 GGFSNTTIN

-1225 DEKLNTIAPRQIKN
+1225 DDKLNTIAPRQIKN

-1253 LEQVYNAMKDN
+1253 LEQVYEAMKAN
-1264 NIDQLNTEET
+1264 KIDQLNTEET

-1306 DYRDEYDYNHLYT
+1306 DYREEYDYNHLYT

-1340 ILDNIARNS
+1340 ILDNIDSNS
-1349 PLYAYKEDFFNMYV
+1349 PLHAYKEDFFNMYV
-1363 ANIKDSFNNLVDELK
+1363 ANIKDSFNKLVDELK
-1378 IPIDKDGNI
+1378 ISLDEDGNI

-1397 LDMQVFFDKLKD
+1397 VDMQVFFDKLKD

-1430 PIAPNGC
+1430 PIAANGC

-1449 INKLESI
+1449 VNKLESI

-1511 KSNFGFAKNADGT
+1511 ASNFDFAKNADGT
-1524 YKDVD
+1524 YKKSK
-1529 EVRDKDGNLIG
+1529 EE
-1540 GLLKQLQDAHLD
+1540 LLKELQDAGLD

-1606 QYNTYIGRDGNI
+1606 QYNTTINANGDIQKVLY
-1618 KRATWKDT
+1618 
-1626 VTENDWLNYIRRE
+1626 NDLAGKSYDNYVKSQLN
-1639 TGLKLSGIDNETFEN
+1639 S
-1654 IKTEAKASTKAEA
+1654 EAKA
-1667 RDARKAEIEE
+1667 
-1677 IKNKFD
+1677 
-1683 EIESEA
+1683 
-1689 YFNLDDNTK
+1689 
-1698 EVIKLIHEKINE
+1698 KLK
-1710 AYGAKPSKAKYQ
+1710 K
-1722 EQLEVEIATLSD
+1722 
-1734 RLEDFKDTYIE
+1734 
-1745 EELDAI
+1745 AI
-1751 KDYIEAKNQILN
+1751 KDDVNETTALSNVATEYGLQSREEFSKDKNL
-1763 NVINGFELSDD
+1763 
-1774 FDYNAI
+1774 A
-1780 KSEKIKSAIKAYKD
+1780 D
-1794 EQLRLAKQVA
+1794 ENTR
-1804 KGSRLLQFEAY
+1804 E
-1815 KKKFDSDVIGNNS
+1815 
-1828 RQARNNR
+1828 ARNNR
-1835 LLDDMIHILRANESL
+1835 LLDDMIHILQANESL

-1878 ESRSPYDFL
+1878 EARSPYDFL

-1916 NTVRPRIADNYVVK
+1916 NTVHPHITDKYTIKV
-1930 IAYSKDKY
+1930 AYSKDKY
-1938 NLKEL
+1938 NLEEL
-1943 KKRFEKVEETDEGY
+1943 QKRFEKVEETDEGY

-2006 AVYKTLVDIGSNYDT
+2006 AVYKTLADIGSNYDT

-2031 TRIVNAYNANKSIY
+2031 TKIVNAYNANKSIY

-2050 KPIEEAIAS
+2050 KPIEEAIRS
-2059 LGKEILNAYHIKTDK
+2059 LGKEILNTYHINTDK
-2074 MNLDDIVARVNALL
+2074 MNLGEIIARVNGLL
-2088 GVKYSLDKH
+2088 GTKYSLDKH

-2103 PDELAKRLLNNDSR
+2103 PDELAKRLLNDKNR
-2117 PVKENKYIKHNT
+2117 PVK
-2129 YSGLIDYNDNSVF
+2129 
-2142 VFGSNPLGI
+2142 GSI
-2151 NGNPSKGTGGAALV
+2151 
-2165 ALNQGRVQQGE
+2165 
-2176 IMDNTISNNGRAY
+2176 
-2189 GLTTVKA
+2189 
-2196 PNARNNKGNQLSI
+2196 
-2209 EEITNNIKK
+2209 
-2218 LYQYANNNKDKTFKV
+2218 YQ
-2233 AYTDGKL
+2233 
-2240 LNGHSIEELV
+2240 H
-2250 NAFIN
+2250 
-2255 AGEIPNNV
+2255 
-2263 LFSDTLN
+2263 
-2270 KYFVKQTNINKE
+2270 
-2282 NINNIATDWTVLFA
+2282 DWGVLFA

-2302 LSNKIGDTARVCN
+2302 LSDKIGSTARVCN

-2361 DPNKGL
+2361 DPTKGL
-2367 RSYITSDAKSAYPS
+2367 RSYITSNAKSAYPS

-2434 YILNTAYKQTDAVV
+2434 YILNVAYKQTDAVV
-2448 CNYTYDI
+2448 NNYNYDV

-2460 VVNKEVDE
+2460 IVNKEVDE

-2492 NPTQEEVDTWSKLSP
+2492 NPTQEEVNAWSKLSP
-2507 AQKISWLKANS
+2507 AQKISWLKSNS

-2553 IDSET
+2553 VDNET

-2570 NPLVKLAAMDMIK
+2570 NPLVKLAAMDMVK

-2595 GAINKCIKNDAL
+2595 GAINKCIKNTAL

-2620 TSVVAQIKAQIDNAV
+2620 TSIIAQIKAQVDNAV
-2635 ARTDLIE
+2635 SRTDLIE
-2642 QYLRTDPGVTNV
+2642 QYLRSDPGVSNV

-2667 KTVTRGMYEFSLNDK
+2667 KTVTRGMYEFSLDDK
-2682 NNAIEFGFARES
+2682 DNAIEFGFARKS
-2694 NSKVVPIQFNDY
+2694 NSKFVPIQFNNY

-2713 GNESVTK
+2713 GNESVTR
-2720 LYKIVSPAPG
+2720 LYKIVSPDLGSG
-2730 IGFAYPLNSLEAG
+2730 IGFAYPLNGLEAG

-2758 LPSYYEAVIENLM
+2758 LPSYYEAVIDNLM
-2771 SDDTDY
+2771 NSEVADY
-2777 TLEQLNELYKKHI
+2777 TLDELNELYKKHV

-2801 THFDIMADANNDNGG
+2801 THFDIMSDANNDNGG

-2864 NDGESISI
+2864 NGGEPISI

-2894 EHIEEKPQMVEI
+2894 EHIEEKPQLVEI

-2998 TLGKFN
+2998 TLGKFS

-3020 EVIEAIKNN
+3020 EVINVIKNN
-3029 PDLQRQFLE
+3029 PALQRQFLE
-3038 ALADA
+3038 TLADA
-3043 NAIIDK
+3043 NAIVDK

-3067 FYIEEMQK
+3067 FYIDEMQK
-3075 MIKELSNTSVID
+3075 MIKELSNSSIID
-3087 DAEVKFGID
+3087 DAEVKFGLD
-3096 YLQKLSNDPNIQNGI
+3096 YLQKLSNDPNIQNGLI
-3111 VSIWDGFH
+3111 SIYDGFH

-3141 VTRKVMADIHA
+3141 VTRKVMADIRA
-3152 KESQSKD
+3152 KESQAKD
-3159 FAVAF
+3159 FAIAF

-3177 VGASVDL
+3177 VGASVDI

-3196 NYTDKFVEDIK
+3196 NYTDKFIEDIK

-3277 TIRQIN
+3277 AIRQIN

-3305 IDDLTS
+3305 INDLTS

-3326 PGIERAPDDSI
+3326 PGTEQAPDGSI
-3337 IVINQ
+3337 IVTNQ
-3342 ELYDNARKQSL
+3342 EVYDNVRKQSL
-3353 NDAIQL
+3353 NDAVQL

-3430 WSVDDILKV
+3430 WSVDDVLKV
-3439 QIEDAYKKL
+3439 RIEDAYKKL

-3458 RKLIKEKLTKGE
+3458 RALIKDKLAKGE

-3477 NIDASKFTNT
+3477 NIDASKFTNV
-3487 EIAKIK
+3487 EIAAIK
-3493 EDVERNYG
+3493 EDVEKNYG
-3501 TTNTSLFSDRNLI
+3501 TSSTSLFSDRNLI
-3514 NSAELTNE
+3514 NSAEPTNE

-3535 GRSNPEYQKIITK
+3535 NMTNPEYQEIITK
-3548 INDITRKYYN
+3548 INNITRKYYN

-3572 DLKTL
+3572 DLKAL
-3577 ADLYD
+3577 GDLYD
-3582 ELDKTKKKIKTKYGY
+3582 ELDKTKKHKGKGSY
-3597 DVYEAYSEYAKE
+3597 DVYQAYSKYAKE
-3609 NVNEKAYYDEEG
+3609 NVNEQAYYSEED

-3636 RVNIRYEVL
+3636 RVNARYEVL
-3645 RDEKGKIVIDETTGK
+3645 RDKKGKIVIDETTGK
-3660 AVYDLTKAPKPNHWL
+3660 AVYDLTKAPTPNHWL
-3675 YTTIAPNDAYWKD
+3675 YTTIAPNDAYWED

-3737 IDYYKEWYDNNH
+3737 TAYYKEWYDNNH

-3794 NPNYIESYTDN
+3794 NPNYIEGYTDN

-3841 IQDTLMQFAKTET
+3841 IQDTLMSFAKTET
-3854 AKRAIASGMAPHRVK
+3854 AKRAIASGMAPHRAK

-3936 KRETYTSDEAYEKD
+3936 KRETYASDEAYEKD
-3950 LEAYQKRMDEATKKN
+3950 LEAYQKRIDEATKKN

-3991 NAIQD
+3991 NAIQN

-4003 THRMLSKMKAY
+4003 THRMLGKMKAY

-4064 QNKLTRNASMLQSFT
+4064 QNKLTRTASMLQSFT
-4079 SAKFMMLNFT
+4079 SAKFMMLNIT
-4089 GAIGNITI
+4089 GGIGNITV

-4115 GWLKGKNMWRQAVPS
+4115 GWLKGKNMWRHAIPS

-4169 DTILNKIRDF
+4169 DTVLNKIRDF

-4233 YAMKNII
+4233 YAMRNII

-4249 YETFKKNILADDNK
+4249 YETFKKDILADDNK
-4263 KKEYIW
+4263 KKEYVW
-4269 NRRDINTE
+4269 NRRYINTE

-4289 QFIAERKKLEKEA
+4289 QFITERKKLEKEA

-4315 LDLKDGRLAFK
+4315 VDLKDGRLAFK

-4336 KSQDKEVGDGY
+4336 KSKDKEVGDGY

-4408 ERGTKEVGCAPA
+4408 ERGTKEIGCAPA
-4420 LFDFLTTPIRQLRYE
+4420 LFDFLTTPIRKLRYE
-4435 KEMSDGQVEALESL
+4435 KEMSDGQVEVLESL

-4480 AAGDVVGALGGVC
+4480 AASDVVGALGGIC

-4520 DDLTTQSMMY
+4520 DELTTQSMMY

-4554 DIMSA
+4554 DIMAA

-4578 GRYAGQNKILV
+4578 GRYAGQNKIIV

-4622 LINVKDWANDIRGT
+4622 LINIKDWANDIRGT

>member
-47 KEFETYYV
+47 KEFETYYA

-143 NLANRVINRMFGAVA
+143 NLANRVINRMLGAVA
-158 KNILETRKIEAT
+158 TNILEARKVEAT

-181 MNTKSNDFIKIEEE
+181 MNTKSNDFVKLEDE
-195 VSKYTPQLRNQF
+195 VSKTTPQLRNQF

-222 EVFQGDDRLGEI
+222 QVIQTDDRLGEI
-234 RFKKDDEISQQEVNW
+234 RFKKDDDLSQQEADW
-249 NESYS
+249 SESFD
-254 IEDDEALNLDDAA
+254 IEDDDDLNLNNAA
-267 DNGSNSEKDTTTARW
+267 DNASNNEKDTTTARW

-331 DYMDFKSVDNAIKG
+331 DYMDFKVVNSAIRG

-358 LEDVAE
+358 LEDIAK

-379 RKKPDFAYKV
+379 KKKPDFAYKL
-389 FQVYRRRTMRK
+389 FQVYRRRTIRK
-400 QQARIDDN
+400 QQVRIDDN
-408 TVIPVRSNTRADK
+408 SVSPTRSNNRADK

-440 MIEDTKDILESI
+440 MIEDTNDILGAI
-452 KTKIKDYKA
+452 KTKIDDYKT
-461 LQKTKGFDLNKE
+461 LQKTKGFDLNKQ

-502 ARLNGKVDGKA
+502 ARLNGKVDGKT

-536 TLTNKKYLDNKF
+536 TLNNKRNLDNRF
-548 KEANKIEDKKAR
+548 KEANKIKDKKAK

-569 AYKQGYLSTNTKTY
+569 AYKQGYLSTNTKAY
-583 ALELAKAL
+583 ALELAKSL

-615 NDSMITNFLNAIKA
+615 NDSMITNFLNAVKA
-629 TLTEEQKDG
+629 TLTEQQKDG
-638 TKVSTELINYG
+638 SKVSTELINYG

-667 RNENGAIINYGLF
+667 RDENGAVINYGLF

-735 AEQNPNMLMG
+735 TEQNPKMLMG

-773 KMHAIRNAKGEVI
+773 KMHAIKNAKGEVI
-786 GKEVS
+786 AKEVS

-803 QFKNIF
+803 QFRNIF
-809 KQELLDMANFINIV
+809 KQELLDMVNFINIV
-823 FEVKENIETLED
+823 FEVKENTETLKD

-908 TGTTTKYGDSL
+908 TGTTTKYGDDL

-933 GFIPFTIN
+933 GFIPFTTN

-974 ARMSEYKDLDI
+974 TRMSEYKDLDI

-1008 NDVFEGDT
+1008 NDIFEGDT

-1049 ENSTIV
+1049 ENSTII

-1064 VQARLKA
+1064 VQSRLKA

-1084 ITIKNTVRTS
+1084 ITINNTVRTS

-1106 RIEGEDG
+1106 KVEGEDG
-1113 ILVKDLVKNAKLTLE
+1113 ILVKDLVKNAKLTLD
-1128 QARDLMGGPIL
+1128 QARDLMGGPIM
-1139 YKPDGTP
+1139 YDNNGKPKLNADG
-1146 ELNKDKSCRRS
+1146 SYRRS
-1157 GGFSNTTVN
+1157 GGFSNTTIN

-1225 DEKLNTIAPRQIKN
+1225 DDKLNTIAPRQIKN

-1253 LEQVYNAMKDN
+1253 LEQVYEAMKAN
-1264 NIDQLNTEET
+1264 KIDQLNTEET

-1306 DYRDEYDYNHLYT
+1306 DYREEYDYNHLYT

-1340 ILDNIARNS
+1340 ILDNIDSNS
-1349 PLYAYKEDFFNMYV
+1349 PLHAYKEDFFNMYV
-1363 ANIKDSFNNLVDELK
+1363 ANIKDSFNKLVDELK
-1378 IPIDKDGNI
+1378 ISLDEDGNI

-1397 LDMQVFFDKLKD
+1397 VDMQVFFDKLKD

-1430 PIAPNGC
+1430 PIAANGC

-1449 INKLESI
+1449 VNKLESI

-1511 KSNFGFAKNADGT
+1511 ASNFGFAKNADGT
-1524 YKDVD
+1524 YKKSK
-1529 EVRDKDGNLIG
+1529 EE
-1540 GLLKQLQDAHLD
+1540 LLKELQDAGLD

-1626 VTENDWLNYIRRE
+1626 VTENDWLNYVRRE
-1639 TGLKLSGIDNETFEN
+1639 TGLRLSGIDNEKFEN
-1654 IKTEAKASTKAEA
+1654 IKADAKASTKAEA
-1667 RDARKAEIEE
+1667 RDARKAEIAE
-1677 IKNKFD
+1677 IKNRFD

-1689 YFNLDDNTK
+1689 YFNLDDDTK

-1710 AYGAKPSKAKYQ
+1710 AYGPKPSKAKYQ
-1722 EQLEVEIATLSD
+1722 EQLEVEISTLTG
-1734 RLEDFKDTYIE
+1734 RLEEFKDIYIE

-1751 KDYIEAKNQILN
+1751 KDYIEAKKQILN

-1780 KSEKIKSAIKAYKD
+1780 KSEKIKSAITAYKD
-1794 EQLRLAKQVA
+1794 EQLRLAKQIA
-1804 KGSRLLQFEAY
+1804 RSSRLLQFEAY
-1815 KKKFDSDVIGNNS
+1815 KKKFDSDVIGNNT
-1828 RQARNNR
+1828 REARNNR
-1835 LLDDMIHILRANESL
+1835 LLDDMIHILQANESL

-1865 RDKVMNPIVKEVR
+1865 RDKVMNPVVKEVR
-1878 ESRSPYDFL
+1878 EARSPYDFL

-1916 NTVRPRIADNYVVK
+1916 NTVHPHITDKYTIKV
-1930 IAYSKDKY
+1930 AYSKDKY
-1938 NLKEL
+1938 NLEEL
-1943 KKRFEKVEETDEGY
+1943 QKRFEKVEETDEGY

-2006 AVYKTLVDIGSNYDT
+2006 AVYKTLADIGSNYDT

-2031 TRIVNAYNANKSIY
+2031 TKIVNAYNANKSIY

-2050 KPIEEAIAS
+2050 KPIEEAIRS
-2059 LGKEILNAYHIKTDK
+2059 LGKEILNTYHINTDK
-2074 MNLDDIVARVNALL
+2074 MNLGEIVARVNGLL
-2088 GVKYSLDKH
+2088 GTKYSLDKH
-2097 NDITLS
+2097 NDIILS
-2103 PDELAKRLLNNDSR
+2103 PDELAKRLLNDKNR
-2117 PVKENKYIKHNT
+2117 PVK
-2129 YSGLIDYNDNSVF
+2129 V
-2142 VFGSNPLGI
+2142 
-2151 NGNPSKGTGGAALV
+2151 
-2165 ALNQGRVQQGE
+2165 
-2176 IMDNTISNNGRAY
+2176 
-2189 GLTTVKA
+2189 
-2196 PNARNNKGNQLSI
+2196 SI
-2209 EEITNNIKK
+2209 
-2218 LYQYANNNKDKTFKV
+2218 YQ
-2233 AYTDGKL
+2233 
-2240 LNGHSIEELV
+2240 H
-2250 NAFIN
+2250 
-2255 AGEIPNNV
+2255 
-2263 LFSDTLN
+2263 
-2270 KYFVKQTNINKE
+2270 
-2282 NINNIATDWTVLFA
+2282 DWGVLFA

-2302 LSNKIGDTARVCN
+2302 LSDKIGSTARVCN

-2361 DPNKGL
+2361 DPTKGL
-2367 RSYITSDAKSAYPS
+2367 RSYITSNAKSAYPS

-2434 YILNTAYKQTDAVV
+2434 YILNAAYKQTDAVV
-2448 CNYTYDI
+2448 NNYTYDV

-2460 VVNKEVDE
+2460 IVNKEFDE

-2492 NPTQEEVDTWSKLSP
+2492 NPTQEEVNAWSKLSP
-2507 AQKISWLKANS
+2507 AQKISWLKSNS

-2553 IDSET
+2553 VDNET

-2570 NPLVKLAAMDMIK
+2570 NPLVKLAAMDMVK

-2595 GAINKCIKNDAL
+2595 GAINKCIKNTAL
-2607 RDENTFVQYNGSR
+2607 RDENTFVQFNGAR
-2620 TSVVAQIKAQIDNAV
+2620 TSIIAQIKAQVDNAV
-2635 ARTDLIE
+2635 SRTDLVE
-2642 QYLRTDPGVTNV
+2642 QYLRSDPGVSNV

-2667 KTVTRGMYEFSLNDK
+2667 ETVTRGMYEFSLDDK
-2682 NNAIEFGFARES
+2682 DNAIEFGFARES
-2694 NSKVVPIQFNDY
+2694 NAEFVPIQFNNY

-2713 GNESVTK
+2713 GNESVTR
-2720 LYKIVSPAPG
+2720 LYKIVSPDLGSG
-2730 IGFAYPLNSLEAG
+2730 IGFAYPLNGLEAG

-2758 LPSYYEAVIENLM
+2758 LPSYYEAVIDNLM
-2771 SDDTDY
+2771 NSEVADY
-2777 TLEQLNELYKKHI
+2777 TLDELNELYKKHV

-2801 THFDIMADANNDNGG
+2801 THFDIMSDANNDNGG

-2864 NDGESISI
+2864 NGGEPISI

-2894 EHIEEKPQMVEI
+2894 EHIEEKPQLVEI

-2998 TLGKFN
+2998 TLGKFS

-3020 EVIEAIKNN
+3020 EVINVIKNN
-3029 PDLQRQFLE
+3029 PALQRQFLE
-3038 ALADA
+3038 TLADA
-3043 NAIIDK
+3043 NAIVDK

-3067 FYIEEMQK
+3067 FYIDEMQK
-3075 MIKELSNTSVID
+3075 MIKELSNSSIID
-3087 DAEVKFGID
+3087 DAEVKFGLD
-3096 YLQKLSNDPNIQNGI
+3096 YLQKLSNDPNIQNGLI
-3111 VSIWDGFH
+3111 SIYDGFH

-3141 VTRKVMADIHA
+3141 VTRKVMADIRA
-3152 KESQSKD
+3152 KESQAKD
-3159 FAVAF
+3159 FAIAF
-3164 GKHFEDIKARAAK
+3164 GKNFEDIKARAAK
-3177 VGASVDL
+3177 VGASVDI

-3250 YQKLYNEDEFIIN
+3250 YQKLYDEDEFIIN

-3277 TIRQIN
+3277 AIRQIN

-3305 IDDLTS
+3305 INDLTS

-3326 PGIERAPDDSI
+3326 PGTEQAPDGSI
-3337 IVINQ
+3337 VVTNQ
-3342 ELYDNARKQSL
+3342 EVYDNARKQSL
-3353 NDAIQL
+3353 NDAVQL

-3430 WSVDDILKV
+3430 WSVDDVLKV
-3439 QIEDAYKKL
+3439 RIEDAYKKL
-3448 GITSG
+3448 GITNF

-3458 RKLIKEKLTKGE
+3458 RAFIKDKLAKGE

-3487 EIAKIK
+3487 EIAAIK

-3501 TTNTSLFSDRNLI
+3501 TNNTSLFSDRNLI
-3514 NSAELTNE
+3514 NSAEPTNE

-3535 GRSNPEYQKIITK
+3535 GMTNPEYQEIITK
-3548 INDITRKYYN
+3548 INNITRKYYN

-3572 DLKTL
+3572 DLKAL
-3577 ADLYD
+3577 GDLYD
-3582 ELDKTKKKIKTKYGY
+3582 ELDKTKKHKGKGSY
-3597 DVYEAYSEYAKE
+3597 DAYQAYSKYAKE
-3609 NVNEKAYYDEEG
+3609 NVNEQAYYSEED

-3636 RVNIRYEVL
+3636 RVNARYEVL
-3645 RDEKGKIVIDETTGK
+3645 RDKKGKIVIDETTGK
-3660 AVYDLTKAPKPNHWL
+3660 AVYDLTKAPTPNHWL
-3675 YTTIAPNDAYWKD
+3675 YTTIAPNDAYWED
-3688 LNKRD
+3688 LNKD
-3693 PKEAARQKKEVEDKT
+3693 NPKEAARQKKEVEDKT

-3737 IDYYKEWYDNNH
+3737 IAYYKEWYDNNH

-3794 NPNYIESYTDN
+3794 NPNYIEGYTDN

-3841 IQDTLMQFAKTET
+3841 IQDTLMSFAKTET
-3854 AKRAIASGMAPHRVK
+3854 AKRAIASGMAPHRAK

-3936 KRETYTSDEAYEKD
+3936 KRETYASDEAYEKD
-3950 LEAYQKRMDEATKKN
+3950 LEAYQKRIDEATKKN

-4003 THRMLSKMKAY
+4003 THRMLGKMKAY

-4036 YIEKADTRLQEQFDN
+4036 YIEKVDTRLQEQFDN

-4064 QNKLTRNASMLQSFT
+4064 QNKLTRTASMLQSFT
-4079 SAKFMMLNFT
+4079 SAKFMMLNIT
-4089 GAIGNITI
+4089 GGIGNITV

-4115 GWLKGKNMWRQAVPS
+4115 GWLKGKNMWRHAIPS

-4169 DTILNKIRDF
+4169 DTVLNKIRDF

-4233 YAMKNII
+4233 YAMRNII

-4249 YETFKKNILADDNK
+4249 YETFKKDILADDNK
-4263 KKEYIW
+4263 KKEYVW

-4289 QFIAERKKLEKEA
+4289 QFITERKKLEKEA

-4315 LDLKDGRLAFK
+4315 VDLKDGRLAFK

-4336 KSQDKEVGDGY
+4336 KSKDKEVGDGY

-4408 ERGTKEVGCAPA
+4408 ERGTKEIGCAPA
-4420 LFDFLTTPIRQLRYE
+4420 LFDFLTTPIRKLRYE
-4435 KEMSDGQVEALESL
+4435 KEISDGQVEVLESL

-4480 AAGDVVGALGGVC
+4480 AAGDVVGALGGIC

-4520 DDLTTQSMMY
+4520 DELTTQSMMY

-4554 DIMSA
+4554 DIMAA

-4578 GRYAGQNKILV
+4578 GRYAGQNKIIV

-4622 LINVKDWANDIRGT
+4622 LINIKDWANDIRGT

>member
-20 AEVGNDDVLFNSLMS
+20 AEVGNNDVLFNSLMS

-47 KEFETYYV
+47 KEFETYYA
-55 NNYGSIPNTNDESKE
+55 NNYGSIPNVNDESKE

-108 AKTCGIR
+108 AKICGIR

-131 GRLEEHAEDRKD
+131 GRLDEHNEDRKD
-143 NLANRVINRMFGAVA
+143 NLANRVINRMLGAVA
-158 KNILETRKIEAT
+158 KNILEARKVEAT

-181 MNTKSNDFIKIEEE
+181 MNTKSNDFVKLENE

-207 ATLKDMLSDKVKYFT
+207 ATLNDMLSDKVKYFT
-222 EVFQGDDRLGEI
+222 QVIQNDDRLGEI
-234 RFKKDDEISQQEVNW
+234 RFKKDDDLSQQEVDW

-254 IEDDEALNLDDAA
+254 IEDDETLNLDDAA
-267 DNGSNSEKDTTTARW
+267 DNGSNNEKDTTTARW
-282 EDNGTKSDFMKDFS
+282 EDNGTKSDFTKDFS

-345 DIETTNIDAFLKK
+345 DINNTNIDSFLKK

-389 FQVYRRRTMRK
+389 FQVYQRSTIRK

-408 TVIPVRSNTRADK
+408 TVVPVRSNTRADK

-440 MIEDTKDILESI
+440 MVEDTDEILESI
-452 KTKIKDYKA
+452 KTKIADYKT

-473 ALSADIINAIASRL
+473 ALSGEIINDIAARL

-522 LYGYLENTAKYANE
+522 LYSYLENTAKHANI
-536 TLTNKKYLDNKF
+536 TLNNKRNLDNRF
-548 KEANKIEDKKAR
+548 KEANKIKDKKAR

-569 AYKQGYLSTNTKTY
+569 AYKQGYLSTNTKAY
-583 ALELAKAL
+583 ALELAKSL

-615 NDSMITNFLNAIKA
+615 NDSMITNFLNAVKG
-629 TLTEEQKDG
+629 TLMEQQKDG
-638 TKVSTELINYG
+638 SKVSTELVNYG

-667 RNENGAIINYGLF
+667 RDENGAITNYGLF

-690 TNYARDMV
+690 TSYARDMI

-773 KMHAIRNAKGEVI
+773 KMHAIKNAKGEVI
-786 GKEVS
+786 GKEVN

-803 QFKNIF
+803 QFRNIF

-823 FEVKENIETLED
+823 FEVKEKTETLED

-908 TGTTTKYGDSL
+908 TGKTTKYGDKL
-919 LKYLFPSLYGGARD
+919 LEYLFPSLYGGARD
-933 GFIPFTIN
+933 GFIPFTTN
-941 ANGEVELNLTADQEA
+941 AKGEVELNLTADQEA

-974 ARMSEYKDLDI
+974 TRMSEYKDIDI

-1008 NDVFEGDT
+1008 NDIFEGDT

-1049 ENSTIV
+1049 KNSTIV

-1064 VQARLKA
+1064 VQARLKT

-1094 EECKVAKTYPDG
+1094 EECKVAKVYPDG
-1106 RIEGEDG
+1106 RVEGEDG

-1157 GGFSNTTVN
+1157 GGFSNTTIN

-1239 AEFVLVPRFIRGTQ
+1239 AEFVLVPRFIKGTQ
-1253 LEQVYNAMKDN
+1253 LEQVYKAMKDN

-1306 DYRDEYDYNHLYT
+1306 DYREEYDYNHLYT

-1340 ILDNIARNS
+1340 ILDNIDSNS
-1349 PLYAYKEDFFNMYV
+1349 PLHDYKEDFFNMYV
-1363 ANIKDSFNNLVDELK
+1363 ANIKDSFNKLVDELK
-1378 IPIDKDGNI
+1378 IPLDKDGNI
-1387 KFDESGNITG
+1387 KFDGAGNIEG
-1397 LDMQVFFDKLKD
+1397 IDMQVFFDKLKD
-1409 ECMRLGLDSNMMDFV
+1409 EAMRLGLDSNMMDFV
-1424 TLNASM
+1424 TLNANM
-1430 PIAPNGC
+1430 PIAANGC

-1524 YKDVD
+1524 YKDAD

-1540 GLLKQLQDAHLD
+1540 GLLKQLQDAGLD

-1618 KRATWKDT
+1618 KKATWKDT
-1626 VTENDWLNYIRRE
+1626 VTENDWLNYVRRE
-1639 TGLKLSGIDNETFEN
+1639 TGLKLSGIDNEKFEN
-1654 IKTEAKASTKAEA
+1654 IKADAKASTKAEA

-1689 YFNLDDNTK
+1689 YFNLDDDTK

-1710 AYGAKPSKAKYQ
+1710 AYGSKPSKAKYQ
-1722 EQLEVEIATLSD
+1722 EQLEVEISTLTK

-1751 KDYIEAKNQILN
+1751 KDYIEAKKQILN

-1804 KGSRLLQFEAY
+1804 KGSRLLQFDAY
-1815 KKKFDSDVIGNNS
+1815 KNKFDSDVIGNNS

-1835 LLDDMIHILRANESL
+1835 LLDDMIHILQANQSL

-1878 ESRSPYDFL
+1878 EARSPYDFL

-1916 NTVRPRIADNYVVK
+1916 NTVRPHIADNYVVK
-1930 IAYSKDKY
+1930 VAYNKDKY
-1938 NLKEL
+1938 NLAEL
-1943 KKRFEKVEETDEGY
+1943 QKRFEKVEETNEGY

-2006 AVYKTLVDIGSNYDT
+2006 AVYKTLADIGSNYDT

-2050 KPIEEAIAS
+2050 KPIEEAISS
-2059 LGKEILNAYHIKTDK
+2059 LGKEILNTYHINTDK
-2074 MNLDDIVARVNALL
+2074 MNLGEIIVRVNALL

-2103 PDELAKRLLNNDSR
+2103 PDELAKRLLNDKSR
-2117 PVKENKYIKHNT
+2117 PVK
-2129 YSGLIDYNDNSVF
+2129 GSV
-2142 VFGSNPLGI
+2142 
-2151 NGNPSKGTGGAALV
+2151 
-2165 ALNQGRVQQGE
+2165 
-2176 IMDNTISNNGRAY
+2176 
-2189 GLTTVKA
+2189 
-2196 PNARNNKGNQLSI
+2196 
-2209 EEITNNIKK
+2209 
-2218 LYQYANNNKDKTFKV
+2218 YQ
-2233 AYTDGKL
+2233 
-2240 LNGHSIEELV
+2240 H
-2250 NAFIN
+2250 
-2255 AGEIPNNV
+2255 
-2263 LFSDTLN
+2263 
-2270 KYFVKQTNINKE
+2270 
-2282 NINNIATDWTVLFA
+2282 DWAVLFA
-2296 YNDLAK
+2296 YNDIAK
-2302 LSNKIGDTARVCN
+2302 LADKIGSTARVCN

-2338 IEDENPALVV
+2338 LIEEHPALVV
-2348 GTSSIVNSIYAGY
+2348 GTSSIVSSIYAGY
-2361 DPNKGL
+2361 QPSKGL
-2367 RSYITSDAKSAYPS
+2367 RSYITSDSKSSYPS

-2434 YILNTAYKQTDAVV
+2434 YILNTAYKQTDAVI
-2448 CNYTYDI
+2448 NSYTYDV

-2460 VVNKEVDE
+2460 VVNKEVE
-2468 TDEALRIMGYGCTPD
+2468 EEDEALRIMGYGCTPD
-2483 FTFNVKDVT
+2483 FTFDVKNVT
-2492 NPTQEEVDTWSKLSP
+2492 NPTQKEVDAWSKLSP

-2553 IDSET
+2553 VDNET
-2558 AYNLFDTAFSSD
+2558 AYNLFDTAFNSN
-2570 NPLVKLAAMDMIK
+2570 NPLVKLATMDMIK

-2595 GAINKCIKNDAL
+2595 GAINKCIKNTAL
-2607 RDENTFVQYNGSR
+2607 RDENTFVQYNGAR

-2635 ARTDLIE
+2635 ARTDLVE

-2654 PHKFMNKKYSSMF
+2654 PHKFMSKKYSSKF
-2667 KTVTRGMYEFSLNDK
+2667 KTLTRGMYELSLNNEDD
-2682 NNAIEFGFARES
+2682 AIEFGFARKT
-2694 NSKVVPIQFNDY
+2694 NSKFVPVQFNDY

-2713 GNESVTK
+2713 GNENVTR
-2720 LYKIVSPAPG
+2720 LYKIDSPEQG
-2730 IGFAYPLNSLEAG
+2730 IAFAYPLNSLEPG
-2743 EDREVSINNANNSVP
+2743 EDREVSINNANNTVP
-2758 LPSYYEAVIENLM
+2758 LPSYYETVIENLLN
-2771 SDDTDY
+2771 TNIPDY
-2777 TLEQLNELYKKHI
+2777 TLDELNKLYQENI
-2790 ATTKVNKVKAV
+2790 ARTKVNRVNVAA
-2801 THFDIMADANNDNGG
+2801 HFDIMEDAKKDNGG
-2816 AKDAINKIIKTFNNY
+2816 AKDAINKIIKAFNNTTASKV
-2831 EGNRIFIQN
+2831 FIQN
-2840 MYLYG
+2840 MYLHSNSDYRR
-2845 KTKYD
+2845 
-2850 SFTPPIHVEGETIS
+2850 FTAPIHIEGETIDDS
-2864 NDGESISI
+2864 GNKINI
-2872 NGNFLFRRAT
+2872 NGDFIFRQAT
-2882 KVSIESHNIRTG
+2882 KSNVALHNKLTKDNV
-2894 EHIEEKPQMVEI
+2894 EFKPQMVE
-2906 VRETPMASSREEVT
+2906 VSMMPSMASSREEVT

-2998 TLGKFN
+2998 TLGKFS

-3020 EVIEAIKNN
+3020 EVINVIKNN
-3029 PDLQRQFLE
+3029 PALQRQFLE
-3038 ALADA
+3038 TLADA

-3075 MIKELSNTSVID
+3075 MIKELSNSSVID
-3087 DAEVKFGID
+3087 DAEVKFGLD
-3096 YLQKLSNDPNIQNGI
+3096 YLQKLSNDPNIQNGL
-3111 VSIWDGFH
+3111 VSIFDGFH
-3119 SSGWLDA
+3119 SSGWFDA
-3126 WFGDLQEQGNSLVQV
+3126 WVGDLQEQGNSLVQV
-3141 VTRKVMADIHA
+3141 VTRKVMADVRA
-3152 KESQSKD
+3152 KESQAKD

-3207 ELKRNVAKAR
+3207 ELKRNVAKTR

-3250 YQKLYNEDEFIIN
+3250 YQKLYDEDEFIIN

-3277 TIRQIN
+3277 AIRQIN

-3305 IDDLTS
+3305 INDLTS
-3311 QFIGNDY
+3311 QFIGNEY

-3326 PGIERAPDDSI
+3326 PGTEQAPDGSV
-3337 IVINQ
+3337 IVTNQ
-3342 ELYDNARKQSL
+3342 KVYDNARKQSL
-3353 NDAIQL
+3353 NDAVQL
-3359 DQYLRRIKDIKEEYT
+3359 DQYLKRIKDIKEEYT
-3374 AKEEKEGFRD
+3374 AKEEKDGFRD

-3403 KVTTPASQLDTNK
+3403 KVTTPASQLETNK

-3430 WSVDDILKV
+3430 WSVDDVLKV
-3439 QIEDAYKKL
+3439 RIEDAYKKL

-3458 RKLIKEKLTKGE
+3458 RALIKDKLAKGE

-3477 NIDASKFTNT
+3477 NIDASKFTNV
-3487 EIAKIK
+3487 EIAAIK

-3501 TTNTSLFSDRNLI
+3501 TSNTSLFSDRNLI
-3514 NSAELTNE
+3514 NSAEPTNE

-3535 GRSNPEYQKIITK
+3535 GMTNPEYQKIITK

-3558 SAAKIVETSKMSIE
+3558 SASKIVETSKMSIE
-3572 DLKTL
+3572 DLKAL
-3577 ADLYD
+3577 AEFYD
-3582 ELDKTKKKIKTKYGY
+3582 ELDKTKKKVRAKYGY
-3597 DVYEAYSEYAKE
+3597 DAYKAYSKYAKE
-3609 NVNEKAYYDEEG
+3609 TVNTQAYYTEEG
-3621 EAKKRTEPEFYTLWK
+3621 EAKKRSEPEFYELWK
-3636 RVNIRYEVL
+3636 RVNNRYEVL
-3645 RDEKGKIVIDETTGK
+3645 RDKEGKIVIDEVTGK
-3660 AVYDLTKAPKPNHWL
+3660 PVYDTTKAAKPNHWL
-3675 YTTIAPNDAYWKD
+3675 YTTIAPNDAYWED

-3693 PKEAARQKKEVEDKT
+3693 SKEAARQKKEVEDKT
-3708 KAQEFLSNTLETI
+3708 NAQEFISNTLETI

-3727 KAKNAALAKG
+3727 AARDAAAKQGEVA
-3737 IDYYKEWYDNNH
+3737 YKEWYDNNH

-3794 NPNYIESYTDN
+3794 NPNYIEGYTDN

-3841 IQDTLMQFAKTET
+3841 IQDTLMSFANTET

-3886 GFSDMLPSGKDSWY
+3886 GFSDMLPSGKDTWY
-3900 EKIDYSE
+3900 ENIDYSE

-3912 MPMLMTQLKNKES
+3912 MPMLMIQLKNKES
-3925 VDLDNIRSTKP
+3925 VDLDNIRNTKP

-3950 LEAYQKRMDEATKKN
+3950 LEAYQKRMDEAIKKN

-4003 THRMLSKMKAY
+4003 THRMLGKMKAY

-4064 QNKLTRNASMLQSFT
+4064 QNKLTRTASMLQSFT
-4079 SAKFMMLNFT
+4079 SAKFMMLNIT
-4089 GAIGNITI
+4089 GGIGNITV

-4115 GWLKGKNMWRQAVPS
+4115 GWLKGKNMWRQAIPS

-4144 DALVKFMNIV
+4144 DALVKFMNVV
-4154 DFDEVNNRPTVHLDA
+4154 DFDEVNNRPTVNLDA
-4169 DTILNKIRDF
+4169 DTVLNKIRDF

-4240 GGNEELLNK
+4240 GGNDELLNK
-4249 YETFKKNILADDNK
+4249 YEEFKKNILADDNK

-4302 KVKFEELPTVMDQ
+4302 KIKFEELPTVMDQ
-4315 LDLKDGRLAFK
+4315 VDLKDGRLAFK

-4336 KSQDKEVGDGY
+4336 KSKDKEVGDGY

-4360 NKKIHGVYD
+4360 NKNIHGVYD

-4449 QVLLKGYAEFAM
+4449 QVLLKGYAEFAI

-4480 AAGDVVGALGGVC
+4480 AAGDVVGALGGIC

-4554 DIMSA
+4554 DIMAA

-4571 YDPNYTS
+4571 YNPNYSS

>member
-35 AVIDGSRPSGFN
+35 VVIDGSRPSGFN
-47 KEFETYYV
+47 KEFETYYA

-143 NLANRVINRMFGAVA
+143 NLANRVINRMLGAVA
-158 KNILETRKIEAT
+158 TNILEARKVEAT

-181 MNTKSNDFIKIEEE
+181 MNTKSNDFIKLEDE
-195 VSKYTPQLRNQF
+195 VSKTTPQLRNQF

-222 EVFQGDDRLGEI
+222 QVIQTDDRLGEI
-234 RFKKDDEISQQEVNW
+234 RFKKDDDLSQQEADW
-249 NESYS
+249 SESFD
-254 IEDDEALNLDDAA
+254 IEDDDDLNLNNAA
-267 DNGSNSEKDTTTARW
+267 DNASNNEKDTTTARW

-331 DYMDFKSVDNAIKG
+331 DYMDFKVVNSAIRG

-358 LEDVAE
+358 LEDIAE

-379 RKKPDFAYKV
+379 KKKPDFAYKL
-389 FQVYRRRTMRK
+389 FQVYRRRTIRK
-400 QQARIDDN
+400 QQVRIDDN
-408 TVIPVRSNTRADK
+408 AVSPTRSNNRADK

-440 MIEDTKDILESI
+440 MIEDTNDILGAI
-452 KTKIKDYKA
+452 KTKIDDYKT
-461 LQKTKGFDLNKE
+461 LQKTKGFDLNKQ

-536 TLTNKKYLDNKF
+536 TLSNKQYLDNRF
-548 KEANKIEDKKAR
+548 KEANKIKDKKAK

-569 AYKQGYLSTNTKTY
+569 SYKQGYLSTNTKAY
-583 ALELAKAL
+583 ALELAKSL

-615 NDSMITNFLNAIKA
+615 NDSMITNFLNAVKA
-629 TLTEEQKDG
+629 TLTEQQKDG
-638 TKVSTELINYG
+638 SKVSTELINYG

-667 RNENGAIINYGLF
+667 RDENGAVINYGLF

-735 AEQNPNMLMG
+735 AEQNPKMLMG

-773 KMHAIRNAKGEVI
+773 KMHAIRNPKGEVI

-803 QFKNIF
+803 QFRNIF

-823 FEVKENIETLED
+823 FEVKENTETLED

-862 AESARR
+862 TESARR

-908 TGTTTKYGDSL
+908 TGTTTKYGDDL

-933 GFIPFTIN
+933 GFIPFTTN

-974 ARMSEYKDLDI
+974 TRMSEYKDLDI

-1008 NDVFEGDT
+1008 NDIFEGDT

-1049 ENSTIV
+1049 ENSTII

-1064 VQARLKA
+1064 VQSRLKA

-1106 RIEGEDG
+1106 KVEGEDG
-1113 ILVKDLVKNAKLTLE
+1113 ILVKDLVKNAKLTLD
-1128 QARDLMGGPIL
+1128 QARDLMGGPIM
-1139 YKPDGTP
+1139 YDNNGKPKLNADG
-1146 ELNKDKSCRRS
+1146 SYRRS

-1253 LEQVYNAMKDN
+1253 LEQVYEAMKVN
-1264 NIDQLNTEET
+1264 KIDQLNTEET

-1306 DYRDEYDYNHLYT
+1306 DYREEYDYNHLYT

-1340 ILDNIARNS
+1340 ILDNIDSNS
-1349 PLYAYKEDFFNMYV
+1349 PLHDYKEDFFNMYV
-1363 ANIKDSFNNLVDELK
+1363 ANIKDSFNKLVDELK
-1378 IPIDKDGNI
+1378 IPLDEDGNI
-1387 KFDESGNITG
+1387 KFDEAGNITG
-1397 LDMQVFFDKLKD
+1397 VDMQVFFDKLKD

-1424 TLNASM
+1424 TLNDSM
-1430 PIAPNGC
+1430 PIAANGC

-1449 INKLESI
+1449 VNKLESI

-1479 NVGFKATK
+1479 NVGFNNKKYTKENPFNLDGIDKTKFDVEVYDREKTPGYKSKALRIYIKGKKKGWFELVKDKEDNNYSVHFKTTTEKIGKVEQDGKVVNPSTKEERDELYTALRNAIPNGANVSTWGSISDGGVYALNKLGKGWKKVGERTIKHKKDDKDIVIPVYQKNGLTTSKTLHYHPATK
-1487 DQVSY
+1487 EY
-1492 SKELKYH
+1492 PEGK
-1499 PNGERYI
+1499 RYI

-1511 KSNFGFAKNADGT
+1511 ASNFGFAKNDDGT
-1524 YKDVD
+1524 YKKSK
-1529 EVRDKDGNLIG
+1529 EE
-1540 GLLKQLQDAHLD
+1540 LLKELQDAGLD

-1606 QYNTYIGRDGNI
+1606 QYNTTINANGDIQKVIY
-1618 KRATWKDT
+1618 
-1626 VTENDWLNYIRRE
+1626 NDLAGKSYDDYVKSQLN
-1639 TGLKLSGIDNETFEN
+1639 S
-1654 IKTEAKASTKAEA
+1654 EAKA
-1667 RDARKAEIEE
+1667 
-1677 IKNKFD
+1677 
-1683 EIESEA
+1683 
-1689 YFNLDDNTK
+1689 
-1698 EVIKLIHEKINE
+1698 KLK
-1710 AYGAKPSKAKYQ
+1710 K
-1722 EQLEVEIATLSD
+1722 
-1734 RLEDFKDTYIE
+1734 
-1745 EELDAI
+1745 AI
-1751 KDYIEAKNQILN
+1751 KDGVNETTALSNVATEYGLQSREEFSKDKNL
-1763 NVINGFELSDD
+1763 
-1774 FDYNAI
+1774 A
-1780 KSEKIKSAIKAYKD
+1780 D
-1794 EQLRLAKQVA
+1794 ENTR
-1804 KGSRLLQFEAY
+1804 E
-1815 KKKFDSDVIGNNS
+1815 
-1828 RQARNNR
+1828 ARNNR
-1835 LLDDMIHILRANESL
+1835 LLDDMIHILQANESL

-1878 ESRSPYDFL
+1878 EARSPYDFL

-1916 NTVRPRIADNYVVK
+1916 NTVHPHITDKYTVK
-1930 IAYSKDKY
+1930 VAYSKDKY
-1938 NLKEL
+1938 NLEEL
-1943 KKRFEKVEETDEGY
+1943 QKRFEKVEETDEGY

-1992 VKEGA
+1992 VKEGT

-2006 AVYKTLVDIGSNYDT
+2006 AVYKTLADIGSNYDT

-2031 TRIVNAYNANKSIY
+2031 TKIVNAYNANKSIY

-2050 KPIEEAIAS
+2050 KPIEEAIRS
-2059 LGKEILNAYHIKTDK
+2059 LGKEILNTYHINTDK
-2074 MNLDDIVARVNALL
+2074 MNLGEIVARVNGLL
-2088 GVKYSLDKH
+2088 GTKYSLDKH
-2097 NDITLS
+2097 NDIILS
-2103 PDELAKRLLNNDSR
+2103 PDELAKRLLNDKNR
-2117 PVKENKYIKHNT
+2117 PVK
-2129 YSGLIDYNDNSVF
+2129 
-2142 VFGSNPLGI
+2142 GSI
-2151 NGNPSKGTGGAALV
+2151 
-2165 ALNQGRVQQGE
+2165 
-2176 IMDNTISNNGRAY
+2176 
-2189 GLTTVKA
+2189 
-2196 PNARNNKGNQLSI
+2196 
-2209 EEITNNIKK
+2209 
-2218 LYQYANNNKDKTFKV
+2218 YQ
-2233 AYTDGKL
+2233 
-2240 LNGHSIEELV
+2240 H
-2250 NAFIN
+2250 
-2255 AGEIPNNV
+2255 
-2263 LFSDTLN
+2263 
-2270 KYFVKQTNINKE
+2270 
-2282 NINNIATDWTVLFA
+2282 DWAVLFA

-2302 LSNKIGDTARVCN
+2302 LSDKIGSTARVCN

-2361 DPNKGL
+2361 DPTKGL
-2367 RSYITSDAKSAYPS
+2367 RSYITSNAKSVYPS

-2434 YILNTAYKQTDAVV
+2434 YILNAAYKQTDAVV
-2448 CNYTYDI
+2448 NNYTYDV

-2460 VVNKEVDE
+2460 VVNKEFDE

-2492 NPTQEEVDTWSKLSP
+2492 NPTQEEVNVWSKLSP

-2553 IDSET
+2553 VDNET

-2570 NPLVKLAAMDMIK
+2570 NPLVKLAAMDMVK

-2595 GAINKCIKNDAL
+2595 GAINKCIKNTAL
-2607 RDENTFVQYNGSR
+2607 RDENTFVQFNGAR
-2620 TSVVAQIKAQIDNAV
+2620 TSIIAQIKAQVDNV
-2635 ARTDLIE
+2635 VSRTDLVE

-2667 KTVTRGMYEFSLNDK
+2667 KTVTRGMYEFSLDDK
-2682 NNAIEFGFARES
+2682 DNAIEFGFARES
-2694 NSKVVPIQFNDY
+2694 NSKLVPIQFNNY

-2713 GNESVTK
+2713 GNENVTR
-2720 LYKIVSPAPG
+2720 LYKIVSPDLGSG

-2758 LPSYYEAVIENLM
+2758 LPSYYEAVIDNLM
-2771 SDDTDY
+2771 NSEVADY
-2777 TLEQLNELYKKHI
+2777 TLDELNELYKKHV

-2801 THFDIMADANNDNGG
+2801 THFDIMSDANNDNGG

-2850 SFTPPIHVEGETIS
+2850 SFTPPIHIEGETIS
-2864 NDGESISI
+2864 NGGEPISI

-2894 EHIEEKPQMVEI
+2894 EHIEEKPQLVEI

-2998 TLGKFN
+2998 TLGKFS

-3029 PDLQRQFLE
+3029 PALQRQFLE
-3038 ALADA
+3038 TLADA
-3043 NAIIDK
+3043 NAIVDK

-3067 FYIEEMQK
+3067 FYIDEMQK
-3075 MIKELSNTSVID
+3075 MIKELSNSSIID
-3087 DAEVKFGID
+3087 DAEVKFGLD
-3096 YLQKLSNDPNIQNGI
+3096 YLQKLSNDPNIQNGL
-3111 VSIWDGFH
+3111 VSIYNGFH

-3141 VTRKVMADIHA
+3141 VTRKVMADIRA
-3152 KESQSKD
+3152 KESQAKD
-3159 FAVAF
+3159 FAIAF

-3177 VGASVDL
+3177 VGASVDI

-3250 YQKLYNEDEFIIN
+3250 YQKLYDEDEFIIN

-3277 TIRQIN
+3277 AIRQIN

-3305 IDDLTS
+3305 INDLTS
-3311 QFIGNDY
+3311 QFIGNEY
-3318 KPAYEYGF
+3318 KPDFREGF
-3326 PGIERAPDDSI
+3326 PGTSKAPDESI
-3337 IVINQ
+3337 IITNQ
-3342 ELYDNARKQSL
+3342 EVYDNARKLSL
-3353 NDAIQL
+3353 NDAVQL

-3430 WSVDDILKV
+3430 WSVDDVLKV
-3439 QIEDAYKKL
+3439 RIEDAYKKL
-3448 GITSG
+3448 GITNF

-3458 RKLIKEKLTKGE
+3458 RAFIKDKLAKGE

-3487 EIAKIK
+3487 EIAAIR
-3493 EDVERNYG
+3493 EDVEKNYG

-3514 NSAELTNE
+3514 NSAEPTNE

-3535 GRSNPEYQKIITK
+3535 GMTNPEYQEIITK
-3548 INDITRKYYN
+3548 INNITRKYYN

-3572 DLKTL
+3572 DLKAL
-3577 ADLYD
+3577 GDLYD
-3582 ELDKTKKKIKTKYGY
+3582 ELDKTKKHKGKGSY
-3597 DVYEAYSEYAKE
+3597 DAYQAYSKYAKE
-3609 NVNEKAYYDEEG
+3609 NVNEQAYYSEED

-3636 RVNIRYEVL
+3636 RVNARYEVL
-3645 RDEKGKIVIDETTGK
+3645 RDKKGKIVIDETTGK

-3675 YTTIAPNDAYWKD
+3675 YTTIAPNDAYWED

-3708 KAQEFLSNTLETI
+3708 KSQEFLSNTLETI

-3737 IDYYKEWYDNNH
+3737 IAYYKEWYNNNH

-3794 NPNYIESYTDN
+3794 NPNYIEGYTDN

-3841 IQDTLMQFAKTET
+3841 IQDTLMSFAKTET
-3854 AKRAIASGMAPHRVK
+3854 AKRAIASGMAPHRAK

-3912 MPMLMTQLKNKES
+3912 MPMLMNQLKNKES
-3925 VDLDNIRSTKP
+3925 IDLDNIRSSKP
-3936 KRETYTSDEAYEKD
+3936 KRETYASDEAYEKD
-3950 LEAYQKRMDEATKKN
+3950 LEAYQKRIDEAIKKN

-3985 SAAGHY
+3985 STAGHY

-4003 THRMLSKMKAY
+4003 THRMLGKMKAY

-4036 YIEKADTRLQEQFDN
+4036 YIEKVDTRLQEQFDN

-4064 QNKLTRNASMLQSFT
+4064 QNKLTRTASMLQSFT
-4079 SAKFMMLNFT
+4079 SAKFMMLNIT
-4089 GAIGNITI
+4089 GGIGNITV

-4115 GWLKGKNMWRQAVPS
+4115 GWLKGKNMWRHAIPS

-4169 DTILNKIRDF
+4169 DTVLNKIRDF

-4222 TWEQYKNKFHE
+4222 TWEQYRNKFHE
-4233 YAMKNII
+4233 YAMRNII

-4249 YETFKKNILADDNK
+4249 YKTFKKDILADDNK
-4263 KKEYIW
+4263 KKEYVW

-4289 QFIAERKKLEKEA
+4289 QFITEKKKLEKEA

-4315 LDLKDGRLAFK
+4315 VDLKDGRLAFK

-4336 KSQDKEVGDGY
+4336 KSKDKEVGDGY

-4408 ERGTKEVGCAPA
+4408 ERGTKEIGCAPA
-4420 LFDFLTTPIRQLRYE
+4420 LFDFLTTPIRKLRYE
-4435 KEMSDGQVEALESL
+4435 KEMSDGQVEVLESL

-4480 AAGDVVGALGGVC
+4480 AAGDVVGALGGIC

-4520 DDLTTQSMMY
+4520 DELTTQSMMY

-4554 DIMSA
+4554 DIMAA

-4578 GRYAGQNKILV
+4578 GRYAGQNKIIV

>member
-20 AEVGNDDVLFNSLMS
+20 AEVGNNDVLFNSLMS

-47 KEFETYYV
+47 KEFETYYA
-55 NNYGSIPNTNDESKE
+55 NNYGSIPNVNDESKE
-70 VATAIQNFYKNRNFN
+70 VATAIQNFYKNKNFN

-143 NLANRVINRMFGAVA
+143 NLANRVINRMLGAVA
-158 KNILETRKIEAT
+158 TNILEARKVEAT

-181 MNTKSNDFIKIEEE
+181 MNTKSNDFVKLENE

-207 ATLKDMLSDKVKYFT
+207 ATLNDMLSDKVKYFT
-222 EVFQGDDRLGEI
+222 QVIQNDDRLGEI
-234 RFKKDDEISQQEVNW
+234 RFKKDDDLSQQEVDW

-254 IEDDEALNLDDAA
+254 IEDDEALNLDDAT
-267 DNGSNSEKDTTTARW
+267 DNRNNSEKDTTTARW
-282 EDNGTKSDFMKDFS
+282 EDNGTKSDFTKDFS

-308 LSSTEVSADGKYQYD
+308 LSSAEISADGKYQYD
-323 KSNPLGMV
+323 KSNSLGMV
-331 DYMDFKSVDNAIKG
+331 DYMDFKAVNSAIQG
-345 DIETTNIDAFLKK
+345 DRDVTNINSFLKK
-358 LEDVAE
+358 LEDIAK

-389 FQVYRRRTMRK
+389 FQIYQRSTIRK
-400 QQARIDDN
+400 QQVRIDDN
-408 TVIPVRSNTRADK
+408 NVAPARSNSRADK

-426 INYLNDIKSTALNI
+426 LNYLNDIKSTALNI
-440 MIEDTKDILESI
+440 MNEDTNEILRAINE
-452 KTKIKDYKA
+452 KIKAYKKIPA
-461 LQKTKGFDLNKE
+461 DSRFDLNRQ

-502 ARLNGKVDGKA
+502 ARLNGKVDGKTV
-513 PNIANNLTQ
+513 NIGNNLTQ
-522 LYGYLENTAKYANE
+522 LYNYISNTAKYANE
-536 TLTNKKYLDNKF
+536 TFINKQTLDNRF
-548 KEANKIEDKKAR
+548 KEANKIKDKKAK

-569 AYKQGYLSTNTKTY
+569 AYKQGYLSTNTKAY
-583 ALELAKAL
+583 ALELARVL

-596 VNIDSNSTNALGN
+596 VNIDCNSTNALGN

-615 NDSMITNFLNAIKA
+615 NDSMITNFLNAVKG
-629 TLTEEQKDG
+629 TLMEQQKDG
-638 TKVSTELINYG
+638 SKVSTELVNYG
-649 KYKFQGVQYNLSG
+649 KYKFQGVQYNLSD

-667 RNENGAIINYGLF
+667 RDENGAIANYGLF

-690 TNYARDMV
+690 TSYARDMI

-773 KMHAIRNAKGEVI
+773 KMHAIKNAKGEVI
-786 GKEVS
+786 GKEVN

-803 QFKNIF
+803 QFRNIF

-823 FEVKENIETLED
+823 FETNSLGQIKYNDD
-835 GTVVDQRGRIVF
+835 GS
-847 NNDNTPMFKKGWGLD
+847 PMFKKGWGLD

-881 FIEKKGDG
+881 FIEKKGNG

-908 TGTTTKYGDSL
+908 TGKPTKYGDKL
-919 LKYLFPSLYGGARD
+919 LEYLFPSLYGGARD
-933 GFIPFTIN
+933 GFISFTTN
-941 ANGEVELNLTADQEA
+941 VNGEVELNLSADQEA

-974 ARMSEYKDLDI
+974 TRMSEYKDLDI

-1008 NDVFEGDT
+1008 NDIFEGDT

-1049 ENSTIV
+1049 ENSAIV

-1094 EECKVAKTYPDG
+1094 EECKVDTKDTTGKLTDK
-1106 RIEGEDG
+1106 DG
-1113 ILVKDLVKNAKLTLE
+1113 ILVKDLVKNAKLTVE
-1128 QARDLMGGPIL
+1128 QARKLM
-1139 YKPDGTP
+1139 K
-1146 ELNKDKSCRRS
+1146 
-1157 GGFSNTTVN
+1157 GFSGTTVN

-1200 SKEIPADLLKK
+1200 SKEIPADLFKK

-1239 AEFVLVPRFIRGTQ
+1239 AEFVLVPRFIKGTQ
-1253 LEQVYNAMKDN
+1253 LEQVYKAMKDN

-1306 DYRDEYDYNHLYT
+1306 DYREEYDYNHLYT

-1340 ILDNIARNS
+1340 ILDNIDSNN
-1349 PLYAYKEDFFNMYV
+1349 PLHDYKEDFFNMYV
-1363 ANIKDSFNNLVDELK
+1363 ANIKDSFNKLVDELK
-1378 IPIDKDGNI
+1378 IPLDKDGNI
-1387 KFDESGNITG
+1387 RFDGAGNIEG
-1397 LDMQVFFDKLKD
+1397 IDMQVFFDKLKD
-1409 ECMRLGLDSNMMDFV
+1409 EAMRLGLDSNMMDFV

-1430 PIAPNGC
+1430 PIATNGC

-1487 DQVSY
+1487 DQISY
-1492 SKELKYH
+1492 SKELRYH

-1511 KSNFGFAKNADGT
+1511 ASNFGFAKNANGT
-1524 YKDVD
+1524 YKKSK
-1529 EVRDKDGNLIG
+1529 EE
-1540 GLLKQLQDAHLD
+1540 LLKELQDAGLD

-1618 KRATWKDT
+1618 KKATWKDT
-1626 VTENDWLNYIRRE
+1626 VTENDWLNYVRRE
-1639 TGLKLSGIDNETFEN
+1639 TSLKLSGIDNEKFEN
-1654 IKTEAKASTKAEA
+1654 IKADAKASTKAEA
-1667 RDARKAEIEE
+1667 KDARKAEIAE
-1677 IKNKFD
+1677 IKNRLD
-1683 EIESEA
+1683 IIESEA
-1689 YFNLDDNTK
+1689 YSYLDNDTK

-1710 AYGAKPSKAKYQ
+1710 AYGTKPSKAKYQ
-1722 EQLEVEIATLSD
+1722 EQLEVEISTLIK

-1751 KDYIEAKNQILN
+1751 KDYIEAKKQILN

-1780 KSEKIKSAIKAYKD
+1780 KSEKIKNAIKAYKD
-1794 EQLRLAKQVA
+1794 EQLRLAKQIA
-1804 KGSRLLQFEAY
+1804 KGSRLLQFDAY

-1835 LLDDMIHILRANESL
+1835 LLDDMIHILQANESL

-1865 RDKVMNPIVKEVR
+1865 RDKVMNPVVKEVR
-1878 ESRSPYDFL
+1878 EARSPYDFL

-1916 NTVRPRIADNYVVK
+1916 NTVRPHIADNYVVK
-1930 IAYSKDKY
+1930 VAYSKDKY
-1938 NLKEL
+1938 NLAEL
-1943 KKRFEKVEETDEGY
+1943 QKRFEKVEETDEGY

-2006 AVYKTLVDIGSNYDT
+2006 AVYKTLADIGSNYDT

-2050 KPIEEAIAS
+2050 KPIEEAIKS
-2059 LGKEILNAYHIKTDK
+2059 LGKEILETYHIKTDK
-2074 MNLDDIVARVNALL
+2074 MNLGQIVDKVNALL

-2103 PDELAKRLLNNDSR
+2103 PDELAKRLLNDKSR
-2117 PVKENKYIKHNT
+2117 PVK
-2129 YSGLIDYNDNSVF
+2129 GSV
-2142 VFGSNPLGI
+2142 
-2151 NGNPSKGTGGAALV
+2151 
-2165 ALNQGRVQQGE
+2165 
-2176 IMDNTISNNGRAY
+2176 
-2189 GLTTVKA
+2189 
-2196 PNARNNKGNQLSI
+2196 
-2209 EEITNNIKK
+2209 
-2218 LYQYANNNKDKTFKV
+2218 YQHDW
-2233 AYTDGKL
+2233 
-2240 LNGHSIEELV
+2240 S
-2250 NAFIN
+2250 
-2255 AGEIPNNV
+2255 V
-2263 LFSDTLN
+2263 LFD
-2270 KYFVKQTNINKE
+2270 
-2282 NINNIATDWTVLFA
+2282 

-2302 LSNKIGDTARVCN
+2302 LSDKIGSTARVCN

-2338 IEDENPALVV
+2338 IEDEYPALVV

-2361 DPNKGL
+2361 NPNKGL
-2367 RSYITSDAKSAYPS
+2367 RSYITSNAKSVYPS

-2434 YILNTAYKQTDAVV
+2434 YILNTAYKQTDAVI
-2448 CNYTYDI
+2448 CNYTYDV
-2455 EKKQT
+2455 EKKQI
-2460 VVNKEVDE
+2460 VVNKEVEEDN
-2468 TDEALRIMGYGCTPD
+2468 EALRIMGYGCTPD

-2492 NPTQEEVDTWSKLSP
+2492 NPTQKEVNAWSKLSP

-2518 VDAGIFNYINTN
+2518 IDAGIFNYINTN

-2553 IDSET
+2553 VDNET
-2558 AYNLFDTAFSSD
+2558 AYNLFDTAFNSD
-2570 NPLVKLAAMDMIK
+2570 NPLVKLAAMDMVK

-2595 GAINKCIKNDAL
+2595 GAINKCIKNTAL

-2635 ARTDLIE
+2635 ARIDLVE
-2642 QYLRTDPGVTNV
+2642 QYLRTDPGVTTV

-2667 KTVTRGMYEFSLNDK
+2667 KTVTRGMYDLSVEQPSFEDNL
-2682 NNAIEFGFARES
+2682 IEFGFARKS
-2694 NSKVVPIQFNDY
+2694 NSKYISMQYNDY

-2713 GNESVTK
+2713 GNERVTR
-2720 LYKIVSPAPG
+2720 LYKIYSPAPY
-2730 IGFAYPLNSLEAG
+2730 IAFAYPLNTLEVG
-2743 EDREVSINNANNSVP
+2743 EDREVSINNANNTVP
-2758 LPSYYEAVIENLM
+2758 LPSYYEAVIDNLM
-2771 SDDTDY
+2771 NTNVADY
-2777 TLEQLNELYKKHI
+2777 TLDELNKLYQENI
-2790 ATTKVNKVKAV
+2790 ARTKVNRVNVAA
-2801 THFDIMADANNDNGG
+2801 HFDIMEDAKKDNGG
-2816 AKDAINKIIKTFNNY
+2816 AKDAINKIIKAFNNTTASKV
-2831 EGNRIFIQN
+2831 FIQN
-2840 MYLYG
+2840 MYLHSNSDYRR
-2845 KTKYD
+2845 
-2850 SFTPPIHVEGETIS
+2850 FTAPIHIEGETTDDSGNKI
-2864 NDGESISI
+2864 NI
-2872 NGNFLFRRAT
+2872 NGDFIFRQAT
-2882 KVSIESHNIRTG
+2882 KSNVALHNKIAKDNV
-2894 EHIEEKPQMVEI
+2894 EFKPQMVE
-2906 VRETPMASSREEVT
+2906 VSMMPSMASSREEIT

-2944 KELNRRSGLGDI
+2944 KELNRRNGLGDI

-2961 MRQLRGEG
+2961 MHQLRGEG

-2989 AYLKHKVNS
+2989 AYLKHKVNN
-2998 TLGKFN
+2998 TLGKFS
-3004 QFYRDENGNY
+3004 QFYRDDNGNY
-3014 FAINSP
+3014 YAINSP

-3029 PDLQRQFLE
+3029 PALQRQFLE
-3038 ALADA
+3038 TLADA

-3075 MIKELSNTSVID
+3075 MIKELSNSSVID
-3087 DAEVKFGID
+3087 DAEVKFGLD
-3096 YLQKLSNDPNIQNGI
+3096 YLQKLSNDPNIQNGL
-3111 VSIWDGFH
+3111 VSIFDGFH
-3119 SSGWLDA
+3119 SSGWFDA
-3126 WFGDLQEQGNSLVQV
+3126 WVGDLQEQGNSLVQV
-3141 VTRKVMADIHA
+3141 VTRKVMADVRA
-3152 KESQSKD
+3152 KESQAKD

-3184 NKIFDKNGNIVR
+3184 NKIFDKNGNIIH

-3250 YQKLYNEDEFIIN
+3250 YQKLYNEDEYIIN

-3277 TIRQIN
+3277 GIRQIN

-3305 IDDLTS
+3305 INDLTS

-3326 PGIERAPDDSI
+3326 PGTEQAPDGSVI
-3337 IVINQ
+3337 ITNQ
-3342 ELYDNARKQSL
+3342 EVYDNARKQSL
-3353 NDAIQL
+3353 NDAVQL

-3403 KVTTPASQLDTNK
+3403 KVTTPASQLETNK

-3430 WSVDDILKV
+3430 WSVDDVLKG

-3448 GITSG
+3448 GITST

-3458 RKLIKEKLTKGE
+3458 RKLIKEKIAKGE

-3477 NIDASKFTNT
+3477 NIDASKFTNV
-3487 EIAKIK
+3487 EIAAIK

-3501 TTNTSLFSDRNLI
+3501 TSNTSLFSDRNLI
-3514 NSAELTNE
+3514 NSAEPTNE

-3535 GRSNPEYQKIITK
+3535 GMSNPEYQKIITD
-3548 INDITRKYYN
+3548 INNITRKYYN

-3572 DLKTL
+3572 DLKAL
-3577 ADLYD
+3577 GDLYD
-3582 ELDKTKKKIKTKYGY
+3582 ELDKTKKKKGKGSY
-3597 DVYEAYSEYAKE
+3597 DAYQTYSKYAKE

-3636 RVNIRYEVL
+3636 RVNARYEVL
-3645 RDEKGKIVIDETTGK
+3645 RDKKGKIVIDETTGK
-3660 AVYDLTKAPKPNHWL
+3660 AVYDLTKAPTPNHWL
-3675 YTTIAPNDAYWKD
+3675 YTTIAPNDAYWED
-3688 LNKRD
+3688 LTKRD
-3693 PKEAARQKKEVEDKT
+3693 PKEAARQKKEVGDKT

-3727 KAKNAALAKG
+3727 KAKEAALTKG
-3737 IDYYKEWYDNNH
+3737 NAYYKEWYDNNH

-3794 NPNYIESYTDN
+3794 NPNYIEGYTDN

-3817 GTTHVPGYDNNLGLN
+3817 GTTHVPGYDNNLNLN

-3841 IQDTLMQFAKTET
+3841 IQDTLMSFAKTET
-3854 AKRAIASGMAPHRVK
+3854 AKRAVASGMAPHRAK

-3874 AKWAAKQAKEFI
+3874 AKWAAKQTKEFI

-3912 MPMLMTQLKNKES
+3912 IPMLMTQLKNKES

-3936 KRETYTSDEAYEKD
+3936 KRETYTSDETYEKD
-3950 LEAYQKRMDEATKKN
+3950 LEAYQKRIDEATKKN
-3965 EEIHQKLL
+3965 EEIHQKLI

-4003 THRMLSKMKAY
+4003 THRMLGKMKAY

-4064 QNKLTRNASMLQSFT
+4064 QNKLTRTASMLQSFT
-4079 SAKFMMLNFT
+4079 SAKFMMLNIT
-4089 GAIGNITI
+4089 GGIGNITV

-4115 GWLKGKNMWRQAVPS
+4115 GWLKGKNMWRQAIPS

-4154 DFDEVNNRPTVHLDA
+4154 DFDEVNNRPTVNLDA
-4169 DTILNKIRDF
+4169 DTVLNKIRDF

-4198 MFFDNRMVKVPD
+4198 MFFDNRMVKVPE

-4240 GGNEELLNK
+4240 GGNDELLNK
-4249 YETFKKNILADDNK
+4249 YEEFKKNILADDNK

-4289 QFIAERKKLEKEA
+4289 QFITERKKLEKEA

-4315 LDLKDGRLAFK
+4315 VDLKDGRLAFK

-4336 KSQDKEVGDGY
+4336 KSKDKEISDGY

-4435 KEMSDGQVEALESL
+4435 KEMSDSQVEALESL

-4554 DIMSA
+4554 DIMAA

>member
-20 AEVGNDDVLFNSLMS
+20 AEVGNNDVLFNSLMS

-47 KEFETYYV
+47 KEFETYYA

-85 VNEHTTDSAFISDV
+85 VNEYTTDSAFISDV

-143 NLANRVINRMFGAVA
+143 NLANRVINRMLGAVA
-158 KNILETRKIEAT
+158 TNILEARKVEAT

-181 MNTKSNDFIKIEEE
+181 MNTKSNDFVKLEDE
-195 VSKYTPQLRNQF
+195 VSKTTPQLRNQF

-222 EVFQGDDRLGEI
+222 QVIQTDDRLGEI
-234 RFKKDDEISQQEVNW
+234 RFKKDDDLSQQEADW
-249 NESYS
+249 SESFD
-254 IEDDEALNLDDAA
+254 IEDDDDLNLNNAA
-267 DNGSNSEKDTTTARW
+267 DNASNNEKDTTTARW

-296 FAVRSYLSTIPK
+296 FAIRSYLSTIPK

-331 DYMDFKSVDNAIKG
+331 DYMDFKVVNSAIRG

-358 LEDVAE
+358 LEDIAE

-379 RKKPDFAYKV
+379 KKKPDFAYKL
-389 FQVYRRRTMRK
+389 FQVYRRRTIRK
-400 QQARIDDN
+400 QQVRIDDN
-408 TVIPVRSNTRADK
+408 AVSPTRSNNRADK

-440 MIEDTKDILESI
+440 MIEDTNDILGAI
-452 KTKIKDYKA
+452 KTKIDDYKT
-461 LQKTKGFDLNKE
+461 LQKTKGFDLNKQ

-502 ARLNGKVDGKA
+502 ARLNGKVDGKT

-536 TLTNKKYLDNKF
+536 TLNNKRNLDNRF
-548 KEANKIEDKKAR
+548 KEANKIKDKKAK

-569 AYKQGYLSTNTKTY
+569 AYKQGYLSTNTKAY
-583 ALELAKAL
+583 ALELAKSL

-615 NDSMITNFLNAIKA
+615 NDSMITNFLNAVKA
-629 TLTEEQKDG
+629 TLTEQQKDG

-667 RNENGAIINYGLF
+667 RDENGAVINYGLF

-735 AEQNPNMLMG
+735 AKQNPKMLMG

-773 KMHAIRNAKGEVI
+773 KMHAIRNPKGEVI
-786 GKEVS
+786 GKEVN
-791 VDDINENHPIVQ
+791 VNDINENHPIVQ

-823 FEVKENIETLED
+823 FEVKENTETLED

-889 WAFNGLLFK
+889 WTFNGLLFK

-908 TGTTTKYGDSL
+908 TGTTTKYGDDL

-933 GFIPFTIN
+933 GFIPFTTN
-941 ANGEVELNLTADQEA
+941 ANGEVELNLSADQEA

-974 ARMSEYKDLDI
+974 IRMIEYKDLDI

-1008 NDVFEGDT
+1008 NDIFEGDT

-1094 EECKVAKTYPDG
+1094 EECKVDTEDTTGKLTDK
-1106 RIEGEDG
+1106 DG
-1113 ILVKDLVKNAKLTLE
+1113 ILVRDLVKNAKLTVK
-1128 QARDLMGGPIL
+1128 QARKLM
-1139 YKPDGTP
+1139 K
-1146 ELNKDKSCRRS
+1146 
-1157 GGFSNTTVN
+1157 GFSGTTVN

-1253 LEQVYNAMKDN
+1253 LEQVYEAMKAN

-1306 DYRDEYDYNHLYT
+1306 DYREEYDYNHLYT

-1340 ILDNIARNS
+1340 ILDNIDSNS
-1349 PLYAYKEDFFNMYV
+1349 PLHAYKEDFFNMYV
-1363 ANIKDSFNNLVDELK
+1363 SNIKDSFNKLVDELK
-1378 IPIDKDGNI
+1378 IPLDEDGNI
-1387 KFDESGNITG
+1387 KFDEAGNITG
-1397 LDMQVFFDKLKD
+1397 VDMQVFFDKLKD

-1430 PIAPNGC
+1430 PIAANGC

-1449 INKLESI
+1449 VNKLESI

-1492 SKELKYH
+1492 SKQLKYH

-1540 GLLKQLQDAHLD
+1540 GLLKQLQDAGLD

-1606 QYNTYIGRDGNI
+1606 QYNTTINANGDIQKVLY
-1618 KRATWKDT
+1618 
-1626 VTENDWLNYIRRE
+1626 NDLAGKSYDNYVKSQLNSE
-1639 TGLKLSGIDNETFEN
+1639 
-1654 IKTEAKASTKAEA
+1654 TKA
-1667 RDARKAEIEE
+1667 KL
-1677 IKNKFD
+1677 NK
-1683 EIESEA
+1683 
-1689 YFNLDDNTK
+1689 
-1698 EVIKLIHEKINE
+1698 
-1710 AYGAKPSKAKYQ
+1710 
-1722 EQLEVEIATLSD
+1722 
-1734 RLEDFKDTYIE
+1734 
-1745 EELDAI
+1745 AI
-1751 KDYIEAKNQILN
+1751 KDGVNETTALSNVATEYGLQSREEFSKDKNL
-1763 NVINGFELSDD
+1763 
-1774 FDYNAI
+1774 A
-1780 KSEKIKSAIKAYKD
+1780 D
-1794 EQLRLAKQVA
+1794 ENTR
-1804 KGSRLLQFEAY
+1804 E
-1815 KKKFDSDVIGNNS
+1815 
-1828 RQARNNR
+1828 ARNNR
-1835 LLDDMIHILRANESL
+1835 LLDDMIHILQANESL

-1865 RDKVMNPIVKEVR
+1865 RDKVMNPVVKEVR
-1878 ESRSPYDFL
+1878 EARSPYDFL

-1916 NTVRPRIADNYVVK
+1916 NTVHPHITDKYTIKV
-1930 IAYSKDKY
+1930 AYSKDKY
-1938 NLKEL
+1938 NLEEL
-1943 KKRFEKVEETDEGY
+1943 QKRFEKVEETDEGY

-1969 NKNVDGYILTA
+1969 NKNVDDYILTA

-2006 AVYKTLVDIGSNYDT
+2006 AVYKTLADIGSNYDT

-2031 TRIVNAYNANKSIY
+2031 TKIVNAYNANKSIY

-2050 KPIEEAIAS
+2050 KPIEEAIRS
-2059 LGKEILNAYHIKTDK
+2059 LGKEILNTYHINTDK
-2074 MNLDDIVARVNALL
+2074 MNLGEIVARVNGLL
-2088 GVKYSLDKH
+2088 GTKYSLDKH

-2103 PDELAKRLLNNDSR
+2103 PDELAKRLLNDKNR
-2117 PVKENKYIKHNT
+2117 PVK
-2129 YSGLIDYNDNSVF
+2129 
-2142 VFGSNPLGI
+2142 GSI
-2151 NGNPSKGTGGAALV
+2151 
-2165 ALNQGRVQQGE
+2165 
-2176 IMDNTISNNGRAY
+2176 
-2189 GLTTVKA
+2189 
-2196 PNARNNKGNQLSI
+2196 
-2209 EEITNNIKK
+2209 
-2218 LYQYANNNKDKTFKV
+2218 YQ
-2233 AYTDGKL
+2233 
-2240 LNGHSIEELV
+2240 H
-2250 NAFIN
+2250 
-2255 AGEIPNNV
+2255 
-2263 LFSDTLN
+2263 
-2270 KYFVKQTNINKE
+2270 
-2282 NINNIATDWTVLFA
+2282 DWAILFA

-2302 LSNKIGDTARVCN
+2302 LSDKIGSTARVCN

-2361 DPNKGL
+2361 DPTKGL

-2434 YILNTAYKQTDAVV
+2434 YILNAAYKQTDAVV
-2448 CNYTYDI
+2448 NNYTYDV

-2460 VVNKEVDE
+2460 VVNKEFDE

-2492 NPTQEEVDTWSKLSP
+2492 NPTQEEVNAWSKLSP
-2507 AQKISWLKANS
+2507 TQKISWLKANS

-2553 IDSET
+2553 VDNET

-2570 NPLVKLAAMDMIK
+2570 NPLVKLAAMDMVK

-2595 GAINKCIKNDAL
+2595 GAINKCIKNTAL
-2607 RDENTFVQYNGSR
+2607 RDENTFVQFNGAR
-2620 TSVVAQIKAQIDNAV
+2620 TSIIAQIKAQVDNV
-2635 ARTDLIE
+2635 VSRTDLIE
-2642 QYLRTDPGVTNV
+2642 QYLRSDPGVSNV
-2654 PHKFMNKKYSSMF
+2654 PHKFMNKKYSSIF
-2667 KTVTRGMYEFSLNDK
+2667 ETVTRGMYEFSLDDK
-2682 NNAIEFGFARES
+2682 DNAIEFGFARES
-2694 NSKVVPIQFNDY
+2694 NAEFVPIQFNNY

-2713 GNESVTK
+2713 GNESVTR
-2720 LYKIVSPAPG
+2720 LYKIVSPDLGSG
-2730 IGFAYPLNSLEAG
+2730 IGFAYPLNGLEAG

-2758 LPSYYEAVIENLM
+2758 LPSYYEAVIDNLM
-2771 SDDTDY
+2771 NSEVADY
-2777 TLEQLNELYKKHI
+2777 TLDELNELYKKHV
-2790 ATTKVNKVKAV
+2790 ATTKINKIKAV
-2801 THFDIMADANNDNGG
+2801 THFDIMSDANNDNGG
-2816 AKDAINKIIKTFNNY
+2816 AKDAINKIIKTFNDY

-2840 MYLYG
+2840 MYLYD

-2864 NDGESISI
+2864 NGGEPISI

-2894 EHIEEKPQMVEI
+2894 EHIEEKPQLVEI

-2961 MRQLRGEG
+2961 MRQLRREG

-2998 TLGKFN
+2998 TLGKFS

-3020 EVIEAIKNN
+3020 EVINVIKNN
-3029 PDLQRQFLE
+3029 PALQRQFLE
-3038 ALADA
+3038 TLADA
-3043 NAIIDK
+3043 NAIVDK

-3067 FYIEEMQK
+3067 FYIDEMQK
-3075 MIKELSNTSVID
+3075 MIKELSNSSIID
-3087 DAEVKFGID
+3087 DAEVKFGLD

-3111 VSIWDGFH
+3111 VSIYDGFH

-3141 VTRKVMADIHA
+3141 VTRKVMADIRA
-3152 KESQSKD
+3152 KESQAKD

-3217 VNVQENPMEYIQA
+3217 VNIQENPMEYIQA

-3238 LDHVNREYVDSY
+3238 LDHVNRECVDSY
-3250 YQKLYNEDEFIIN
+3250 YQKLYDEDEFIIN

-3277 TIRQIN
+3277 AIRQIN

-3305 IDDLTS
+3305 INDLTS
-3311 QFIGNDY
+3311 QFIGNEY

-3326 PGIERAPDDSI
+3326 PGTERASDDSI
-3337 IVINQ
+3337 IVTNQ
-3342 ELYDNARKQSL
+3342 EVYDNARKQSL
-3353 NDAIQL
+3353 NDAVQL

-3416 EYKKAKEWIANNAH
+3416 KYKKAKEWIANNAH
-3430 WSVDDILKV
+3430 WSVDDVLKV
-3439 QIEDAYKKL
+3439 RIEDAYKKL
-3448 GITSG
+3448 GITNF

-3458 RKLIKEKLTKGE
+3458 RAFIKDKLAKGE

-3487 EIAKIK
+3487 EIAAIK

-3514 NSAELTNE
+3514 NSAEPTNE

-3535 GRSNPEYQKIITK
+3535 GMTNPEYQEIITK
-3548 INDITRKYYN
+3548 INNITRKYYN

-3572 DLKTL
+3572 DLKAL
-3577 ADLYD
+3577 GDLYD
-3582 ELDKTKKKIKTKYGY
+3582 ELDKTKKHKGKGSY
-3597 DVYEAYSEYAKE
+3597 DAYQAYSKYAKK
-3609 NVNEKAYYDEEG
+3609 NVNEQAYYSEED

-3636 RVNIRYEVL
+3636 RVNARYEIL
-3645 RDEKGKIVIDETTGK
+3645 RDKKGKIVIDETTGK
-3660 AVYDLTKAPKPNHWL
+3660 AVYDLTKAPTPNHWL
-3675 YTTIAPNDAYWKD
+3675 YTTIAPNDAYWED

-3737 IDYYKEWYDNNH
+3737 IAYYKEWYDNNH

-3794 NPNYIESYTDN
+3794 NPNYIEGYTDN

-3841 IQDTLMQFAKTET
+3841 IQDTLMSFAKTET
-3854 AKRAIASGMAPHRVK
+3854 AKRAIASGMAPHRAK

-3936 KRETYTSDEAYEKD
+3936 KRETYVSDEAYEKD
-3950 LEAYQKRMDEATKKN
+3950 LEAYQKRIDEAIKKN

-4003 THRMLSKMKAY
+4003 THRMLGKMKAY

-4036 YIEKADTRLQEQFDN
+4036 YIEKVDTRLQEQFDN

-4064 QNKLTRNASMLQSFT
+4064 QNKLTRTASMLQSFT
-4079 SAKFMMLNFT
+4079 SAKFMMLNIT
-4089 GAIGNITI
+4089 GGIGNITV

-4115 GWLKGKNMWRQAVPS
+4115 GWLKGKNMWRHAIPS

-4169 DTILNKIRDF
+4169 DTVLNKIRDF

-4193 GAMFS
+4193 GTMFS
-4198 MFFDNRMVKVPD
+4198 MFFDNRMVKVPE

-4233 YAMKNII
+4233 YAMRNII

-4249 YETFKKNILADDNK
+4249 YETFKKDILADDNK
-4263 KKEYIW
+4263 KKEYVW

-4289 QFIAERKKLEKEA
+4289 QFITERKKLEKEA

-4315 LDLKDGRLAFK
+4315 VDLKDGRLAFK

-4336 KSQDKEVGDGY
+4336 KSKDKEVGDGY
-4347 MFLGYMKGKVISV
+4347 MFLGYMKGKIISV

-4408 ERGTKEVGCAPA
+4408 ERGTKEIGCAPA
-4420 LFDFLTTPIRQLRYE
+4420 LFDFLTTPIRKLRYE
-4435 KEMSDGQVEALESL
+4435 KEMSDGQVEVLESL
-4449 QVLLKGYAEFAM
+4449 QVLLKSYAEFAM
-4461 NLQTNWQLMPK
+4461 NLQTNWRLMPK
-4472 WQRASIER
+4472 WQRTSIER
-4480 AAGDVVGALGGVC
+4480 AAGDVVGALGGIC

-4554 DIMSA
+4554 DIMAA

-4578 GRYAGQNKILV
+4578 GRYAGQNKIIV

>member
-1 MANNCSLKFNETK
+1 MANNCSLNFNETK
-14 VYTNLK
+14 VGTNLK
-20 AEVGNDDVLFNSLMS
+20 AEVGNNDVLFNSLMS
-35 AVIDGSRPSGFN
+35 NVIDGSRPSGFN
-47 KEFETYYV
+47 KEFETYYAI
-55 NNYGSIPNTNDESKE
+55 NYGSVPNVNDESKE
-70 VATAIQNFYKNRNFN
+70 VTIAIQNFYANTNFD
-85 VNEHTTDSAFISDV
+85 VNAHTTDSAFISDV
-99 KSKGYTSTA
+99 TSKGYTSTA
-108 AKTCGIR
+108 AKSCGIR
-115 TTGNLMLA
+115 IAGNQMLM
-123 FYHNDLIK
+123 FYHDDLIK
-131 GRLEEHAEDRKD
+131 GRLDEHADDRKN
-143 NLANRVINRMFGAVA
+143 NLADRVINRMLSGVAVG
-158 KNILETRKIEAT
+158 ILINRKT
-170 KEEIAKVRKQL
+170 KPTPAEIDKVRKQL
-181 MNTKSNDFIKIEEE
+181 MNVNDNDFIKIEEE
-195 VSKYTPQLRNQF
+195 VAKATPQLRNQF

-222 EVFQGDDRLGEI
+222 QVIQTDPRLGEI
-234 RFKKDDEISQQEVNW
+234 RFKKDDELNQQDVDW

-254 IEDDEALNLDDAA
+254 IEDDEDSNNDDAA
-267 DNGSNSEKDTTTARW
+267 DNGSNNEKDTTTARW
-282 EDNGTKSDFMKDFS
+282 EDNGTKSDFTKDFS

-308 LSSTEVSADGKYQYD
+308 LSSAEISADGKYQYD

-331 DYMDFKSVDNAIKG
+331 DYMDFKAVNSAIQG
-345 DIETTNIDAFLKK
+345 DRDVTNIDSFLKK
-358 LEDVAE
+358 LEDIAK

-389 FQVYRRRTMRK
+389 FQIYQRSTIRK
-400 QQARIDDN
+400 QQVRIDDN
-408 TVIPVRSNTRADK
+408 NVSPARSNSRADK

-426 INYLNDIKSTALNI
+426 LNYLNDIKSTALNI
-440 MIEDTKDILESI
+440 MNEDTNEILRAINE
-452 KTKIKDYKA
+452 KIKAYK
-461 LQKTKGFDLNKE
+461 KIPVDSRFDLNRQ

-502 ARLNGKVDGKA
+502 ARLNGKVDGKTV
-513 PNIANNLTQ
+513 NIGNNLTQ
-522 LYGYLENTAKYANE
+522 LYTYLSNTAKYANE
-536 TLTNKKYLDNKF
+536 TFINKQTLDNRF
-548 KEANKIEDKKAR
+548 KEANKIEDKKAK
-560 KEALDSVRE
+560 KEALDNVRE
-569 AYKQGYLSTNTKTY
+569 AYKQGYLSTNTKAY
-583 ALELAKAL
+583 ALELARDL

-596 VNIDSNSTNALGN
+596 VNIDCNSTNALGN

-615 NDSMITNFLNAIKA
+615 NDSMITNFLNAVKG
-629 TLTEEQKDG
+629 TLMEQQKDG
-638 TKVSTELINYG
+638 NKVSTELVNYG
-649 KYKFQGVQYNLSG
+649 KYKFQGVQYNLSS

-667 RNENGAIINYGLF
+667 RNENGAITNYGLF

-690 TNYARDMV
+690 TSYARDMI

-712 DNVLYSGMSK
+712 NNVLYSGMSK

-735 AEQNPNMLMG
+735 AEQNPKMLMG

-768 DGLFS
+768 DDLFS
-773 KMHAIRNAKGEVI
+773 KMHAVRNAKGEVI
-786 GKEVS
+786 GKEVN

-803 QFKNIF
+803 QFRNIF

-823 FEVKENIETLED
+823 FETNSLGQIKYNDD
-835 GTVVDQRGRIVF
+835 GS
-847 NNDNTPMFKKGWGLD
+847 PMFKKGWGLD

-868 VFANYHIGKGHKH
+868 VFANYHIAKGHKH

-889 WAFNGLLFK
+889 WVFNGLLFK

-908 TGTTTKYGDSL
+908 TGKTTKYGNKL
-919 LKYLFPSLYGGARD
+919 LEYLFPSLYGGDINA
-933 GFIPFTIN
+933 FIPFTTN
-941 ANGEVELNLTADQEA
+941 ANGEVELNLSTDQEA
-956 MITRMVKGFVT
+956 IITRMVKGYIT
-967 DYSNNAI
+967 DYSNNSI
-974 ARMSEYKDLDI
+974 SRMSEYKDLDV

-1008 NDVFEGDT
+1008 NDIFEGDT

-1064 VQARLKA
+1064 VQSKLKA

-1094 EECKVAKTYPDG
+1094 EECKVAKVYPDG
-1106 RIEGEDG
+1106 RVEGEDG

-1225 DEKLNTIAPRQIKN
+1225 DKDLNTIAPRQIKN

-1264 NIDQLNTEET
+1264 GIDQLNTEET

-1306 DYRDEYDYNHLYT
+1306 DYREEYDYNHLYT

-1340 ILDNIARNS
+1340 ILDNIDSKS
-1349 PLYAYKEDFFNMYV
+1349 PLYKYKEDFFNMYV
-1363 ANIKDSFNNLVDELK
+1363 ANIKDSFNQLINELK
-1378 IPIDKDGNI
+1378 IPLDKDGNI
-1387 KFDESGNITG
+1387 KFDGAGNIEG
-1397 LDMQVFFDKLKD
+1397 IDMQVFFDKLKD
-1409 ECMRLGLDSNMMDFV
+1409 EAMRLGLDSNMIDFV
-1424 TLNASM
+1424 TLNNECPVSA
-1430 PIAPNGC
+1430 NGL

-1511 KSNFGFAKNADGT
+1511 ASNFGFAKNADGT
-1524 YKDVD
+1524 YKKSK
-1529 EVRDKDGNLIG
+1529 EE
-1540 GLLKQLQDAHLD
+1540 LLKELQDAGLD

-1606 QYNTYIGRDGNI
+1606 QYNTTINADGNI
-1618 KRATWKDT
+1618 QK
-1626 VTENDWLNYIRRE
+1626 VLYNDLAGKSYDDYVKSQLN
-1639 TGLKLSGIDNETFEN
+1639 S
-1654 IKTEAKASTKAEA
+1654 EAKA
-1667 RDARKAEIEE
+1667 
-1677 IKNKFD
+1677 
-1683 EIESEA
+1683 
-1689 YFNLDDNTK
+1689 
-1698 EVIKLIHEKINE
+1698 KLK
-1710 AYGAKPSKAKYQ
+1710 K
-1722 EQLEVEIATLSD
+1722 
-1734 RLEDFKDTYIE
+1734 
-1745 EELDAI
+1745 AI
-1751 KDYIEAKNQILN
+1751 KEGVNETTALSNVATEYGLQSREEFSKDKNL
-1763 NVINGFELSDD
+1763 
-1774 FDYNAI
+1774 A
-1780 KSEKIKSAIKAYKD
+1780 D
-1794 EQLRLAKQVA
+1794 ENTRA
-1804 KGSRLLQFEAY
+1804 
-1815 KKKFDSDVIGNNS
+1815 
-1828 RQARNNR
+1828 ARNNR
-1835 LLDDMIHILRANESL
+1835 LLDDMINILQANQSL

-1878 ESRSPYDFL
+1878 EARSPYDFL

-1916 NTVRPRIADNYVVK
+1916 NTVHPHIADNYVVK

-1938 NLKEL
+1938 NLEEL
-1943 KKRFEKVEETDEGY
+1943 QKRFEKVEETDEGY

-2006 AVYKTLVDIGSNYDT
+2006 AVYKTLTDIGSNYDT

-2050 KPIEEAIAS
+2050 KPIEEAIRS
-2059 LGKEILNAYHIKTDK
+2059 LGKEILNTYHIKTDK
-2074 MNLDDIVARVNALL
+2074 MNLGEIVVRVNALL

-2103 PDELAKRLLNNDSR
+2103 PDELAKRLLNDNSR
-2117 PVKENKYIKHNT
+2117 PVK
-2129 YSGLIDYNDNSVF
+2129 
-2142 VFGSNPLGI
+2142 GSI
-2151 NGNPSKGTGGAALV
+2151 
-2165 ALNQGRVQQGE
+2165 
-2176 IMDNTISNNGRAY
+2176 
-2189 GLTTVKA
+2189 
-2196 PNARNNKGNQLSI
+2196 
-2209 EEITNNIKK
+2209 
-2218 LYQYANNNKDKTFKV
+2218 YQ
-2233 AYTDGKL
+2233 
-2240 LNGHSIEELV
+2240 H
-2250 NAFIN
+2250 
-2255 AGEIPNNV
+2255 
-2263 LFSDTLN
+2263 
-2270 KYFVKQTNINKE
+2270 
-2282 NINNIATDWTVLFA
+2282 DWSVLFA
-2296 YNDLAK
+2296 YKDIAK
-2302 LSNKIGDTARVCN
+2302 LADKIGSTARVCN

-2338 IEDENPALVV
+2338 LIEEHPALVV
-2348 GTSSIVNSIYAGY
+2348 GTSSIVSSIYAGY
-2361 DPNKGL
+2361 QPSKGL
-2367 RSYITSDAKSAYPS
+2367 RSYITSDNKSSYPS

-2389 SAPSILVNRMLFDTE
+2389 SAPSILINRMLFDTE
-2404 QDNFR
+2404 QDRFR

-2417 INGSN
+2417 INGVN

-2448 CNYTYDI
+2448 NSYTYDV

-2460 VVNKEVDE
+2460 VVNKEVE
-2468 TDEALRIMGYGCTPD
+2468 EEDEALRIMGYGCTPD
-2483 FTFNVKDVT
+2483 FTFDVKNVT
-2492 NPTQEEVDTWSKLSP
+2492 NPTQKEVDAWSKLSP

-2558 AYNLFDTAFSSD
+2558 AYNLFDTAFRSD

-2583 YAFVAEGFKIGR
+2583 YAFVAEGFKMGR
-2595 GAINKCIKNDAL
+2595 GAINKCIKNTTL
-2607 RDENTFVQYNGSR
+2607 RDENTFVQYNGAR
-2620 TSVVAQIKAQIDNAV
+2620 TSVVSQIKAQIDNAV
-2635 ARTDLIE
+2635 ARTDLVE

-2654 PHKFMNKKYSSMF
+2654 PHKFMSKKYSSKF
-2667 KTVTRGMYEFSLNDK
+2667 KTLTRGMYELSLNNEDD
-2682 NNAIEFGFARES
+2682 AIEFGFARET
-2694 NSKVVPIQFNDY
+2694 NSKFVPVQFNDY

-2713 GNESVTK
+2713 GNENVTR
-2720 LYKIVSPAPG
+2720 LYKIYSPEEG
-2730 IGFAYPLNSLEAG
+2730 IAFAYPLNSLEPG
-2743 EDREVSINNANNSVP
+2743 EDREVSINNANNYVP
-2758 LPSYYEAVIENLM
+2758 LPSYYEAVIDNLM
-2771 SDDTDY
+2771 SDESDY
-2777 TLEQLNELYKKHI
+2777 TLDELNKLYQENI
-2790 ATTKVNKVKAV
+2790 ARTKVNRVNVAA
-2801 THFDIMADANNDNGG
+2801 HFDIMEDAKKDNGG
-2816 AKDAINKIIKTFNNY
+2816 AKDAINKIIKAFNNTTASKV
-2831 EGNRIFIQN
+2831 FIQN
-2840 MYLYG
+2840 MYLHSNSDYRR
-2845 KTKYD
+2845 
-2850 SFTPPIHVEGETIS
+2850 FTAPIHIEGETTDDSGNKI
-2864 NDGESISI
+2864 NI
-2872 NGNFLFRRAT
+2872 NGDFIFRQAT
-2882 KVSIESHNIRTG
+2882 KSNVALHNKLTKDNV
-2894 EHIEEKPQMVEI
+2894 EFKPQMVE
-2906 VRETPMASSREEVT
+2906 VSMMPSMASSREEIT
-2920 LGSASSKLEQSLRT
+2920 LGSATSRLEQSLRT

-2989 AYLKHKVNS
+2989 AYLKHKVNN

-3029 PDLQRQFLE
+3029 PALQRQFLE

-3075 MIKELSNTSVID
+3075 MIKELSNSSVID

-3096 YLQKLSNDPNIQNGI
+3096 YLQKLSNDPNIQNGL
-3111 VSIWDGFH
+3111 VSIFDGFH
-3119 SSGWLDA
+3119 SSGWFDA
-3126 WFGDLQEQGNSLVQV
+3126 WVGDLQEQGNSLVQV
-3141 VTRKVMADIHA
+3141 VTRKVMADIRA
-3152 KESQSKD
+3152 KENQAKD

-3164 GKHFEDIKARAAK
+3164 GKHFEDIKAKAAK

-3217 VNVQENPMEYIQA
+3217 INVQENPMEYIQA

-3250 YQKLYNEDEFIIN
+3250 YQKLYDEDEYIIN

-3277 TIRQIN
+3277 AIRQIN

-3294 FEDKLV
+3294 FEDKLT

-3305 IDDLTS
+3305 INDLTS

-3326 PGIERAPDDSI
+3326 PGTEQAPDGSI
-3337 IVINQ
+3337 IVTNQ
-3342 ELYDNARKQSL
+3342 EVYDNARKQSL
-3353 NDAIQL
+3353 NDAVQL
-3359 DQYLRRIKDIKEEYT
+3359 EQYLERIKDIKEEYT
-3374 AKEEKEGFRD
+3374 AKEEKDGFRD
-3384 MLDKMLNIIDNAEV
+3384 MLEKMLNIIDNAEV

-3403 KVTTPASQLDTNK
+3403 KITTPASQLENNK

-3430 WSVDDILKV
+3430 WSVDDTIKV

-3448 GITSG
+3448 GISG
-3453 KASKA
+3453 GKGSVVK
-3458 RKLIKEKLTKGE
+3458 RIIKEKLAKGE

-3477 NIDASKFTNT
+3477 NIDASKFTNV
-3487 EIAKIK
+3487 EIAAIK
-3493 EDVERNYG
+3493 GDIEKNYG
-3501 TTNTSLFSDRNLI
+3501 TSNTSLFSDRNLI
-3514 NSAELTNE
+3514 NSAEPTNE

-3572 DLKTL
+3572 DLKAL

-3582 ELDKTKKKIKTKYGY
+3582 ELDKTKKKIGGPHGY
-3597 DVYEAYSEYAKE
+3597 DAYQAYSKYAK
-3609 NVNEKAYYDEEG
+3609 VNENTKAYYDEEG

-3636 RVNIRYEVL
+3636 RVNTRYEVL
-3645 RDEKGKIVIDETTGK
+3645 RDKKGKIIVDETTGK
-3660 AVYDLTKAPKPNHWL
+3660 AVYDLTKAAKPNPWL
-3675 YTTIAPNDAYWKD
+3675 YASISPNDAYWED

-3693 PKEAARQKKEVEDKT
+3693 PKEAARQKQEIENKT

-3727 KAKNAALAKG
+3727 AARDAATKQG
-3737 IDYYKEWYDNNH
+3737 EAAYKEWYDNNH

-3781 WTQTTLTPKAHYK
+3781 WTQTTLTPKTHYK
-3794 NPNYIESYTDN
+3794 NPNYIEGYTDN

-3841 IQDTLMQFAKTET
+3841 IQDTLMSFAKTET
-3854 AKRAIASGMAPHRVK
+3854 AKRAIASGMAPHRAK

-3886 GFSDMLPSGKDSWY
+3886 GFSDMLPSGKDTWY

-3936 KRETYTSDEAYEKD
+3936 KRETYASDEAYEKD
-3950 LEAYQKRMDEATKKN
+3950 LEAYQKRIDEATKKN

-4003 THRMLSKMKAY
+4003 THRMLGKMKAY

-4064 QNKLTRNASMLQSFT
+4064 QNKLTRTASMLQSFT
-4079 SAKFMMLNFT
+4079 SAKFMMLNIT
-4089 GAIGNITI
+4089 GGIGNITI

-4103 GEYIAK
+4103 GEYITK

-4115 GWLKGKNMWRQAVPS
+4115 GWLKGKNMWRQAIPS

-4154 DFDEVNNRPTVHLDA
+4154 DFDEVNNRPTVNLDA

-4198 MFFDNRMVKVPD
+4198 MFFDNRMVKVPE

-4240 GGNEELLNK
+4240 GSNDELLNK
-4249 YETFKKNILADDNK
+4249 YEEFKNNILADDNK

-4277 FANLYLTKEQKK
+4277 FANIYLTKEQKK
-4289 QFIAERKKLEKEA
+4289 QFITERKKLEKEA

-4315 LDLKDGRLAFK
+4315 VDLKDGRLAFK
-4326 EGSILAELQA
+4326 DGSILAELQA

-4347 MFLGYMKGKVISV
+4347 MFLGYMKGKVIST

-4408 ERGTKEVGCAPA
+4408 ERGSKEIGCAPA

-4435 KEMSDGQVEALESL
+4435 KEMSDGQVEVLESL

-4480 AAGDVVGALGGVC
+4480 AAGDVVGALGGIC

-4554 DIMSA
+4554 DIMAA

>member
-47 KEFETYYV
+47 KEFETYYA

-70 VATAIQNFYKNRNFN
+70 VSTAIQNFYKNRNFN

-143 NLANRVINRMFGAVA
+143 NLANRVINRMLGAVA
-158 KNILETRKIEAT
+158 TNILEARKVEAT

-181 MNTKSNDFIKIEEE
+181 MNTKSNDFVKLEDE
-195 VSKYTPQLRNQF
+195 VSKTTPQLRNQF

-222 EVFQGDDRLGEI
+222 QVIQTDDRLGEI
-234 RFKKDDEISQQEVNW
+234 RFKKDDDLSQQEADW
-249 NESYS
+249 SESFD
-254 IEDDEALNLDDAA
+254 IEDDDDLNLNNAA
-267 DNGSNSEKDTTTARW
+267 DNASNNEKDTTTARW

-331 DYMDFKSVDNAIKG
+331 DYMDFKVVNSAIRG

-358 LEDVAE
+358 LEDIAE

-379 RKKPDFAYKV
+379 KKKPDFAYKL
-389 FQVYRRRTMRK
+389 FQVYRRRTIRK
-400 QQARIDDN
+400 QQVRIDDN
-408 TVIPVRSNTRADK
+408 SVSPTRSNNRADK

-440 MIEDTKDILESI
+440 MIEDTNDILGAI
-452 KTKIKDYKA
+452 KTKIDDYKT
-461 LQKTKGFDLNKE
+461 LQKTKGFDLNKQ
-473 ALSADIINAIASRL
+473 ALSADIINTIATRL

-536 TLTNKKYLDNKF
+536 TLNNKRNLDNRF
-548 KEANKIEDKKAR
+548 KEANKIKDKKAK

-569 AYKQGYLSTNTKTY
+569 AYKQGYLSTNTKAY
-583 ALELAKAL
+583 ALELAKSL

-615 NDSMITNFLNAIKA
+615 NDSMITNFLNAVKA
-629 TLTEEQKDG
+629 TLTEQQKDG
-638 TKVSTELINYG
+638 SKVSTELINYG

-667 RNENGAIINYGLF
+667 RDENGAVINYGLF

-735 AEQNPNMLMG
+735 AEQNPKMLMG

-773 KMHAIRNAKGEVI
+773 KMHAIKNAKGEVI
-786 GKEVS
+786 AKEVS
-791 VDDINENHPIVQ
+791 VDDINENHTIVQ

-823 FEVKENIETLED
+823 FEVKENTETLED

-881 FIEKKGDG
+881 FIEKKGDN

-908 TGTTTKYGDSL
+908 TGTTTKYGDDL
-919 LKYLFPSLYGGARD
+919 LKYLFPPLYGGARD
-933 GFIPFTIN
+933 GFIPFTTN

-974 ARMSEYKDLDI
+974 TRMSEYKDLDI

-1008 NDVFEGDT
+1008 NDIFEGDT

-1049 ENSTIV
+1049 ENSTII

-1064 VQARLKA
+1064 VQSRLKA

-1106 RIEGEDG
+1106 KVEGEDG
-1113 ILVKDLVKNAKLTLE
+1113 ILVKDLVKNAKLTLD
-1128 QARDLMGGPIL
+1128 QARDLMGGPIM
-1139 YKPDGTP
+1139 YDNNGKPKLNADG
-1146 ELNKDKSCRRS
+1146 SYRRS
-1157 GGFSNTTVN
+1157 GGFSNTTIN

-1225 DEKLNTIAPRQIKN
+1225 DDKLNTIAPRQIKN

-1253 LEQVYNAMKDN
+1253 LEQVYEAMKAN
-1264 NIDQLNTEET
+1264 KIDQLNTEET

-1306 DYRDEYDYNHLYT
+1306 DYREEYDYNHLYT

-1340 ILDNIARNS
+1340 ILDNIDSNS
-1349 PLYAYKEDFFNMYV
+1349 PLHAYKEDFFNMYV
-1363 ANIKDSFNNLVDELK
+1363 ANIKDSFNKLVDELK
-1378 IPIDKDGNI
+1378 ISLDEDGNI

-1397 LDMQVFFDKLKD
+1397 VDMQVFFDKLKD

-1430 PIAPNGC
+1430 PIAANGC

-1449 INKLESI
+1449 VNKLESI

-1511 KSNFGFAKNADGT
+1511 ASNFGFAKNADGT
-1524 YKDVD
+1524 YKKSK
-1529 EVRDKDGNLIG
+1529 EE
-1540 GLLKQLQDAHLD
+1540 LLKELQDAGLD

-1606 QYNTYIGRDGNI
+1606 QYNTYIGKDGNI

-1626 VTENDWLNYIRRE
+1626 VTENDWLNYVRRE
-1639 TGLKLSGIDNETFEN
+1639 TGLRLSGIDNEKFEN
-1654 IKTEAKASTKAEA
+1654 IKADAKASTKAEA
-1667 RDARKAEIEE
+1667 RDARKAEIAE
-1677 IKNKFD
+1677 IKNRFD

-1689 YFNLDDNTK
+1689 YFNLDDDTK

-1710 AYGAKPSKAKYQ
+1710 AYGPKPSKAKYQ
-1722 EQLEVEIATLSD
+1722 EQLEVEISTLTG
-1734 RLEDFKDTYIE
+1734 RLEEFKDIYIE

-1751 KDYIEAKNQILN
+1751 KDYIEAKKQILN

-1794 EQLRLAKQVA
+1794 EQLRLAKQIA
-1804 KGSRLLQFEAY
+1804 RSSRLLQFEAY
-1815 KKKFDSDVIGNNS
+1815 KKKFDSDVIGNNT
-1828 RQARNNR
+1828 REARNNR
-1835 LLDDMIHILRANESL
+1835 LLDDMIHILQANESL

-1865 RDKVMNPIVKEVR
+1865 RDKVMNPVVKEVR
-1878 ESRSPYDFL
+1878 EARSPYDFL

-1916 NTVRPRIADNYVVK
+1916 NTVHPHITDKYTIKV
-1930 IAYSKDKY
+1930 AYSKDKY
-1938 NLKEL
+1938 NLEEL
-1943 KKRFEKVEETDEGY
+1943 QKRFEKVEETDEGY

-2006 AVYKTLVDIGSNYDT
+2006 AVYKTLADIGSNYDT

-2031 TRIVNAYNANKSIY
+2031 TKIVNAYNANKSIY

-2050 KPIEEAIAS
+2050 KPIEEAIRS
-2059 LGKEILNAYHIKTDK
+2059 LGKEILNTYHINTDK
-2074 MNLDDIVARVNALL
+2074 MNLGEIVARVNGLL
-2088 GVKYSLDKH
+2088 GTKYSLDKH

-2103 PDELAKRLLNNDSR
+2103 PDELAKRLLNDKNR
-2117 PVKENKYIKHNT
+2117 PVK
-2129 YSGLIDYNDNSVF
+2129 
-2142 VFGSNPLGI
+2142 GSI
-2151 NGNPSKGTGGAALV
+2151 
-2165 ALNQGRVQQGE
+2165 
-2176 IMDNTISNNGRAY
+2176 
-2189 GLTTVKA
+2189 
-2196 PNARNNKGNQLSI
+2196 
-2209 EEITNNIKK
+2209 
-2218 LYQYANNNKDKTFKV
+2218 YQ
-2233 AYTDGKL
+2233 
-2240 LNGHSIEELV
+2240 H
-2250 NAFIN
+2250 
-2255 AGEIPNNV
+2255 
-2263 LFSDTLN
+2263 
-2270 KYFVKQTNINKE
+2270 
-2282 NINNIATDWTVLFA
+2282 DWGVLFA

-2302 LSNKIGDTARVCN
+2302 LSDKIGSTARVCN

-2361 DPNKGL
+2361 DPTKGL
-2367 RSYITSDAKSAYPS
+2367 RSYITSNAKSAYPS

-2434 YILNTAYKQTDAVV
+2434 YILNAAYKQTDAVV
-2448 CNYTYDI
+2448 NNYTYDV

-2460 VVNKEVDE
+2460 IVNKEFDE

-2492 NPTQEEVDTWSKLSP
+2492 NPTQEEVNAWSKLSP
-2507 AQKISWLKANS
+2507 AQKISWLKSNS
-2518 VDAGIFNYINTN
+2518 VDTGIFNYINTN

-2553 IDSET
+2553 VDNET

-2570 NPLVKLAAMDMIK
+2570 NPLVKLAAMDMVK

-2595 GAINKCIKNDAL
+2595 GAINKCIKNTAL

-2620 TSVVAQIKAQIDNAV
+2620 TSIIAQIKAQVDNAV
-2635 ARTDLIE
+2635 SRTDLVE
-2642 QYLRTDPGVTNV
+2642 QYLRSDPGVSNV

-2667 KTVTRGMYEFSLNDK
+2667 ETVTRGMYEFSLDDK
-2682 NNAIEFGFARES
+2682 DNAIEFGFARES
-2694 NSKVVPIQFNDY
+2694 NAEFVPIQFNNY

-2713 GNESVTK
+2713 GNESVTR
-2720 LYKIVSPAPG
+2720 LYKIVSPDLGSG
-2730 IGFAYPLNSLEAG
+2730 IGFAYPLNGLEAG

-2758 LPSYYEAVIENLM
+2758 LPSYYEAVIDNLM
-2771 SDDTDY
+2771 NSEVADY
-2777 TLEQLNELYKKHI
+2777 TLDELNELYKKHV

-2801 THFDIMADANNDNGG
+2801 THFDIMSDANNDNGG

-2864 NDGESISI
+2864 NGGEPISI

-2894 EHIEEKPQMVEI
+2894 EHIEEKPQLVEI

-2979 FKDSVFYSGY
+2979 FKDSVFYNGY

-2998 TLGKFN
+2998 TLGKFS

-3020 EVIEAIKNN
+3020 EVINVIKNN
-3029 PDLQRQFLE
+3029 PALQRQFLE
-3038 ALADA
+3038 TLADA
-3043 NAIIDK
+3043 NAIVDK

-3067 FYIEEMQK
+3067 FYIDEMQK
-3075 MIKELSNTSVID
+3075 MIKELSNSSIID
-3087 DAEVKFGID
+3087 DAEVKFGLD
-3096 YLQKLSNDPNIQNGI
+3096 YLQKLSNDPNIQNGLI
-3111 VSIWDGFH
+3111 SIYDGFH

-3141 VTRKVMADIHA
+3141 VTRKVMADIRA
-3152 KESQSKD
+3152 KESQAKD
-3159 FAVAF
+3159 FAIAF

-3177 VGASVDL
+3177 VGASVDI

-3277 TIRQIN
+3277 AIRQIN

-3305 IDDLTS
+3305 INDLTS
-3311 QFIGNDY
+3311 QFIGNEY
-3318 KPAYEYGF
+3318 KPDFREGF
-3326 PGIERAPDDSI
+3326 PGTSKAPDESI
-3337 IVINQ
+3337 IITNQ
-3342 ELYDNARKQSL
+3342 EVYDNARKLSL
-3353 NDAIQL
+3353 NDAVQL

-3416 EYKKAKEWIANNAH
+3416 EYKKAKEWIVNNAH
-3430 WSVDDILKV
+3430 WSVDDVLKV
-3439 QIEDAYKKL
+3439 RIEDAYKKL

-3458 RKLIKEKLTKGE
+3458 RALIKDKLAKGE

-3477 NIDASKFTNT
+3477 NIDASKFTNV
-3487 EIAKIK
+3487 EIAAIK
-3493 EDVERNYG
+3493 EDVEKNYG
-3501 TTNTSLFSDRNLI
+3501 TSSTSLFSDRNLI
-3514 NSAELTNE
+3514 NSAEPTNE

-3535 GRSNPEYQKIITK
+3535 GMSNPEYQKIITD
-3548 INDITRKYYN
+3548 INNITRKYYN

-3572 DLKTL
+3572 DLKAL
-3577 ADLYD
+3577 GDLYD
-3582 ELDKTKKKIKTKYGY
+3582 ELDKTKKKKGKGSYY
-3597 DVYEAYSEYAKE
+3597 AYQTYSKYAKE
-3609 NVNEKAYYDEEG
+3609 NVNKQAYYSEED

-3636 RVNIRYEVL
+3636 RVNARYEVL
-3645 RDEKGKIVIDETTGK
+3645 RDKKGKIVIDETTGK

-3675 YTTIAPNDAYWKD
+3675 YTTIAPNDAYWED
-3688 LNKRD
+3688 LNKD
-3693 PKEAARQKKEVEDKT
+3693 NPKEAARQKKEVEDKT

-3737 IDYYKEWYDNNH
+3737 IAYYKEWYDNNH

-3794 NPNYIESYTDN
+3794 NPNYIEGYTDN

-3841 IQDTLMQFAKTET
+3841 IQDTLMSFAKTET
-3854 AKRAIASGMAPHRVK
+3854 AKRAIASGMAPHRAK

-3936 KRETYTSDEAYEKD
+3936 KRETYASDEAYEKD
-3950 LEAYQKRMDEATKKN
+3950 LEAYQKRIDEATKKN

-4003 THRMLSKMKAY
+4003 THRMLGKMKAY

-4064 QNKLTRNASMLQSFT
+4064 QNKLTRTASMLQSFT
-4079 SAKFMMLNFT
+4079 SAKFMMLNIT
-4089 GAIGNITI
+4089 GGIGNITV

-4115 GWLKGKNMWRQAVPS
+4115 GWLKGKNMWRHAIPS

-4169 DTILNKIRDF
+4169 DTVLNKIRDF

-4249 YETFKKNILADDNK
+4249 YETFKKDILADDNK
-4263 KKEYIW
+4263 KKEYVW

-4289 QFIAERKKLEKEA
+4289 QFITERKKLEKEA

-4315 LDLKDGRLAFK
+4315 VDLKDGRLAFK

-4336 KSQDKEVGDGY
+4336 KSKDKEVGDGY

-4408 ERGTKEVGCAPA
+4408 ERGTKEIGCAPA
-4420 LFDFLTTPIRQLRYE
+4420 LFDFLTTPIRKLRYE
-4435 KEMSDGQVEALESL
+4435 KEMSDGQVEVLESL
-4449 QVLLKGYAEFAM
+4449 QVLLKGYAEFAT

-4480 AAGDVVGALGGVC
+4480 AAGDVVGALGGIC

-4520 DDLTTQSMMY
+4520 DELTTQSMMY

-4554 DIMSA
+4554 DIMAA
-4559 CNNIAAYVMDDD
+4559 CNNIAAYIMDDD

-4578 GRYAGQNKILV
+4578 GRYAGQNKIIV

>member
-47 KEFETYYV
+47 KEFETYYA

-70 VATAIQNFYKNRNFN
+70 VATAIKNFYKNRNFN
-85 VNEHTTDSAFISDV
+85 VNEHTTGSAFISDV

-143 NLANRVINRMFGAVA
+143 NLANRVINRMLGAVA
-158 KNILETRKIEAT
+158 TNILEARKVEAT

-181 MNTKSNDFIKIEEE
+181 MNTKSNDFIKLEDE
-195 VSKYTPQLRNQF
+195 VSKTTPQLRNQF

-222 EVFQGDDRLGEI
+222 QVIQTDDRLGEI
-234 RFKKDDEISQQEVNW
+234 RFKKDDDLSQQEADW
-249 NESYS
+249 SESFD
-254 IEDDEALNLDDAA
+254 IEDDDDLNLNNAA
-267 DNGSNSEKDTTTARW
+267 DNASNNEKDTTTARW

-308 LSSTEVSADGKYQYD
+308 LSSTEVSSDGKYQYD

-331 DYMDFKSVDNAIKG
+331 DYMDFKVVNSAIRG

-358 LEDVAE
+358 LEDIAE

-372 AYLANDL
+372 SYLANDL
-379 RKKPDFAYKV
+379 KKKPDFAYKL
-389 FQVYRRRTMRK
+389 FQVYRRRTIRK
-400 QQARIDDN
+400 QQVRIDDN
-408 TVIPVRSNTRADK
+408 SVSPTRSNNRADK

-440 MIEDTKDILESI
+440 MIEDTNDILGAI
-452 KTKIKDYKA
+452 KTKIDDYKT

-473 ALSADIINAIASRL
+473 ALSGDIINAIATRL

-536 TLTNKKYLDNKF
+536 TLNNKRNLDNRF
-548 KEANKIEDKKAR
+548 KEANKIKDKKAK

-569 AYKQGYLSTNTKTY
+569 AYKQGYLSTNTKAY
-583 ALELAKAL
+583 ALELAKSL

-609 QSADQI
+609 QSANQI
-615 NDSMITNFLNAIKA
+615 NDSMITNFLNAVKA
-629 TLTEEQKDG
+629 TLTEQQKDG

-667 RNENGAIINYGLF
+667 RDENGAVINYGLF

-735 AEQNPNMLMG
+735 AEQNPKMLMG

-773 KMHAIRNAKGEVI
+773 KMHAIRNPKGEVI

-809 KQELLDMANFINIV
+809 KQELLDMANFINII
-823 FEVKENIETLED
+823 FEVKENTETLED

-908 TGTTTKYGDSL
+908 TGTTTKYGDDL

-933 GFIPFTIN
+933 GFIPFTTN
-941 ANGEVELNLTADQEA
+941 ANGEVELNLSADQEA

-974 ARMSEYKDLDI
+974 TRMSEYKDLDI

-1008 NDVFEGDT
+1008 NDIFEGDT

-1106 RIEGEDG
+1106 KVEGEDG

-1128 QARDLMGGPIL
+1128 QARDLMGGPIM
-1139 YKPDGTP
+1139 YDNNGKPKLNNDG
-1146 ELNKDKSCRRS
+1146 SYRRS
-1157 GGFSNTTVN
+1157 GGFSNTTIN

-1239 AEFVLVPRFIRGTQ
+1239 AEFVLVPRFIKGTQ
-1253 LEQVYNAMKDN
+1253 LEQVYEAMKAN
-1264 NIDQLNTEET
+1264 KIDQLNTEET

-1306 DYRDEYDYNHLYT
+1306 DYREEYDYNHLYT

-1340 ILDNIARNS
+1340 ILDNIDSNS
-1349 PLYAYKEDFFNMYV
+1349 PLHAYKEDFFNMYV
-1363 ANIKDSFNNLVDELK
+1363 ANIKDSFNKLVDELK
-1378 IPIDKDGNI
+1378 IPLDEDDNI
-1387 KFDESGNITG
+1387 KFDEAGNITG
-1397 LDMQVFFDKLKD
+1397 VDMQVFFDKLKD

-1430 PIAPNGC
+1430 PIAANGC

-1449 INKLESI
+1449 VNKLESI
-1456 SQAMFNSAITRQE
+1456 SQAMFNNAITRQE

-1479 NVGFKATK
+1479 NVGFNSKKYTKENPFNLDGIDKTKFDVEVYDREKTPGYKSKALRIYIKGKKKGWFELVKDKEDNNYSVHFKTTTEKIGKVEQDGKIVNPSTK
-1487 DQVSY
+1487 EERDELYTALRNAIPNGANVSTWGSISDGGVY
-1492 SKELKYH
+1492 ALNKLGKGWKKVGERTIKHKKDDKDIVIPVYQKNGLTTSKTLRYH
-1499 PNGERYI
+1499 PATEEHPEGERYI

-1511 KSNFGFAKNADGT
+1511 ASNFGFAKNADGT
-1524 YKDVD
+1524 YKKSK
-1529 EVRDKDGNLIG
+1529 EE
-1540 GLLKQLQDAHLD
+1540 LLKELQDAGLD

-1578 AQGSTIVVPDDWV
+1578 TQGSTIVVPDDWI

-1606 QYNTYIGRDGNI
+1606 QYNTYIDKHGNI
-1618 KRATWKDT
+1618 RKQDYSEKLDIYDYANYVNRHLEKADKIKDKS
-1626 VTENDWLNYIRRE
+1626 VKEAFEKLNKEIDEQFEKSRKELAEEETQAYDVLSDETKELVKAAHKVFESQAVKNPETGKLTKDSYLKQLQFVADYIR
-1639 TGLKLSGIDNETFEN
+1639 TN
-1654 IKTEAKASTKAEA
+1654 KT
-1667 RDARKAEIEE
+1667 
-1677 IKNKFD
+1677 
-1683 EIESEA
+1683 
-1689 YFNLDDNTK
+1689 NLDAADDNFIS
-1698 EVIKLIHEKINE
+1698 VHEDMVDSISNE
-1710 AYGAKPSKAKYQ
+1710 YIDKKTFKSDKAKEILQARIDKFNKAAKKLGIMSYKQ
-1722 EQLEVEIATLSD
+1722 YLAQNVE
-1734 RLEDFKDTYIE
+1734 
-1745 EELDAI
+1745 DA
-1751 KDYIEAKNQILN
+1751 
-1763 NVINGFELSDD
+1763 
-1774 FDYNAI
+1774 
-1780 KSEKIKSAIKAYKD
+1780 
-1794 EQLRLAKQVA
+1794 
-1804 KGSRLLQFEAY
+1804 
-1815 KKKFDSDVIGNNS
+1815 NS
-1828 RQARNNR
+1828 REARNNR
-1835 LLDDMIHILRANESL
+1835 LLDDMIHILQANESL

-1865 RDKVMNPIVKEVR
+1865 RDKVMNPVVKEVR
-1878 ESRSPYDFL
+1878 EARSPYDFL

-1916 NTVRPRIADNYVVK
+1916 NTVHPHITDKYTVK
-1930 IAYSKDKY
+1930 VAYSKDKY
-1938 NLKEL
+1938 NLEEL
-1943 KKRFEKVEETDEGY
+1943 QKRFEKVEETDEGY

-2006 AVYKTLVDIGSNYDT
+2006 AVYKTLADIGSNYDT

-2050 KPIEEAIAS
+2050 KPIEEAIRS
-2059 LGKEILNAYHIKTDK
+2059 LGKEILNTYHINTDK
-2074 MNLDDIVARVNALL
+2074 MNLGEIVARVNGLL
-2088 GVKYSLDKH
+2088 GTKYSLDKH

-2103 PDELAKRLLNNDSR
+2103 PDELAKRLLNDKNR
-2117 PVKENKYIKHNT
+2117 PVK
-2129 YSGLIDYNDNSVF
+2129 
-2142 VFGSNPLGI
+2142 GSI
-2151 NGNPSKGTGGAALV
+2151 
-2165 ALNQGRVQQGE
+2165 
-2176 IMDNTISNNGRAY
+2176 
-2189 GLTTVKA
+2189 
-2196 PNARNNKGNQLSI
+2196 
-2209 EEITNNIKK
+2209 
-2218 LYQYANNNKDKTFKV
+2218 YQ
-2233 AYTDGKL
+2233 
-2240 LNGHSIEELV
+2240 H
-2250 NAFIN
+2250 
-2255 AGEIPNNV
+2255 
-2263 LFSDTLN
+2263 
-2270 KYFVKQTNINKE
+2270 
-2282 NINNIATDWTVLFA
+2282 DWGVLFA

-2302 LSNKIGDTARVCN
+2302 LSDKIGATARVCN

-2361 DPNKGL
+2361 DPTKGL
-2367 RSYITSDAKSAYPS
+2367 RSYITSNAKSAYPS

-2448 CNYTYDI
+2448 NNYTYDV

-2460 VVNKEVDE
+2460 VVNKEFDE

-2492 NPTQEEVDTWSKLSP
+2492 NPTQEEVNVWSKLSP

-2553 IDSET
+2553 VDNET

-2570 NPLVKLAAMDMIK
+2570 NPLVKLAAMDMVK

-2595 GAINKCIKNDAL
+2595 GAINKCIKNTAL
-2607 RDENTFVQYNGSR
+2607 RDENTFVQFNGAR
-2620 TSVVAQIKAQIDNAV
+2620 TSIIAQIKAQVDNAV
-2635 ARTDLIE
+2635 SRTDLVE
-2642 QYLRTDPGVTNV
+2642 QYLRSDPGVSNV

-2667 KTVTRGMYEFSLNDK
+2667 ETVTRGMYEFSLDDK
-2682 NNAIEFGFARES
+2682 DNAIEFGFARES
-2694 NSKVVPIQFNDY
+2694 NAEFVPIQFNNY

-2713 GNESVTK
+2713 GNESVTR
-2720 LYKIVSPAPG
+2720 LYKIVSPDLGSG
-2730 IGFAYPLNSLEAG
+2730 IGFAYPLNGLEAG

-2758 LPSYYEAVIENLM
+2758 LPSYYEAVIDNLM
-2771 SDDTDY
+2771 NSEVADY
-2777 TLEQLNELYKKHI
+2777 TLDELNELYKKHV

-2801 THFDIMADANNDNGG
+2801 THFDIMSDANNDNGG
-2816 AKDAINKIIKTFNNY
+2816 AKDAIDKIIKTFNDY

-2840 MYLYG
+2840 MYLYD

-2864 NDGESISI
+2864 NGGEPISI

-2894 EHIEEKPQMVEI
+2894 EHIEEKPQLVEI

-2998 TLGKFN
+2998 TLGKFS

-3020 EVIEAIKNN
+3020 EVINVIKNN
-3029 PDLQRQFLE
+3029 PALQRQFLE
-3038 ALADA
+3038 TLADA
-3043 NAIIDK
+3043 NAIVDK

-3067 FYIEEMQK
+3067 FYIDEMQK
-3075 MIKELSNTSVID
+3075 MIKELSNSSIID
-3087 DAEVKFGID
+3087 DAEVKFGLD
-3096 YLQKLSNDPNIQNGI
+3096 YLQKLSNDPNIQNGLI
-3111 VSIWDGFH
+3111 SIYDGFH

-3141 VTRKVMADIHA
+3141 VTRKVMADIRA
-3152 KESQSKD
+3152 KESQAKD

-3177 VGASVDL
+3177 VGASVDI

-3277 TIRQIN
+3277 AIRQIN

-3305 IDDLTS
+3305 INDLTS
-3311 QFIGNDY
+3311 QFIGNEY
-3318 KPAYEYGF
+3318 KPDFREGF
-3326 PGIERAPDDSI
+3326 PGTSKAPDESI
-3337 IVINQ
+3337 IITNQ
-3342 ELYDNARKQSL
+3342 EVYDNARKQSL
-3353 NDAIQL
+3353 NDAVQL

-3430 WSVDDILKV
+3430 WSVDDVLKV
-3439 QIEDAYKKL
+3439 RIEDAYKKL
-3448 GITSG
+3448 GITNF

-3458 RKLIKEKLTKGE
+3458 RAFIKDKLAKGE

-3487 EIAKIK
+3487 EIAAIK

-3514 NSAELTNE
+3514 NSAEPTNE

-3535 GRSNPEYQKIITK
+3535 GMTNSEYQEIITK
-3548 INDITRKYYN
+3548 INNITRKYYN

-3572 DLKTL
+3572 DLKAL
-3577 ADLYD
+3577 GDLYD
-3582 ELDKTKKKIKTKYGY
+3582 ELDKTKKHKGKGSY
-3597 DVYEAYSEYAKE
+3597 DAYQAYSKYAKE
-3609 NVNEKAYYDEEG
+3609 NVNEQAYYSEED

-3636 RVNIRYEVL
+3636 RVNARYEVL
-3645 RDEKGKIVIDETTGK
+3645 RDKKGKIVIDETTGK
-3660 AVYDLTKAPKPNHWL
+3660 AVYDLTKAPTPNHWL
-3675 YTTIAPNDAYWKD
+3675 YTTIAPNDAYWED

-3737 IDYYKEWYDNNH
+3737 IAYYKEWYDNNH

-3794 NPNYIESYTDN
+3794 NPNYIEGYTDN

-3841 IQDTLMQFAKTET
+3841 IQDTLMSFAKTET

-3874 AKWAAKQAKEFI
+3874 AKWAAKQTKEFI

-3936 KRETYTSDEAYEKD
+3936 KRETYASDEAYEKD
-3950 LEAYQKRMDEATKKN
+3950 LEAYQKRIDEATKKN

-4003 THRMLSKMKAY
+4003 THRMLGKMKAY

-4036 YIEKADTRLQEQFDN
+4036 YIEKVDTRLQEQFDN

-4064 QNKLTRNASMLQSFT
+4064 QNKLTRTASMLQSFT
-4079 SAKFMMLNFT
+4079 SAKFMMLNIT
-4089 GAIGNITI
+4089 GGIGNITI

-4115 GWLKGKNMWRQAVPS
+4115 GWLKGKNMWRHAIPS

-4169 DTILNKIRDF
+4169 DTVLNKIRDF

-4198 MFFDNRMVKVPD
+4198 IFFDNRMVKVPD

-4233 YAMKNII
+4233 YAMRNII

-4249 YETFKKNILADDNK
+4249 YETFKKDILADDNK
-4263 KKEYIW
+4263 KKEYVW

-4289 QFIAERKKLEKEA
+4289 QFITERKKLEKEA

-4315 LDLKDGRLAFK
+4315 VDLKDGRLAFK

-4336 KSQDKEVGDGY
+4336 KSKDKEVGDGY

-4408 ERGTKEVGCAPA
+4408 ERGTKEIGCAPA
-4420 LFDFLTTPIRQLRYE
+4420 LFDFLTTPIRKLRYE
-4435 KEMSDGQVEALESL
+4435 KEMSDGQVEVLESL

-4480 AAGDVVGALGGVC
+4480 AAGDVVGALGGIC

-4520 DDLTTQSMMY
+4520 DELTTQSMMY

-4554 DIMSA
+4554 DIMAA

-4578 GRYAGQNKILV
+4578 GRYAGQNKIIV

>member
-20 AEVGNDDVLFNSLMS
+20 AEVGNNDVLFNSLMS

-47 KEFETYYV
+47 KEFETYYA

-143 NLANRVINRMFGAVA
+143 NLANRVINRMLGAVA
-158 KNILETRKIEAT
+158 KNILEARKVEAT

-181 MNTKSNDFIKIEEE
+181 MNTKSNDFVKLENEG
-195 VSKYTPQLRNQF
+195 SKYTPQLRNQF
-207 ATLKDMLSDKVKYFT
+207 ATLNDMLSDKVKYFT
-222 EVFQGDDRLGEI
+222 QVIQTDDRLGEI
-234 RFKKDDEISQQEVNW
+234 RFKKDDDLSQQEADW
-249 NESYS
+249 SESFD
-254 IEDDEALNLDDAA
+254 IEDDDDLNLNNAA
-267 DNGSNSEKDTTTARW
+267 DNASNNEKDTTTARW

-331 DYMDFKSVDNAIKG
+331 DYMDFKVVNSAIRG

-358 LEDVAE
+358 LEDIAE

-379 RKKPDFAYKV
+379 KKKPDFAYKL
-389 FQVYRRRTMRK
+389 FQVYRRRTIRK
-400 QQARIDDN
+400 QQVRIDDN
-408 TVIPVRSNTRADK
+408 SVSPTRSNNRADK

-440 MIEDTKDILESI
+440 MIEDTNDILGAI
-452 KTKIKDYKA
+452 KTKIDDYKK
-461 LQKTKGFDLNKE
+461 LQKTKGFDLNKQ

-513 PNIANNLTQ
+513 PNISNNLTQ

-536 TLTNKKYLDNKF
+536 TLRNKQYLDNRF
-548 KEANKIEDKKAR
+548 KEANKIKDKKAK

-569 AYKQGYLSTNTKTY
+569 AYKQGYLSTNTKAY
-583 ALELAKAL
+583 ALELAKSL

-615 NDSMITNFLNAIKA
+615 NDSMITNFLNAVKA
-629 TLTEEQKDG
+629 TLTEQQKDG
-638 TKVSTELINYG
+638 SKVSTELINYG
-649 KYKFQGVQYNLSG
+649 NYKFQGVQYNLSG

-667 RNENGAIINYGLF
+667 RNENGAVINYGLF

-690 TNYARDMV
+690 TNYARDIV

-735 AEQNPNMLMG
+735 AEQNPKMIMG

-773 KMHAIRNAKGEVI
+773 KMHAIKNAKGEVI

-823 FEVKENIETLED
+823 FETNSLGQIKYNDD
-835 GTVVDQRGRIVF
+835 GS
-847 NNDNTPMFKKGWGLD
+847 PMFKKGWGLD

-908 TGTTTKYGDSL
+908 TGKTTKYGNKL
-919 LKYLFPSLYGGARD
+919 LEYLFPSLYGGARD
-933 GFIPFTIN
+933 GFIPFTTN
-941 ANGEVELNLTADQEA
+941 ANGEVELNLSADQEA

-967 DYSNNAI
+967 DYSNDAI
-974 ARMSEYKDLDI
+974 TRMSEYKDLDI

-1008 NDVFEGDT
+1008 NDIFEGDT

-1049 ENSTIV
+1049 ENSAIV

-1106 RIEGEDG
+1106 KVEGEDG
-1113 ILVKDLVKNAKLTLE
+1113 ILVKDLVKNAKLTLD
-1128 QARDLMGGPIL
+1128 QARDLMGGPII
-1139 YKPDGTP
+1139 YDNNGKPKLNNDG
-1146 ELNKDKSCRRS
+1146 SYRRS
-1157 GGFSNTTVN
+1157 GGFSNTTIN

-1225 DEKLNTIAPRQIKN
+1225 DKDLNTIVPRQIKN
-1239 AEFVLVPRFIRGTQ
+1239 AEFVLVPRFIKGTQ
-1253 LEQVYNAMKDN
+1253 LEQVYKVMKDN

-1293 TEEHLK
+1293 TDEHLK

-1306 DYRDEYDYNHLYT
+1306 DYREEYDYNHLYT

-1340 ILDNIARNS
+1340 ILDNIDRNS
-1349 PLYAYKEDFFNMYV
+1349 PLYDYKEDFFNMYV
-1363 ANIKDSFNNLVDELK
+1363 ANIKDSFNKLVDELK
-1378 IPIDKDGNI
+1378 IPLDKDGNI
-1387 KFDESGNITG
+1387 EFDAAGNITG
-1397 LDMQVFFDKLKD
+1397 VDMQVFFDKLKD

-1424 TLNASM
+1424 TLNASA
-1430 PIAPNGC
+1430 PIAANGC

-1492 SKELKYH
+1492 SKQLKYH

-1511 KSNFGFAKNADGT
+1511 KSNFGFAKNDDGT

-1540 GLLKQLQDAHLD
+1540 GLLKQLQDAGLD

-1606 QYNTYIGRDGNI
+1606 QYNTTINADGNI
-1618 KRATWKDT
+1618 QK
-1626 VTENDWLNYIRRE
+1626 VIYNDLAGKSYDDYVKSQLN
-1639 TGLKLSGIDNETFEN
+1639 
-1654 IKTEAKASTKAEA
+1654 TEAK
-1667 RDARKAEIEE
+1667 
-1677 IKNKFD
+1677 
-1683 EIESEA
+1683 
-1689 YFNLDDNTK
+1689 
-1698 EVIKLIHEKINE
+1698 VKLK
-1710 AYGAKPSKAKYQ
+1710 K
-1722 EQLEVEIATLSD
+1722 
-1734 RLEDFKDTYIE
+1734 
-1745 EELDAI
+1745 AI
-1751 KDYIEAKNQILN
+1751 KEGVNETTALSNVATEYGLQSREEFSKGKNL
-1763 NVINGFELSDD
+1763 
-1774 FDYNAI
+1774 A
-1780 KSEKIKSAIKAYKD
+1780 D
-1794 EQLRLAKQVA
+1794 E
-1804 KGSRLLQFEAY
+1804 
-1815 KKKFDSDVIGNNS
+1815 NS

-1835 LLDDMIHILRANESL
+1835 LLDDMIHILQSNESL

-1878 ESRSPYDFL
+1878 EARSPYDFL

-1916 NTVRPRIADNYVVK
+1916 NTVHPHITDKYTIKV
-1930 IAYSKDKY
+1930 AYSKDKY
-1938 NLKEL
+1938 NLEEL
-1943 KKRFEKVEETDEGY
+1943 QKRFEKVEETDEGY
-1957 VVTHNTLGWTND
+1957 VVTHNTLGWTKD

-2006 AVYKTLVDIGSNYDT
+2006 AVYKTLADIGSNYDT

-2031 TRIVNAYNANKSIY
+2031 TIIVNAYNANKSIY

-2050 KPIEEAIAS
+2050 KPIEEAIKSMGRA
-2059 LGKEILNAYHIKTDK
+2059 ILETYHIKTDK
-2074 MNLDDIVARVNALL
+2074 MNLGEIIDRVNALL
-2088 GVKYSLDKH
+2088 GTKYSLNKH

-2103 PDELAKRLLNNDSR
+2103 PDELAKRLLNDKNR
-2117 PVKENKYIKHNT
+2117 PVKGSKYQH
-2129 YSGLIDYNDNSVF
+2129 
-2142 VFGSNPLGI
+2142 
-2151 NGNPSKGTGGAALV
+2151 
-2165 ALNQGRVQQGE
+2165 
-2176 IMDNTISNNGRAY
+2176 
-2189 GLTTVKA
+2189 
-2196 PNARNNKGNQLSI
+2196 
-2209 EEITNNIKK
+2209 
-2218 LYQYANNNKDKTFKV
+2218 
-2233 AYTDGKL
+2233 
-2240 LNGHSIEELV
+2240 
-2250 NAFIN
+2250 
-2255 AGEIPNNV
+2255 
-2263 LFSDTLN
+2263 
-2270 KYFVKQTNINKE
+2270 
-2282 NINNIATDWTVLFA
+2282 DWAVLFA
-2296 YNDLAK
+2296 YNDIAK
-2302 LSNKIGDTARVCN
+2302 LADKIGSTARVCN

-2338 IEDENPALVV
+2338 IEDEHPALVV
-2348 GTSSIVNSIYAGY
+2348 GTSSIVSSIYAGY
-2361 DPNKGL
+2361 DPTKGL
-2367 RSYITSDAKSAYPS
+2367 RSYITSDAKSVYPS

-2448 CNYTYDI
+2448 NNYTYDVD
-2455 EKKQT
+2455 KKQT

-2483 FTFNVKDVT
+2483 FTFDVKDVT
-2492 NPTQEEVDTWSKLSP
+2492 NPTQEEVDAWSKLSP

-2518 VDAGIFNYINTN
+2518 VDAGIFDYINTN

-2553 IDSET
+2553 VDNET
-2558 AYNLFDTAFSSD
+2558 AYNLFDTAFNSD
-2570 NPLVKLAAMDMIK
+2570 NPLVKLAAMDMVK

-2595 GAINKCIKNDAL
+2595 GAINKCIKNTAL
-2607 RDENTFVQYNGSR
+2607 RDENTFVQYNGAR
-2620 TSVVAQIKAQIDNAV
+2620 TSIIAQIKAQVDNAV
-2635 ARTDLIE
+2635 ARTDLVE
-2642 QYLRTDPGVTNV
+2642 QYLRSDPGVTNV

-2667 KTVTRGMYEFSLNDK
+2667 KPITRGMYDLSVKQPSFEDNL
-2682 NNAIEFGFARES
+2682 IEFGFARKS
-2694 NSKVVPIQFNDY
+2694 NSKDISMQYNDY
-2706 IYITKKE
+2706 IYITNKE
-2713 GNESVTK
+2713 GNESVTR
-2720 LYKIVSPAPG
+2720 LYKIYSPAPY
-2730 IGFAYPLNSLEAG
+2730 IAFAYPLNSLEAG
-2743 EDREVSINNANNSVP
+2743 EDRELSINNANNSVP
-2758 LPSYYEAVIENLM
+2758 LPSYYKAVIANLM
-2771 SDDTDY
+2771 NSEVADY
-2777 TLEQLNELYKKHI
+2777 TLDELNELYKKHI

-2816 AKDAINKIIKTFNNY
+2816 AKDAIDKIIKTFNDY

-2864 NDGESISI
+2864 DSGEPISV

-2894 EHIEEKPQMVEI
+2894 EHIEEKPQLVEI
-2906 VRETPMASSREEVT
+2906 VKEAPMASSREEVT

-2998 TLGKFN
+2998 TIGKFS

-3014 FAINSP
+3014 YAINSP

-3029 PDLQRQFLE
+3029 PALQRQFLE
-3038 ALADA
+3038 TLADA

-3075 MIKELSNTSVID
+3075 MIKELSNSSVID

-3096 YLQKLSNDPNIQNGI
+3096 YLQKLSNDPNIQNGL
-3111 VSIWDGFH
+3111 VSIFDGFH
-3119 SSGWLDA
+3119 SSGWFDA
-3126 WFGDLQEQGNSLVQV
+3126 WVGDLQEQGNSLVQV
-3141 VTRKVMADIHA
+3141 VTRKVMADIRA
-3152 KESQSKD
+3152 KESQAKD
-3159 FAVAF
+3159 FAVSF

-3263 NHPQIYSEYVKLRE
+3263 NHPQIYSEYIKLRE
-3277 TIRQIN
+3277 GIRQIN

-3300 ELRTK
+3300 ELRNK
-3305 IDDLTS
+3305 INDLTS

-3326 PGIERAPDDSI
+3326 PGTERAPDDSI
-3337 IVINQ
+3337 IVTNQ
-3342 ELYDNARKQSL
+3342 EVYDNARKQSL
-3353 NDAIQL
+3353 NDAVQL

-3430 WSVDDILKV
+3430 WSVDDVLKV
-3439 QIEDAYKKL
+3439 RIEDAYKKL

-3458 RKLIKEKLTKGE
+3458 RALIKDKLAKGE

-3477 NIDASKFTNT
+3477 NIDASKFTNV
-3487 EIAKIK
+3487 EIAAIK

-3501 TTNTSLFSDRNLI
+3501 TSNTSLFSDRNLI
-3514 NSAELTNE
+3514 NSAEPTNE

-3535 GRSNPEYQKIITK
+3535 GMTNPEYQKIITN
-3548 INDITRKYYN
+3548 INNITRKYYN
-3558 SAAKIVETSKMSIE
+3558 SAAKVVETSKMSIE
-3572 DLKTL
+3572 DLKAL
-3577 ADLYD
+3577 GDLYD
-3582 ELDKTKKKIKTKYGY
+3582 ELDKTKKKKGKGSY
-3597 DVYEAYSEYAKE
+3597 DAYQSYSKYAKE

-3636 RVNIRYEVL
+3636 RVNNRYEVL
-3645 RDEKGKIVIDETTGK
+3645 RDKKGKIVIDEATGK
-3660 AVYDLTKAPKPNHWL
+3660 AVYDLTKAPTPNHWL
-3675 YTTIAPNDAYWKD
+3675 YTTIAPNDAYWED

-3708 KAQEFLSNTLETI
+3708 NAQEFLSNTLETI

-3737 IDYYKEWYDNNH
+3737 KAYYKEWYDNNH

-3794 NPNYIESYTDN
+3794 NPNYIEGYTDN

-3817 GTTHVPGYDNNLGLN
+3817 GTNHVPGYDNDLGLN

-3841 IQDTLMQFAKTET
+3841 IQDTLMSFAKTET
-3854 AKRAIASGMAPHRVK
+3854 AKRAIASGMAPHRAK

-3886 GFSDMLPSGKDSWY
+3886 GFSDMLPSGKDTWY

-3925 VDLDNIRSTKP
+3925 IDLDNIRSTKP

-3950 LEAYQKRMDEATKKN
+3950 LEAYQKRIDEATKKN

-3985 SAAGHY
+3985 SSAGHY

-4003 THRMLSKMKAY
+4003 THRMLGKMKAY

-4079 SAKFMMLNFT
+4079 SAKFMMLNIT
-4089 GAIGNITI
+4089 GGIGNITV

-4115 GWLKGKNMWRQAVPS
+4115 GWLKGKNMWRHAIPS

-4169 DTILNKIRDF
+4169 DTVLNKIRDF

-4240 GGNEELLNK
+4240 GGNDELLNK
-4249 YETFKKNILADDNK
+4249 YEEFKKNILADDNK

-4277 FANLYLTKEQKK
+4277 FANVYLTKEQKK
-4289 QFIAERKKLEKEA
+4289 QFIAERKRLEKEA
-4302 KVKFEELPTVMDQ
+4302 KVKFEELHTIMDQ
-4315 LDLKDGRLAFK
+4315 VDLKDGRLAFK

-4336 KSQDKEVGDGY
+4336 KSKDKEVGDGY

-4461 NLQTNWQLMPK
+4461 NLQTNWHLMPK

-4480 AAGDVVGALGGVC
+4480 AAGDVVGALGGIC

-4506 LKNSLWGNLMLYEA
+4506 LKNSLWANLMLYEA
-4520 DDLTTQSMMY
+4520 DDLTTKSMMY

-4554 DIMSA
+4554 DIMAA

-4578 GRYAGQNKILV
+4578 GRYAGQNKIIV
-4589 KLGRQIPIYRSLNN
+4589 KLGRQIPIYRSINT

>member
-1 MANNCSLKFNETK
+1 MANNCSLNFNETK
-14 VYTNLK
+14 VGTNLK
-20 AEVGNDDVLFNSLMS
+20 AEVGNNDVLFNSLMS
-35 AVIDGSRPSGFN
+35 NVIDGSRPSGFN
-47 KEFETYYV
+47 KEFETYYAI
-55 NNYGSIPNTNDESKE
+55 NYGSVPNVNDESKE
-70 VATAIQNFYKNRNFN
+70 ITTAIQNFYANTNFD
-85 VNEHTTDSAFISDV
+85 VNAHTTDSAFISDV
-99 KSKGYTSTA
+99 MSKGYTSTA
-108 AKTCGIR
+108 AKSCGIR
-115 TTGNLMLA
+115 IAGNQMLM
-123 FYHNDLIK
+123 FYHDDLIK
-131 GRLEEHAEDRKD
+131 GRLDEHADDRKN
-143 NLANRVINRMFGAVA
+143 NLADRVINRMLSGVAVGVLI
-158 KNILETRKIEAT
+158 NRKT
-170 KEEIAKVRKQL
+170 KPTPSEIDKVRKQL
-181 MNTKSNDFIKIEEE
+181 MNINGNDFIKIEEE
-195 VSKYTPQLRNQF
+195 VAKATPQLRNQF

-222 EVFQGDDRLGEI
+222 QVIQTDPRLGEI
-234 RFKKDDEISQQEVNW
+234 RFKKDDELNQQDVDW

-254 IEDDEALNLDDAA
+254 IEDDEVSNNDDAA
-267 DNGSNSEKDTTTARW
+267 DNGSNNEKDTTTARW
-282 EDNGTKSDFMKDFS
+282 EDNGTKSDFTKDFS

-308 LSSTEVSADGKYQYD
+308 LSSAEISADGKYQYD

-331 DYMDFKSVDNAIKG
+331 DYMDFKAVNSAIQG
-345 DIETTNIDAFLKK
+345 DRDVTNINSFLKK
-358 LEDVAE
+358 LEDIAK

-389 FQVYRRRTMRK
+389 FQIYQRSTIRK
-400 QQARIDDN
+400 QQVRIDDN
-408 TVIPVRSNTRADK
+408 NVAPARSNSRADK

-426 INYLNDIKSTALNI
+426 LNYLNDIKSTALNI
-440 MIEDTKDILESI
+440 MNEDTNEILRAINE
-452 KTKIKDYKA
+452 KIKAYKKIPA
-461 LQKTKGFDLNKE
+461 DSRFDLNRQ

-487 KQYYPSLDKAAIERF
+487 KQYYPSLDKAAIEKF
-502 ARLNGKVDGKA
+502 ARLNGKVDGKTV
-513 PNIANNLTQ
+513 NIGNNLTQ
-522 LYGYLENTAKYANE
+522 LYTYLSNTSKYANE
-536 TLTNKKYLDNKF
+536 TFINKQTLNNRF
-548 KEANKIEDKKAR
+548 KEANKIEDKKAK
-560 KEALDSVRE
+560 KEALDNVRE
-569 AYKQGYLSTNTKTY
+569 AYKQGYLSTNTKAY
-583 ALELAKAL
+583 ALELARDL

-596 VNIDSNSTNALGN
+596 VNIDCNSTNALGN

-615 NDSMITNFLNAIKA
+615 NDSMITNFLNAVKG
-629 TLTEEQKDG
+629 TLMEQQKDG
-638 TKVSTELINYG
+638 SKVSTELVNYG
-649 KYKFQGVQYNLSG
+649 KYKFQGVQYNLSS

-667 RNENGAIINYGLF
+667 RNENGAITNYGLF

-690 TNYARDMV
+690 TSYARDMI

-712 DNVLYSGMSK
+712 NNVLYSGMSK

-735 AEQNPNMLMG
+735 AEQNPKMLMG

-773 KMHAIRNAKGEVI
+773 KMHAIKNAKGEVI
-786 GKEVS
+786 AKEVS

-823 FEVKENIETLED
+823 FEVKEKTETLED

-868 VFANYHIGKGHKH
+868 VFANYHIAKGHKH

-889 WAFNGLLFK
+889 WTFNGLLFK

-908 TGTTTKYGDSL
+908 TGTTTNYGDKL
-919 LKYLFPSLYGGARD
+919 LNYLFPSLYGGARD
-933 GFIPFTIN
+933 GFIPFTTN

-974 ARMSEYKDLDI
+974 TRMSEYKDLDV

-1008 NDVFEGDT
+1008 NDIFEGDT

-1064 VQARLKA
+1064 IQARLKA

-1094 EECKVAKTYPDG
+1094 EECKVDTKDTTGKLTDK
-1106 RIEGEDG
+1106 DG
-1113 ILVKDLVKNAKLTLE
+1113 ILVKDLVKNAKLTVE
-1128 QARDLMGGPIL
+1128 QARKLM
-1139 YKPDGTP
+1139 K
-1146 ELNKDKSCRRS
+1146 
-1157 GGFSNTTVN
+1157 GFSGTTVN

-1200 SKEIPADLLKK
+1200 SKEIPADLMKK

-1239 AEFVLVPRFIRGTQ
+1239 AEFVLVPRFIKGTQ
-1253 LEQVYNAMKDN
+1253 LEQVYEAMKAN

-1293 TEEHLK
+1293 TDEHLK

-1306 DYRDEYDYNHLYT
+1306 DYREEYDYNHLYT

-1340 ILDNIARNS
+1340 ILDNIDSKS
-1349 PLYAYKEDFFNMYV
+1349 PLYKYKEDFFNMYV
-1363 ANIKDSFNNLVDELK
+1363 ANIKDSFNSLVNELK
-1378 IPIDKDGNI
+1378 IPLDKDGNI
-1387 KFDESGNITG
+1387 KFDGAGNIEG
-1397 LDMQVFFDKLKD
+1397 VDMQVFFDKLKD
-1409 ECMRLGLDSNMMDFV
+1409 EAMRLGLDSNMIDFV
-1424 TLNASM
+1424 TLNAECPVS
-1430 PIAPNGC
+1430 ANGL

-1487 DQVSY
+1487 DQISY

-1506 EIMLP
+1506 EVMLP
-1511 KSNFGFAKNADGT
+1511 TSNFGFAKNADGT
-1524 YKDVD
+1524 YKKSK
-1529 EVRDKDGNLIG
+1529 EE
-1540 GLLKQLQDAHLD
+1540 LLKELQAAGLD
-1552 TLIGYRIPTEGKQ
+1552 TFIGYRIPTEGKQ

-1618 KRATWKDT
+1618 KKATWKDT
-1626 VTENDWLNYIRRE
+1626 VTENDWLNYVRKE
-1639 TGLKLSGIDNETFEN
+1639 TGLKLSGIDNEKFEN
-1654 IKTEAKASTKAEA
+1654 IKADAKASTKAEA
-1667 RDARKAEIEE
+1667 RDARKAEIAGIKEKFSNIEE
-1677 IKNKFD
+1677 
-1683 EIESEA
+1683 EA
-1689 YFNLDDNTK
+1689 YSNLDDDTK
-1698 EVIKLIHEKINE
+1698 ETIKLIHKKINE
-1710 AYGAKPSKAKYQ
+1710 AYGTKPSKAKYQ
-1722 EQLEVEIATLSD
+1722 EQLEVEIATLTD
-1734 RLEDFKDTYIE
+1734 RLENFKDTYIE

-1751 KDYIEAKNQILN
+1751 KDYIESKKQILN

-1780 KSEKIKSAIKAYKD
+1780 KSEKIKNAIKAYKD
-1794 EQLRLAKQVA
+1794 EQLRLAKQIA
-1804 KGSRLLQFEAY
+1804 RSSRLLQFEDY
-1815 KKKFDSDVIGNNS
+1815 KKKFDNDVVGNNT
-1828 RQARNNR
+1828 RAARNNR
-1835 LLDDMIHILRANESL
+1835 LLDDMIHILQANQSL

-1865 RDKVMNPIVKEVR
+1865 RDKVMNPIVKDVR
-1878 ESRSPYDFL
+1878 EARSPYDFL

-1916 NTVRPRIADNYVVK
+1916 NTVHPHIADNYVVK

-1943 KKRFEKVEETDEGY
+1943 QKRFEKVEETDESY
-1957 VVTHNTLGWTND
+1957 VVTHNALGWTND

-2006 AVYKTLVDIGSNYDT
+2006 AVYKTLADIGSNYDT

-2045 SDKHN
+2045 SDKNN
-2050 KPIEEAIAS
+2050 KPIEEAIRS
-2059 LGKEILNAYHIKTDK
+2059 LGKEILNTYHIKTDK
-2074 MNLDDIVARVNALL
+2074 MNLGEIVVRVNALL

-2097 NDITLS
+2097 NDIILS
-2103 PDELAKRLLNNDSR
+2103 PDELAKRLLNDNSR
-2117 PVKENKYIKHNT
+2117 PVK
-2129 YSGLIDYNDNSVF
+2129 S
-2142 VFGSNPLGI
+2142 
-2151 NGNPSKGTGGAALV
+2151 
-2165 ALNQGRVQQGE
+2165 
-2176 IMDNTISNNGRAY
+2176 
-2189 GLTTVKA
+2189 
-2196 PNARNNKGNQLSI
+2196 SI
-2209 EEITNNIKK
+2209 
-2218 LYQYANNNKDKTFKV
+2218 YQ
-2233 AYTDGKL
+2233 
-2240 LNGHSIEELV
+2240 H
-2250 NAFIN
+2250 
-2255 AGEIPNNV
+2255 
-2263 LFSDTLN
+2263 
-2270 KYFVKQTNINKE
+2270 
-2282 NINNIATDWTVLFA
+2282 DWSVLFA
-2296 YNDLAK
+2296 YKDIAK
-2302 LSNKIGDTARVCN
+2302 LADKIGSTARVCN

-2338 IEDENPALVV
+2338 LIEEHPALVV
-2348 GTSSIVNSIYAGY
+2348 GTSSIVSSIYAGY
-2361 DPNKGL
+2361 QPSKGL
-2367 RSYITSDAKSAYPS
+2367 RSYITSDNKSSYPS

-2389 SAPSILVNRMLFDTE
+2389 SAPSILINRMLFDTE
-2404 QDNFR
+2404 QDRFR

-2417 INGSN
+2417 INGAN

-2434 YILNTAYKQTDAVV
+2434 YILNTAYKQTDAVI
-2448 CNYTYDI
+2448 NSYTYNV

-2460 VVNKEVDE
+2460 VVNKEVE
-2468 TDEALRIMGYGCTPD
+2468 EEDEALRIMGYGCTPD
-2483 FTFNVKDVT
+2483 FTFDVKNVT
-2492 NPTQEEVDTWSKLSP
+2492 NPTQREVDAWSKLSP

-2553 IDSET
+2553 VDSET
-2558 AYNLFDTAFSSD
+2558 AYNLFDTAFRSD

-2583 YAFVAEGFKIGR
+2583 YAFVAEGFKMGR
-2595 GAINKCIKNDAL
+2595 GAINKCIKNTTL
-2607 RDENTFVQYNGSR
+2607 RDENTFVQYNGAR

-2635 ARTDLIE
+2635 ARTDLVE

-2654 PHKFMNKKYSSMF
+2654 PHKFMNKKYSSIF
-2667 KTVTRGMYEFSLNDK
+2667 KTVTRGMYELSLNNEDD
-2682 NNAIEFGFARES
+2682 AIEFGFARET
-2694 NSKVVPIQFNDY
+2694 NSKFVPVQFNDY

-2713 GNESVTK
+2713 GNENVTR
-2720 LYKIVSPAPG
+2720 LYKIYSPEEG
-2730 IGFAYPLNSLEAG
+2730 IAFAYPLNSLEPG
-2743 EDREVSINNANNSVP
+2743 EDREVSINNANNIVP
-2758 LPSYYEAVIENLM
+2758 LPSYYEAVIDNLINP
-2771 SDDTDY
+2771 DIADY
-2777 TLEQLNELYKKHI
+2777 TIDELNKLYQEHI
-2790 ATTKVNKVKAV
+2790 ARTKVNRVNVAA
-2801 THFDIMADANNDNGG
+2801 HFDIMEDAKKDNGG
-2816 AKDAINKIIKTFNNY
+2816 AKDAINKIIKAFNNTTASKV
-2831 EGNRIFIQN
+2831 FIQN
-2840 MYLYG
+2840 MYLHNNSDYRR
-2845 KTKYD
+2845 
-2850 SFTPPIHVEGETIS
+2850 FTAPIHVEGETTDDSGNKI
-2864 NDGESISI
+2864 DI
-2872 NGNFLFRRAT
+2872 NGDFIFRQAT
-2882 KVSIESHNIRTG
+2882 KSNVALHNKIAKDNV
-2894 EHIEEKPQMVEI
+2894 EFKPQMVEVSI
-2906 VRETPMASSREEVT
+2906 MPSMASSREEIT

-2998 TLGKFN
+2998 TLGKFS
-3004 QFYRDENGNY
+3004 QFYKDDNGNY

-3020 EVIEAIKNN
+3020 EVINAIKNN
-3029 PDLQRQFLE
+3029 PALQRQFLE
-3038 ALADA
+3038 TLADA
-3043 NAIIDK
+3043 DAIVDK

-3055 IKADEIENPTLK
+3055 IKADDIENPTLK
-3067 FYIEEMQK
+3067 FYIDEMQK
-3075 MIKELSNTSVID
+3075 MIKELSNSSVID

-3096 YLQKLSNDPNIQNGI
+3096 YLQKLSNDPNIQNGV
-3111 VSIWDGFH
+3111 VSIYDGFH

-3141 VTRKVMADIHA
+3141 VTRKVMADIRA
-3152 KESQSKD
+3152 KESQAKD

-3196 NYTDKFVEDIK
+3196 DYTDKFVEDIK
-3207 ELKRNVAKAR
+3207 ELKRNVAKSR

-3277 TIRQIN
+3277 AIRQIN

-3305 IDDLTS
+3305 INDLTS
-3311 QFIGNDY
+3311 QFIGNEY

-3326 PGIERAPDDSI
+3326 PGTERAPDDSI
-3337 IVINQ
+3337 IVTNQ
-3342 ELYDNARKQSL
+3342 EVYDNARKQSL
-3353 NDAIQL
+3353 NDAVQL

-3374 AKEEKEGFRD
+3374 AKEEKEGFHD

-3403 KVTTPASQLDTNK
+3403 KVTTPASQLETNK

-3430 WSVDDILKV
+3430 WSVDDVLKV
-3439 QIEDAYKKL
+3439 RIEDAYKKL
-3448 GITSG
+3448 GITNF

-3458 RKLIKEKLTKGE
+3458 RAIIKDKLAKGE

-3487 EIAKIK
+3487 EIADIK

-3501 TTNTSLFSDRNLI
+3501 TSTTSLFSDRNLI
-3514 NSAELTNE
+3514 NSAEPTNE

-3535 GRSNPEYQKIITK
+3535 GMTNPEYQKIITK
-3548 INDITRKYYN
+3548 INNINRKYYN

-3572 DLKTL
+3572 DLKAL
-3577 ADLYD
+3577 GDLYD
-3582 ELDKTKKKIKTKYGY
+3582 ELDKTKKKKGKGSY
-3597 DVYEAYSEYAKE
+3597 DAYQTYSKYAKE
-3609 NVNEKAYYDEEG
+3609 NVNKKAYYDEEG

-3636 RVNIRYEVL
+3636 RVNARYEVL
-3645 RDEKGKIVIDETTGK
+3645 RDKKGKIVIDEATGK
-3660 AVYDLTKAPKPNHWL
+3660 AVYDLTKAPTPNHWL
-3675 YTTIAPNDAYWKD
+3675 YTTIAPNDAYWED

-3727 KAKNAALAKG
+3727 EAKNAALAKG
-3737 IDYYKEWYDNNH
+3737 IAYYKEWYDNNH

-3794 NPNYIESYTDN
+3794 NPNYIEGYTDN

-3817 GTTHVPGYDNNLGLN
+3817 GTTHVPGYDNDLGLN

-3841 IQDTLMQFAKTET
+3841 IQDTLMRFAKTET

-3874 AKWAAKQAKEFI
+3874 VKWAAKQAKEFI

-3950 LEAYQKRMDEATKKN
+3950 LEAYQKRIDEATKKN

-4003 THRMLSKMKAY
+4003 THRMLGKMKAY

-4064 QNKLTRNASMLQSFT
+4064 QNKLTRTASMLQSFT
-4079 SAKFMMLNFT
+4079 SAKFMMLNIT
-4089 GAIGNITI
+4089 GGIGNITV

-4115 GWLKGKNMWRQAVPS
+4115 GWLKGKNMWRQAIPS

-4169 DTILNKIRDF
+4169 DTVLNKIRDF

-4240 GGNEELLNK
+4240 GGNDELLNK
-4249 YETFKKNILADDNK
+4249 YEEFKKNILADDNK

-4269 NRRDINTE
+4269 NRRDVNTE

-4302 KVKFEELPTVMDQ
+4302 KAKFEELPTVMDQ
-4315 LDLKDGRLAFK
+4315 VDLKDGRLAFK

-4336 KSQDKEVGDGY
+4336 KSKDKEVGDGY

-4480 AAGDVVGALGGVC
+4480 AAGDVVGALGGIC
-4493 TALAVRCIWDDDD
+4493 TALAVRCIWDNDD
-4506 LKNSLWGNLMLYEA
+4506 LKNSLWANLMLYEA

-4554 DIMSA
+4554 DIMAA

-4578 GRYAGQNKILV
+4578 GRYAGQNKIIV
-4589 KLGRQIPIYRSLNN
+4589 KLGRQIPIYRSINN

>member
-47 KEFETYYV
+47 KEFEIYYS

-115 TTGNLMLA
+115 ITGNLMLA

-143 NLANRVINRMFGAVA
+143 NLANRVINRMLGAVA
-158 KNILETRKIEAT
+158 TNILEARKVEAT

-181 MNTKSNDFIKIEEE
+181 MNTKSNDFVKLENE

-222 EVFQGDDRLGEI
+222 QVIQTDQRLGEI
-234 RFKKDDEISQQEVNW
+234 RFKQDDDLSQQEADW
-249 NESYS
+249 SESFD
-254 IEDDEALNLDDAA
+254 IEDDEDLNLNNAA
-267 DNGSNSEKDTTTARW
+267 DNASNNEKDTTTARW

-331 DYMDFKSVDNAIKG
+331 DYMDFKVVNSAIRG

-358 LEDVAE
+358 LEDIAE

-379 RKKPDFAYKV
+379 KKKPDFAYKL
-389 FQVYRRRTMRK
+389 FQVYRRRTIRK
-400 QQARIDDN
+400 QQVRIDD
-408 TVIPVRSNTRADK
+408 TSVAPTRSNTRADK

-440 MIEDTKDILESI
+440 MIEDTNDILRAI
-452 KTKIKDYKA
+452 KTKIDDYKN
-461 LQKTKGFDLNKE
+461 LQKTKGFDLNKQ
-473 ALSADIINAIASRL
+473 ALSANIINAIASRL

-522 LYGYLENTAKYANE
+522 LYGYIENTAKYANE
-536 TLTNKKYLDNKF
+536 TLANKKYLDNRF
-548 KEANKIEDKKAR
+548 KEANNIKDKKAK

-569 AYKQGYLSTNTKTY
+569 AYKQGYLSTNTKAY

-615 NDSMITNFLNAIKA
+615 NDSMITNFLNAVKA

-638 TKVSTELINYG
+638 TKVSNELINYG

-667 RNENGAIINYGLF
+667 RDENGAIINYGLF
-680 YKDKDGNIQI
+680 YKDKDDNIQI

-712 DNVLYSGMSK
+712 ENVLYSGMSK

-735 AEQNPNMLMG
+735 AEQNPKMLMG

-803 QFKNIF
+803 QFRNIF

-823 FEVKENIETLED
+823 FEVKENTETLED

-881 FIEKKGDG
+881 FIEKEGNG

-908 TGTTTKYGDSL
+908 TGTTTKYGDKL
-919 LKYLFPSLYGGARD
+919 LKYLFHSLYGGARD
-933 GFIPFTIN
+933 GFIPFTTN
-941 ANGEVELNLTADQEA
+941 ANGEVELNLSADQEA

-974 ARMSEYKDLDI
+974 TRMSEYKDLDI

-1064 VQARLKA
+1064 VQTRLKA

-1106 RIEGEDG
+1106 RVEGEDG
-1113 ILVKDLVKNAKLTLE
+1113 ILVKDLVKNAKLTLD
-1128 QARDLMGGPIL
+1128 QARDLMGGPIMYDNNGNPKL
-1139 YKPDGTP
+1139 NDDGSYK
-1146 ELNKDKSCRRS
+1146 RS

-1264 NIDQLNTEET
+1264 GIDQLNTEET

-1293 TEEHLK
+1293 TDEHLK

-1306 DYRDEYDYNHLYT
+1306 DYREEYDYNHLYT

-1340 ILDNIARNS
+1340 ILDNIYSNS
-1349 PLYAYKEDFFNMYV
+1349 HLYKYKEDFFNMYV
-1363 ANIKDSFNNLVDELK
+1363 ANIKDSFNSLVDELK
-1378 IPIDKDGNI
+1378 IPLDKDGNI
-1387 KFDESGNITG
+1387 KFDEAGNITG
-1397 LDMQVFFDKLKD
+1397 VDMQVFFDKLKD

-1430 PIAPNGC
+1430 PIAANGC

-1449 INKLESI
+1449 VNKLEST

-1540 GLLKQLQDAHLD
+1540 GLLKQLQAAGLD

-1573 GFLDD
+1573 GFIDD

-1606 QYNTYIGRDGNI
+1606 QYNTTINANGDIQKVLYDDLAGKSYDDYV
-1618 KRATWKDT
+1618 KSQ
-1626 VTENDWLNYIRRE
+1626 LN
-1639 TGLKLSGIDNETFEN
+1639 S
-1654 IKTEAKASTKAEA
+1654 EAKA
-1667 RDARKAEIEE
+1667 
-1677 IKNKFD
+1677 
-1683 EIESEA
+1683 
-1689 YFNLDDNTK
+1689 
-1698 EVIKLIHEKINE
+1698 KLK
-1710 AYGAKPSKAKYQ
+1710 K
-1722 EQLEVEIATLSD
+1722 
-1734 RLEDFKDTYIE
+1734 
-1745 EELDAI
+1745 AI
-1751 KDYIEAKNQILN
+1751 KEGVNETTALN
-1763 NVINGFELSDD
+1763 NVATEYGLQSREEFSKGKNL
-1774 FDYNAI
+1774 A
-1780 KSEKIKSAIKAYKD
+1780 D
-1794 EQLRLAKQVA
+1794 E
-1804 KGSRLLQFEAY
+1804 
-1815 KKKFDSDVIGNNS
+1815 NS
-1828 RQARNNR
+1828 REARNNR
-1835 LLDDMIHILRANESL
+1835 LLDDMIHILQANESL

-1878 ESRSPYDFL
+1878 EARSPYDFL

-1916 NTVRPRIADNYVVK
+1916 NTVRPHIANNYVVK

-1943 KKRFEKVEETDEGY
+1943 QKRFEKVEETDEGY

-2059 LGKEILNAYHIKTDK
+2059 LGKEILNTYHINTKN
-2074 MNLDDIVARVNALL
+2074 MNFDQIIARVNSLF

-2103 PDELAKRLLNNDSR
+2103 PDELVKRLLNDKNR
-2117 PVKENKYIKHNT
+2117 PVK
-2129 YSGLIDYNDNSVF
+2129 GSV
-2142 VFGSNPLGI
+2142 
-2151 NGNPSKGTGGAALV
+2151 
-2165 ALNQGRVQQGE
+2165 
-2176 IMDNTISNNGRAY
+2176 
-2189 GLTTVKA
+2189 
-2196 PNARNNKGNQLSI
+2196 
-2209 EEITNNIKK
+2209 
-2218 LYQYANNNKDKTFKV
+2218 YQ
-2233 AYTDGKL
+2233 
-2240 LNGHSIEELV
+2240 H
-2250 NAFIN
+2250 
-2255 AGEIPNNV
+2255 
-2263 LFSDTLN
+2263 
-2270 KYFVKQTNINKE
+2270 
-2282 NINNIATDWTVLFA
+2282 DWAVLFA

-2302 LSNKIGDTARVCN
+2302 LSDKIGATARVCN

-2338 IEDENPALVV
+2338 IIDEHPSLVV
-2348 GTSSIVNSIYAGY
+2348 NGLPIVSSIYAGY

-2409 IANRAIEV
+2409 IANRAIEA

-2448 CNYTYDI
+2448 NNYTYDV

-2492 NPTQEEVDTWSKLSP
+2492 NPTQEEVDAWSKLSP
-2507 AQKISWLKANS
+2507 AQKISWLKSNS

-2553 IDSET
+2553 VDSET
-2558 AYNLFDTAFSSD
+2558 AYNLFDTAFSSND
-2570 NPLVKLAAMDMIK
+2570 PLVKLAAMDMVK
-2583 YAFVAEGFKIGR
+2583 YAFVSEGFKIGR
-2595 GAINKCIKNDAL
+2595 GAINKCIKNTAL
-2607 RDENTFVQYNGSR
+2607 RDENTFVQYNGAR

-2635 ARTDLIE
+2635 VRTDLIE

-2654 PHKFMNKKYSSMF
+2654 PHKFMSKKYSSMF
-2667 KTVTRGMYEFSLNDK
+2667 KTVTRGMYEFGLEDK
-2682 NNAIEFGFARES
+2682 DNAIKFGFARES
-2694 NSKVVPIQFNDY
+2694 NSKLVPIRFNNY

-2713 GNESVTK
+2713 GNESITR

-2730 IGFAYPLNSLEAG
+2730 IGFAYPLNSLEPG

-2758 LPSYYEAVIENLM
+2758 LPSYYETVIDNLM
-2771 SDDTDY
+2771 SDEPDY
-2777 TLEQLNELYKKHI
+2777 TLPELNELYKNHI

-2801 THFDIMADANNDNGG
+2801 THFDIMSDANNDNGG
-2816 AKDAINKIIKTFNNY
+2816 AKDAIDKIIKTFNNY

-2864 NDGESISI
+2864 NSGEPISI

-2894 EHIEEKPQMVEI
+2894 EHIEEKPQLVEI

-2920 LGSASSKLEQSLRT
+2920 LGSASSKLEQSLRI

-2998 TLGKFN
+2998 TLGKFS

-3014 FAINSP
+3014 FTINSP
-3020 EVIEAIKNN
+3020 EVIEVIKNN
-3029 PDLQRQFLE
+3029 PVLQRQFLE
-3038 ALADA
+3038 TLADA

-3075 MIKELSNTSVID
+3075 MIKELSNSSVID

-3096 YLQKLSNDPNIQNGI
+3096 YLQKLSNDPNIQNGL
-3111 VSIWDGFH
+3111 VSIFDGFH
-3119 SSGWLDA
+3119 SSGWFDA
-3126 WFGDLQEQGNSLVQV
+3126 WVGDLQEQGNSLVQV
-3141 VTRKVMADIHA
+3141 VTRKVMADIRA
-3152 KESQSKD
+3152 KESQAKD

-3207 ELKRNVAKAR
+3207 ELKRNVAKTI

-3238 LDHVNREYVDSY
+3238 LDHVNREFVDSY

-3263 NHPQIYSEYVKLRE
+3263 NHPQIYSEYVKLQKA
-3277 TIRQIN
+3277 IKQIN
-3283 SRRIDGVLSKE
+3283 SRRSDGVLSKE

-3305 IDDLTS
+3305 INDLTS
-3311 QFIGNDY
+3311 QFIGDDY

-3326 PGIERAPDDSI
+3326 PGTEQAPDGSI
-3337 IVINQ
+3337 IVTNQ
-3342 ELYDNARKQSL
+3342 EVYDNARKQSL

-3430 WSVDDILKV
+3430 WSVDDVLKV

-3448 GITSG
+3448 GITSS
-3453 KASKA
+3453 KASKV
-3458 RKLIKEKLTKGE
+3458 RRIIKEKLAKGE

-3477 NIDASKFTNT
+3477 NIDASKFTNI
-3487 EIAKIK
+3487 EIAAIK

-3514 NSAELTNE
+3514 NSAEPTNE

-3535 GRSNPEYQKIITK
+3535 SMSNPEYQEIITK
-3548 INDITRKYYN
+3548 INNITRKYYD

-3572 DLKTL
+3572 DLKAL
-3577 ADLYD
+3577 GDLYD
-3582 ELDKTKKKIKTKYGY
+3582 ELDKTKKHKGKGSY
-3597 DVYEAYSEYAKE
+3597 DAYQAYSKYAKE
-3609 NVNEKAYYDEEG
+3609 NVNEQAYYSEED

-3636 RVNIRYEVL
+3636 RVNARYEVL
-3645 RDEKGKIVIDETTGK
+3645 RDKKGKIVIDETTGK
-3660 AVYDLTKAPKPNHWL
+3660 AVYDLTKAPTPNHWL
-3675 YTTIAPNDAYWKD
+3675 YTTIAPNDAYWED
-3688 LNKRD
+3688 LNKRN

-3708 KAQEFLSNTLETI
+3708 KAQEFLSNTLETV

-3737 IDYYKEWYDNNH
+3737 IAYYKEWYDNNH

-3794 NPNYIESYTDN
+3794 NPNYIEGYTDN

-3854 AKRAIASGMAPHRVK
+3854 AKRAIASGMAPHRAK

-3912 MPMLMTQLKNKES
+3912 MPMLITQLKNKES

-3936 KRETYTSDEAYEKD
+3936 KRETYASDEAYEKD
-3950 LEAYQKRMDEATKKN
+3950 LEAYQKRIDEATKKN

-3985 SAAGHY
+3985 SAAEHY

-3996 NKQLLFY
+3996 NKQLLLY
-4003 THRMLSKMKAY
+4003 THRMLGKMKAY

-4029 STSDETS
+4029 STSDEIS

-4051 WVRRLVYDQYKIP
+4051 WVRRLLYNQYKIP
-4064 QNKLTRNASMLQSFT
+4064 QNKLTRTASMLQSFT
-4079 SAKFMMLNFT
+4079 SAKFMMLNIT

-4115 GWLKGKNMWRQAVPS
+4115 GWLKGKNMWRQAIPS

-4169 DTILNKIRDF
+4169 DTVLNKIRDF

-4240 GGNEELLNK
+4240 RGNDELLNK
-4249 YETFKKNILADDNK
+4249 YEEFKKNILADDNK

-4315 LDLKDGRLAFK
+4315 VDLKDGRLAFK

-4336 KSQDKEVGDGY
+4336 KSKDKEVGDGY

-4408 ERGTKEVGCAPA
+4408 ERGTKEIGCAPA

-4449 QVLLKGYAEFAM
+4449 QVLLKGYTEFAM

-4493 TALAVRCIWDDDD
+4493 TALAVHCIWDDDD

-4554 DIMSA
+4554 DIMAA

-4578 GRYAGQNKILV
+4578 GRYAGQNKIIV

-4622 LINVKDWANDIRGT
+4622 LINVKDWTNDIRGT

>member
-47 KEFETYYV
+47 KEFETYYA

-143 NLANRVINRMFGAVA
+143 NLANRVINRMLGAVA
-158 KNILETRKIEAT
+158 TNILEARKVEAT

-181 MNTKSNDFIKIEEE
+181 MNTKSNDFVKLEDE
-195 VSKYTPQLRNQF
+195 VSKTTPQLRNQF

-222 EVFQGDDRLGEI
+222 QVIQTDDRLGEI
-234 RFKKDDEISQQEVNW
+234 RFKKDDDLSQQEADW
-249 NESYS
+249 SESFD
-254 IEDDEALNLDDAA
+254 IEDDDDLNLNNAA
-267 DNGSNSEKDTTTARW
+267 DNASNNEKDTTTARW

-331 DYMDFKSVDNAIKG
+331 DYMDFKVVNSAIRG

-358 LEDVAE
+358 LEDIAK

-379 RKKPDFAYKV
+379 KKKPDFAYKL
-389 FQVYRRRTMRK
+389 FQVYRRRTIRK
-400 QQARIDDN
+400 QQVRIDDN
-408 TVIPVRSNTRADK
+408 YVSPTRSNNRADK

-440 MIEDTKDILESI
+440 MIEDTNDILGAI
-452 KTKIKDYKA
+452 KTKIDDYKT
-461 LQKTKGFDLNKE
+461 LQKTKGFDLNKQ

-536 TLTNKKYLDNKF
+536 TLNNKRNLDNRF
-548 KEANKIEDKKAR
+548 KEANKIKDKKAK

-569 AYKQGYLSTNTKTY
+569 AYKQGYLSTNTKAY
-583 ALELAKAL
+583 ALELAKSL

-615 NDSMITNFLNAIKA
+615 NDSMITNFLNAVKA
-629 TLTEEQKDG
+629 TLTEQQKDG
-638 TKVSTELINYG
+638 SKVSTELINYG

-667 RNENGAIINYGLF
+667 RDENGAVINYGLF

-735 AEQNPNMLMG
+735 TEQNPKMLMG

-773 KMHAIRNAKGEVI
+773 KMHAIKNAKGEVI
-786 GKEVS
+786 AKEVS

-803 QFKNIF
+803 QFRNIF
-809 KQELLDMANFINIV
+809 KQELLDMVNFINIV
-823 FEVKENIETLED
+823 FEVKENTETLKD

-908 TGTTTKYGDSL
+908 TGTTTKYGDDL

-933 GFIPFTIN
+933 GFIPFTTN

-974 ARMSEYKDLDI
+974 TRMSEYKDLDI

-1008 NDVFEGDT
+1008 NDIFEGDT

-1049 ENSTIV
+1049 ENSTII

-1064 VQARLKA
+1064 VQSRLKA

-1106 RIEGEDG
+1106 KVEGEDG
-1113 ILVKDLVKNAKLTLE
+1113 ILVKDLVKNAKLTLD
-1128 QARDLMGGPIL
+1128 QARDLMGGPIM
-1139 YKPDGTP
+1139 YDNNGKPKLNADG
-1146 ELNKDKSCRRS
+1146 SYRRS
-1157 GGFSNTTVN
+1157 GGFSNTTIN

-1225 DEKLNTIAPRQIKN
+1225 DDKLNTIAPRQIKN

-1253 LEQVYNAMKDN
+1253 LEQVYEAMKAN
-1264 NIDQLNTEET
+1264 KIDQLNTEET

-1306 DYRDEYDYNHLYT
+1306 DYREEYDYNHLYT

-1340 ILDNIARNS
+1340 ILDNIDSNS
-1349 PLYAYKEDFFNMYV
+1349 PLHAYKEDFFNMYV
-1363 ANIKDSFNNLVDELK
+1363 ANIKDSFNKLVDELK
-1378 IPIDKDGNI
+1378 ISLDEDGNI

-1397 LDMQVFFDKLKD
+1397 VDMQVFFDKLKD

-1430 PIAPNGC
+1430 PIAANGC

-1449 INKLESI
+1449 VNKLESI

-1511 KSNFGFAKNADGT
+1511 ASNFGFAKNADGT
-1524 YKDVD
+1524 YKKSK
-1529 EVRDKDGNLIG
+1529 EE
-1540 GLLKQLQDAHLD
+1540 LLKELQDAGLD

-1626 VTENDWLNYIRRE
+1626 VTENDWLNYVRRE
-1639 TGLKLSGIDNETFEN
+1639 TGLRLSGIDNEKFEN
-1654 IKTEAKASTKAEA
+1654 IKADAKASTKAEA
-1667 RDARKAEIEE
+1667 RDARKAEIAE
-1677 IKNKFD
+1677 IKNRFD

-1710 AYGAKPSKAKYQ
+1710 AYGPKPSKAKYQ
-1722 EQLEVEIATLSD
+1722 EQLEVEISTLTG
-1734 RLEDFKDTYIE
+1734 RLEEFKDIYIE

-1751 KDYIEAKNQILN
+1751 KDYIEAKKQILN

-1794 EQLRLAKQVA
+1794 EQLRLAKQIA
-1804 KGSRLLQFEAY
+1804 RSSRLLQFEAY
-1815 KKKFDSDVIGNNS
+1815 KKKFDSDVIGNNT
-1828 RQARNNR
+1828 REARNNR
-1835 LLDDMIHILRANESL
+1835 LLDDMIHILQANESL

-1865 RDKVMNPIVKEVR
+1865 RDKVMNPVVKEVR
-1878 ESRSPYDFL
+1878 EARSPYDFL

-1916 NTVRPRIADNYVVK
+1916 NTVHPHITDKYTIKV
-1930 IAYSKDKY
+1930 AYSKDKY
-1938 NLKEL
+1938 NLEEL
-1943 KKRFEKVEETDEGY
+1943 QKRFEKVEETDEGY

-2006 AVYKTLVDIGSNYDT
+2006 AVYKTLADIGSNYDT

-2031 TRIVNAYNANKSIY
+2031 TKIVNAYNANKSIY

-2050 KPIEEAIAS
+2050 KPIEEAIRS
-2059 LGKEILNAYHIKTDK
+2059 LGKEILNTYHINTDK
-2074 MNLDDIVARVNALL
+2074 MNLGEIVDRVNGLL
-2088 GVKYSLDKH
+2088 GTKYSLDKH
-2097 NDITLS
+2097 NNIILS
-2103 PDELAKRLLNNDSR
+2103 PDELAKRLLNDKNR
-2117 PVKENKYIKHNT
+2117 PVK
-2129 YSGLIDYNDNSVF
+2129 V
-2142 VFGSNPLGI
+2142 
-2151 NGNPSKGTGGAALV
+2151 
-2165 ALNQGRVQQGE
+2165 
-2176 IMDNTISNNGRAY
+2176 
-2189 GLTTVKA
+2189 
-2196 PNARNNKGNQLSI
+2196 SI
-2209 EEITNNIKK
+2209 
-2218 LYQYANNNKDKTFKV
+2218 YQ
-2233 AYTDGKL
+2233 
-2240 LNGHSIEELV
+2240 H
-2250 NAFIN
+2250 
-2255 AGEIPNNV
+2255 
-2263 LFSDTLN
+2263 
-2270 KYFVKQTNINKE
+2270 
-2282 NINNIATDWTVLFA
+2282 DWGVLFA

-2302 LSNKIGDTARVCN
+2302 LSDKIGSTARVCN

-2361 DPNKGL
+2361 DPTKGL
-2367 RSYITSDAKSAYPS
+2367 RSYITSNAKSAYPS

-2434 YILNTAYKQTDAVV
+2434 YILNSAYKQTDGVV
-2448 CNYTYDI
+2448 NNYTYDV

-2460 VVNKEVDE
+2460 IVNKEFDE

-2492 NPTQEEVDTWSKLSP
+2492 NPTQEEVNAWSKLSP

-2553 IDSET
+2553 VDNET

-2570 NPLVKLAAMDMIK
+2570 NPLVKLAAMDMVK

-2595 GAINKCIKNDAL
+2595 GAINKCIKNTAL
-2607 RDENTFVQYNGSR
+2607 RDENTFVQFNGAR
-2620 TSVVAQIKAQIDNAV
+2620 TSIIAQIKAQVDNVV

-2667 KTVTRGMYEFSLNDK
+2667 ETVTRGMYEFSLDDK
-2682 NNAIEFGFARES
+2682 DNAIEFGFARES
-2694 NSKVVPIQFNDY
+2694 NAEFVPIQFNNY

-2713 GNESVTK
+2713 GNESITR
-2720 LYKIVSPAPG
+2720 LYKIVSPDLGSG

-2758 LPSYYEAVIENLM
+2758 LPSYYEAVIDNLM
-2771 SDDTDY
+2771 NSEVADY
-2777 TLEQLNELYKKHI
+2777 TLDELNELYKKHV
-2790 ATTKVNKVKAV
+2790 ATTKINKVKAV
-2801 THFDIMADANNDNGG
+2801 THFDIMSDANNDNGG
-2816 AKDAINKIIKTFNNY
+2816 AKDAINKIIKTFNDY

-2864 NDGESISI
+2864 NGGEPISI

-2894 EHIEEKPQMVEI
+2894 EHIEEKPQLVEI

-2998 TLGKFN
+2998 TLGKFS

-3020 EVIEAIKNN
+3020 EVINVIKNN
-3029 PDLQRQFLE
+3029 PALQRQFLE
-3038 ALADA
+3038 TLADA
-3043 NAIIDK
+3043 NAIVDK

-3067 FYIEEMQK
+3067 FYIDEMQK
-3075 MIKELSNTSVID
+3075 MIKELSNSSIID
-3087 DAEVKFGID
+3087 DAEVKFGLD

-3111 VSIWDGFH
+3111 VNIYDGFH

-3141 VTRKVMADIHA
+3141 VTRKVMADIRA
-3152 KESQSKD
+3152 KESQAKD

-3164 GKHFEDIKARAAK
+3164 EKHFEDIKARAAK

-3250 YQKLYNEDEFIIN
+3250 YQKLYDEDEFIIN
-3263 NHPQIYSEYVKLRE
+3263 NHPQIYSEYIKLRE
-3277 TIRQIN
+3277 AIRQIN

-3305 IDDLTS
+3305 INDLTS
-3311 QFIGNDY
+3311 QFIGNEY

-3326 PGIERAPDDSI
+3326 PGTERAPDDSI
-3337 IVINQ
+3337 IVTNQ
-3342 ELYDNARKQSL
+3342 EVYDNARKQSL
-3353 NDAIQL
+3353 NDAVQL

-3374 AKEEKEGFRD
+3374 AKEEKEGFHD

-3430 WSVDDILKV
+3430 WSVDDVLKV
-3439 QIEDAYKKL
+3439 RIEDAYKKL
-3448 GITSG
+3448 GITNF

-3458 RKLIKEKLTKGE
+3458 RAFIKDKLAKGE

-3487 EIAKIK
+3487 EIAAIK

-3514 NSAELTNE
+3514 NSAEPTNE

-3535 GRSNPEYQKIITK
+3535 GMTNPEYQELITK
-3548 INDITRKYYN
+3548 INNITRKYYN

-3572 DLKTL
+3572 DLKSL
-3577 ADLYD
+3577 GDLYD
-3582 ELDKTKKKIKTKYGY
+3582 ELDKTKKHKGKGSYY
-3597 DVYEAYSEYAKE
+3597 AYQTYSKYAKE
-3609 NVNEKAYYDEEG
+3609 NVNEQAYYSEED

-3636 RVNIRYEVL
+3636 RVNARYEVL
-3645 RDEKGKIVIDETTGK
+3645 RDKKGKIVIDETTGK
-3660 AVYDLTKAPKPNHWL
+3660 AVYDLTKAPTPNHWL
-3675 YTTIAPNDAYWKD
+3675 YTTIAPNDAYWED

-3737 IDYYKEWYDNNH
+3737 IAYYKEWYDNNH

-3794 NPNYIESYTDN
+3794 NPNYIEGYTDN

-3841 IQDTLMQFAKTET
+3841 IQDTLMSFAKTET
-3854 AKRAIASGMAPHRVK
+3854 AKRAIASGMAPHRAK

-3936 KRETYTSDEAYEKD
+3936 KRETYASDKAYEKD
-3950 LEAYQKRMDEATKKN
+3950 LEAYQKRIDEATKKN

-4003 THRMLSKMKAY
+4003 THRMLGKMKAY

-4036 YIEKADTRLQEQFDN
+4036 YIEKVDTRLQEQFDN

-4064 QNKLTRNASMLQSFT
+4064 QNKLTRTASMLQSFT
-4079 SAKFMMLNFT
+4079 SAKFMMLNIT
-4089 GAIGNITI
+4089 GGIGNITV

-4115 GWLKGKNMWRQAVPS
+4115 GWLKGKNMWRHAIPS

-4169 DTILNKIRDF
+4169 DTVLNKIRDF

-4193 GAMFS
+4193 GTMFS

-4233 YAMKNII
+4233 YAMRNII

-4249 YETFKKNILADDNK
+4249 YETFKKDILADDNK
-4263 KKEYIW
+4263 KKEYVW

-4289 QFIAERKKLEKEA
+4289 QFITERKKLEKEA

-4315 LDLKDGRLAFK
+4315 VDLKDGRLAFK

-4336 KSQDKEVGDGY
+4336 KSKDKEVGDGY

-4408 ERGTKEVGCAPA
+4408 ERGTKEIGCAPA
-4420 LFDFLTTPIRQLRYE
+4420 LFDFLTTPIRKLRYE
-4435 KEMSDGQVEALESL
+4435 KEMSDGQVETLESL

-4480 AAGDVVGALGGVC
+4480 AAGDVVGALGGIC

-4520 DDLTTQSMMY
+4520 DELTTQSMMY

-4554 DIMSA
+4554 DIMAA

-4578 GRYAGQNKILV
+4578 GRYAGQNKIIV

-4622 LINVKDWANDIRGT
+4622 LINIKDWANDIRGT

>member
-14 VYTNLK
+14 VSTNLK
-20 AEVGNDDVLFNSLMS
+20 AEVGNNDVLFNSLMS
-35 AVIDGSRPSGFN
+35 SVIDGSRPSGFN
-47 KEFETYYV
+47 KEFETYYA
-55 NNYGSIPNTNDESKE
+55 NNYGSIPNVNDEGKE
-70 VATAIQNFYKNRNFN
+70 VATAIQDFYANKNFD
-85 VNEHTTDSAFISDV
+85 VNAHTTDSTFISDV
-99 KSKGYTSTA
+99 KAKGYTSTV
-108 AKTCGIR
+108 AKSCGIR
-115 TTGNLMLA
+115 MAGNQMLM
-123 FYHNDLIK
+123 FYHDDLIK
-131 GRLEEHAEDRKD
+131 GRLDEHADDRKN
-143 NLANRVINRMFGAVA
+143 NLADRVINRMLSGVAVGVLI
-158 KNILETRKIEAT
+158 NRKT
-170 KEEIAKVRKQL
+170 KPTPSEIDKVRKQL
-181 MNTKSNDFIKIEEE
+181 MNINGNDFIKIEEE
-195 VSKYTPQLRNQF
+195 VAKATPQLRNQF

-222 EVFQGDDRLGEI
+222 QVIQTDPRLGEI
-234 RFKKDDEISQQEVNW
+234 RFKKDDELNQQDVDW

-254 IEDDEALNLDDAA
+254 IEDDEVSNNDDAA
-267 DNGSNSEKDTTTARW
+267 DNGSNNEKDTTTARW
-282 EDNGTKSDFMKDFS
+282 EDNGTKSDFTKDFS

-308 LSSTEVSADGKYQYD
+308 LSSAEIGADGKYQYD

-331 DYMDFKSVDNAIKG
+331 DYMDFKAVNSAIQG
-345 DIETTNIDAFLKK
+345 DRDVTNIDSFLKK
-358 LEDVAE
+358 LEDIAK

-372 AYLANDL
+372 TYLANDL

-389 FQVYRRRTMRK
+389 FQIYQRSTIRK
-400 QQARIDDN
+400 QQVRIDDN
-408 TVIPVRSNTRADK
+408 SVTPTRSNSRADK

-426 INYLNDIKSTALNI
+426 LNYLNDIKSTALNI
-440 MIEDTKDILESI
+440 MNEDTNEILRAINE
-452 KTKIKDYKA
+452 KIKAYKKIPA
-461 LQKTKGFDLNKE
+461 DSRFDLNRQ

-502 ARLNGKVDGKA
+502 ARLNGKVDGKTV
-513 PNIANNLTQ
+513 NIGNNLTQ
-522 LYGYLENTAKYANE
+522 LYGYLSNTAKYANE
-536 TLTNKKYLDNKF
+536 TLINKQTIDNRF
-548 KEANKIEDKKAR
+548 KEANKIKDKKAK
-560 KEALDSVRE
+560 KEALDAVRE
-569 AYKQGYLSTNTKTY
+569 AYKQGYLSTNTKAY
-583 ALELAKAL
+583 ALELARDL

-596 VNIDSNSTNALGN
+596 VNIDCNSTNALGN

-615 NDSMITNFLNAIKA
+615 NDSMITNFLNAVKG
-629 TLTEEQKDG
+629 TLMEQQKDG
-638 TKVSTELINYG
+638 SKVSTELVNYG

-667 RNENGAIINYGLF
+667 RNENGAITNYGLF

-690 TNYARDMV
+690 TSYARDMI

-712 DNVLYSGMSK
+712 NNVLYSGMSK

-735 AEQNPNMLMG
+735 AEQNPKMLMG

-773 KMHAIRNAKGEVI
+773 KMHAIRNTKGEVI
-786 GKEVS
+786 GKEVNAE
-791 VDDINENHPIVQ
+791 DINENHPIVQ
-803 QFKNIF
+803 QFRNIF

-823 FEVKENIETLED
+823 FDTNSSGQIKY
-835 GTVVDQRGRIVF
+835 
-847 NNDNTPMFKKGWGLD
+847 NNDGTPMFKKGWGLD

-868 VFANYHIGKGHKH
+868 VFANYHISKGHKH
-881 FIEKKGDG
+881 FIEKKGEG
-889 WAFNGLLFK
+889 WAFNGLLFN

-908 TGTTTKYGDSL
+908 TGKTTKYGNKL
-919 LKYLFPSLYGGARD
+919 LKYLFPSLYGGD
-933 GFIPFTIN
+933 IKSFIPFTSN

-956 MITRMVKGFVT
+956 MITRMVKDFVT
-967 DYSNNAI
+967 DYSNDAI
-974 ARMSEYKDLDI
+974 TRMSEYKDLDI

-1049 ENSTIV
+1049 ENSAVV

-1064 VQARLKA
+1064 VQNRLKA

-1094 EECKVAKTYPDG
+1094 EECKIAKVYPDG
-1106 RIEGEDG
+1106 RVEGEDG
-1113 ILVKDLVKNAKLTLE
+1113 ILVKDLVKHAKLTIE
-1128 QARDLMGGPIL
+1128 QARDLIGGPIL
-1139 YKPDGTP
+1139 YDSDGTP
-1146 ELNKDKSCRRS
+1146 QLNKDKSCKRS
-1157 GGFSNTTVN
+1157 GGFSGTTVN

-1200 SKEIPADLLKK
+1200 SKEIPTDLMKK

-1225 DEKLNTIAPRQIKN
+1225 DKDLNTIAPRQIKN
-1239 AEFVLVPRFIRGTQ
+1239 AEFVLVPRFIKGTQ
-1253 LEQVYNAMKDN
+1253 LEQVYKAMKDN
-1264 NIDQLNTEET
+1264 GIDQLNTEET

-1279 ARVLTI
+1279 ARILTI
-1285 FDEKTGEV
+1285 FDTKTGEV

-1306 DYRDEYDYNHLYT
+1306 DYREEYDYNHLYT

-1340 ILDNIARNS
+1340 ILDNIDSKS
-1349 PLYAYKEDFFNMYV
+1349 PLYKYKEDFFNMYV
-1363 ANIKDSFNNLVDELK
+1363 ANIKDSFNQLVNELK
-1378 IPIDKDGNI
+1378 IPLDKDGNI
-1387 KFDESGNITG
+1387 KFDGAGNIEG
-1397 LDMQVFFDKLKD
+1397 VDMQVFFDKLKD
-1409 ECMRLGLDSNMMDFV
+1409 EAMRLGLDSNMMDFV

-1430 PIAPNGC
+1430 PIATNGC

-1511 KSNFGFAKNADGT
+1511 ASNFGFAKNADGT
-1524 YKDVD
+1524 YKKSK
-1529 EVRDKDGNLIG
+1529 EE
-1540 GLLKQLQDAHLD
+1540 LLKELKDAGLD

-1606 QYNTYIGRDGNI
+1606 QYNTSINADGNI
-1618 KRATWKDT
+1618 QKVIYNDLAGKSYDDYIKSQLNSEAKDK
-1626 VTENDWLNYIRRE
+1626 
-1639 TGLKLSGIDNETFEN
+1639 LKKAIKEGVNETTALSNVAAEYGLQSREEFSKDKNLADEN
-1654 IKTEAKASTKAEA
+1654 TRA
-1667 RDARKAEIEE
+1667 
-1677 IKNKFD
+1677 
-1683 EIESEA
+1683 
-1689 YFNLDDNTK
+1689 
-1698 EVIKLIHEKINE
+1698 
-1710 AYGAKPSKAKYQ
+1710 
-1722 EQLEVEIATLSD
+1722 
-1734 RLEDFKDTYIE
+1734 
-1745 EELDAI
+1745 
-1751 KDYIEAKNQILN
+1751 
-1763 NVINGFELSDD
+1763 
-1774 FDYNAI
+1774 
-1780 KSEKIKSAIKAYKD
+1780 
-1794 EQLRLAKQVA
+1794 
-1804 KGSRLLQFEAY
+1804 
-1815 KKKFDSDVIGNNS
+1815 
-1828 RQARNNR
+1828 ARNNR
-1835 LLDDMIHILRANESL
+1835 LLDDMINILQANQSL

-1878 ESRSPYDFL
+1878 EARSPYDFL

-1916 NTVRPRIADNYVVK
+1916 NTVQPHIADNYVVK
-1930 IAYSKDKY
+1930 VAYNKDKY

-1943 KKRFEKVEETDEGY
+1943 QKRFENVEEIGDSY
-1957 VVTHNTLGWTND
+1957 VVTHNTLGWTKD

-2006 AVYKTLVDIGSNYDT
+2006 AVYKTLADIGSNYDT

-2050 KPIEEAIAS
+2050 KPIEEAIRS
-2059 LGKEILNAYHIKTDK
+2059 LGKEILAAYHINTDK
-2074 MNLDDIVARVNALL
+2074 MNLGEIITRTNALL
-2088 GVKYSLDKH
+2088 GVKYTLDKH

-2103 PDELAKRLLNNDSR
+2103 PDELAKRLLNDKNR
-2117 PVKENKYIKHNT
+2117 PVK
-2129 YSGLIDYNDNSVF
+2129 
-2142 VFGSNPLGI
+2142 GSI
-2151 NGNPSKGTGGAALV
+2151 
-2165 ALNQGRVQQGE
+2165 
-2176 IMDNTISNNGRAY
+2176 
-2189 GLTTVKA
+2189 
-2196 PNARNNKGNQLSI
+2196 
-2209 EEITNNIKK
+2209 
-2218 LYQYANNNKDKTFKV
+2218 YQ
-2233 AYTDGKL
+2233 
-2240 LNGHSIEELV
+2240 H
-2250 NAFIN
+2250 
-2255 AGEIPNNV
+2255 
-2263 LFSDTLN
+2263 
-2270 KYFVKQTNINKE
+2270 
-2282 NINNIATDWTVLFA
+2282 DWAVLFA
-2296 YNDLAK
+2296 YKDLAK
-2302 LSNKIGDTARVCN
+2302 LSDKIGATARVCN

-2338 IEDENPALVV
+2338 LIDEHPALVV
-2348 GTSSIVNSIYAGY
+2348 GTSSIVSSIYAGY
-2361 DPNKGL
+2361 QPSKGL
-2367 RSYITSDAKSAYPS
+2367 RSYITSDNKSSYPS

-2389 SAPSILVNRMLFDTE
+2389 SAPSILINRMLFDTE
-2404 QDNFR
+2404 QDRFR

-2417 INGSN
+2417 INGSD

-2434 YILNTAYKQTDAVV
+2434 YILNTAYKQTDAIIN
-2448 CNYTYDI
+2448 NYTYNV

-2460 VVNKEVDE
+2460 VVNKEVE
-2468 TDEALRIMGYGCTPD
+2468 EEDEALRIMGYGCTPD
-2483 FTFNVKDVT
+2483 FTFNVKNVT
-2492 NPTQEEVDTWSKLSP
+2492 APTQKEVDAWSKLSP

-2553 IDSET
+2553 VDSET
-2558 AYNLFDTAFSSD
+2558 AYNLFDTAFNSE

-2583 YAFVAEGFKIGR
+2583 YAFVAEGFKMGR
-2595 GAINKCIKNDAL
+2595 GAINKCIKNTAL
-2607 RDENTFVQYNGSR
+2607 RDENTFVQYNGAR
-2620 TSVVAQIKAQIDNAV
+2620 TSIVDQIKAQINNAV
-2635 ARTDLIE
+2635 ARTDLVE

-2654 PHKFMNKKYSSMF
+2654 PHKFMSKKYSSIF
-2667 KTVTRGMYEFSLNDK
+2667 KTVTRGMYELSLNDEDDV
-2682 NNAIEFGFARES
+2682 IEFGFARET
-2694 NSKVVPIQFNDY
+2694 NSKFVPVQFNDY

-2713 GNESVTK
+2713 GNENVTR
-2720 LYKIVSPAPG
+2720 LYKIYSPEEG
-2730 IGFAYPLNSLEAG
+2730 IAFAYPLNSLEAG
-2743 EDREVSINNANNSVP
+2743 EDREVSINNANNYVP

-2771 SDDTDY
+2771 NPDVADY
-2777 TLEQLNELYKKHI
+2777 TMDELNKLYQENI
-2790 ATTKVNKVKAV
+2790 ARTKVNRVNIGA
-2801 THFDIMADANNDNGG
+2801 HFDIMEDAKKDNGG
-2816 AKDAINKIIKTFNNY
+2816 AKDAINKIVKAFNNTTATKV
-2831 EGNRIFIQN
+2831 FIQN
-2840 MYLYG
+2840 MYLHNNSDYRR
-2845 KTKYD
+2845 
-2850 SFTPPIHVEGETIS
+2850 FTAPIHIEGESTDDS
-2864 NDGESISI
+2864 GNKISI
-2872 NGNFLFRRAT
+2872 NGDFIFRQAT
-2882 KVSIESHNIRTG
+2882 KSNIELHNKLTNDTV
-2894 EHIEEKPQMVEI
+2894 EFKPQMVE
-2906 VRETPMASSREEVT
+2906 VSMMPSMASSREEVT
-2920 LGSASSKLEQSLRT
+2920 LGSASSRLEQSLRT

-2944 KELNRRSGLGDI
+2944 KELNRRSGLGDM

-3020 EVIEAIKNN
+3020 EVINVIKNN
-3029 PDLQRQFLE
+3029 PALQRQFLE
-3038 ALADA
+3038 TLADA

-3067 FYIEEMQK
+3067 FYIDEMQK
-3075 MIKELSNTSVID
+3075 MIKELSNSSVID

-3096 YLQKLSNDPNIQNGI
+3096 YLQKLSNDPNIQNGL
-3111 VSIWDGFH
+3111 VSIFDGFH
-3119 SSGWLDA
+3119 SSGWFDA
-3126 WFGDLQEQGNSLVQV
+3126 WVGDLQEQGNSLVQV
-3141 VTRKVMADIHA
+3141 VTRKVMSDIRA
-3152 KESQSKD
+3152 KESQAKD
-3159 FAVAF
+3159 FAVTF
-3164 GKHFEDIKARAAK
+3164 GKHIEDIKSRAAK

-3196 NYTDKFVEDIK
+3196 AYTDNFVEDIK

-3238 LDHVNREYVDSY
+3238 LDHINREYVDSY
-3250 YQKLYNEDEFIIN
+3250 YRKLYDEDEFIIN

-3277 TIRQIN
+3277 AIRQIN

-3294 FEDKLV
+3294 FEDKLT

-3305 IDDLTS
+3305 INDLTS

-3326 PGIERAPDDSI
+3326 PGTEQAPDGSI
-3337 IVINQ
+3337 IISNQ
-3342 ELYDNARKQSL
+3342 EVYDNARKQSL
-3353 NDAIQL
+3353 NDAVQL
-3359 DQYLRRIKDIKEEYT
+3359 DQYLKRIKDIKEEYT
-3374 AKEEKEGFRD
+3374 AKEEKDGFRD
-3384 MLDKMLNIIDNAEV
+3384 MLEKMLNIIDNAEV

-3403 KVTTPASQLDTNK
+3403 KVTTPASQLESNK

-3430 WSVDDILKV
+3430 WSVDDSIKV
-3439 QIEDAYKKL
+3439 QIQDAYKKL
-3448 GITSG
+3448 GISG
-3453 KASKA
+3453 GKGSVAK
-3458 RKLIKEKLTKGE
+3458 RIIKEKLAKGE

-3477 NIDASKFTNT
+3477 NIDTSKFTNI
-3487 EIAKIK
+3487 EIAAIK
-3493 EDVERNYG
+3493 EDIEKNYG
-3501 TTNTSLFSDRNLI
+3501 TSNTSLFSDRNLI
-3514 NSAELTNE
+3514 NSAEPTTQ

-3535 GRSNPEYQKIITK
+3535 GMTNPEYQKIVTK

-3558 SAAKIVETSKMSIE
+3558 SAAKLVETSKMSIE
-3572 DLKTL
+3572 DLKAL

-3582 ELDKTKKKIKTKYGY
+3582 ELDKTKKKVRAKYGY
-3597 DVYEAYSEYAKE
+3597 DAYVAYSKYVKSNE
-3609 NVNEKAYYDEEG
+3609 NTQAYYSEEG
-3621 EAKKRTEPEFYTLWK
+3621 EAKKRTEPEFYELWK
-3636 RVNIRYEVL
+3636 RVNNRYEVL
-3645 RDEKGKIVIDETTGK
+3645 RDKDGKIVVDEATGK
-3660 AVYDLTKAPKPNHWL
+3660 PVYDLTKAAKPNPWL
-3675 YTTIAPNDAYWKD
+3675 YTSIVPNDAYWED

-3693 PKEAARQKKEVEDKT
+3693 PKEAARQKQEVENKT

-3727 KAKNAALAKG
+3727 AARNAAAKQG
-3737 IDYYKEWYDNNH
+3737 EAAYKEWYDNNH

-3794 NPNYIESYTDN
+3794 NPNYIEGYTDN

-3832 EYEQEAKQY
+3832 EYEQEVKQY
-3841 IQDTLMQFAKTET
+3841 IQDTLMSFAKTET
-3854 AKRAIASGMAPHRVK
+3854 AKRTIASGMAPHRAK

-3886 GFSDMLPSGKDSWY
+3886 GFSDMLPSGKDTWY

-3936 KRETYTSDEAYEKD
+3936 KRETYTSDETYEKD
-3950 LEAYQKRMDEATKKN
+3950 LEAYQKRIDEATKKN

-3985 SAAGHY
+3985 VAAGHY

-4003 THRMLSKMKAY
+4003 THRMLGKMKAY

-4064 QNKLTRNASMLQSFT
+4064 QNKLTRTASMLQSFT
-4079 SAKFMMLNFT
+4079 SAKFMMLNIT
-4089 GAIGNITI
+4089 GGIGNITV

-4115 GWLKGKNMWRQAVPS
+4115 GWLKGKNMWRQGVPS

-4144 DALVKFMNIV
+4144 DALVKFMNVV
-4154 DFDEVNNRPTVHLDA
+4154 DFDEVNNRPTVNLDA
-4169 DTILNKIRDF
+4169 DGILNKIRDF

-4198 MFFDNRMVKVPD
+4198 MFFDNRMVKIPE

-4240 GGNEELLNK
+4240 GGNDELLNK
-4249 YETFKKNILADDNK
+4249 YEEFKKNILADDNK

-4269 NRRDINTE
+4269 NRRDVNTE

-4289 QFIAERKKLEKEA
+4289 QFITERKKLEKEA
-4302 KVKFEELPTVMDQ
+4302 KIKFEELPTIMDQ
-4315 LDLKDGRLAFK
+4315 VDLKDGRLAFK
-4326 EGSILAELQA
+4326 DGSILAELQA

-4480 AAGDVVGALGGVC
+4480 AAGDVVGALGGIC

-4506 LKNSLWGNLMLYEA
+4506 LKNSLWANLMLYEA

-4554 DIMSA
+4554 DIMAA

-4571 YDPNYTS
+4571 YDPNYSS

-4589 KLGRQIPIYRSLNN
+4589 KLGRQVPIYRSINN

-4636 SSLER
+4636 SALER

>member
-47 KEFETYYV
+47 KEFETYYA

-143 NLANRVINRMFGAVA
+143 NLANRVINRMLGAVA
-158 KNILETRKIEAT
+158 TNILEARKVEAT

-181 MNTKSNDFIKIEEE
+181 MNTKSNDFVKLEDE
-195 VSKYTPQLRNQF
+195 VSKTTPQLRNQF

-222 EVFQGDDRLGEI
+222 QVIQTDDRLGEI
-234 RFKKDDEISQQEVNW
+234 RFKKDDDLSQQEADW
-249 NESYS
+249 SESFD
-254 IEDDEALNLDDAA
+254 IEDDDDLNLNNAA
-267 DNGSNSEKDTTTARW
+267 DNASNNEKDTTTARW

-308 LSSTEVSADGKYQYD
+308 LSSTEVSANGKYQYD

-331 DYMDFKSVDNAIKG
+331 DYMDFKVVNSAIRG

-358 LEDVAE
+358 LEDIAK

-379 RKKPDFAYKV
+379 KKKPDFAYKL
-389 FQVYRRRTMRK
+389 FQVYRRRTIRK
-400 QQARIDDN
+400 QQVRIDN
-408 TVIPVRSNTRADK
+408 NSVSPTRSNNRADK

-440 MIEDTKDILESI
+440 MIEDTNDILGAI
-452 KTKIKDYKA
+452 KTKIDDYKT
-461 LQKTKGFDLNKE
+461 LQKTKGFDLNKQ

-502 ARLNGKVDGKA
+502 ARLNGKVDGKT

-536 TLTNKKYLDNKF
+536 TLNNKRNLDNRF
-548 KEANKIEDKKAR
+548 KEANKIKDKKAK

-569 AYKQGYLSTNTKTY
+569 AYKQGYLSTNTKAY
-583 ALELAKAL
+583 ALELAKSL

-615 NDSMITNFLNAIKA
+615 NDSMITNFLNAVKA
-629 TLTEEQKDG
+629 TLTEQQKDG
-638 TKVSTELINYG
+638 SKVSTELINYG

-667 RNENGAIINYGLF
+667 RDENGSVINYGLF

-735 AEQNPNMLMG
+735 AEQNPKMLMG

-773 KMHAIRNAKGEVI
+773 KMHAIKNAKGEVI
-786 GKEVS
+786 AKEVS

-803 QFKNIF
+803 QFRNIF
-809 KQELLDMANFINIV
+809 KQELLDMVNFINIV
-823 FEVKENIETLED
+823 FEVKENTETLED

-908 TGTTTKYGDSL
+908 TGTTTKYGDDL

-933 GFIPFTIN
+933 GFIPFTTN
-941 ANGEVELNLTADQEA
+941 SNGEVELNLSADQEA

-974 ARMSEYKDLDI
+974 TRMSEYKDLDI

-1008 NDVFEGDT
+1008 NDIFEGDT

-1064 VQARLKA
+1064 VQTRLKA

-1106 RIEGEDG
+1106 KVEGEDG
-1113 ILVKDLVKNAKLTLE
+1113 ILVKDLVKNAKLTLD
-1128 QARDLMGGPIL
+1128 QARDLMGGPIM
-1139 YKPDGTP
+1139 YDNNGKPKLNADG
-1146 ELNKDKSCRRS
+1146 SYRRS
-1157 GGFSNTTVN
+1157 GGFSNTTIN

-1225 DEKLNTIAPRQIKN
+1225 DDKLNTIAPRQIKN

-1253 LEQVYNAMKDN
+1253 LEKVYEAMKAN
-1264 NIDQLNTEET
+1264 KIDQLNTEET

-1306 DYRDEYDYNHLYT
+1306 DYREEYDYNHLYT

-1340 ILDNIARNS
+1340 ILDNIDSNS
-1349 PLYAYKEDFFNMYV
+1349 PLHAYKEDFFNMYV
-1363 ANIKDSFNNLVDELK
+1363 ANIKDSFNKLVDELK
-1378 IPIDKDGNI
+1378 ISLDEDGNI

-1397 LDMQVFFDKLKD
+1397 VDMQVFFDKLKD

-1430 PIAPNGC
+1430 PIAANGC

-1449 INKLESI
+1449 VNKLESI

-1511 KSNFGFAKNADGT
+1511 ASNFGFAKNADGT
-1524 YKDVD
+1524 YKKSK
-1529 EVRDKDGNLIG
+1529 EE
-1540 GLLKQLQDAHLD
+1540 LLKELQDAGLD

-1626 VTENDWLNYIRRE
+1626 VTENDWLNYVRRE
-1639 TGLKLSGIDNETFEN
+1639 TGLRLSGIDNEKFEN
-1654 IKTEAKASTKAEA
+1654 IKADAKASTKAEA
-1667 RDARKAEIEE
+1667 RDARKAEIAE
-1677 IKNKFD
+1677 IKNRFD

-1689 YFNLDDNTK
+1689 YFNLDDDTK

-1710 AYGAKPSKAKYQ
+1710 AYGPKPSKAKYQ
-1722 EQLEVEIATLSD
+1722 EQLEVEISTLTG
-1734 RLEDFKDTYIE
+1734 RLEEFKDIYIE

-1751 KDYIEAKNQILN
+1751 KDYIEAKKQILN

-1794 EQLRLAKQVA
+1794 EQLRLAKQIA
-1804 KGSRLLQFEAY
+1804 RSSRLLQFEAY
-1815 KKKFDSDVIGNNS
+1815 KKKFDSDVIGNNT
-1828 RQARNNR
+1828 REARNNR
-1835 LLDDMIHILRANESL
+1835 LLDDMIHILQANESL

-1865 RDKVMNPIVKEVR
+1865 RDKVMNPVVKEVR
-1878 ESRSPYDFL
+1878 EARSPYDFL

-1916 NTVRPRIADNYVVK
+1916 NTVHPHITDKYTIKV
-1930 IAYSKDKY
+1930 AYSKDKY
-1938 NLKEL
+1938 NLEEL
-1943 KKRFEKVEETDEGY
+1943 QKRFEKVEETDEGY

-2006 AVYKTLVDIGSNYDT
+2006 AVYKTLADIGSNYDT

-2031 TRIVNAYNANKSIY
+2031 TKIVNAYNANKSIY

-2050 KPIEEAIAS
+2050 KPIEEAIRS
-2059 LGKEILNAYHIKTDK
+2059 LGKEILNTYHINTDK
-2074 MNLDDIVARVNALL
+2074 MNLGEIVARVNGLL
-2088 GVKYSLDKH
+2088 GTKYSLDKH

-2103 PDELAKRLLNNDSR
+2103 PDELAKRLLNDKNR
-2117 PVKENKYIKHNT
+2117 PVK
-2129 YSGLIDYNDNSVF
+2129 
-2142 VFGSNPLGI
+2142 GSI
-2151 NGNPSKGTGGAALV
+2151 
-2165 ALNQGRVQQGE
+2165 
-2176 IMDNTISNNGRAY
+2176 
-2189 GLTTVKA
+2189 
-2196 PNARNNKGNQLSI
+2196 
-2209 EEITNNIKK
+2209 
-2218 LYQYANNNKDKTFKV
+2218 YQ
-2233 AYTDGKL
+2233 
-2240 LNGHSIEELV
+2240 H
-2250 NAFIN
+2250 
-2255 AGEIPNNV
+2255 
-2263 LFSDTLN
+2263 
-2270 KYFVKQTNINKE
+2270 
-2282 NINNIATDWTVLFA
+2282 DWGVLFA

-2302 LSNKIGDTARVCN
+2302 LSDKIGSTARVCN

-2361 DPNKGL
+2361 DPTKGL
-2367 RSYITSDAKSAYPS
+2367 RSYITSNAKSAYPS

-2434 YILNTAYKQTDAVV
+2434 YILNAAYKQTDAVV
-2448 CNYTYDI
+2448 NNYTYDV

-2460 VVNKEVDE
+2460 IVNKEFDE

-2492 NPTQEEVDTWSKLSP
+2492 NPTQEEVNAWSKLSP
-2507 AQKISWLKANS
+2507 AQKISWLKSNS

-2553 IDSET
+2553 VDNET

-2570 NPLVKLAAMDMIK
+2570 NPLVKLAAMDMVK

-2595 GAINKCIKNDAL
+2595 GAINKCIKNTAL

-2620 TSVVAQIKAQIDNAV
+2620 TSIIAQIKAQVDNAV
-2635 ARTDLIE
+2635 SRTDLVE
-2642 QYLRTDPGVTNV
+2642 QYLRSDPGVSNV

-2667 KTVTRGMYEFSLNDK
+2667 ETVTRGMYEFSLDDK
-2682 NNAIEFGFARES
+2682 DNAIEFGFARES
-2694 NSKVVPIQFNDY
+2694 NAEFVPIQFNNY

-2713 GNESVTK
+2713 GNESVTR
-2720 LYKIVSPAPG
+2720 LYKIVSPDLGSG
-2730 IGFAYPLNSLEAG
+2730 IGFAYPLNGLEAG

-2758 LPSYYEAVIENLM
+2758 LPSYYEAVIDNLM
-2771 SDDTDY
+2771 NSEVADY
-2777 TLEQLNELYKKHI
+2777 TLDELNELYKKHV

-2801 THFDIMADANNDNGG
+2801 THFDIMSDANNDNGG

-2850 SFTPPIHVEGETIS
+2850 SFTPPIHVEGEIIS
-2864 NDGESISI
+2864 NGGEPISI

-2894 EHIEEKPQMVEI
+2894 EHIEEKPQLVEI

-2998 TLGKFN
+2998 TLGKFS

-3020 EVIEAIKNN
+3020 EVINVIKNN
-3029 PDLQRQFLE
+3029 PALQRQFLE
-3038 ALADA
+3038 TLADA
-3043 NAIIDK
+3043 NAIVDK

-3067 FYIEEMQK
+3067 FYIDEMQK
-3075 MIKELSNTSVID
+3075 MIKELSNSSIID
-3087 DAEVKFGID
+3087 DAEVKFGLD
-3096 YLQKLSNDPNIQNGI
+3096 YLQKLSNDPNIQNGLI
-3111 VSIWDGFH
+3111 SIYDGFH

-3141 VTRKVMADIHA
+3141 VTRKVMADIRA
-3152 KESQSKD
+3152 KESQAKD
-3159 FAVAF
+3159 FAIAF

-3177 VGASVDL
+3177 VGASVDI

-3277 TIRQIN
+3277 AIRQIN

-3305 IDDLTS
+3305 INDLTS
-3311 QFIGNDY
+3311 QFIGNEY
-3318 KPAYEYGF
+3318 KPDFCEGF
-3326 PGIERAPDDSI
+3326 PGTSKAPDESI
-3337 IVINQ
+3337 IITNQ
-3342 ELYDNARKQSL
+3342 EVYDNARKLSL
-3353 NDAIQL
+3353 NDAVQL
-3359 DQYLRRIKDIKEEYT
+3359 NQYLRRIKDIKEEYT

-3430 WSVDDILKV
+3430 WSVDDVLKV
-3439 QIEDAYKKL
+3439 RIEDAYKKL

-3458 RKLIKEKLTKGE
+3458 RALIKDKLAKGE

-3477 NIDASKFTNT
+3477 NIDASKFTNV
-3487 EIAKIK
+3487 EIAAIK
-3493 EDVERNYG
+3493 EDVEKNYG
-3501 TTNTSLFSDRNLI
+3501 TSSTSLFSDRNLI
-3514 NSAELTNE
+3514 NSAEPTNE

-3535 GRSNPEYQKIITK
+3535 GMSNPEYQKIITD
-3548 INDITRKYYN
+3548 INNITRKYYN

-3572 DLKTL
+3572 DLKAL
-3577 ADLYD
+3577 GDLYD
-3582 ELDKTKKKIKTKYGY
+3582 ELDKTKKKKGKGSYY
-3597 DVYEAYSEYAKE
+3597 AYQTYSKYAKE
-3609 NVNEKAYYDEEG
+3609 NVNKQAYYSEED

-3636 RVNIRYEVL
+3636 RVNARYEVL
-3645 RDEKGKIVIDETTGK
+3645 RDKKGKIVIDETTGK

-3675 YTTIAPNDAYWKD
+3675 YTTIAPNDAYWED
-3688 LNKRD
+3688 LNKD
-3693 PKEAARQKKEVEDKT
+3693 NPKEAARQKKEVEDKT

-3737 IDYYKEWYDNNH
+3737 IAYYKEWYDNNH

-3794 NPNYIESYTDN
+3794 NPNYIEGYTDN

-3841 IQDTLMQFAKTET
+3841 IQDTLMSFAKTET
-3854 AKRAIASGMAPHRVK
+3854 AKRAIASGMAPHRAK

-3936 KRETYTSDEAYEKD
+3936 KRETYASDEAYEKD
-3950 LEAYQKRMDEATKKN
+3950 LEAYQKRIDEATKKN

-4003 THRMLSKMKAY
+4003 THRMLGKMKAY

-4064 QNKLTRNASMLQSFT
+4064 QNKLTRTASMLQSFT
-4079 SAKFMMLNFT
+4079 SAKFMMLNIT
-4089 GAIGNITI
+4089 GGIGNITV

-4115 GWLKGKNMWRQAVPS
+4115 GWLKGKNMWRHAIPS

-4169 DTILNKIRDF
+4169 DTVLNKIRDF

-4233 YAMKNII
+4233 YAMRNII

-4249 YETFKKNILADDNK
+4249 YETFKKDILADDNK
-4263 KKEYIW
+4263 KKEYVW

-4289 QFIAERKKLEKEA
+4289 QFITERKKLEKEA

-4315 LDLKDGRLAFK
+4315 VDLKDGRLAFK

-4336 KSQDKEVGDGY
+4336 KSKDKEVGDGY

-4408 ERGTKEVGCAPA
+4408 ERGTKEIGCAPA
-4420 LFDFLTTPIRQLRYE
+4420 LFDFLTTPIRKLRYE
-4435 KEMSDGQVEALESL
+4435 KEMSDGQVEVLESL

-4480 AAGDVVGALGGVC
+4480 AAGDVVGALGGIC

-4520 DDLTTQSMMY
+4520 DELTTQSMMY

-4554 DIMSA
+4554 DIMAA
-4559 CNNIAAYVMDDD
+4559 CNNIAAYIMDDD

-4578 GRYAGQNKILV
+4578 GRYAGQNKIIV

>member
-14 VYTNLK
+14 VGTNLK
-20 AEVGNDDVLFNSLMS
+20 AEVGNNDVLFNSLMS

-47 KEFETYYV
+47 KEFETYYA
-55 NNYGSIPNTNDESKE
+55 NNYGSVPNVNDESKE
-70 VATAIQNFYKNRNFN
+70 VTTAIQNFYKNRNFN

-115 TTGNLMLA
+115 MAGNQMLM
-123 FYHNDLIK
+123 FYHDDLIK
-131 GRLEEHAEDRKD
+131 GRLDEHADDRKN
-143 NLANRVINRMFGAVA
+143 NLADRVINRMLSGVAVG
-158 KNILETRKIEAT
+158 ILINRKT
-170 KEEIAKVRKQL
+170 KPTPAEIDKIRKQL
-181 MNTKSNDFIKIEEE
+181 MNINGNDFIKLEDE
-195 VSKYTPQLRNQF
+195 VSKATPQLRNQF

-222 EVFQGDDRLGEI
+222 QVIQTDPRLGEI
-234 RFKKDDEISQQEVNW
+234 RFKKDDDLSQQEVDW

-254 IEDDEALNLDDAA
+254 IEDDEDYNSDDAA

-282 EDNGTKSDFMKDFS
+282 EDNGTKSDFTKDFS

-308 LSSTEVSADGKYQYD
+308 LSSAEISADGKYQYD

-331 DYMDFKSVDNAIKG
+331 DYMDFKVVNSAIRG

-358 LEDVAE
+358 LEDIAE

-389 FQVYRRRTMRK
+389 FQVYRRRTIRK
-400 QQARIDDN
+400 QQVRIDD
-408 TVIPVRSNTRADK
+408 TSVAPTRSNTRADK

-440 MIEDTKDILESI
+440 MIEDTNEILRAINE
-452 KTKIKDYKA
+452 KIKAYKKIPA
-461 LQKTKGFDLNKE
+461 DSRFDLNRQ

-513 PNIANNLTQ
+513 PNIANNLIQ

-536 TLTNKKYLDNKF
+536 TLANKKYLDNRF
-548 KEANKIEDKKAR
+548 KEANKIEDDKAK
-560 KEALDSVRE
+560 KEALDNVRE
-569 AYKQGYLSTNTKTY
+569 AYKQGYLSTNTKAY

-615 NDSMITNFLNAIKA
+615 NDSMITNFLNAVKG
-629 TLTEEQKDG
+629 TLMEQQKDG
-638 TKVSTELINYG
+638 SKVSTELINYG

-773 KMHAIRNAKGEVI
+773 KMHAIRNPKGEVI

-803 QFKNIF
+803 QFRNIF

-823 FEVKENIETLED
+823 FEVKENKETLKD

-908 TGTTTKYGDSL
+908 TGTTTKYGDRL
-919 LKYLFPSLYGGARD
+919 LKYLFPFLYGGD
-933 GFIPFTIN
+933 INGFIPFTTS
-941 ANGEVELNLTADQEA
+941 ANGEIELNLSADQEA

-974 ARMSEYKDLDI
+974 TRMSEYKDLDI

-1049 ENSTIV
+1049 ENSAIV
-1055 QGAFLNTPE
+1055 QGAFLNTSE
-1064 VQARLKA
+1064 IQARLKA

-1106 RIEGEDG
+1106 RVEGEDG
-1113 ILVKDLVKNAKLTLE
+1113 ILVKDLVNNAKLTLD
-1128 QARDLMGGPIL
+1128 QARDLMGGPIMYDNNGKPKL
-1139 YKPDGTP
+1139 NNDGSYK
-1146 ELNKDKSCRRS
+1146 RS

-1176 WIRRIAGR
+1176 WISRIAGR

-1264 NIDQLNTEET
+1264 GIDQLNTEET

-1306 DYRDEYDYNHLYT
+1306 DYREEYDYNHLYT

-1340 ILDNIARNS
+1340 ILDNIDSNS
-1349 PLYAYKEDFFNMYV
+1349 PLYKYKEDFLNMYV
-1363 ANIKDSFNNLVDELK
+1363 ANIKDSFNSLVDELK
-1378 IPIDKDGNI
+1378 IPLDKDGNI
-1387 KFDESGNITG
+1387 KFDGAGNITG

-1430 PIAPNGC
+1430 PIAANGC
-1437 PNPVM
+1437 PNPIM

-1487 DQVSY
+1487 DQVGY

-1511 KSNFGFAKNADGT
+1511 ASNFGFAKNADGT
-1524 YKDVD
+1524 YKKSK
-1529 EVRDKDGNLIG
+1529 EE
-1540 GLLKQLQDAHLD
+1540 LLKELQDAGLD

-1606 QYNTYIGRDGNI
+1606 QYNTTINANGDIQKVLYNG
-1618 KRATWKDT
+1618 
-1626 VTENDWLNYIRRE
+1626 
-1639 TGLKLSGIDNETFEN
+1639 LSGKSYDDY
-1654 IKTEAKASTKAEA
+1654 IKSQLNSEAKA
-1667 RDARKAEIEE
+1667 
-1677 IKNKFD
+1677 
-1683 EIESEA
+1683 
-1689 YFNLDDNTK
+1689 
-1698 EVIKLIHEKINE
+1698 KLK
-1710 AYGAKPSKAKYQ
+1710 K
-1722 EQLEVEIATLSD
+1722 
-1734 RLEDFKDTYIE
+1734 
-1745 EELDAI
+1745 AI
-1751 KDYIEAKNQILN
+1751 KEGVNETTALN
-1763 NVINGFELSDD
+1763 NV
-1774 FDYNAI
+1774 AI
-1780 KSEKIKSAIKAYKD
+1780 EYGLQSREEFSKD
-1794 EQLRLAKQVA
+1794 KNLAD
-1804 KGSRLLQFEAY
+1804 E
-1815 KKKFDSDVIGNNS
+1815 NS
-1828 RQARNNR
+1828 REARNNR
-1835 LLDDMIHILRANESL
+1835 LLDDMIHILQANESL

-1878 ESRSPYDFL
+1878 EARSPYDFL

-1916 NTVRPRIADNYVVK
+1916 NTVRPRIANNYVVK
-1930 IAYSKDKY
+1930 VVYSKDKY
-1938 NLKEL
+1938 NIKEL
-1943 KKRFEKVEETDEGY
+1943 QERFEKVEETNEGY

-2006 AVYKTLVDIGSNYDT
+2006 AVYKTLADIGSNYDT

-2059 LGKEILNAYHIKTDK
+2059 LGKEILNTYHIKTDK
-2074 MNLDDIVARVNALL
+2074 MNLNNIVFRVNALL
-2088 GVKYSLDKH
+2088 GVNYSLDKH

-2103 PDELAKRLLNNDSR
+2103 PDELAKRLLNDDSR
-2117 PVKENKYIKHNT
+2117 PVK
-2129 YSGLIDYNDNSVF
+2129 
-2142 VFGSNPLGI
+2142 GSI
-2151 NGNPSKGTGGAALV
+2151 
-2165 ALNQGRVQQGE
+2165 
-2176 IMDNTISNNGRAY
+2176 
-2189 GLTTVKA
+2189 
-2196 PNARNNKGNQLSI
+2196 
-2209 EEITNNIKK
+2209 
-2218 LYQYANNNKDKTFKV
+2218 YQHDWA
-2233 AYTDGKL
+2233 
-2240 LNGHSIEELV
+2240 
-2250 NAFIN
+2250 
-2255 AGEIPNNV
+2255 V
-2263 LFSDTLN
+2263 LF
-2270 KYFVKQTNINKE
+2270 V
-2282 NINNIATDWTVLFA
+2282 

-2302 LSNKIGDTARVCN
+2302 LSDKIGATARVCN

-2404 QDNFR
+2404 QDRFR

-2417 INGSN
+2417 INGNN

-2448 CNYTYDI
+2448 NSYTYDV

-2460 VVNKEVDE
+2460 VVNKEVE
-2468 TDEALRIMGYGCTPD
+2468 EENEALRIMGYGCSPD

-2492 NPTQEEVDTWSKLSP
+2492 NPTQEEVDAWSKLSP

-2553 IDSET
+2553 VDSET
-2558 AYNLFDTAFSSD
+2558 AYNLFDTAFNSD

-2595 GAINKCIKNDAL
+2595 GAINKCIKNTAL
-2607 RDENTFVQYNGSR
+2607 RDENTFVQYNGTR

-2667 KTVTRGMYEFSLNDK
+2667 KTLTRGMYEFGLEDK
-2682 NNAIEFGFARES
+2682 NNVIEFGFARES
-2694 NSKVVPIQFNDY
+2694 NSKFVPIQFNNY

-2713 GNESVTK
+2713 GNENVTR

-2730 IGFAYPLNSLEAG
+2730 IAFAYPLNSLEPG

-2758 LPSYYEAVIENLM
+2758 LPSYYETVIDNLM
-2771 SDDTDY
+2771 SDEPDY
-2777 TLEQLNELYKKHI
+2777 TLDELNELYKNHI

-2801 THFDIMADANNDNGG
+2801 THFDIIEDANNDNGG

-2831 EGNRIFIQN
+2831 DGNRIFIQN
-2840 MYLYG
+2840 MYLYS

-2864 NDGESISI
+2864 NGGEHISI

-2894 EHIEEKPQMVEI
+2894 EHIEEKPQLVEI

-2998 TLGKFN
+2998 TIGKFS

-3014 FAINSP
+3014 FSINSP

-3029 PDLQRQFLE
+3029 PALQRQFLE

-3075 MIKELSNTSVID
+3075 MIKELSNSSVID

-3096 YLQKLSNDPNIQNGI
+3096 YLQKLSNDPNIQNGL
-3111 VSIWDGFH
+3111 VSIFDGFH
-3119 SSGWLDA
+3119 SSGWFDA
-3126 WFGDLQEQGNSLVQV
+3126 WVGDLQEQGNSIVQV
-3141 VTRKVMADIHA
+3141 VTRKVMADIRA
-3152 KESQSKD
+3152 KESQAKD

-3217 VNVQENPMEYIQA
+3217 INVQENPMEYIQA

-3250 YQKLYNEDEFIIN
+3250 YKKLYDEDEFIIN

-3277 TIRQIN
+3277 AIRQIN

-3305 IDDLTS
+3305 INDLTS

-3326 PGIERAPDDSI
+3326 PGTEQAPDGSI
-3337 IVINQ
+3337 IVTNQ
-3342 ELYDNARKQSL
+3342 EVYDNARKQSL
-3353 NDAIQL
+3353 NDAVQL

-3374 AKEEKEGFRD
+3374 AKEEKDGFRD
-3384 MLDKMLNIIDNAEV
+3384 MLEKMLNIIDNAEV

-3403 KVTTPASQLDTNK
+3403 KITTPASQLDNNK

-3430 WSVDDILKV
+3430 WSVDDTIKV

-3448 GITSG
+3448 GINGG
-3453 KASKA
+3453 KGSVAK
-3458 RKLIKEKLTKGE
+3458 RIIKEKLAKGE

-3477 NIDASKFTNT
+3477 NIDASKFTNV
-3487 EIAKIK
+3487 EIAAIK
-3493 EDVERNYG
+3493 EDIEKNYG

-3514 NSAELTNE
+3514 NSAEPTNE

-3572 DLKTL
+3572 DLKAL

-3582 ELDKTKKKIKTKYGY
+3582 ELDKTKKKIGGPHGY
-3597 DVYEAYSEYAKE
+3597 DAYQAYSKYAK
-3609 NVNEKAYYDEEG
+3609 VNENTKAYDDEEG

-3636 RVNIRYEVL
+3636 RVNARYEVL
-3645 RDEKGKIVIDETTGK
+3645 RDKKGKIVIDETTGK
-3660 AVYDLTKAPKPNHWL
+3660 AVYDLTKAAKPNPWL
-3675 YTTIAPNDAYWKD
+3675 YASISPNDAYWED

-3693 PKEAARQKKEVEDKT
+3693 PKEAARQKKEVENKT

-3727 KAKNAALAKG
+3727 AARDAAAKQGKDA
-3737 IDYYKEWYDNNH
+3737 YKEWYDNNH
-3749 VYNPFTHAYEALPI
+3749 VYNPFTYAYEALPI

-3794 NPNYIESYTDN
+3794 NPNYIEGYTDN

-3817 GTTHVPGYDNNLGLN
+3817 ATTHVPGYDNNLGLN

-3841 IQDTLMQFAKTET
+3841 IQDILMQFANTET
-3854 AKRAIASGMAPHRVK
+3854 AKRAIASGMAPHRAK

-3912 MPMLMTQLKNKES
+3912 MPMLMAQLKNKES
-3925 VDLDNIRSTKP
+3925 VDLDSIRSTKP

-3950 LEAYQKRMDEATKKN
+3950 LEAYQKRIDEATKKN

-4003 THRMLSKMKAY
+4003 THRMLGKMKAY

-4029 STSDETS
+4029 STSDEIS

-4064 QNKLTRNASMLQSFT
+4064 QNNLTRTASMLQSFT
-4079 SAKFMMLNFT
+4079 SAKFMMLNIT

-4210 AESNGRLGYEAM
+4210 TENNGRLGYEAM

-4289 QFIAERKKLEKEA
+4289 QFISERKKLEKEA

-4554 DIMSA
+4554 DIMAA

>member
-47 KEFETYYV
+47 KEFETYYA

-143 NLANRVINRMFGAVA
+143 NLANRVINRMLGAVA
-158 KNILETRKIEAT
+158 TNILEARKVEAT

-181 MNTKSNDFIKIEEE
+181 MNTKSNDFVKLEDE
-195 VSKYTPQLRNQF
+195 VSKTTPQLRNQF

-222 EVFQGDDRLGEI
+222 QVIQTDDRLGEI
-234 RFKKDDEISQQEVNW
+234 RFKKDDDLSQQEADW
-249 NESYS
+249 SESFD
-254 IEDDEALNLDDAA
+254 IEDDDDLNLNNAA
-267 DNGSNSEKDTTTARW
+267 DNASNNEKDTTTARW

-331 DYMDFKSVDNAIKG
+331 DYMDFKVVNSAIRG

-358 LEDVAE
+358 LEDIAK

-379 RKKPDFAYKV
+379 KKKPDFAYKL
-389 FQVYRRRTMRK
+389 FQVYRRRTIRK
-400 QQARIDDN
+400 QQVRIDDN
-408 TVIPVRSNTRADK
+408 SVSPTRSNNRADK

-440 MIEDTKDILESI
+440 MIEDTNDILGAI
-452 KTKIKDYKA
+452 KTKIDDYKT
-461 LQKTKGFDLNKE
+461 LQKTKGFDLNKQ

-502 ARLNGKVDGKA
+502 ARLNGKVDGKT

-536 TLTNKKYLDNKF
+536 TLNNKRNLDNRF
-548 KEANKIEDKKAR
+548 KEANKIKDKKAK

-569 AYKQGYLSTNTKTY
+569 AYKQGYLSTNTKAY
-583 ALELAKAL
+583 ALELAKSL

-615 NDSMITNFLNAIKA
+615 NDSMITNFLNAVKA
-629 TLTEEQKDG
+629 TLTEQQKDG
-638 TKVSTELINYG
+638 SKVSTELINYG

-667 RNENGAIINYGLF
+667 RDENGAVINYGLF

-735 AEQNPNMLMG
+735 TEQNPKMLMG

-773 KMHAIRNAKGEVI
+773 KMHAIKNAKGEVI
-786 GKEVS
+786 AKEVS

-803 QFKNIF
+803 QFRNIF
-809 KQELLDMANFINIV
+809 KQELLDMVNFINIV
-823 FEVKENIETLED
+823 FEVKENTETLKD

-908 TGTTTKYGDSL
+908 TGTTTKYGDDL

-933 GFIPFTIN
+933 GFIPFTTN

-974 ARMSEYKDLDI
+974 TRMSEYKDLDI

-1008 NDVFEGDT
+1008 NDIFEGDT

-1049 ENSTIV
+1049 ENSTII

-1064 VQARLKA
+1064 VQSRLKA

-1106 RIEGEDG
+1106 KVEGEDG
-1113 ILVKDLVKNAKLTLE
+1113 ILVKDLVKNAKLTLD
-1128 QARDLMGGPIL
+1128 QARDLMGGPIM
-1139 YKPDGTP
+1139 YDNNGKPKLNADG
-1146 ELNKDKSCRRS
+1146 SYRRS
-1157 GGFSNTTVN
+1157 GGFSNTTIN

-1225 DEKLNTIAPRQIKN
+1225 DDKLNTIAPRQIKN

-1253 LEQVYNAMKDN
+1253 LEQVYEAMKAN
-1264 NIDQLNTEET
+1264 KIDQLNTEET

-1306 DYRDEYDYNHLYT
+1306 DYREEYDYNHLYT

-1340 ILDNIARNS
+1340 ILDNIDSNS
-1349 PLYAYKEDFFNMYV
+1349 PLHAYKEDFFNMYV
-1363 ANIKDSFNNLVDELK
+1363 ANIKDSFNKLVDELK
-1378 IPIDKDGNI
+1378 ISLDEDGNI

-1397 LDMQVFFDKLKD
+1397 VDMQVFFDKLKD

-1430 PIAPNGC
+1430 PIAANGC

-1449 INKLESI
+1449 VNKLESI

-1511 KSNFGFAKNADGT
+1511 ASNFGFAKNADGT
-1524 YKDVD
+1524 YKKSK
-1529 EVRDKDGNLIG
+1529 EE
-1540 GLLKQLQDAHLD
+1540 LLKELQDAGLD

-1626 VTENDWLNYIRRE
+1626 VTENDWLNYVRRE
-1639 TGLKLSGIDNETFEN
+1639 TGLRLSGIDNEKFEN
-1654 IKTEAKASTKAEA
+1654 IKADAKASTKAEA
-1667 RDARKAEIEE
+1667 RDARKAEIAE
-1677 IKNKFD
+1677 IKNRFD

-1689 YFNLDDNTK
+1689 YFNLDDDTK

-1710 AYGAKPSKAKYQ
+1710 AYGPKPSKAKYQ
-1722 EQLEVEIATLSD
+1722 EQLEVEISTLTG
-1734 RLEDFKDTYIE
+1734 RLEEFKDIYIE

-1751 KDYIEAKNQILN
+1751 KDYIEAKKQILN

-1794 EQLRLAKQVA
+1794 EQLRLAKQIA
-1804 KGSRLLQFEAY
+1804 RSSRLLQFEAY
-1815 KKKFDSDVIGNNS
+1815 KKKFDSDVIGNNT
-1828 RQARNNR
+1828 REARNNR
-1835 LLDDMIHILRANESL
+1835 LLDDMIHILQANESL

-1865 RDKVMNPIVKEVR
+1865 RDKVMNPVVKEVR
-1878 ESRSPYDFL
+1878 EARSPYDFL

-1916 NTVRPRIADNYVVK
+1916 NTVHPHITDKYTIKV
-1930 IAYSKDKY
+1930 AYSKDKY
-1938 NLKEL
+1938 NLEEL
-1943 KKRFEKVEETDEGY
+1943 QKRFEKVEETDEGY

-2006 AVYKTLVDIGSNYDT
+2006 AVYKTLADIGSNYDT

-2031 TRIVNAYNANKSIY
+2031 TKIVNAYNANKSIY

-2050 KPIEEAIAS
+2050 KPIEEAIRS
-2059 LGKEILNAYHIKTDK
+2059 LGKEILNTYHINTDK
-2074 MNLDDIVARVNALL
+2074 MNLGEIVARVNGLL
-2088 GVKYSLDKH
+2088 GTKYSLDKH
-2097 NDITLS
+2097 NDIILS
-2103 PDELAKRLLNNDSR
+2103 PDELAKRLLNDKNR
-2117 PVKENKYIKHNT
+2117 PVK
-2129 YSGLIDYNDNSVF
+2129 V
-2142 VFGSNPLGI
+2142 
-2151 NGNPSKGTGGAALV
+2151 
-2165 ALNQGRVQQGE
+2165 
-2176 IMDNTISNNGRAY
+2176 
-2189 GLTTVKA
+2189 
-2196 PNARNNKGNQLSI
+2196 SI
-2209 EEITNNIKK
+2209 
-2218 LYQYANNNKDKTFKV
+2218 YQ
-2233 AYTDGKL
+2233 
-2240 LNGHSIEELV
+2240 H
-2250 NAFIN
+2250 
-2255 AGEIPNNV
+2255 
-2263 LFSDTLN
+2263 
-2270 KYFVKQTNINKE
+2270 
-2282 NINNIATDWTVLFA
+2282 DWAVLFA

-2302 LSNKIGDTARVCN
+2302 LSDKIGATARVCN

-2361 DPNKGL
+2361 DPTKGL
-2367 RSYITSDAKSAYPS
+2367 RSYITSNAKSAYPS

-2434 YILNTAYKQTDAVV
+2434 YILNAAYKQTDAVV
-2448 CNYTYDI
+2448 NNYTYDV

-2460 VVNKEVDE
+2460 IVNKEFDE

-2492 NPTQEEVDTWSKLSP
+2492 NPTQEEVNAWSKLSP
-2507 AQKISWLKANS
+2507 AQKISWLKSNS

-2553 IDSET
+2553 VDNET

-2570 NPLVKLAAMDMIK
+2570 NPLVKLAAMDMVK

-2595 GAINKCIKNDAL
+2595 GAINKCIKNTAL
-2607 RDENTFVQYNGSR
+2607 RDENTFVQFNGAR
-2620 TSVVAQIKAQIDNAV
+2620 TSIIAQIKAQVDNAV
-2635 ARTDLIE
+2635 SRTDLVE
-2642 QYLRTDPGVTNV
+2642 QYLRSDPGVSNV

-2667 KTVTRGMYEFSLNDK
+2667 ETVTRGMYEFSLDDK
-2682 NNAIEFGFARES
+2682 DNAIEFGFARES
-2694 NSKVVPIQFNDY
+2694 NAEFVPIQFNNY

-2713 GNESVTK
+2713 GNESVTR
-2720 LYKIVSPAPG
+2720 LYKIVSLDLGSG
-2730 IGFAYPLNSLEAG
+2730 IGFAYPLNGLEAG

-2758 LPSYYEAVIENLM
+2758 LPSYYEAVIDNLM
-2771 SDDTDY
+2771 NSEVADY
-2777 TLEQLNELYKKHI
+2777 TLDELNELYKKHV

-2801 THFDIMADANNDNGG
+2801 THFDIMSDANNDNGG

-2864 NDGESISI
+2864 NGGEPISI

-2894 EHIEEKPQMVEI
+2894 EHIEEKPQLVEI

-2998 TLGKFN
+2998 TLGKFS

-3020 EVIEAIKNN
+3020 EVINVIKNN
-3029 PDLQRQFLE
+3029 PALQRQFLE
-3038 ALADA
+3038 TIADA
-3043 NAIIDK
+3043 NAIVDK

-3067 FYIEEMQK
+3067 FYIDEMQK
-3075 MIKELSNTSVID
+3075 MIKELSNSSIID
-3087 DAEVKFGID
+3087 DAEVKFGLD
-3096 YLQKLSNDPNIQNGI
+3096 YLQKLSNDPNIQNGLI
-3111 VSIWDGFH
+3111 SIYDGFH

-3141 VTRKVMADIHA
+3141 VTRKVMADIRA
-3152 KESQSKD
+3152 KESQAKD

-3250 YQKLYNEDEFIIN
+3250 YQKLYDEDEFIIN

-3277 TIRQIN
+3277 AIRQIN

-3305 IDDLTS
+3305 INDLTS
-3311 QFIGNDY
+3311 QFIGNEY
-3318 KPAYEYGF
+3318 KPDFREGF
-3326 PGIERAPDDSI
+3326 PGTSKAPDESI
-3337 IVINQ
+3337 IVTNQ
-3342 ELYDNARKQSL
+3342 KVYDNARKQSL
-3353 NDAIQL
+3353 NDAVQL

-3374 AKEEKEGFRD
+3374 TKEEKEGFRD

-3430 WSVDDILKV
+3430 WSVDDVLKV
-3439 QIEDAYKKL
+3439 RIEDAYKKL
-3448 GITSG
+3448 GITNF

-3458 RKLIKEKLTKGE
+3458 RAFIKDKLAKGE

-3487 EIAKIK
+3487 EIAAIK

-3514 NSAELTNE
+3514 NSAEPTNE

-3535 GRSNPEYQKIITK
+3535 GMTNPEYQEIITK
-3548 INDITRKYYN
+3548 INNITRKYYN

-3572 DLKTL
+3572 DLKAL
-3577 ADLYD
+3577 GDLYD
-3582 ELDKTKKKIKTKYGY
+3582 ELDKTKKHKGKGSY
-3597 DVYEAYSEYAKE
+3597 DAYQAYSKYAKE
-3609 NVNEKAYYDEEG
+3609 NVNEQAYYSEED

-3636 RVNIRYEVL
+3636 RVNARYEVL
-3645 RDEKGKIVIDETTGK
+3645 RDKKGKIVIDETTGK
-3660 AVYDLTKAPKPNHWL
+3660 AVYDLTKAPTPNHWL
-3675 YTTIAPNDAYWKD
+3675 YTTIAPNDAYWED

-3737 IDYYKEWYDNNH
+3737 IAYYKEWYNNNH

-3794 NPNYIESYTDN
+3794 NPNYIEGYTDN

-3841 IQDTLMQFAKTET
+3841 IQDTLMSFAKTET
-3854 AKRAIASGMAPHRVK
+3854 AKRAIASGMAPHRAK

-3912 MPMLMTQLKNKES
+3912 MSMLMTQLKNKES

-3936 KRETYTSDEAYEKD
+3936 KRETYASDEAYEKD
-3950 LEAYQKRMDEATKKN
+3950 LEAYQKRIDEATKKN

-4003 THRMLSKMKAY
+4003 THRMLGKMKAY

-4064 QNKLTRNASMLQSFT
+4064 QNKLTRTASMLQSFT
-4079 SAKFMMLNFT
+4079 SAKFMMLNIT
-4089 GAIGNITI
+4089 GGIGNITV

-4115 GWLKGKNMWRQAVPS
+4115 GWLKGKNMWRHAIPS

-4169 DTILNKIRDF
+4169 DTVLNKIRDF

-4193 GAMFS
+4193 GTMFS

-4240 GGNEELLNK
+4240 EGNEELLNK
-4249 YETFKKNILADDNK
+4249 YETFKKDILADDNK
-4263 KKEYIW
+4263 KKEYVW

-4289 QFIAERKKLEKEA
+4289 QFITERKKLEKEA

-4315 LDLKDGRLAFK
+4315 VDLKDGRLAFK

-4336 KSQDKEVGDGY
+4336 KSKDKEVGDGY

-4408 ERGTKEVGCAPA
+4408 ERGTKEIGCAPA
-4420 LFDFLTTPIRQLRYE
+4420 LFDFLTTPIRKLRYE
-4435 KEMSDGQVEALESL
+4435 KEMSDGQVEVLESL

-4480 AAGDVVGALGGVC
+4480 AAGDVVGALGGIC

-4520 DDLTTQSMMY
+4520 DELTTQSMMY

-4554 DIMSA
+4554 DIMAA

-4578 GRYAGQNKILV
+4578 GRYAGQNKIIV

>member
-47 KEFETYYV
+47 KEFETYYA

-143 NLANRVINRMFGAVA
+143 NLANRVINRMLGAVA
-158 KNILETRKIEAT
+158 TNILEARKVEAT

-181 MNTKSNDFIKIEEE
+181 MNTKSNDFVKLEDE
-195 VSKYTPQLRNQF
+195 VSKTTPQLRNQF

-222 EVFQGDDRLGEI
+222 QVIQTDDRLGEI
-234 RFKKDDEISQQEVNW
+234 RFKKDDDLSQQEADW
-249 NESYS
+249 SESFD
-254 IEDDEALNLDDAA
+254 IEDDDDLNLNNAA
-267 DNGSNSEKDTTTARW
+267 DNASNNEKDTTTARW

-331 DYMDFKSVDNAIKG
+331 DYMDFKVVNSAIRG

-358 LEDVAE
+358 LEDIAK
-364 SNKEYAGL
+364 SNKEYACL

-379 RKKPDFAYKV
+379 KKKPDFAYKL
-389 FQVYRRRTMRK
+389 FQVYRRRTIRK
-400 QQARIDDN
+400 QQVRIDDN
-408 TVIPVRSNTRADK
+408 SVSPTRSNNRADK

-440 MIEDTKDILESI
+440 MIEDTNDILGAI
-452 KTKIKDYKA
+452 KTKIDDYKT
-461 LQKTKGFDLNKE
+461 LQKTKGFDLNKQ

-502 ARLNGKVDGKA
+502 ARLNGKVDGKT

-536 TLTNKKYLDNKF
+536 TLNNKRNLDNRF
-548 KEANKIEDKKAR
+548 KEANKIKDKKAK

-569 AYKQGYLSTNTKTY
+569 AYKQGYLSTNTKAY
-583 ALELAKAL
+583 ALELAKSL

-615 NDSMITNFLNAIKA
+615 NDSMITNFLNAVKA
-629 TLTEEQKDG
+629 TLTEQQKDG
-638 TKVSTELINYG
+638 SKVSTELINYG

-667 RNENGAIINYGLF
+667 RDENGAVINYGLF

-707 NPNTK
+707 NPNIK

-735 AEQNPNMLMG
+735 AEQNPKMLMG

-773 KMHAIRNAKGEVI
+773 KMHAIKNAKGEVI
-786 GKEVS
+786 AKEVS

-803 QFKNIF
+803 QFRNIF

-823 FEVKENIETLED
+823 FEVKENTETLED

-908 TGTTTKYGDSL
+908 TGKTTKYGDKL
-919 LKYLFPSLYGGARD
+919 LEYLFPSLYGGARD
-933 GFIPFTIN
+933 GFIPFTTN
-941 ANGEVELNLTADQEA
+941 ANGEVELNLSADQEA

-974 ARMSEYKDLDI
+974 TRMSEYKDLDI

-1008 NDVFEGDT
+1008 NDIFEGDT

-1106 RIEGEDG
+1106 KVEGEDG
-1113 ILVKDLVKNAKLTLE
+1113 ILVKDLVKNSKLTLE
-1128 QARDLMGGPIL
+1128 QARDLMGGPIM
-1139 YKPDGTP
+1139 YDNDGKPKLNADG
-1146 ELNKDKSCRRS
+1146 SYRRS
-1157 GGFSNTTVN
+1157 GGFSNTTIN

-1225 DEKLNTIAPRQIKN
+1225 DDKLNTIAPRQIKN

-1253 LEQVYNAMKDN
+1253 LEQVYEAMKAN
-1264 NIDQLNTEET
+1264 KIDQLNTEET

-1306 DYRDEYDYNHLYT
+1306 DYREEYDYNHLYT

-1340 ILDNIARNS
+1340 ILDNIDSNS
-1349 PLYAYKEDFFNMYV
+1349 PLHAYKEDFFNMYV
-1363 ANIKDSFNNLVDELK
+1363 ANIKDSFNKLVDELK
-1378 IPIDKDGNI
+1378 ISLDEDGNI

-1397 LDMQVFFDKLKD
+1397 VDMQVFFDKLKD

-1430 PIAPNGC
+1430 PIAANGC

-1449 INKLESI
+1449 VNKLESI

-1511 KSNFGFAKNADGT
+1511 ASNFGFAKNADGT
-1524 YKDVD
+1524 YKKSK
-1529 EVRDKDGNLIG
+1529 EE
-1540 GLLKQLQDAHLD
+1540 LLKELQDAGLD

-1606 QYNTYIGRDGNI
+1606 QYNTTINANGDIQKVLY
-1618 KRATWKDT
+1618 
-1626 VTENDWLNYIRRE
+1626 NDLAGKSYDNYVKSQLN
-1639 TGLKLSGIDNETFEN
+1639 S
-1654 IKTEAKASTKAEA
+1654 EAKA
-1667 RDARKAEIEE
+1667 
-1677 IKNKFD
+1677 
-1683 EIESEA
+1683 
-1689 YFNLDDNTK
+1689 
-1698 EVIKLIHEKINE
+1698 KLK
-1710 AYGAKPSKAKYQ
+1710 K
-1722 EQLEVEIATLSD
+1722 
-1734 RLEDFKDTYIE
+1734 
-1745 EELDAI
+1745 AI
-1751 KDYIEAKNQILN
+1751 KDGVNETTALSNVATEYGLQSREEFSKDKNL
-1763 NVINGFELSDD
+1763 
-1774 FDYNAI
+1774 A
-1780 KSEKIKSAIKAYKD
+1780 D
-1794 EQLRLAKQVA
+1794 ENTR
-1804 KGSRLLQFEAY
+1804 E
-1815 KKKFDSDVIGNNS
+1815 
-1828 RQARNNR
+1828 ARNNR
-1835 LLDDMIHILRANESL
+1835 LLDDMIHILQANESL

-1878 ESRSPYDFL
+1878 EARSPYDFL

-1916 NTVRPRIADNYVVK
+1916 NTVHPHITDKYTIKV
-1930 IAYSKDKY
+1930 AYSKDKY
-1938 NLKEL
+1938 NLEEL
-1943 KKRFEKVEETDEGY
+1943 QKRFEKVEETDEGY

-2006 AVYKTLVDIGSNYDT
+2006 AVYKTLADIGSNYDT
-2021 AVGFIMQPAI
+2021 AIGFIMQPAI
-2031 TRIVNAYNANKSIY
+2031 TKIVNAYNANKSIY

-2050 KPIEEAIAS
+2050 KPIEEAIRS
-2059 LGKEILNAYHIKTDK
+2059 LGKEILNTYHINTDK
-2074 MNLDDIVARVNALL
+2074 MNLGEIIARVNGLL
-2088 GVKYSLDKH
+2088 GTKYSLDKH

-2103 PDELAKRLLNNDSR
+2103 PDELAKRLLNDKNR
-2117 PVKENKYIKHNT
+2117 PVK
-2129 YSGLIDYNDNSVF
+2129 
-2142 VFGSNPLGI
+2142 GSI
-2151 NGNPSKGTGGAALV
+2151 
-2165 ALNQGRVQQGE
+2165 
-2176 IMDNTISNNGRAY
+2176 
-2189 GLTTVKA
+2189 
-2196 PNARNNKGNQLSI
+2196 
-2209 EEITNNIKK
+2209 
-2218 LYQYANNNKDKTFKV
+2218 YQ
-2233 AYTDGKL
+2233 
-2240 LNGHSIEELV
+2240 H
-2250 NAFIN
+2250 
-2255 AGEIPNNV
+2255 
-2263 LFSDTLN
+2263 
-2270 KYFVKQTNINKE
+2270 
-2282 NINNIATDWTVLFA
+2282 DWGVLFA

-2302 LSNKIGDTARVCN
+2302 LSDKIGSTARVCN

-2361 DPNKGL
+2361 DPTKGL
-2367 RSYITSDAKSAYPS
+2367 RSYITSNAKSAYPS

-2434 YILNTAYKQTDAVV
+2434 YILNAAYKQTDAVV
-2448 CNYTYDI
+2448 NNYTYDV

-2460 VVNKEVDE
+2460 VVNKEFDE

-2492 NPTQEEVDTWSKLSP
+2492 NPTQEEVNAWSKLSP

-2553 IDSET
+2553 VDNET

-2570 NPLVKLAAMDMIK
+2570 NPLVKLAAMDMVK

-2595 GAINKCIKNDAL
+2595 GAINKCIKNTAL
-2607 RDENTFVQYNGSR
+2607 RDENTFVQFNGAR
-2620 TSVVAQIKAQIDNAV
+2620 TSIIAQIKAQVDNAV
-2635 ARTDLIE
+2635 SRTDLVE
-2642 QYLRTDPGVTNV
+2642 QYLRSDPGVSNV

-2667 KTVTRGMYEFSLNDK
+2667 ETVTRGMYEFSLDDK
-2682 NNAIEFGFARES
+2682 DNAIEFGFARES
-2694 NSKVVPIQFNDY
+2694 NAEFVPIQFNNY

-2713 GNESVTK
+2713 GNESVTR
-2720 LYKIVSPAPG
+2720 LYKIVSPDLGSG
-2730 IGFAYPLNSLEAG
+2730 IGFAYPLNGLEAG

-2758 LPSYYEAVIENLM
+2758 LPSYYEAVIDNLM
-2771 SDDTDY
+2771 NSEVADY
-2777 TLEQLNELYKKHI
+2777 TLDELNELYKKHV
-2790 ATTKVNKVKAV
+2790 ATTKINKVKAV
-2801 THFDIMADANNDNGG
+2801 THFDIMSDANNDNGG
-2816 AKDAINKIIKTFNNY
+2816 AKDAINKIIKTFNDY

-2864 NDGESISI
+2864 NGGEPISI

-2894 EHIEEKPQMVEI
+2894 EHIEEKPQLVEI

-2998 TLGKFN
+2998 TLGKFS

-3020 EVIEAIKNN
+3020 EVINVIKNN
-3029 PDLQRQFLE
+3029 PALQRQFLE
-3038 ALADA
+3038 TLADA
-3043 NAIIDK
+3043 NAIVDK

-3067 FYIEEMQK
+3067 FYIDEMQK
-3075 MIKELSNTSVID
+3075 MIKELSNSSIID
-3087 DAEVKFGID
+3087 DAEVKFGLD
-3096 YLQKLSNDPNIQNGI
+3096 YLQKLSNDPNIQNGLI
-3111 VSIWDGFH
+3111 SIYDGFH

-3141 VTRKVMADIHA
+3141 VTRKVMADIRA
-3152 KESQSKD
+3152 KESQAKD
-3159 FAVAF
+3159 FAIAF

-3177 VGASVDL
+3177 VGASVDI

-3277 TIRQIN
+3277 AIRQIN
-3283 SRRIDGVLSKE
+3283 SRRIDGVLGKE

-3305 IDDLTS
+3305 INDLTS
-3311 QFIGNDY
+3311 QFIGNEY
-3318 KPAYEYGF
+3318 KPDFREGF
-3326 PGIERAPDDSI
+3326 PGTSKAPDESI
-3337 IVINQ
+3337 IITNQ
-3342 ELYDNARKQSL
+3342 EVYDNARKLSL
-3353 NDAIQL
+3353 NDAVQL
-3359 DQYLRRIKDIKEEYT
+3359 NQYLRRIKDIKEEYT

-3430 WSVDDILKV
+3430 WSVDDVLKV
-3439 QIEDAYKKL
+3439 RIEDAYKKL

-3458 RKLIKEKLTKGE
+3458 RALIKDKLAKGE

-3477 NIDASKFTNT
+3477 NIDASKFTNV
-3487 EIAKIK
+3487 EIAAIK
-3493 EDVERNYG
+3493 EDVEKNYG
-3501 TTNTSLFSDRNLI
+3501 TSSTSLFSDRNLI
-3514 NSAELTNE
+3514 NSAEPTNE

-3535 GRSNPEYQKIITK
+3535 GMSNPEYQKIITD
-3548 INDITRKYYN
+3548 INNITRKYYN

-3572 DLKTL
+3572 DLKAL
-3577 ADLYD
+3577 GDLYD
-3582 ELDKTKKKIKTKYGY
+3582 ELDKTKKKKGKGSYY
-3597 DVYEAYSEYAKE
+3597 AYQTYSKYAKE
-3609 NVNEKAYYDEEG
+3609 NVNKQAYYSEED

-3636 RVNIRYEVL
+3636 RVNARYEVL
-3645 RDEKGKIVIDETTGK
+3645 RDKKGKIVIDETTGK
-3660 AVYDLTKAPKPNHWL
+3660 AVYDLTKAPTPNHWL
-3675 YTTIAPNDAYWKD
+3675 YTTIAPNDAYWED

-3737 IDYYKEWYDNNH
+3737 IAYYKEWYDNNH

-3794 NPNYIESYTDN
+3794 NPNYIEGYTDN

-3841 IQDTLMQFAKTET
+3841 IQDTLMSFAKTET
-3854 AKRAIASGMAPHRVK
+3854 AKRAIASGMAPHRAK

-3936 KRETYTSDEAYEKD
+3936 KRETYASDEAYEKD
-3950 LEAYQKRMDEATKKN
+3950 LEAYQKRIDEATKKN

-4003 THRMLSKMKAY
+4003 THRMLGKMKAY

-4064 QNKLTRNASMLQSFT
+4064 QNKLTRTASMLQSFT
-4079 SAKFMMLNFT
+4079 SAKFMMLNIT
-4089 GAIGNITI
+4089 GGIGNITV

-4115 GWLKGKNMWRQAVPS
+4115 GWLKGKNMWRHAIPS

-4169 DTILNKIRDF
+4169 DTVLNKIRDF

-4249 YETFKKNILADDNK
+4249 YETFKKDILADDNK
-4263 KKEYIW
+4263 KKEYVW

-4289 QFIAERKKLEKEA
+4289 QFITERKKLEKEA

-4315 LDLKDGRLAFK
+4315 VDLKDGRLAFK

-4336 KSQDKEVGDGY
+4336 KSKDKEVGDGY

-4408 ERGTKEVGCAPA
+4408 ERGTKEIGCAPA
-4420 LFDFLTTPIRQLRYE
+4420 LFDFLTTPIRKLRYE
-4435 KEMSDGQVEALESL
+4435 KEMSDGQVEVLESL

-4480 AAGDVVGALGGVC
+4480 AAGDVVGALGGIC

-4520 DDLTTQSMMY
+4520 DELTTQSMMY

-4554 DIMSA
+4554 DIMAA